1 MQNGKSRIKRVASA
15 IIAGVMALQ
24 TVAPVI
30 SYADDTASSVATT
43 DDSDAIANV
52 DPGTP
57 VQVDATASEEPSE
70 APSSGTSQADENSE
84 ETETNSDITD
94 EVSNEHTDADTAD
107 ETQTVEEDAPKQ
119 DESTSET
126 TDTAPSR
133 TVTVTLNKNGGE
145 FEPEWLETANEDP
158 IAAYLGTETNDIVV
172 EDTGDTIVATVTDR
186 DSIDIPVALS
196 SDESLYFTGWDV
208 SSGSYD
214 ADSETLTFE
223 DGVDAYV
230 LSAVYSSVVDDDQT
244 LVENRTEFDEQ
255 TKRQAIQE
263 RLKSS
268 GISTY
273 VLRPSDSYNQLDLVV
288 EGLAFTSDDGLTQTF
303 TAPYDGDYIIT
314 AYGANGGTGKG
325 KYQGYRTPG
334 RGGKAEG
341 TVHLNAGQTIHIYL
355 GEAGGYWSTN
365 RTFGGGGGQ
374 IDWDRAWFPDED
386 NGQTDRYHVFGRGGG
401 ATYVTVDA
409 WTMDQ
414 AGEAAHDYTDAEKA
428 QNNAAAEV
436 AKKHVILLAGG
447 GGGMGESGGSAGG
460 GGLEGQ
466 GPVANRYYAGGFPP
480 YSNAFSYDATVG
492 GTTPTNGRTLTY
504 EERVDA
510 KVYPATQ
517 TRAGFGYHYTVLGE
531 LYDAN
536 PAHRDPVD
544 FLFDDGQARNYG
556 SFFYGAN
563 GITCSGAGGGGW
575 FGGGTDYA
583 FSGGGGSSFV
593 NTSVTIDG
601 EQVEVKDADYEV
613 GGNMKYDSTETAP
626 YLVNGRVIIKM
637 VGETPKLKSVMMPA
651 QSEDISAGNIDEKD
665 GFGQKAILSPG
676 QGSANKT
683 LAYTAITYYNLG
695 DVMTVTPKWEYNT
708 LLNVTYKPWDDSV
721 AKNINNQMS
730 VSITNTEL
738 GIPAEGDK
746 YYNDAYPGW
755 YAVKSV
761 MTITNAPL
769 SMYDT
774 ATVTKYFF
782 RCHPTATVS
791 MYNGIRTMDDESESG
806 GLVLDY
812 SIAMEH
818 QGAHVYQNRNTINDM
833 NAETVSDTVTATQN
847 HSSSQWKYPEL
858 VVKTP
863 KTIQTFN
870 VLFTSPSRN
879 AQDAILYN
887 TDLANQLGIVV
898 TGTNQNYIFT
908 KSGGLTQDEWNN
920 FLRQVSFV
928 TYDRAVF
935 TADGVQSGVEVAW
948 YGFEKAIFGSNQATR
963 HVPTLSDYPGAATHN
978 IASGSLNITSSGS
991 VYRIVGSTTGDNRI
1005 YVSPGVSATV
1015 ILDNVTMNYTAAGAG
1030 WGNDTSRAGDGA
1042 ISCSHA
1048 NLTII
1053 LVGTSRITAYGSYS
1067 NAIAKNGTDGSL
1079 MIDGAG
1085 TLYAVGAS
1093 GDHCGAIGANVN
1105 CSFWNFTVQG
1115 GTIYANAGEHC
1126 PGIGSGC
1133 LNQPGE
1139 GNGGDGAGCGNLNFT
1154 GGTVVARGNTAC
1166 SGIGSGWGGPVNG
1179 INISNGAKVTAY
1191 GGSYSPG
1198 IGSGGR
1204 TDNVQGGNIGSYHYH
1219 VRNIVITGGDTV
1231 VTAFG
1236 DKSTNMPGI
1245 GCGKDPVGTV
1255 RGTLSNVVATTL
1267 DGFQGYVRY
1276 GSSEESAA
1284 YSTEQP
1290 RTPFTGT
1297 GNIGS
1302 YLASQVNRGT
1312 PVYYTQVFF
1321 SIDTSNKHVDDADVI
1336 GTQVSSTGTIK
1347 PEQFASVSGTV
1358 WAENDR
1364 DGVYQVG
1371 DEAVVEGVAVTL
1383 YNADGSVC
1391 KTTTTNKYGAYSFD
1405 GIPEKK
1411 NYTVGFSNGS
1421 SNIQSYSPTAKIAA
1435 GENNNHVN
1443 NDWKSDVFT
1452 AIYQKNTSQTI
1463 NCGVYVPSTV
1473 SGFAWDDV
1481 NQNGICDN
1489 SESKIAN
1496 VTITLTDA
1504 DGNSL
1509 TDVYG
1514 NPITAVLTDA
1524 DGNYSF
1530 TNVRPRKE
1538 MKLTLTS
1545 SDTVDISN
1553 ARVSPI
1559 PTSGDEKRTNKAERS
1574 IDVLEF
1580 NGAPTSATTEK
1591 SGSMLNAATIGEVY
1605 INSMTGTG
1613 ITPVNAEYKNFALSA
1628 NNSIRGYVWV
1638 ESDYNGILDGWHE
1651 TQADIN
1657 IEEPVLNGVKVT
1669 LKNAAGATVATTYTD
1684 FAGYY
1689 EFLALKPGT
1698 YKVEYEETD
1707 KTAAD
1712 KKVLPEEYDY
1722 FGFLV
1727 SPTATTDK
1735 KTQMGNDATAVMQN
1749 NKVAKAVSKTYQIPD
1764 TRVVSLSNEKDFYVS
1779 TANCAM
1785 YIPSKVYGYI
1795 WQDDNYNGIRETN
1808 ETENVKTHIYLRRT
1822 TKSQFADA
1830 DEQGTNIS
1838 GHLLYKSYNV
1848 FGELVGNGDLN
1859 TAADGYYEYDYLEPG
1874 IYYVVFDNTYDYY
1887 GQTLINQGNDDTLD
1901 SETQP
1906 NISLDRSHMYCAWI
1920 GDIELPVNTKT
1931 EYNVLSKH
1939 NDAGFIR
1946 LLTSFDLKKVEDL
1959 SGIPFENVK
1968 FDYEIYEKA
1977 DDSGKSVFPNGPYT
1991 TVPVKPGD
1999 TSIKTEHLTTDKNGL
2014 ISFTNQDI
2022 ATYHLTETE
2031 TLPGYV
2037 RDTKTHV
2044 VKVMPET
2051 AVENN
2056 NLIWK
2061 TYISVDGVRQTNNLY
2076 TLKNTSETTNLTV
2089 TKKWDDAN
2097 DQDGI
2102 RKNAVITLKGTVT
2115 LPDGKTEAVPLQKA
2129 YTALFKATDTYL
2141 TYTFR
2146 SIPAYYKGQTIQYT
2160 VVENPMDGYTAIV
2173 SNTTGSVDNGY
2184 AITVT
2189 NKHVPQFDDFTVV
2202 KVWDD
2207 GNNVDGIRPDSVTI
2221 HMNGSDGSSTE
2232 ATLSNTKDWKYT
2244 FKHIPLFDAN
2254 GNEITYTITEDAVAG
2269 YTYTVTNEG
2278 RSFTITNSH
2287 VQETLSIPVTKT
2299 WEDNGNQDGVRP
2311 SAIHVILMGSD
2322 GNVYEAN
2329 LTAAGKWKYEFKDL
2343 PRYWMEGVAID
2354 YTLSEETV
2362 DSYTYKIEGDAD
2374 TGFTVTN
2381 EHIPAVTNVV
2391 INKYWEDAA
2400 NQDGVRPDSVSVTL
2414 SGSDGKTYKATLTK
2428 DGGFSE
2434 TFENLPVFFN
2444 NGTKIAYTVTED
2456 AVAGYIGKTATDD
2469 TGYVL
2474 SITNTHTPETIS
2486 KTITKTWD
2494 DNDNQDG
2501 IRPTNVKVELYGTD
2515 GTLRTQYLTKDN
2527 NWSYSFENLP
2537 KYQNEGTIILYTAK
2551 EEAVEGYTQK
2561 SVTTATGFN
2570 FTNTHEPQ
2578 TVTYGATKVWL
2589 DDDNRDGV
2597 RPNSITLVLNGSDG
2611 SKYTKQMTAASNWS
2625 DVTFERIPMF
2635 NNGKYITYTLSE
2647 NDVPS
2652 YVNSVAVSEDGK
2664 FFTVTNTHTPDHAII
2679 KITEV
2684 WHDENDQDGIRP
2696 KKVTTIIVGSNG
2708 NRHEVPLHS
2717 SGDWHYTCDDLVKYW
2732 KNGQL
2737 VDYTVEAVTID
2748 GYTSEVKSLGNNV
2761 FEVHNTHIPE
2771 TISKTVTKTWKDNE
2785 NQDGIRP
2792 ASVTVTLTGSNAVSK
2807 TATLN
2812 EENGWTATFENLP
2825 KRDHGNIVT
2834 YNVKESDVEGYEAS
2848 IVKTE
2853 DGFQLIN
2860 EHDSETTLRTAT
2872 LVWRDEN
2879 NQDGIRPDTVT
2890 YTLHGSDG
2898 SEVEKTVSKDDSWA
2912 DVMFEDLPVYQ
2923 NGQKVTYTL
2932 TESTVDG
2939 YTTDIRDN
2947 GHTFTVTNTHIPAVV
2962 NVDVTKVWTDGENQ
2976 DGNRPNSISVILTGN
2991 DGNRYTA
2998 TITAAN
3004 NWKYTFSKLP
3014 KFFNEGTQIEYTL
3027 AEDAASGYS
3036 NVIEKKDNYTF
3047 VLTNKYS
3054 PATVDIPVVKKWN
3067 DDNDRDGARP
3077 ESFNI
3082 VLNGSDG
3089 KLYTGTLSAEN
3100 GYTYVFQSVPKF
3112 HNSGTLISYTVAEE
3126 KVTGY
3131 TTEVAKDSSGYKFT
3145 LTNTKSIETVT
3156 KTVSKV
3162 WEDSNNQDGLRPSAI
3177 TVILTGD
3184 DGSRYLKSVSAA
3196 ENWTTTFENLPK
3208 NQNHGQSIQYTVS
3221 EAFVSGYTDEVTQNG
3236 NNYTITNTHMPATT
3250 ELFVTKTWKDNGNN
3264 DGMRPDEIT
3273 VTAHGSDGRSYAK
3286 KLNAD
3291 NQWSVMFSN
3300 LPKYA
3305 NGKTIDYTLTEEAVP
3320 GYTSSITRNGKSF
3333 TLINTHV
3340 DETKNIT
3347 ITKAWNDENNQDGLR
3362 PKSITAVVN
3371 GSDGS
3376 ARFVQLFESQNWTTS
3391 LNNLPKYKNSTEVQY
3406 TVKEN
3411 AISGYETEIKQT
3423 GDSYTITN
3431 THAPAVVTV
3440 SVVKIWD
3447 DENNQDGIR
3456 PSLIQVTLTGS
3467 DGSTHNAAI
3476 TKNDGWTY
3484 QFKDLPQYKNGVK
3497 IDYTLQEADSNP
3509 YTYEI
3514 VKGSDGYSFTITN
3527 NYVPAA
3533 VNVPVTTI
3541 WNDDN
3546 NRDGIRAKETVITLQ
3561 GSNGK
3566 VYQHI
3571 VTDKDSFAT
3580 VFEDVPKF
3588 FDEGKEVVYTVTQ
3601 NEVDGYT
3608 TDVTNTDK
3616 YTFQITNTHEPE
3628 KLAKTVTKVWDDNN
3642 NQDGLRPN
3650 TLRIALTGTDGTYI
3664 EKNLSAANNWTETFE
3679 GLYKYFKEGTPI
3691 QYTIDE
3697 EAVGGYEKE
3706 ISEKDNLITI
3716 TNTHAPEKLDLIVN
3730 VVWNDANNQDGYRP
3744 DTTTIHMSGTDG
3756 TQDTKD
3762 FTKDSS
3768 WSSIVFKDLDRFKD
3782 GTKIK
3787 YTVTEDEIPQYTT
3800 SIVANGNVVT
3810 VTNTHIPEITLRNIS
3825 VIWEDNDDQDG
3836 IRPDA
3841 VNIKLKGNDKLV
3853 DSSELNEDVK
3863 WKHSFTKLPVR
3874 ENGNEIS
3881 YTAEE
3886 NEIPGYTTT
3895 IEKTDTGYVFTNTH
3909 IPETVTVTVDKVWDD
3924 SENQD
3929 GLRPDTIH
3937 IKLVSNG
3944 IAKDAY
3950 LDADSNWHLEFEGLP
3965 KYRDHGILNE
3975 YSVQEVD
3982 VDGYTS
3988 TVTTEDGYAFT
3999 IKNDHVPAVI
4009 DIPITEE
4016 WIDDNNRDGLRPSS
4030 HTVILTDGINTI
4042 EEIVL
4047 DKDNGYGTV
4056 LKDMPKYKNG
4066 VEIDYQIKDFK
4077 VDGYTTNIIKG
4088 DSVKDFKVTNT
4099 HVPEMVTVTVTEGW
4113 HDQSDYDKI
4122 RPEEIAL
4129 TLTGSDG
4136 NVYEKT
4142 VNKETWTAVF
4152 SDLPKNSKGEQ
4163 IIYTLTQEGIKGY
4176 STTITNNQTD
4186 TITVIN
4192 KHEPVKT
4199 ITVTVTWNDE
4209 NNKDSIRP
4217 DKVTVKLTD
4226 GTTVVSTKEV
4236 KNDSWKHIF
4245 EDIPVFNGSDKVS
4258 YTITQ
4263 DAVNGYTTEIKA
4275 SDDGN
4280 TIEII
4285 NTHISVVPPK
4295 EEPKKKEPATPA
4307 PVVEVK
4313 VEQPAPTVTLIQTT
4327 NKPTGISFF
4336 ESLFAK

>member
-1 MQNGKSRIKRVASA
+1 MQKCESRTKRVMSA
-15 IIAGVMALQ
+15 IIAGMMALQ
-24 TVAPVI
+24 VVAPTI
-30 SYADDTASSVATT
+30 SYADDTVASTASSE
-43 DDSDAIANV
+43 DNSDTKI
-52 DPGTP
+52 DPGVP
-57 VQVDATASEEPSE
+57 VQTDTASSNTVTEPDSSE
-70 APSSGTSQADENSE
+70 SLE
-84 ETETNSDITD
+84 ETADSEQTGKIQDDTVSDSQGNETNTQ
-94 EVSNEHTDADTAD
+94 EETAQDTVQQND
-107 ETQTVEEDAPKQ
+107 
-119 DESTSET
+119 SGSET
-126 TDTAPSR
+126 TESESVR
-133 TVTVTLNKNGGE
+133 TVTVTLNKNGGI

-158 IAAYLGTETNDIVV
+158 IATYLGTETNDIAI

-186 DSIDIPVALS
+186 DSISIPVALS
-196 SDESLYFTGWDV
+196 GDDSLYFTGWDV

-214 ADSETLTFE
+214 ADNETLTFD

-230 LSAVYSSVVDDDQT
+230 LTAVYNSVADEDQQ
-244 LVENRTEFDEQ
+244 LIENKEIFDEQ
-255 TKRQAIQE
+255 AEKNVLQQKLSA
-263 RLKSS
+263 S
-268 GISTY
+268 GISLY
-273 VLRPSDSYNQLDLVV
+273 EMRPSDSYNQLDLIID
-288 EGLAFTSDDGLTQTF
+288 GLAFTSDDGLVQTF
-303 TAPYDGDYIIT
+303 TAPYDGDYTIT

-341 TVHLNAGQTIHIYL
+341 TIHLSAGQTIHIYL

-428 QNNAAAEV
+428 QNDAAAEV
-436 AKKHVILLAGG
+436 AKNHVILLAGG
-447 GGGMGESGGSAGG
+447 GGGMGESGGTAGG

-466 GPVANRYYAGGFPP
+466 GPVANRYYVGGFPP

-492 GTTPTNGRTLTY
+492 GTTPTNGRVLTY
-504 EERVDA
+504 DERVDA

-517 TRAGFGYHYTVLGE
+517 TRAGFGYHYTILGE

-536 PAHRDPVD
+536 PANRDPVSL
-544 FLFDDGQARNYG
+544 LFDDGQARNYG

-601 EQVEVKDADYEV
+601 KQVEVKDADYEV
-613 GGNMKYDSTETAP
+613 GGNMKYDSTNSAP
-626 YLVNGRVIIKM
+626 YLINGRVLIHM
-637 VGETPKLKSVMMPA
+637 VGTTPKMKTIMMEA
-651 QSEDISAGNIDEKD
+651 QNEDISSSHVDDADVY
-665 GFGQKAILSPG
+665 GQKAYLNKG
-676 QGSANKT
+676 QDVAST
-683 LAYTAITYYNLG
+683 TIAYTAITYYNMG
-695 DVMTVTPKWEYNT
+695 DLMTVNPVWEYSTMLSPTDRDWN
-708 LLNVTYKPWDDSV
+708 DSV
-721 AKNINNQMS
+721 AKSIDSRLS
-730 VSITNTEL
+730 VSVANTNL
-738 GIPAEGDK
+738 GVPNPGDK
-746 YYNDAYPGW
+746 YYNADYPGW

-761 MTITNAPL
+761 MTITNPVNTMYSTERLTKYYFRCKGIASYTLSSGTKTMYDKGERGELAIDYNIYINHEGVHVYSDRNIINGTPTSTVDDTIAATAGRSASTWQYPHMALTDVNNINTILIQFSSHGFNTSDSISYDASYADSLGITGSGNQYSYIFKAKSKNSVSTANWEKFLQSITYTTYDAATFTSTGVSGGVTIFWYADENLWENNMFYDSSSGHFYACINTGNSITWGEARNRAL
-769 SMYDT
+769 SMYNSALDCYGYLAHIT
-774 ATVTKYFF
+774 SQSEQDYLYTLMDKSTQGWLGATRKVSGNEWDWYWRDGPANETSEPFF
-782 RCHPTATVS
+782 RQNAG
-791 MYNGIRTMDDESESG
+791 GIYGSLLWGYENWDSKTEPNNSG
-806 GLVLDY
+806 GVEWCMHYYGSNRGVWNDYIDSNGAVTSFIVEWSKDGLV
-812 SIAMEH
+812 
-818 QGAHVYQNRNTINDM
+818 GNDHS
-833 NAETVSDTVTATQN
+833 VSDT
-847 HSSSQWKYPEL
+847 
-858 VVKTP
+858 
-863 KTIQTFN
+863 
-870 VLFTSPSRN
+870 
-879 AQDAILYN
+879 
-887 TDLANQLGIVV
+887 
-898 TGTNQNYIFT
+898 
-908 KSGGLTQDEWNN
+908 
-920 FLRQVSFV
+920 
-928 TYDRAVF
+928 
-935 TADGVQSGVEVAW
+935 
-948 YGFEKAIFGSNQATR
+948 
-963 HVPTLSDYPGAATHN
+963 
-978 IASGSLNITSSGS
+978 
-991 VYRIVGSTTGDNRI
+991 
-1005 YVSPGVSATV
+1005 
-1015 ILDNVTMNYTAAGAG
+1015 
-1030 WGNDTSRAGDGA
+1030 
-1042 ISCSHA
+1042 
-1048 NLTII
+1048 
-1053 LVGTSRITAYGSYS
+1053 
-1067 NAIAKNGTDGSL
+1067 
-1079 MIDGAG
+1079 
-1085 TLYAVGAS
+1085 
-1093 GDHCGAIGANVN
+1093 
-1105 CSFWNFTVQG
+1105 
-1115 GTIYANAGEHC
+1115 
-1126 PGIGSGC
+1126 
-1133 LNQPGE
+1133 
-1139 GNGGDGAGCGNLNFT
+1139 
-1154 GGTVVARGNTAC
+1154 
-1166 SGIGSGWGGPVNG
+1166 
-1179 INISNGAKVTAY
+1179 
-1191 GGSYSPG
+1191 
-1198 IGSGGR
+1198 
-1204 TDNVQGGNIGSYHYH
+1204 
-1219 VRNIVITGGDTV
+1219 
-1231 VTAFG
+1231 
-1236 DKSTNMPGI
+1236 
-1245 GCGKDPVGTV
+1245 
-1255 RGTLSNVVATTL
+1255 
-1267 DGFQGYVRY
+1267 
-1276 GSSEESAA
+1276 
-1284 YSTEQP
+1284 
-1290 RTPFTGT
+1290 
-1297 GNIGS
+1297 
-1302 YLASQVNRGT
+1302 
-1312 PVYYTQVFF
+1312 
-1321 SIDTSNKHVDDADVI
+1321 DVI
-1336 GTQVSSTGTIK
+1336 GTQIVA
-1347 PEQFASVSGTV
+1347 EQEQKVNNGEVSGTV
-1358 WAENDR
+1358 WAENDYN
-1364 DGVYQVG
+1364 GLFAT
-1371 DEAVVEGVAVTL
+1371 DEAKLQDITVQLISDNGTVVATAQTNKLGQYDFTGLAPGNYYVKFTSQSFVG
-1383 YNADGSVC
+1383 YNAVPDGGNSIVQQAS
-1391 KTTTTNKYGAYSFD
+1391 KSINDSYAQTPVFALTYNDVLEKSF
-1405 GIPEKK
+1405 
-1411 NYTVGFSNGS
+1411 
-1421 SNIQSYSPTAKIAA
+1421 
-1435 GENNNHVN
+1435 
-1443 NDWKSDVFT
+1443 
-1452 AIYQKNTSQTI
+1452 
-1463 NCGVYVPSTV
+1463 GVYVPSTV
-1473 SGFAWDDV
+1473 SGFAWDDA
-1481 NQNGICDN
+1481 NQNGIYDN
-1489 SESKIAN
+1489 REAKIAN

-1514 NPITAVLTDA
+1514 NPIAAVLTDA
-1524 DGNYSF
+1524 NGNYSF

-1545 SDTVDISN
+1545 SNTVDISN

-1559 PTSGDEKRTNKAERS
+1559 PASGDVKLTNKAEKS
-1574 IDVLEF
+1574 IGMLEF

-1591 SGSMLNAATIGEVY
+1591 SGSMLTSATIGEVY
-1605 INSMTGTG
+1605 INSMSGTG

-1651 TQADIN
+1651 TQADID

-1712 KKVLPEEYDY
+1712 KKVLPKEYDY

-1727 SPTATTDK
+1727 SPTAATDK
-1735 KTQMGNDATAVMQN
+1735 KTQMGNDSTAVMQN

-1764 TRVVSLSNEKDFYVS
+1764 TRVVALNNEKDFYVS

-1901 SETQP
+1901 SEAQP

-1946 LLTSFDLKKVEDL
+1946 LLTDFDLKKIEDL
-1959 SGIPFENVK
+1959 SGIPFKDVK

-2014 ISFTNQDI
+2014 IHFTNQDI
-2022 ATYHLTETE
+2022 ATYHLIETE

-2037 RDTKTHV
+2037 KDTKTHV
-2044 VKVMPET
+2044 VKVMPEA

-2056 NLIWK
+2056 NLVWK
-2061 TYISVDGVRQTNNLY
+2061 TYISVDGVRLTDNLY

-2102 RKNAVITLKGTVT
+2102 RQNAVITLKGTVT
-2115 LPDGKTEAVPLQKA
+2115 LPDGKKEAVPLQKA

-2160 VVENPMDGYTAIV
+2160 VIENPMDGYIATV
-2173 SNTTGSVDNGY
+2173 SATTGSTDKGY

-2207 GNNVDGIRPDSVTI
+2207 SNNIDGMRPDSVTI
-2221 HMNGSDGSSTE
+2221 HLNGSDGSSTE
-2232 ATLSNTKDWKYT
+2232 ATLSNAKDWKYI
-2244 FKHIPLFDAN
+2244 FKHMPLFDAN
-2254 GNEITYTITEDAVAG
+2254 GNEITYTITEDAVTG
-2269 YTYTVTNEG
+2269 YTYTVTNKD
-2278 RSFTITNSH
+2278 RAFTITNKH
-2287 VQETLSIPVTKT
+2287 TQETFSIPVTKT

-2311 SAIHVILMGSD
+2311 SAIHVTLMGSD

-2354 YTLSEETV
+2354 YTLNEEAV
-2362 DSYTYKIEGDAD
+2362 NGYTYKIEGDAD

-2381 EHIPAVTNVV
+2381 EHISAVTNVV
-2391 INKYWEDAA
+2391 VNKYWEDAA
-2400 NQDGVRPDSVSVTL
+2400 NQDGVRPDSVAVTL

-2428 DGGFSE
+2428 DTGFSK

-2444 NGTKIAYTVTED
+2444 NGTKITYTVTED
-2456 AVAGYIGKTATDD
+2456 AVNGYTGKITTDD
-2469 TGYVL
+2469 TGYIL
-2474 SITNTHTPETIS
+2474 SITNTHAPETIR
-2486 KTITKTWD
+2486 KTVTKTWD
-2494 DNDNQDG
+2494 DGNDRDG
-2501 IRPTNVKVELYGTD
+2501 IRPTNVKIELYGTD
-2515 GTLRTQYLTKDN
+2515 GTRRTQYLTKDN
-2527 NWSYSFENLP
+2527 HWSYSFENLP
-2537 KYQNEGTIILYTAK
+2537 KYQNEGTIILYTIK
-2551 EEAVEGYTQK
+2551 EEAVDGYTQK
-2561 SVTTATGFN
+2561 SVTTTAGFDL
-2570 FTNTHEPQ
+2570 TNTHEIQ
-2578 TVTYGATKVWL
+2578 TADYEVKKVWI
-2589 DDDNRDGV
+2589 DDNDRDGA
-2597 RPNSITLVLNGSDG
+2597 RPTSITLTLTGSDG
-2611 SKYTKQMTAASNWS
+2611 SKYTKLMTAADNWNA
-2625 DVTFERIPMF
+2625 VTFERVPMF
-2635 NNGKYITYTLSE
+2635 NGGKYITYTLTE
-2647 NDVPS
+2647 NEVPS
-2652 YVNSVAVSEDGK
+2652 YINLIEVSEDGK
-2664 FFTVTNTHTPDHAII
+2664 HFTVTNTHAPDHTVIN
-2679 KITEV
+2679 ITEV

-2696 KKVTTIIVGSNG
+2696 RKMTAIVVGSNG

-2771 TISKTVTKTWKDNE
+2771 MISKTVTKTWKDNE

-2812 EENGWTATFENLP
+2812 EDNGWTATFENLP
-2825 KRDHGNIVT
+2825 KRDHGNIVA
-2834 YNVKESDVEGYEAS
+2834 YNVKESDTAGYEAS
-2848 IVKTE
+2848 VVKTE
-2853 DGFQLIN
+2853 NGFQLIN
-2860 EHDSETTLRTAT
+2860 EHDSETTMRTVT
-2872 LVWRDEN
+2872 LVWRDEDN
-2879 NQDGIRPDTVT
+2879 RDGVRPDTVT

-2898 SEVEKTVSKDDSWA
+2898 SEQEKTVNKDDAWA
-2912 DVMFEDLPVYQ
+2912 DVVFEGLPVYQ
-2923 NGQKVTYTL
+2923 NGQRISYIL
-2932 TESTVDG
+2932 TESAIDG
-2939 YTTDIRDN
+2939 YANDIRSSGN
-2947 GHTFTVTNTHIPAVV
+2947 TFTVTNTHIPETV
-2962 NVDVTKVWTDGENQ
+2962 NVDVTKIWTDGENQ
-2976 DGNRPNSISVILTGN
+2976 DGNRPDSISVILTGS
-2991 DGNRYTA
+2991 DGKRYTT

-3004 NWKYTFSKLP
+3004 NWKHTFLKLP

-3027 AEDAASGYS
+3027 TEDTMSGYS
-3036 NVIEKKDNYTF
+3036 DVVEKRSDYVF

-3054 PATVDIPVVKKWN
+3054 PATVDVTIVKKWD
-3067 DDNDRDGARP
+3067 DDNDRDGMRP
-3077 ESFNI
+3077 ESVDI

-3089 KLYTGTLSAEN
+3089 KLYTGTLSTEN
-3100 GYTYVFQSVPKF
+3100 GYTCVFQSVPKY
-3112 HNSGTLISYTVAEE
+3112 HDGGTLINYTIAEE
-3126 KVTGY
+3126 KIPGY
-3131 TTEVAKDSSGYKFT
+3131 TTTIAKDASGYKFT
-3145 LTNTKSIETVT
+3145 LTNAKAIDTVT

-3162 WEDSNNQDGLRPSAI
+3162 WDDNNNQDGLRPTAI

-3184 DGSRYLKSVSAA
+3184 DGSRRVKSVTAA
-3196 ENWTTTFENLPK
+3196 ENWTVTFENLPK
-3208 NQNHGQSIQYTVS
+3208 NKNHGQNIQYTVS
-3221 EAFVSGYTDEVTQNG
+3221 EAFVSGYTEAITQNG
-3236 NNYTITNTHMPATT
+3236 DNYTITNTHTPASS
-3250 ELFVTKTWKDNGNN
+3250 EFFVTKIWKDNGNN
-3264 DGMRPDEIT
+3264 DGMHPDGIT
-3273 VTAHGSDGRSYAK
+3273 VTAHGSDGRSYTE

-3305 NGKTIDYTLTEEAVP
+3305 DGKVIEYSLTEESVP

-3333 TLINTHV
+3333 VLINTHV

-3362 PKSITAVVN
+3362 PKTITAVVN

-3376 ARFVQLFESQNWTTS
+3376 ARFVQLFEGQNWATN
-3391 LNNLPKYKNSTEVQY
+3391 LNNLPKYKNGTEIQY

-3411 AISGYETEIKQT
+3411 AIPGYETEIKQT
-3423 GDSYTITN
+3423 GDSYAITN
-3431 THAPAVVTV
+3431 SHTPAVVTV
-3440 SVVKIWD
+3440 SAVKVWD
-3447 DENNQDGIR
+3447 DANNQDGIR

-3467 DGSTHNAAI
+3467 DGSVRNAAI

-3484 QFKDLPQYKNGVK
+3484 QFKNLPKYNNGTK
-3497 IDYTLQEADSNP
+3497 IDYTLQEANSNP

-3514 VKGSDGYSFTITN
+3514 VKGSDEYSFTITN
-3527 NYVPAA
+3527 NYVPAV
-3533 VNVPVTTI
+3533 VNVPITTV
-3541 WNDDN
+3541 WDDDD
-3546 NRDGIRAKETVITLQ
+3546 NRDGIRAKETAITLH

-3566 VYQHI
+3566 VYQRI
-3571 VTDKDSFAT
+3571 VTGKDDFAT
-3580 VFEDVPKF
+3580 AFEDVPKF
-3588 FDEGKEVVYTVTQ
+3588 FDEGREVVYTVTQ
-3601 NEVDGYT
+3601 NEMNGYT
-3608 TDVTNTDK
+3608 ANIANTDK

-3628 KLAKTVTKVWDDNN
+3628 RLAKTVTKVWDDNN

-3664 EKNLSAANNWTETFE
+3664 EKSLSTANNWTETFD

-3697 EAVGGYEKE
+3697 EAVGGYEKG

-3716 TNTHAPEKLDLIVN
+3716 TNTHATEKLDLIVN

-3744 DTTTIHMSGTDG
+3744 DAATIHMSGTDG
-3756 TQDTKD
+3756 TQDTRD
-3762 FTKDSS
+3762 FTKNSS
-3768 WSSIVFKDLDRFKD
+3768 WTAIVFKDLDHYKN
-3782 GTKIK
+3782 GNEIK
-3787 YTVTEDEIPQYTT
+3787 YTVAEDEIPQYTT
-3800 SIVANGNVVT
+3800 SIAVNGNVVT

-3825 VIWEDNDDQDG
+3825 VVWEDNNDQDG
-3836 IRPDA
+3836 LRPDT
-3841 VNIKLKGNDKLV
+3841 VSVKLKGNDKFI
-3853 DSSELNEDVK
+3853 DSSELNEDVE

-3874 ENGNEIS
+3874 ENGNEIT

-3886 NEIPGYTTT
+3886 NEIPGYTTS

-3909 IPETVTVTVDKVWDD
+3909 IPETVTVTVDKVWKDA
-3924 SENQD
+3924 ENQD
-3929 GLRPDTIH
+3929 GLRPDAIH
-3937 IKLVSNG
+3937 IRLISND
-3944 IAKDAY
+3944 IEKDAY
-3950 LDADSNWHLEFEGLP
+3950 LDAESDWHLDFEGLP

-3988 TVTTEDGYAFT
+3988 TVTTKDGYAFT
-3999 IKNDHVPAVI
+3999 IENDHVPAVI

-4016 WIDDNNRDGLRPSS
+4016 WIDDNDRDGLRPDS
-4030 HTVILTDGINTI
+4030 HTVILVDGTNTI
-4042 EEIVL
+4042 EEVVL
-4047 DKDNGYGTV
+4047 DKNNGYGVV
-4056 LKDMPKYKNG
+4056 LKNMPKYKNG
-4066 VEIDYQIKDFK
+4066 VEINYQIKDFK
-4077 VDGYTTNIIKG
+4077 VDGYTTNIIKS
-4088 DSVKDFKVTNT
+4088 DSVKDFNITNT

-4122 RPEEIAL
+4122 RPEKVTL

-4142 VNKETWTAVF
+4142 VTKDTWTTAF

-4176 STTITNNQTD
+4176 KTTITDNETG
-4186 TITVIN
+4186 TIAVIN
-4192 KHEPVKT
+4192 THEPVKT

-4209 NNKDSIRP
+4209 NNKDNIRP
-4217 DKVTVKLTD
+4217 DKVTVKLAN
-4226 GTTVVSTKEV
+4226 GTTAVSTKEIN
-4236 KNDSWKHIF
+4236 NDSWKHVF
-4245 EDIPVFNGSDKVS
+4245 ENIIVFNGDGKAS
-4258 YTITQ
+4258 YTVTQ

-4285 NTHISVVPPK
+4285 NTHVPVAPPK
-4295 EEPKKKEPATPA
+4295 EEPKQEETVTSTAPA
-4307 PVVEVK
+4307 PVVEIK
-4313 VEQPAPTVTLIQTT
+4313 TEPTTT
-4327 NKPTGISFF
+4327 VIETPNKQTGISFMDG
-4336 ESLFAK
+4336 LFG

>member
-1 MQNGKSRIKRVASA
+1 MQKCESRTKRVMSA
-15 IIAGVMALQ
+15 IIAGMMALQ
-24 TVAPVI
+24 VVAPTI
-30 SYADDTASSVATT
+30 SYADDTAASTASSE
-43 DDSDAIANV
+43 DNSDTQI
-52 DPGTP
+52 DPGVP
-57 VQVDATASEEPSE
+57 VQTDTASSNTVTEPDSSE
-70 APSSGTSQADENSE
+70 SLE
-84 ETETNSDITD
+84 ETADSEQTGEIQDDTVSDSQGNETNTQ
-94 EVSNEHTDADTAD
+94 E
-107 ETQTVEEDAPKQ
+107 ETVQNTVQ
-119 DESTSET
+119 QNNSGSET
-126 TDTAPSR
+126 TESESVR
-133 TVTVTLNKNGGE
+133 TVTVTLNKNGGI

-158 IAAYLGTETNDIVV
+158 IAAYLGTETNDIAI

-186 DSIDIPVALS
+186 DSISIPVALS
-196 SDESLYFTGWDV
+196 GDDSLYFTGWDV

-214 ADSETLTFE
+214 ADNETLTFD

-230 LSAVYSSVVDDDQT
+230 LTAVYNSVADEDQQ
-244 LVENRTEFDEQ
+244 LIENKEIFDEQ
-255 TKRQAIQE
+255 AEKNVLQQKLSA
-263 RLKSS
+263 S
-268 GISTY
+268 GISLY
-273 VLRPSDSYNQLDLVV
+273 EMRPSDSYNQLDLIID
-288 EGLAFTSDDGLTQTF
+288 GLAFTSDDGLVQTF
-303 TAPYDGDYIIT
+303 TAPYDGDYTIT

-341 TVHLNAGQTIHIYL
+341 TIHLSAGQTIHIYL

-428 QNNAAAEV
+428 QNDAAAEV
-436 AKKHVILLAGG
+436 AKNHVILLAGG

-492 GTTPTNGRTLTY
+492 GTTPTNGRVLTY
-504 EERVDA
+504 DERVDA

-517 TRAGFGYHYTVLGE
+517 TRAGFGYHYTILGE

-536 PAHRDPVD
+536 PANRDPVSL
-544 FLFDDGQARNYG
+544 LFDDGQARNYG

-601 EQVEVKDADYEV
+601 KQVEVKDADYEV
-613 GGNMKYDSTETAP
+613 GGNMKYDSTNSAP
-626 YLVNGRVIIKM
+626 YLINGRVLIHM
-637 VGETPKLKSVMMPA
+637 VGTTPKMKTIMMEA
-651 QSEDISAGNIDEKD
+651 QNEDISSSHVDDADVY
-665 GFGQKAILSPG
+665 GQKAYLNKG
-676 QGSANKT
+676 QDVAST
-683 LAYTAITYYNLG
+683 TIAYTAITYYNMG
-695 DVMTVTPKWEYNT
+695 DLMTVNPVWEYSTMLSPTDRDWN
-708 LLNVTYKPWDDSV
+708 DSV
-721 AKNINNQMS
+721 AKSIDSRLS
-730 VSITNTEL
+730 VSVANTNL
-738 GIPAEGDK
+738 GVPNPGDK
-746 YYNDAYPGW
+746 YYNADYPGW

-761 MTITNAPL
+761 MTITNPVNTMYSTERLTKYYFRCKGIASYTLSSGTKTMYDKGERGELAIDYNIYINHEGVHVYSDRNIINGTPTSTVDDTIAATAGRSASTWQYPHMALTDVNNINTILIQFSSHGFNTSDSISYDASYADSLGITGSGNQYSYIFKAKSKNSVSTANWEKFLQSITYTTYDAATFTSTGVSGGVTIFWYADENLWENNMFYDSSSGHFYACINTGNSITWGEARNRAL
-769 SMYDT
+769 SMYNSALDCYGYLAHIT
-774 ATVTKYFF
+774 SQSEQDYLYTLMDKSTQGWLGATRKVSGNEWDWYWRDGPANETSEPFF
-782 RCHPTATVS
+782 RQNAG
-791 MYNGIRTMDDESESG
+791 GIYGSLLWGYENWDSKTEPNNSG
-806 GLVLDY
+806 GVEWCMHYYGSNRGVWNDYIDSNGAVTSFIVEWSKDGLV
-812 SIAMEH
+812 
-818 QGAHVYQNRNTINDM
+818 GNDHS
-833 NAETVSDTVTATQN
+833 VSDT
-847 HSSSQWKYPEL
+847 
-858 VVKTP
+858 
-863 KTIQTFN
+863 
-870 VLFTSPSRN
+870 
-879 AQDAILYN
+879 
-887 TDLANQLGIVV
+887 
-898 TGTNQNYIFT
+898 
-908 KSGGLTQDEWNN
+908 
-920 FLRQVSFV
+920 
-928 TYDRAVF
+928 
-935 TADGVQSGVEVAW
+935 
-948 YGFEKAIFGSNQATR
+948 
-963 HVPTLSDYPGAATHN
+963 
-978 IASGSLNITSSGS
+978 
-991 VYRIVGSTTGDNRI
+991 
-1005 YVSPGVSATV
+1005 
-1015 ILDNVTMNYTAAGAG
+1015 
-1030 WGNDTSRAGDGA
+1030 
-1042 ISCSHA
+1042 
-1048 NLTII
+1048 
-1053 LVGTSRITAYGSYS
+1053 
-1067 NAIAKNGTDGSL
+1067 
-1079 MIDGAG
+1079 
-1085 TLYAVGAS
+1085 
-1093 GDHCGAIGANVN
+1093 
-1105 CSFWNFTVQG
+1105 
-1115 GTIYANAGEHC
+1115 
-1126 PGIGSGC
+1126 
-1133 LNQPGE
+1133 
-1139 GNGGDGAGCGNLNFT
+1139 
-1154 GGTVVARGNTAC
+1154 
-1166 SGIGSGWGGPVNG
+1166 
-1179 INISNGAKVTAY
+1179 
-1191 GGSYSPG
+1191 
-1198 IGSGGR
+1198 
-1204 TDNVQGGNIGSYHYH
+1204 
-1219 VRNIVITGGDTV
+1219 
-1231 VTAFG
+1231 
-1236 DKSTNMPGI
+1236 
-1245 GCGKDPVGTV
+1245 
-1255 RGTLSNVVATTL
+1255 
-1267 DGFQGYVRY
+1267 
-1276 GSSEESAA
+1276 
-1284 YSTEQP
+1284 
-1290 RTPFTGT
+1290 
-1297 GNIGS
+1297 
-1302 YLASQVNRGT
+1302 
-1312 PVYYTQVFF
+1312 
-1321 SIDTSNKHVDDADVI
+1321 DVI
-1336 GTQVSSTGTIK
+1336 GTQIVA
-1347 PEQFASVSGTV
+1347 EQEQKVNNGEVSGTV
-1358 WAENDR
+1358 WAENDYN
-1364 DGVYQVG
+1364 GLFAT
-1371 DEAVVEGVAVTL
+1371 DEAKLQDITVQLISDNGTVVATAQTNKLGQYDFTGLAPGNYYVKFTSQSFVG
-1383 YNADGSVC
+1383 YNAVPDGGNSIVQQAS
-1391 KTTTTNKYGAYSFD
+1391 KGINDSYAQTPVFALTYNDVLEKSF
-1405 GIPEKK
+1405 
-1411 NYTVGFSNGS
+1411 
-1421 SNIQSYSPTAKIAA
+1421 
-1435 GENNNHVN
+1435 
-1443 NDWKSDVFT
+1443 
-1452 AIYQKNTSQTI
+1452 
-1463 NCGVYVPSTV
+1463 GVYVPSTV
-1473 SGFAWDDV
+1473 SGFAWDDA
-1481 NQNGICDN
+1481 NQNGIYDN
-1489 SESKIAN
+1489 REAKIAN

-1514 NPITAVLTDA
+1514 NPIAAVLTDA
-1524 DGNYSF
+1524 NGNYSF

-1545 SDTVDISN
+1545 SNTVDISN

-1559 PTSGDEKRTNKAERS
+1559 PASGDVKLTNKAEKS
-1574 IDVLEF
+1574 IGMLEF

-1591 SGSMLNAATIGEVY
+1591 SGSMLTSATIGEIY
-1605 INSMTGTG
+1605 INSMSGTG

-1651 TQADIN
+1651 TQADID

-1707 KTAAD
+1707 RTAAD

-1722 FGFLV
+1722 FGFTV
-1727 SPTATTDK
+1727 SPTAATDK
-1735 KTQMGNDATAVMQN
+1735 KTQMGNDSTAVMQN

-1764 TRVVSLSNEKDFYVS
+1764 TRVVALNNEKDFYVS

-1901 SETQP
+1901 SEAQP

-1946 LLTSFDLKKVEDL
+1946 LLTDFDLKKIEDL

-1977 DDSGKSVFPNGPYT
+1977 ADSGKSVFPNGPYT

-1999 TSIKTEHLTTDKNGL
+1999 TSIKTKHLTTDKNGL
-2014 ISFTNQDI
+2014 IHFTNQDI
-2022 ATYHLTETE
+2022 ATYHLIEAE

-2037 RDTKTHV
+2037 KDTKTHV

-2051 AVENN
+2051 TVENN
-2056 NLIWK
+2056 NLVWK
-2061 TYISVDGVRQTNNLY
+2061 TYISVDGVRLTDNLY

-2102 RKNAVITLKGTVT
+2102 RQNAVITLKGTVT

-2146 SIPAYYKGQTIQYT
+2146 SIPVYYKGQTIQYT
-2160 VVENPMDGYTAIV
+2160 VIENPMDGYTATV
-2173 SNTTGSVDNGY
+2173 SATTGSTDKGY

-2189 NKHVPQFDDFTVV
+2189 NKHVPQFDDFTVT

-2207 GNNVDGIRPDSVTI
+2207 SNNIDGMRPDSVTI
-2221 HMNGSDGSSTE
+2221 HLNGSDGSSTE
-2232 ATLSNTKDWKYT
+2232 ATLSNAKDWKYI
-2244 FKHIPLFDAN
+2244 FKHMPLFDAN
-2254 GNEITYTITEDAVAG
+2254 GNKITYTITEDAVAG

-2287 VQETLSIPVTKT
+2287 VQETFSIPVTKT

-2311 SAIHVILMGSD
+2311 SAIHVTLMGSD

-2354 YTLSEETV
+2354 YTLNEEAV
-2362 DSYTYKIEGDAD
+2362 NGYTYKIEGDAD

-2381 EHIPAVTNVV
+2381 EHISAVTNVV
-2391 INKYWEDAA
+2391 VNKYWEDAE
-2400 NQDGVRPDSVSVTL
+2400 NQDGVRPDSVAVTL

-2428 DGGFSE
+2428 DTGFSK

-2444 NGTKIAYTVTED
+2444 NGTKITYTVTED
-2456 AVAGYIGKTATDD
+2456 AVNGYTGKITTDD
-2469 TGYVL
+2469 TGYIL
-2474 SITNTHTPETIS
+2474 SITNTHAPETIR
-2486 KTITKTWD
+2486 KTVTKTWD
-2494 DNDNQDG
+2494 DGNDRDG
-2501 IRPTNVKVELYGTD
+2501 IRPTNVKIELYGTD
-2515 GTLRTQYLTKDN
+2515 GTRRTQYLTKDN
-2527 NWSYSFENLP
+2527 HWSYSFENLP
-2537 KYQNEGTIILYTAK
+2537 KYQNEGTIILYTIK
-2551 EEAVEGYTQK
+2551 EEAVDGYTQK
-2561 SVTTATGFN
+2561 SVTTTAGFDL
-2570 FTNTHEPQ
+2570 TNTHEIQ
-2578 TVTYGATKVWL
+2578 TADYEVKKVWI
-2589 DDDNRDGV
+2589 DDNDRDGA
-2597 RPNSITLVLNGSDG
+2597 RPTSITLTLTGSDG
-2611 SKYTKQMTAASNWS
+2611 SKYTKLMTAADNWNA
-2625 DVTFERIPMF
+2625 VTFERVPMF
-2635 NNGKYITYTLSE
+2635 NGGKYITYTLTE
-2647 NDVPS
+2647 NEVPS
-2652 YVNSVAVSEDGK
+2652 YINSIEVSEDGK
-2664 FFTVTNTHTPDHAII
+2664 HFTVTNTHAPDHTVIN
-2679 KITEV
+2679 ITEV

-2696 KKVTTIIVGSNG
+2696 RKMTAIVVGSNG

-2771 TISKTVTKTWKDNE
+2771 MISKTVTKTWKDNE

-2812 EENGWTATFENLP
+2812 EDNGWTATFENLP
-2825 KRDHGNIVT
+2825 KRDHGNIVA
-2834 YNVKESDVEGYEAS
+2834 YNVKESDTAGYEAS
-2848 IVKTE
+2848 VVKTE
-2853 DGFQLIN
+2853 NGFQLIN
-2860 EHDSETTLRTAT
+2860 EHDSETTMRTVT
-2872 LVWRDEN
+2872 LVWRDEDN
-2879 NQDGIRPDTVT
+2879 RDGVRPDTVT

-2898 SEVEKTVSKDDSWA
+2898 SEQEKTVNKDDAWA
-2912 DVMFEDLPVYQ
+2912 DVVFEGLPVYQ
-2923 NGQKVTYTL
+2923 NGQRISYIL
-2932 TESTVDG
+2932 TESAIDG
-2939 YTTDIRDN
+2939 YANDIRSSGN
-2947 GHTFTVTNTHIPAVV
+2947 TFTVTNTHIPETV
-2962 NVDVTKVWTDGENQ
+2962 NVDVTKIWTDGENQ
-2976 DGNRPNSISVILTGN
+2976 DGNRPDSISVILTGS
-2991 DGNRYTA
+2991 DGKRYTT

-3004 NWKYTFSKLP
+3004 NWKHTFLKLP

-3027 AEDAASGYS
+3027 TEDTMSGYS
-3036 NVIEKKDNYTF
+3036 DVVEKRSDYVF

-3054 PATVDIPVVKKWN
+3054 PATVDVTIVKKWD
-3067 DDNDRDGARP
+3067 DDNDRDGMRP
-3077 ESFNI
+3077 ESVDI

-3089 KLYTGTLSAEN
+3089 KLYTGTLSTEN
-3100 GYTYVFQSVPKF
+3100 GYTCVFQSVPKY
-3112 HNSGTLISYTVAEE
+3112 HDGGTLINYTIAEE
-3126 KVTGY
+3126 KIPGY
-3131 TTEVAKDSSGYKFT
+3131 TTTIAKDASGYKFI
-3145 LTNTKSIETVT
+3145 LTNAKTIDTVT

-3162 WEDSNNQDGLRPSAI
+3162 WDDNNNQDGLRPTAI

-3184 DGSRYLKSVSAA
+3184 DGSRRVKSVTAA
-3196 ENWTTTFENLPK
+3196 ENWTVTFENLPK
-3208 NQNHGQSIQYTVS
+3208 NQNHGQNIQYTVS
-3221 EAFVSGYTDEVTQNG
+3221 EAFVSGYTEAITQNG
-3236 NNYTITNTHMPATT
+3236 DNYTITNTHTPASS
-3250 ELFVTKTWKDNGNN
+3250 EFFVTKIWKDNGNN

-3273 VTAHGSDGRSYAK
+3273 VTAHGSDGRSYTK

-3305 NGKTIDYTLTEEAVP
+3305 DGKVIEYSLTEESVP

-3333 TLINTHV
+3333 VLINTHV

-3347 ITKAWNDENNQDGLR
+3347 ITKAWNDGNNQDGLR
-3362 PKSITAVVN
+3362 PKTITAVVN

-3376 ARFVQLFESQNWTTS
+3376 AQFVQLFEGQNWATN
-3391 LNNLPKYKNSTEVQY
+3391 LNNLPKYKNGTEIQY

-3411 AISGYETEIKQT
+3411 AIPGYETEIKQT
-3423 GDSYTITN
+3423 GDSYAITN
-3431 THAPAVVTV
+3431 SHTPAVVTV
-3440 SVVKIWD
+3440 SAVKVWD
-3447 DENNQDGIR
+3447 DANNQDGIR

-3467 DGSTHNAAI
+3467 DGSVRNAAI

-3484 QFKDLPQYKNGVK
+3484 QFKNLPKYKNGMK
-3497 IDYTLQEADSNP
+3497 IDYTLQEANSNP

-3514 VKGSDGYSFTITN
+3514 VKGSDEYSFTITN
-3527 NYVPAA
+3527 NYVPAV
-3533 VNVPVTTI
+3533 VNVPITTV
-3541 WNDDN
+3541 WDDDD
-3546 NRDGIRAKETVITLQ
+3546 NRDGIRAKETAITLQ

-3566 VYQHI
+3566 TYQRI
-3571 VTDKDSFAT
+3571 VTGKDSFAT
-3580 VFEDVPKF
+3580 VFENMPKF

-3601 NEVDGYT
+3601 NEMNGYT
-3608 TDVTNTDK
+3608 ANIASTDK

-3628 KLAKTVTKVWDDNN
+3628 RLAKTVTKVWDDNN

-3664 EKNLSAANNWTETFE
+3664 EKSLSTANNWTEAFD

-3697 EAVGGYEKE
+3697 EMVGGYEKE
-3706 ISEKDNLITI
+3706 ISEKDKLITI

-3744 DTTTIHMSGTDG
+3744 DAATIHMSGTDG
-3756 TQDTKD
+3756 TQDTRD
-3762 FTKDSS
+3762 FTKSSS
-3768 WSSIVFKDLDRFKD
+3768 WTAIVFKDLDHYKD
-3782 GTKIK
+3782 GNEIK

-3800 SIVANGNVVT
+3800 SIAVNGNVVT

-3825 VIWEDNDDQDG
+3825 VVWEDNNDQDG
-3836 IRPDA
+3836 LRPDT
-3841 VNIKLKGNDKLV
+3841 VSVKLKGNDKFI
-3853 DSSELNEDVK
+3853 DSSEVNEDVK

-3874 ENGNEIS
+3874 ENGNEIT

-3886 NEIPGYTTT
+3886 NEIPGYTTS

-3909 IPETVTVTVDKVWDD
+3909 IPETVTVTVDKVWKDA
-3924 SENQD
+3924 ENQD
-3929 GLRPDTIH
+3929 GLRPDTIN

-3950 LDADSNWHLEFEGLP
+3950 LDADSNWHLKFEGLP

-3982 VDGYTS
+3982 VDGYTN
-3988 TVTTEDGYAFT
+3988 TVTTEDGYTFT
-3999 IKNDHVPAVI
+3999 IENDHVPAVI

-4016 WIDDNNRDGLRPSS
+4016 WIDDNDRDGLRPDS
-4030 HTVILTDGINTI
+4030 HTVILVDGTNAI
-4042 EEIVL
+4042 EEVVL
-4047 DKDNGYGTV
+4047 DKNNGYGVV
-4056 LKDMPKYKNG
+4056 LKNMPKYKNG
-4066 VEIDYQIKDFK
+4066 VEINYQIKDFK
-4077 VDGYTTNIIKG
+4077 VDGYTTNIIKS
-4088 DSVKDFKVTNT
+4088 DSVKDFNITNT

-4122 RPEEIAL
+4122 RPEKVTL

-4142 VNKETWTAVF
+4142 VTKDTWTTAF

-4176 STTITNNQTD
+4176 KTTITDNETG
-4186 TITVIN
+4186 TIAVIN
-4192 KHEPVKT
+4192 THEPVKT

-4209 NNKDSIRP
+4209 NNKDNIRP
-4217 DKVTVKLTD
+4217 DKVTVKLAN
-4226 GTTVVSTKEV
+4226 GTTAVSTKEIN
-4236 KNDSWKHIF
+4236 NDSWKHVF
-4245 EDIPVFNGSDKVS
+4245 ENIIVFNGSDKVS
-4258 YTITQ
+4258 YTVTQ
-4263 DAVNGYTTEIKA
+4263 DAVSEYTTEIKA

-4285 NTHISVVPPK
+4285 NTHVPVAPPK
-4295 EEPKKKEPATPA
+4295 EEPKQEETVTPAAPA
-4307 PVVEVK
+4307 PVVEIK
-4313 VEQPAPTVTLIQTT
+4313 TEPTTT
-4327 NKPTGISFF
+4327 VIETPNKQTGISFMDG
-4336 ESLFAK
+4336 LFG

>member
-1 MQNGKSRIKRVASA
+1 MQKCESRTKRVMSA
-15 IIAGVMALQ
+15 IIAGMMALQ
-24 TVAPVI
+24 VVAPTI
-30 SYADDTASSVATT
+30 SYADDTVASTASSEDNSNTQ
-43 DDSDAIANV
+43 I
-52 DPGTP
+52 DPGVP
-57 VQVDATASEEPSE
+57 VQTDTASSNTVTEPDSSE
-70 APSSGTSQADENSE
+70 SLE
-84 ETETNSDITD
+84 ETADSEQTGEIQDDTVSDSQENETNTQ
-94 EVSNEHTDADTAD
+94 EETVQDTV
-107 ETQTVEEDAPKQ
+107 QQ
-119 DESTSET
+119 NNSGSET
-126 TDTAPSR
+126 TESESVR
-133 TVTVTLNKNGGE
+133 TVTVTLNKNGGI

-158 IAAYLGTETNDIVV
+158 IAAYLGTETNDIAI

-186 DSIDIPVALS
+186 DSISIPVALS
-196 SDESLYFTGWDV
+196 GDDSLYFTGWDV

-214 ADSETLTFE
+214 ADNETLTFD

-230 LSAVYSSVVDDDQT
+230 LTAVYNSVADEDQQ
-244 LVENRTEFDEQ
+244 LIENKEIFDEQ
-255 TKRQAIQE
+255 AEKNALQQ
-263 RLKSS
+263 RLSAS
-268 GISTY
+268 GISLY
-273 VLRPSDSYNQLDLVV
+273 EMRPSDSYNQLDLIID
-288 EGLAFTSDDGLTQTF
+288 GLAFTSDDGLVQTF
-303 TAPYDGDYIIT
+303 TAPYDGDYTIT

-341 TVHLNAGQTIHIYL
+341 TIHLSAGQTIHIYL

-428 QNNAAAEV
+428 QNDAAAEV
-436 AKKHVILLAGG
+436 AKNHVILLAGG

-492 GTTPTNGRTLTY
+492 GTTPTNGRVLTY
-504 EERVDA
+504 DERVDA

-517 TRAGFGYHYTVLGE
+517 TRAGFGYHYTILGE

-536 PAHRDPVD
+536 PANRDPVSL
-544 FLFDDGQARNYG
+544 LFDDGQARNYG

-601 EQVEVKDADYEV
+601 KQVEVKDADYEV
-613 GGNMKYDSTETAP
+613 GGNMKYDSTNSAP
-626 YLVNGRVIIKM
+626 YLINGRVLIHM
-637 VGETPKLKSVMMPA
+637 VGTTPKMKTIMMEA
-651 QSEDISAGNIDEKD
+651 QNEDISSNHVDDADVY
-665 GFGQKAILSPG
+665 GQKAYLNKG
-676 QGSANKT
+676 QDVAST
-683 LAYTAITYYNLG
+683 TIAYTAITYYNMG
-695 DVMTVTPKWEYNT
+695 DLMTVNPVWEYSTMLSPTDRDWN
-708 LLNVTYKPWDDSV
+708 DSV
-721 AKNINNQMS
+721 AKSIDSRLS
-730 VSITNTEL
+730 VSVANTNL
-738 GIPAEGDK
+738 GVPNPGDK
-746 YYNDAYPGW
+746 YYNADYPGW

-761 MTITNAPL
+761 MTITNPVNTMYSTERLTKYYFRCKGIASYTLSSGTKTMYDKGERGELAIDYNIYINHEGVHVYSDRNIINGTPTSTVDDTIAATAGRSASTWQYPHMALTDVNNINTILIQFSSHGFNTSDSISYDASYADSLGITGSGNQYSYIFKAKSKNSVSTANWEKFLQSITYTTYDAATFTSTGVSGGVTIFWYADENLWENNMFYDSSSGHFYACINTGSSITWGEARNRAL
-769 SMYDT
+769 SMYNSALDCYGYLAHIT
-774 ATVTKYFF
+774 SQSEQDYLYTLMDKSTQGWLGATRKVSGNEWDWYWRDGPANETSEPFF
-782 RCHPTATVS
+782 RQNAG
-791 MYNGIRTMDDESESG
+791 GIYGSLLWGYENWDSKTEPNNSG
-806 GLVLDY
+806 GVEWCMHYYGSNRGVWNDYIDSNGAVTSFIVEWSKDGLV
-812 SIAMEH
+812 
-818 QGAHVYQNRNTINDM
+818 GNDHS
-833 NAETVSDTVTATQN
+833 VSDT
-847 HSSSQWKYPEL
+847 
-858 VVKTP
+858 
-863 KTIQTFN
+863 
-870 VLFTSPSRN
+870 
-879 AQDAILYN
+879 
-887 TDLANQLGIVV
+887 
-898 TGTNQNYIFT
+898 
-908 KSGGLTQDEWNN
+908 
-920 FLRQVSFV
+920 
-928 TYDRAVF
+928 
-935 TADGVQSGVEVAW
+935 
-948 YGFEKAIFGSNQATR
+948 
-963 HVPTLSDYPGAATHN
+963 
-978 IASGSLNITSSGS
+978 
-991 VYRIVGSTTGDNRI
+991 
-1005 YVSPGVSATV
+1005 
-1015 ILDNVTMNYTAAGAG
+1015 
-1030 WGNDTSRAGDGA
+1030 
-1042 ISCSHA
+1042 
-1048 NLTII
+1048 
-1053 LVGTSRITAYGSYS
+1053 
-1067 NAIAKNGTDGSL
+1067 
-1079 MIDGAG
+1079 
-1085 TLYAVGAS
+1085 
-1093 GDHCGAIGANVN
+1093 
-1105 CSFWNFTVQG
+1105 
-1115 GTIYANAGEHC
+1115 
-1126 PGIGSGC
+1126 
-1133 LNQPGE
+1133 
-1139 GNGGDGAGCGNLNFT
+1139 
-1154 GGTVVARGNTAC
+1154 
-1166 SGIGSGWGGPVNG
+1166 
-1179 INISNGAKVTAY
+1179 
-1191 GGSYSPG
+1191 
-1198 IGSGGR
+1198 
-1204 TDNVQGGNIGSYHYH
+1204 
-1219 VRNIVITGGDTV
+1219 
-1231 VTAFG
+1231 
-1236 DKSTNMPGI
+1236 
-1245 GCGKDPVGTV
+1245 
-1255 RGTLSNVVATTL
+1255 
-1267 DGFQGYVRY
+1267 
-1276 GSSEESAA
+1276 
-1284 YSTEQP
+1284 
-1290 RTPFTGT
+1290 
-1297 GNIGS
+1297 
-1302 YLASQVNRGT
+1302 
-1312 PVYYTQVFF
+1312 
-1321 SIDTSNKHVDDADVI
+1321 DVI
-1336 GTQVSSTGTIK
+1336 GTQIVA
-1347 PEQFASVSGTV
+1347 EQEQKVNNGEVSGTV
-1358 WAENDR
+1358 WAENDYN
-1364 DGVYQVG
+1364 GLFAT
-1371 DEAVVEGVAVTL
+1371 DEAKLQDITVQLISDNGTVVATAQTNKLGQYDFTGLAPGNYYVKFTSQSFVG
-1383 YNADGSVC
+1383 YNAVPDGGNSIVQQAS
-1391 KTTTTNKYGAYSFD
+1391 KGINDSYAQTPVFALTYNDVLEKSF
-1405 GIPEKK
+1405 
-1411 NYTVGFSNGS
+1411 
-1421 SNIQSYSPTAKIAA
+1421 
-1435 GENNNHVN
+1435 
-1443 NDWKSDVFT
+1443 
-1452 AIYQKNTSQTI
+1452 
-1463 NCGVYVPSTV
+1463 GVYVPSTV
-1473 SGFAWDDV
+1473 SGFAWDDA
-1481 NQNGICDN
+1481 NQNGIYDN
-1489 SESKIAN
+1489 REAKIAN

-1514 NPITAVLTDA
+1514 NPIAAVLTDA
-1524 DGNYSF
+1524 NGNYSF

-1559 PTSGDEKRTNKAERS
+1559 PTSGDVKLTNKAEKS
-1574 IDVLEF
+1574 IGMLEF

-1591 SGSMLNAATIGEVY
+1591 SGSMLTSATIGEIY
-1605 INSMTGTG
+1605 INSMSGTG

-1651 TQADIN
+1651 TQADID

-1707 KTAAD
+1707 RTAAD

-1722 FGFLV
+1722 FGFTV
-1727 SPTATTDK
+1727 SPTAATDK
-1735 KTQMGNDATAVMQN
+1735 KTQMGNDSTAVMQN

-1764 TRVVSLSNEKDFYVS
+1764 TRVVALNNEKDFYVS

-1901 SETQP
+1901 SEAQP

-1946 LLTSFDLKKVEDL
+1946 LLTDFDLKKIEDL
-1959 SGIPFENVK
+1959 SGIPFKDVK

-2014 ISFTNQDI
+2014 IHFTNQDI
-2022 ATYHLTETE
+2022 ATYHLIETE

-2037 RDTKTHV
+2037 KNAKTHV

-2051 AVENN
+2051 TVENN
-2056 NLIWK
+2056 NLVWK
-2061 TYISVDGVRQTNNLY
+2061 TYISVDGVRLTDNLY

-2102 RKNAVITLKGTVT
+2102 RQNAVITLKGTVT
-2115 LPDGKTEAVPLQKA
+2115 LPDGKTEAVLLQKA

-2160 VVENPMDGYTAIV
+2160 VIENPMDGYIATV
-2173 SNTTGSVDNGY
+2173 SATTGSADKGY

-2207 GNNVDGIRPDSVTI
+2207 SNNIDGMRPDSVTI
-2221 HMNGSDGSSTE
+2221 HLNGSDGSSTE
-2232 ATLSNTKDWKYT
+2232 ATLSNAKDWKYT
-2244 FKHIPLFDAN
+2244 FKHMPLFDAN
-2254 GNEITYTITEDAVAG
+2254 GNEITYTITEDAVTG
-2269 YTYTVTNEG
+2269 YTYTVTNKD
-2278 RSFTITNSH
+2278 RAFTITNKH
-2287 VQETLSIPVTKT
+2287 TQETFSIPVTKT

-2311 SAIHVILMGSD
+2311 SAIHVTLMGSD

-2329 LTAAGKWKYEFKDL
+2329 LTAVGKWKYEFKDL

-2354 YTLSEETV
+2354 YTLNEEAV
-2362 DSYTYKIEGDAD
+2362 NGYTYKIEGDAD
-2374 TGFTVTN
+2374 TGFIVTN
-2381 EHIPAVTNVV
+2381 EHISAVTNVV
-2391 INKYWEDAA
+2391 VNKYWEDAE
-2400 NQDGVRPDSVSVTL
+2400 NQDGVRPDSVAVTL

-2428 DGGFSE
+2428 DTGFSK

-2444 NGTKIAYTVTED
+2444 NGTKITYTVTED
-2456 AVAGYIGKTATDD
+2456 AVNGYTGKITTDD
-2469 TGYVL
+2469 TGYIL
-2474 SITNTHTPETIS
+2474 SITNTHAPETIR
-2486 KTITKTWD
+2486 KTVTKTWD
-2494 DNDNQDG
+2494 DGNDRDG
-2501 IRPTNVKVELYGTD
+2501 IRPTNVKIELYGTD
-2515 GTLRTQYLTKDN
+2515 GTRRTQYLTKDN
-2527 NWSYSFENLP
+2527 HWSYSFENLP
-2537 KYQNEGTIILYTAK
+2537 KYQNEGTIILYTIK
-2551 EEAVEGYTQK
+2551 EEAVDGYTQK
-2561 SVTTATGFN
+2561 SVTTTAGFDL
-2570 FTNTHEPQ
+2570 TNTHEIQ
-2578 TVTYGATKVWL
+2578 TADYEVKKVWI
-2589 DDDNRDGV
+2589 DDNDRDGA
-2597 RPNSITLVLNGSDG
+2597 RPTSITLTLTGSDG
-2611 SKYTKQMTAASNWS
+2611 SKYTKLMTAADNWNA
-2625 DVTFERIPMF
+2625 VTFERVPMF
-2635 NNGKYITYTLSE
+2635 NGGKYITYTLTE
-2647 NDVPS
+2647 NEVPS
-2652 YVNSVAVSEDGK
+2652 YINSIEVSEDGK
-2664 FFTVTNTHTPDHAII
+2664 HFTVTNTHAPDHTVIN
-2679 KITEV
+2679 ITEV

-2696 KKVTTIIVGSNG
+2696 RKMIAIVVGSNG

-2812 EENGWTATFENLP
+2812 EDNGWTATFENLP
-2825 KRDHGNIVT
+2825 KRDHGNIVA
-2834 YNVKESDVEGYEAS
+2834 YNVKESDTEGYEAS
-2848 IVKTE
+2848 VVKTE

-2860 EHDSETTLRTAT
+2860 EHDSETTMRTVT
-2872 LVWRDEN
+2872 LVWRDEDN
-2879 NQDGIRPDTVT
+2879 RDGVRPDAVT

-2898 SEVEKTVSKDDSWA
+2898 SEQEKTVNKDDAWN
-2912 DVMFEDLPVYQ
+2912 DVVFEDLPVYQ
-2923 NGQKVTYTL
+2923 NGQRISYTL
-2932 TESTVDG
+2932 TESAIDG
-2939 YTTDIRDN
+2939 YANDIRSSGN
-2947 GHTFTVTNTHIPAVV
+2947 TFTVTNTHIPETV
-2962 NVDVTKVWTDGENQ
+2962 NVDVTKIWTDGENQ
-2976 DGNRPNSISVILTGN
+2976 DGNRPDSISVILTGS
-2991 DGNRYTA
+2991 DGKRYTT

-3004 NWKYTFSKLP
+3004 NWKHTFLKLP

-3027 AEDAASGYS
+3027 TEDTMSGYS
-3036 NVIEKKDNYTF
+3036 DVVEKRSDYVF

-3054 PATVDIPVVKKWN
+3054 PATVDVTIVKKWD
-3067 DDNDRDGARP
+3067 DDNDRDGMRP
-3077 ESFNI
+3077 ESVDI

-3089 KLYTGTLSAEN
+3089 KLYTGTLSTEN
-3100 GYTYVFQSVPKF
+3100 GYTCVFQSVPKY
-3112 HNSGTLISYTVAEE
+3112 HDGGTLINYTIAEE
-3126 KVTGY
+3126 KIPGY
-3131 TTEVAKDSSGYKFT
+3131 TTTIAKDASGYKFI
-3145 LTNTKSIETVT
+3145 LTNAKAIDTVT

-3162 WEDSNNQDGLRPSAI
+3162 WDDNNNQDGLRPTAI

-3184 DGSRYLKSVSAA
+3184 DGSRRVKSVTAA
-3196 ENWTTTFENLPK
+3196 ENWTVTFENLPK
-3208 NQNHGQSIQYTVS
+3208 NQNHGQNIQYTVS
-3221 EAFVSGYTDEVTQNG
+3221 EAFVSGYTEAITQNG
-3236 NNYTITNTHMPATT
+3236 DNYTITNTHTPASS
-3250 ELFVTKTWKDNGNN
+3250 EFFVTKIWKDNGNN

-3273 VTAHGSDGRSYAK
+3273 VTAHGSDGRSYTK

-3305 NGKTIDYTLTEEAVP
+3305 DGKVIEYSLTEESVP

-3333 TLINTHV
+3333 VLINTHV

-3347 ITKAWNDENNQDGLR
+3347 ITKAWNDGNNQDGLR
-3362 PKSITAVVN
+3362 PKTITAVVN

-3376 ARFVQLFESQNWTTS
+3376 ARFVQLFEGQNWATS
-3391 LNNLPKYKNSTEVQY
+3391 LNNLPKYKNGTEIQY

-3411 AISGYETEIKQT
+3411 AIPGYETEIKQT
-3423 GDSYTITN
+3423 GDSYAIMNSHT
-3431 THAPAVVTV
+3431 PAVVTV
-3440 SVVKIWD
+3440 SAVKVWD
-3447 DENNQDGIR
+3447 DANNQDGIR

-3467 DGSTHNAAI
+3467 DGSVRNAAI

-3484 QFKDLPQYKNGVK
+3484 QFKNLPKYKNGTK
-3497 IDYTLQEADSNP
+3497 IDYTLQEANSNP

-3514 VKGSDGYSFTITN
+3514 VKGSDEYSFTITN
-3527 NYVPAA
+3527 NYVPAV
-3533 VNVPVTTI
+3533 VNVPITTV
-3541 WNDDN
+3541 WDDDD
-3546 NRDGIRAKETVITLQ
+3546 NRDGIRAKETAITLH

-3566 VYQHI
+3566 VYQRV
-3571 VTDKDSFAT
+3571 VTGKDDFAT

-3588 FDEGKEVVYTVTQ
+3588 FDEGREVVYTVTQ
-3601 NEVDGYT
+3601 NEMNGYT
-3608 TDVTNTDK
+3608 ANIASTDK

-3628 KLAKTVTKVWDDNN
+3628 RLAKTVTKVWDDNN

-3664 EKNLSAANNWTETFE
+3664 EKSLSTANNWTEAFD

-3697 EAVGGYEKE
+3697 EMVGGYEKE

-3744 DTTTIHMSGTDG
+3744 DAATIHMSGTNG
-3756 TQDTKD
+3756 TQDAKD

-3768 WSSIVFKDLDRFKD
+3768 WSSIVFKDLDHYKD
-3782 GTKIK
+3782 GNEIK
-3787 YTVTEDEIPQYTT
+3787 YTVAEDEIPQYTT
-3800 SIVANGNVVT
+3800 SIAVNGNVVT

-3825 VIWEDNDDQDG
+3825 VVWEDNNDQDG
-3836 IRPDA
+3836 LRPDT
-3841 VNIKLKGNDKLV
+3841 VSVKLKGNDKFI
-3853 DSSELNEDVK
+3853 DSSELNEDVE

-3874 ENGNEIS
+3874 ENGNEIT
-3881 YTAEE
+3881 YTVEE
-3886 NEIPGYTTT
+3886 NEIPGYTTS

-3909 IPETVTVTVDKVWDD
+3909 IPETVTVTVDKVWKDA
-3924 SENQD
+3924 ENQD
-3929 GLRPDTIH
+3929 GLRPDAIH
-3937 IKLVSNG
+3937 IRLISND
-3944 IAKDAY
+3944 IEKDAY
-3950 LDADSNWHLEFEGLP
+3950 LDAESDWHLDFEGLP

-3988 TVTTEDGYAFT
+3988 TVTTKDGYAFT
-3999 IKNDHVPAVI
+3999 IENDHVPAVI

-4016 WIDDNNRDGLRPSS
+4016 WIDDNDRDGLRPDS
-4030 HTVILTDGINTI
+4030 HTVILVDGTNTI
-4042 EEIVL
+4042 EEVVL
-4047 DKDNGYGTV
+4047 DKNNGYGVV
-4056 LKDMPKYKNG
+4056 LKNMPKYKNG
-4066 VEIDYQIKDFK
+4066 VEINYQIKDFK
-4077 VDGYTTNIIKG
+4077 VDGYTTNIIKS
-4088 DSVKDFKVTNT
+4088 DSVKDFNITNT

-4122 RPEEIAL
+4122 RPEKVTL

-4142 VNKETWTAVF
+4142 VTKDTWTTAF

-4176 STTITNNQTD
+4176 KTTITDNETG
-4186 TITVIN
+4186 TIAVIN
-4192 KHEPVKT
+4192 THEPVKT

-4209 NNKDSIRP
+4209 NNKDNIRP
-4217 DKVTVKLTD
+4217 DKVTVKLAN
-4226 GTTVVSTKEV
+4226 GTTAVSTKEIN
-4236 KNDSWKHIF
+4236 NDSWKHVF
-4245 EDIPVFNGSDKVS
+4245 ENIIVFNGDGKAS
-4258 YTITQ
+4258 YTVTQ

-4285 NTHISVVPPK
+4285 NTHVPVAPPK
-4295 EEPKKKEPATPA
+4295 EEPKQEETATPAAPA
-4307 PVVEVK
+4307 PVVEIK
-4313 VEQPAPTVTLIQTT
+4313 TEPTTT
-4327 NKPTGISFF
+4327 VIETPNKQTGISFMDG
-4336 ESLFAK
+4336 LFG

>member
-1 MQNGKSRIKRVASA
+1 MQKCESRTKRVMSA
-15 IIAGVMALQ
+15 IIAGMMALQ
-24 TVAPVI
+24 VVAPTI
-30 SYADDTASSVATT
+30 SYADDTVASTASSE
-43 DDSDAIANV
+43 DNSDTKI
-52 DPGTP
+52 DPGVP
-57 VQVDATASEEPSE
+57 VQTDTASSNTVTEPDSSE
-70 APSSGTSQADENSE
+70 SLE
-84 ETETNSDITD
+84 ETADSEQTGEIQDDTVSDSQGNETNTQ
-94 EVSNEHTDADTAD
+94 EETVQDTV
-107 ETQTVEEDAPKQ
+107 QQ
-119 DESTSET
+119 NNSGSET
-126 TDTAPSR
+126 TESESVR
-133 TVTVTLNKNGGE
+133 TVTVTLNKNGGI

-158 IAAYLGTETNDIVV
+158 IATYLGTETNDIAI

-186 DSIDIPVALS
+186 DSISIPVALS
-196 SDESLYFTGWDV
+196 GDDSLYFTGWDV

-214 ADSETLTFE
+214 ADNETLTFD

-230 LSAVYSSVVDDDQT
+230 LTAVYNSVADEDQQ
-244 LVENRTEFDEQ
+244 LIENKEIFDEQ
-255 TKRQAIQE
+255 AEKNVLQQKLSA
-263 RLKSS
+263 S
-268 GISTY
+268 GISLY
-273 VLRPSDSYNQLDLVV
+273 EMRPSDSYNQLDLIID
-288 EGLAFTSDDGLTQTF
+288 GLAFTSDDGLVQTF
-303 TAPYDGDYIIT
+303 TAPYDGDYTIT

-341 TVHLNAGQTIHIYL
+341 TIHLSAGQTIHIYL

-428 QNNAAAEV
+428 QNDAAVEV

-447 GGGMGESGGSAGG
+447 GGGMGESGGTAGG

-492 GTTPTNGRTLTY
+492 GTTPTNGRVLTY
-504 EERVDA
+504 DERVDA

-517 TRAGFGYHYTVLGE
+517 TRAGFGYHYTILGE

-536 PAHRDPVD
+536 PANRDPVSL
-544 FLFDDGQARNYG
+544 LFDDGQARNYG

-601 EQVEVKDADYEV
+601 KQVEVKDADYEV
-613 GGNMKYDSTETAP
+613 GGNMKYDSTNSAP
-626 YLVNGRVIIKM
+626 YLINGRVLIHM
-637 VGETPKLKSVMMPA
+637 VGTTPKMKTIMMEA
-651 QSEDISAGNIDEKD
+651 QNEDISSSHVDDADVY
-665 GFGQKAILSPG
+665 GQKAYLNKG
-676 QGSANKT
+676 QDVAST
-683 LAYTAITYYNLG
+683 TIAYTAITYYNMG
-695 DVMTVTPKWEYNT
+695 DLMTVNPVWEYSTMLSPTDRDWN
-708 LLNVTYKPWDDSV
+708 DSV
-721 AKNINNQMS
+721 AKSIDSRLS
-730 VSITNTEL
+730 VSVENTNL
-738 GIPAEGDK
+738 GVPNPGDK
-746 YYNDAYPGW
+746 YYNADYPGW

-761 MTITNAPL
+761 MTITNPVNTMYSTERLTKYYFRCKGIASYTLSSGTKTMYDKGERGELAIDYNIYINHEGVHVYSDRNIINGTPTSTVDDTIAATAGRSASTWQYPHMALTDVNNINTILIQFSSHGFNTSDSISYDASYADSLGITGSGNQYSYIFKAKSKNSVSTANWEKFLQSITYTTYDAATFTSTGVSGGVTIFWYADENLWENNMFYDSSSGHFYACINTGNSITWGEARNRAL
-769 SMYDT
+769 SMYNSALDCYGYLAHIT
-774 ATVTKYFF
+774 SQSEQDYLYTLMDKSTQGWLGATRKVSGNEWDWYWRDGPANETSEPFF
-782 RCHPTATVS
+782 RQNAG
-791 MYNGIRTMDDESESG
+791 GIYGSLLWGYENWDSKTEPNNSG
-806 GLVLDY
+806 GVEWCMHYYGSNRGVWNDYIDSNGAVTSFIVEWSKDGLV
-812 SIAMEH
+812 
-818 QGAHVYQNRNTINDM
+818 GNDHS
-833 NAETVSDTVTATQN
+833 VSDT
-847 HSSSQWKYPEL
+847 
-858 VVKTP
+858 
-863 KTIQTFN
+863 
-870 VLFTSPSRN
+870 
-879 AQDAILYN
+879 
-887 TDLANQLGIVV
+887 
-898 TGTNQNYIFT
+898 
-908 KSGGLTQDEWNN
+908 
-920 FLRQVSFV
+920 
-928 TYDRAVF
+928 
-935 TADGVQSGVEVAW
+935 
-948 YGFEKAIFGSNQATR
+948 
-963 HVPTLSDYPGAATHN
+963 
-978 IASGSLNITSSGS
+978 
-991 VYRIVGSTTGDNRI
+991 
-1005 YVSPGVSATV
+1005 
-1015 ILDNVTMNYTAAGAG
+1015 
-1030 WGNDTSRAGDGA
+1030 
-1042 ISCSHA
+1042 
-1048 NLTII
+1048 
-1053 LVGTSRITAYGSYS
+1053 
-1067 NAIAKNGTDGSL
+1067 
-1079 MIDGAG
+1079 
-1085 TLYAVGAS
+1085 
-1093 GDHCGAIGANVN
+1093 
-1105 CSFWNFTVQG
+1105 
-1115 GTIYANAGEHC
+1115 
-1126 PGIGSGC
+1126 
-1133 LNQPGE
+1133 
-1139 GNGGDGAGCGNLNFT
+1139 
-1154 GGTVVARGNTAC
+1154 
-1166 SGIGSGWGGPVNG
+1166 
-1179 INISNGAKVTAY
+1179 
-1191 GGSYSPG
+1191 
-1198 IGSGGR
+1198 
-1204 TDNVQGGNIGSYHYH
+1204 
-1219 VRNIVITGGDTV
+1219 
-1231 VTAFG
+1231 
-1236 DKSTNMPGI
+1236 
-1245 GCGKDPVGTV
+1245 
-1255 RGTLSNVVATTL
+1255 
-1267 DGFQGYVRY
+1267 
-1276 GSSEESAA
+1276 
-1284 YSTEQP
+1284 
-1290 RTPFTGT
+1290 
-1297 GNIGS
+1297 
-1302 YLASQVNRGT
+1302 
-1312 PVYYTQVFF
+1312 
-1321 SIDTSNKHVDDADVI
+1321 DVI
-1336 GTQVSSTGTIK
+1336 GTQIVA
-1347 PEQFASVSGTV
+1347 EQEQKVNNGEVSGTV
-1358 WAENDR
+1358 WAENDYN
-1364 DGVYQVG
+1364 GLFAT
-1371 DEAVVEGVAVTL
+1371 DEAKLQDITVQLISDNGTVVATAQTNKLGQYDFTGLAPGNYYVKFTSQSFVG
-1383 YNADGSVC
+1383 YNAVPDGGNSIVQQAS
-1391 KTTTTNKYGAYSFD
+1391 KGINDSYAQTPVFALTYNDVLEKSF
-1405 GIPEKK
+1405 
-1411 NYTVGFSNGS
+1411 
-1421 SNIQSYSPTAKIAA
+1421 
-1435 GENNNHVN
+1435 
-1443 NDWKSDVFT
+1443 
-1452 AIYQKNTSQTI
+1452 
-1463 NCGVYVPSTV
+1463 GVYVPSTV
-1473 SGFAWDDV
+1473 SGFAWDDA
-1481 NQNGICDN
+1481 NQNGIYDN
-1489 SESKIAN
+1489 REAKIAN

-1514 NPITAVLTDA
+1514 NPIAAVLTDA
-1524 DGNYSF
+1524 NGNYSF

-1545 SDTVDISN
+1545 SNTVDISN

-1559 PTSGDEKRTNKAERS
+1559 PASGDVKLTNKAEKS
-1574 IDVLEF
+1574 IGMLEF

-1591 SGSMLNAATIGEVY
+1591 SGSMLTSATIGEIY
-1605 INSMTGTG
+1605 INSMSGTG

-1651 TQADIN
+1651 TQADID

-1707 KTAAD
+1707 RTAAD
-1712 KKVLPEEYDY
+1712 KKVLPKEYDY
-1722 FGFLV
+1722 FGFTV

-1735 KTQMGNDATAVMQN
+1735 KTQMGNDSTAVMQN

-1764 TRVVSLSNEKDFYVS
+1764 TRVVNLSNEKDFYVS
-1779 TANCAM
+1779 TANCAL

-1795 WQDDNYNGIRETN
+1795 WQDDNYNGIREAN
-1808 ETENVKTHIYLRRT
+1808 ETQNVETHIYLRRT
-1822 TKSQFADA
+1822 TKSKFADA

-1848 FGELVGNGDLN
+1848 FGELIGNGDLN
-1859 TAADGYYEYDYLEPG
+1859 TATDGYYEYNCLEPG
-1874 IYYVVFDNTYDYY
+1874 IYYVVFDNTYDCY

-1901 SETQP
+1901 SEAQP

-1968 FDYEIYEKA
+1968 FDYEIYSKA
-1977 DDSGKSVFPNGPYT
+1977 ENFGKSVFPDDRHQGAPQIYEGAEDSGKSVFSDDSNELYT
-1991 TVPVKPGD
+1991 TA
-1999 TSIKTEHLTTDKNGL
+1999 SIETFAQAEHLITDKDGL
-2014 ISFTNQDI
+2014 IHFTNQDI
-2022 ATYHLTETE
+2022 ATYHLTETK

-2044 VKVMPET
+2044 IKVMPET
-2051 AVENN
+2051 TVENN
-2056 NLIWK
+2056 NLVWK
-2061 TYISVDGVRQTNNLY
+2061 TYISVDGVRQTDNLY

-2102 RKNAVITLKGTVT
+2102 RQNAVITLKGTVT

-2141 TYTFR
+2141 SYTFR

-2160 VVENPMDGYTAIV
+2160 VIENPMDGYTATV
-2173 SNTTGSVDNGY
+2173 GATTGSADKGY

-2189 NKHVPQFDDFTVV
+2189 NKHVPQFDDFTVT

-2207 GNNVDGIRPDSVTI
+2207 SNNIDGMRPDSVTI
-2221 HMNGSDGSSTE
+2221 HLNGSDGSSTE
-2232 ATLSNTKDWKYT
+2232 ATLSNAKDWKYT
-2244 FKHIPLFDAN
+2244 FKHMPLFDAN
-2254 GNEITYTITEDAVAG
+2254 GNKITYTITEDAVAG

-2287 VQETLSIPVTKT
+2287 VQETFSIPVTKT

-2311 SAIHVILMGSD
+2311 SAIHVTLMGSD

-2354 YTLSEETV
+2354 YTLNEEAV
-2362 DSYTYKIEGDAD
+2362 NGYTYKIEGDAD

-2381 EHIPAVTNVV
+2381 EHISAVTNVV
-2391 INKYWEDAA
+2391 VNKYWEDAA
-2400 NQDGVRPDSVSVTL
+2400 NQDGVRPDSVAVTL

-2428 DGGFSE
+2428 DTGFSK

-2444 NGTKIAYTVTED
+2444 NGTKITYTVTED
-2456 AVAGYIGKTATDD
+2456 AVNGYTGKITTDD
-2469 TGYVL
+2469 TGYIL
-2474 SITNTHTPETIS
+2474 SITNTHAPETIR
-2486 KTITKTWD
+2486 KTVTKTWD
-2494 DNDNQDG
+2494 DGNDRDG
-2501 IRPTNVKVELYGTD
+2501 IRPTNVKIELYGTD
-2515 GTLRTQYLTKDN
+2515 GTRRTQYLTKDN
-2527 NWSYSFENLP
+2527 HWSYSFENLP
-2537 KYQNEGTIILYTAK
+2537 KYQNEGTIILYTIK
-2551 EEAVEGYTQK
+2551 EEAVDGYTQK
-2561 SVTTATGFN
+2561 SVTTTAGFDL
-2570 FTNTHEPQ
+2570 TNTHEIQ
-2578 TVTYGATKVWL
+2578 TADYEVKKVWI
-2589 DDDNRDGV
+2589 DDNDRDGA
-2597 RPNSITLVLNGSDG
+2597 RPTSITLTLTGSDG
-2611 SKYTKQMTAASNWS
+2611 SKYTKLMTAADNWNA
-2625 DVTFERIPMF
+2625 VTFERVPMF
-2635 NNGKYITYTLSE
+2635 NGGKYITYTLTE
-2647 NDVPS
+2647 NEVPS
-2652 YVNSVAVSEDGK
+2652 YINSIEVSEDGK
-2664 FFTVTNTHTPDHAII
+2664 HFTVTNTHAPDHTVIN
-2679 KITEV
+2679 ITEV
-2684 WHDENDQDGIRP
+2684 WHDKNDQDGIRP
-2696 KKVTTIIVGSNG
+2696 RKMIAVVVGSNG

-2812 EENGWTATFENLP
+2812 EDNGWTATFENLP
-2825 KRDHGNIVT
+2825 KRDHGNIVA
-2834 YNVKESDVEGYEAS
+2834 YNVKESDTAGYEAS
-2848 IVKTE
+2848 VVKTE

-2860 EHDSETTLRTAT
+2860 EHDSETTMRTVT
-2872 LVWRDEN
+2872 LVWRDEDN
-2879 NQDGIRPDTVT
+2879 RDGVRPDAVT

-2898 SEVEKTVSKDDSWA
+2898 SEQEKTVNKDDAWN
-2912 DVMFEDLPVYQ
+2912 DVVFEDLPVYQ
-2923 NGQKVTYTL
+2923 NGQRISYTL
-2932 TESTVDG
+2932 TESAIDG
-2939 YTTDIRDN
+2939 YTNDIRN
-2947 GHTFTVTNTHIPAVV
+2947 SGNTFTITNTHIPETV
-2962 NVDVTKVWTDGENQ
+2962 NVDVTKIWTDGENQ
-2976 DGNRPNSISVILTGN
+2976 DGNRPDSISVILTGS
-2991 DGNRYTA
+2991 DGKRYTT

-3004 NWKYTFSKLP
+3004 NWKHTFLKLP

-3027 AEDAASGYS
+3027 TEDTMSGYS
-3036 NVIEKKDNYTF
+3036 DVVEKRSDYVF

-3054 PATVDIPVVKKWN
+3054 PATVDVTIVKKWD
-3067 DDNDRDGARP
+3067 DDNDRDGMRP
-3077 ESFNI
+3077 ESVDI

-3089 KLYTGTLSAEN
+3089 KLYTGTLSTEN
-3100 GYTYVFQSVPKF
+3100 GYTCVFQSVPKY
-3112 HNSGTLISYTVAEE
+3112 HDGGTLINYTIAEE
-3126 KVTGY
+3126 KIPGY
-3131 TTEVAKDSSGYKFT
+3131 TTTIAKDASGYKFT
-3145 LTNTKSIETVT
+3145 LTNTKPIETVT

-3177 TVILTGD
+3177 TIILTGD
-3184 DGSRYLKSVSAA
+3184 DGSRRVKSVSAA
-3196 ENWTTTFENLPK
+3196 ENWTTMFENLPK

-3221 EAFVSGYTDEVTQNG
+3221 EAFVSGYTDRVAQNG
-3236 NNYTITNTHMPATT
+3236 DNYTITNTHTPAAT

-3273 VTAHGSDGRSYAK
+3273 VTAHGSDGRSYTE

-3305 NGKTIDYTLTEEAVP
+3305 DGKVIEYSLTEESVP

-3333 TLINTHV
+3333 VLINTHV

-3347 ITKAWNDENNQDGLR
+3347 ITKAWNDGNNQDGLR
-3362 PKSITAVVN
+3362 PKTVTAVVN

-3376 ARFVQLFESQNWTTS
+3376 ARFVQLFEGQNWATN
-3391 LNNLPKYKNSTEVQY
+3391 LNNLPKYKNGTEIQY

-3423 GDSYTITN
+3423 GDSYAITN
-3431 THAPAVVTV
+3431 SHTPAVVTV
-3440 SVVKIWD
+3440 SAVKVWD
-3447 DENNQDGIR
+3447 DANNQDGIR

-3467 DGSTHNAAI
+3467 DGSVRNAAI

-3497 IDYTLQEADSNP
+3497 IDYTLQEANSNP

-3514 VKGSDGYSFTITN
+3514 VKGSDEYSFTITN
-3527 NYVPAA
+3527 NYVPAV
-3533 VNVPVTTI
+3533 VNVPITTV
-3541 WNDDN
+3541 WDDDD
-3546 NRDGIRAKETVITLQ
+3546 NRDGIRAKETAITLH

-3566 VYQHI
+3566 VYQRI
-3571 VTDKDSFAT
+3571 VTGKDDFAT

-3588 FDEGKEVVYTVTQ
+3588 FDEGREVVYTVAQ
-3601 NEVDGYT
+3601 NEMNGYT
-3608 TDVTNTDK
+3608 ANIANTDK

-3628 KLAKTVTKVWDDNN
+3628 RLAKTVTKVWDDNN

-3664 EKNLSAANNWTETFE
+3664 EKSLSTANNWTEAFD

-3697 EAVGGYEKE
+3697 EMVGGYEKE

-3853 DSSELNEDVK
+3853 DSSELDEDVK
-3863 WKHSFTKLPVR
+3863 WKHSFTNLPVR

-3909 IPETVTVTVDKVWDD
+3909 IPETVTVTVDKVWEDG
-3924 SENQD
+3924 ENQD
-3929 GLRPDTIH
+3929 GLRPDSIDVILTGSDGNTYNATI
-3937 IKLVSNG
+3937 SE
-3944 IAKDAY
+3944 KD
-3950 LDADSNWHLEFEGLP
+3950 NWTYIFANLP
-3965 KYRDHGILNE
+3965 KYFNDGTLVE
-3975 YSVQEVD
+3975 YSLQEVETD
-3982 VDGYTS
+3982 GYAGTVTKGTDGYT
-3988 TVTTEDGYAFT
+3988 FT
-3999 IKNDHVPAVI
+3999 IKNDHTPAVV
-4009 DIPITEE
+4009 DIPVTKV
-4016 WIDDNNRDGLRPSS
+4016 WNDDEDRDGLRPNS
-4030 HTVILTDGINTI
+4030 I
-4042 EEIVL
+4042 
-4047 DKDNGYGTV
+4047 
-4056 LKDMPKYKNG
+4056 
-4066 VEIDYQIKDFK
+4066 
-4077 VDGYTTNIIKG
+4077 
-4088 DSVKDFKVTNT
+4088 
-4099 HVPEMVTVTVTEGW
+4099 HV
-4113 HDQSDYDKI
+4113 
-4122 RPEEIAL
+4122 

-4136 NVYEKT
+4136 STYKKDLEKD
-4142 VNKETWTAVF
+4142 
-4152 SDLPKNSKGEQ
+4152 S
-4163 IIYTLTQEGIKGY
+4163 GY
-4176 STTITNNQTD
+4176 STIFTSLPKYHNGELISYSLAETPVEGYETDIQAAESGYGFTITNT
-4186 TITVIN
+4186 
-4192 KHEPVKT
+4192 HEVSKKT
-4199 ITVTVTWNDE
+4199 IKVSKVWDDAENQDGIRPDSVTVTLTGSNNSKYTAKLNKENNWTYTFEGLFCKADGATIKYEVSEKDVAGYTPSIKETEGGFIITNAHKPETVTINIVKNWNDSQ
-4209 NNKDSIRP
+4209 NADNIRP
-4217 DKVTVKLTD
+4217 DAISITLT
-4226 GTTVVSTKEV
+4226 
-4236 KNDSWKHIF
+4236 
-4245 EDIPVFNGSDKVS
+4245 GSDNSSRSITLNKAGDYKTAVDS
-4258 YTITQ
+4258 LPKFHEGKQITYTVTETPV
-4263 DAVNGYTTEIKA
+4263 DGYTSSVQASADGYSFVVINTHTPEVHQEKKETPTTPKFEIKA
-4275 SDDGN
+4275 EPST
-4280 TIEII
+4280 TI
-4285 NTHISVVPPK
+4285 
-4295 EEPKKKEPATPA
+4295 
-4307 PVVEVK
+4307 
-4313 VEQPAPTVTLIQTT
+4313 IQTT
-4327 NKPTGISFF
+4327 NKPTGVSFF
-4336 ESLFAK
+4336 DSLLG

>member
-15 IIAGVMALQ
+15 VIAGVMALQ

-70 APSSGTSQADENSE
+70 APSSWPSQADENSE
-84 ETETNSDITD
+84 ETNSDITD
-94 EVSNEHTDADTAD
+94 EVANEHTDADTAD
-107 ETQTVEEDAPKQ
+107 ETQTVEEDAPQQ
-119 DESTSET
+119 DESTSEA
-126 TDTAPSR
+126 TDAAPSR

-341 TVHLNAGQTIHIYL
+341 TIHLNAGQTIHIYL

-428 QNNAAAEV
+428 QNDAAVEV

-447 GGGMGESGGSAGG
+447 GGGMGESGGTAGG

-492 GTTPTNGRTLTY
+492 GTTPTNGRVLTY
-504 EERVDA
+504 DERVDA

-517 TRAGFGYHYTVLGE
+517 TRAGFGYHYTILGE

-536 PAHRDPVD
+536 PANRDPVSL
-544 FLFDDGQARNYG
+544 LFDDGQARNYG

-601 EQVEVKDADYEV
+601 KQVEVKDADYEV
-613 GGNMKYDSTETAP
+613 GGNMKYDSTNSAP
-626 YLVNGRVIIKM
+626 YLINGRVLIHM
-637 VGETPKLKSVMMPA
+637 VGTTPKMKTIMMEA
-651 QSEDISAGNIDEKD
+651 QNEDISSSHVDDADVY
-665 GFGQKAILSPG
+665 GQKAYLNKG
-676 QGSANKT
+676 QDIAST
-683 LAYTAITYYNLG
+683 TIAYTAITYYNMG
-695 DVMTVTPKWEYNT
+695 DLMTVNPVWEYSTMLSPTDRDWN
-708 LLNVTYKPWDDSV
+708 DSV
-721 AKNINNQMS
+721 AKSIDSRLS
-730 VSITNTEL
+730 VSVANTNL
-738 GIPAEGDK
+738 GVPNPGDK
-746 YYNDAYPGW
+746 YYNADYPGW

-761 MTITNAPL
+761 MTITNPVNAMYSTEKLTKYYFRCKGIATYTLSGGTKTMYDKGERGSLSIDYNIYINHEGVHVYSDRNIINGTPTSTIDDTIAATAGRSASTWQYPHMALTDVNNINTILIQFSSHGFNTSDSISYDASYADSLGITGSGNQYSYIFKAKSKNSVSTANWEKFLQSITYTTYDAATFTSTGVSGGVTIFWYADENLWENNMFYDSSSGHFYACINTGNSITWGEARNRAL
-769 SMYDT
+769 SMYNSALDCYGYLAHIT
-774 ATVTKYFF
+774 SQSEQDYLYTLMDKSTQGWLGATRKVSGNEWDWYWRDGPANETSEPFF
-782 RCHPTATVS
+782 RQNADGTYGTLLWGYENWDSKTEP
-791 MYNGIRTMDDESESG
+791 NNSG
-806 GLVLDY
+806 GVEWCMHYYGSNRGVWNDYIDSNGAVTSFIVEWSKDGLV
-812 SIAMEH
+812 
-818 QGAHVYQNRNTINDM
+818 GNDHS
-833 NAETVSDTVTATQN
+833 VSDT
-847 HSSSQWKYPEL
+847 
-858 VVKTP
+858 
-863 KTIQTFN
+863 
-870 VLFTSPSRN
+870 
-879 AQDAILYN
+879 
-887 TDLANQLGIVV
+887 
-898 TGTNQNYIFT
+898 
-908 KSGGLTQDEWNN
+908 
-920 FLRQVSFV
+920 
-928 TYDRAVF
+928 
-935 TADGVQSGVEVAW
+935 
-948 YGFEKAIFGSNQATR
+948 
-963 HVPTLSDYPGAATHN
+963 
-978 IASGSLNITSSGS
+978 
-991 VYRIVGSTTGDNRI
+991 
-1005 YVSPGVSATV
+1005 
-1015 ILDNVTMNYTAAGAG
+1015 
-1030 WGNDTSRAGDGA
+1030 
-1042 ISCSHA
+1042 
-1048 NLTII
+1048 
-1053 LVGTSRITAYGSYS
+1053 
-1067 NAIAKNGTDGSL
+1067 
-1079 MIDGAG
+1079 
-1085 TLYAVGAS
+1085 
-1093 GDHCGAIGANVN
+1093 
-1105 CSFWNFTVQG
+1105 
-1115 GTIYANAGEHC
+1115 
-1126 PGIGSGC
+1126 
-1133 LNQPGE
+1133 
-1139 GNGGDGAGCGNLNFT
+1139 
-1154 GGTVVARGNTAC
+1154 
-1166 SGIGSGWGGPVNG
+1166 
-1179 INISNGAKVTAY
+1179 
-1191 GGSYSPG
+1191 
-1198 IGSGGR
+1198 
-1204 TDNVQGGNIGSYHYH
+1204 
-1219 VRNIVITGGDTV
+1219 
-1231 VTAFG
+1231 
-1236 DKSTNMPGI
+1236 
-1245 GCGKDPVGTV
+1245 
-1255 RGTLSNVVATTL
+1255 
-1267 DGFQGYVRY
+1267 
-1276 GSSEESAA
+1276 
-1284 YSTEQP
+1284 
-1290 RTPFTGT
+1290 
-1297 GNIGS
+1297 
-1302 YLASQVNRGT
+1302 
-1312 PVYYTQVFF
+1312 
-1321 SIDTSNKHVDDADVI
+1321 DVI
-1336 GTQVSSTGTIK
+1336 GTQIVA
-1347 PEQFASVSGTV
+1347 EQEQKVNNGEVSGTV
-1358 WAENDR
+1358 WAENDYN
-1364 DGVYQVG
+1364 GLFAT
-1371 DEAVVEGVAVTL
+1371 DEAKLQDITVQLISDNGTIVATAQTNKLGQYDFTGLAPGNYYVKFTSQSFVG
-1383 YNADGSVC
+1383 YNAVPDGGNSIVQQAS
-1391 KTTTTNKYGAYSFD
+1391 KDINDSYAQTPVFALTYNDVLEKSF
-1405 GIPEKK
+1405 
-1411 NYTVGFSNGS
+1411 
-1421 SNIQSYSPTAKIAA
+1421 
-1435 GENNNHVN
+1435 
-1443 NDWKSDVFT
+1443 
-1452 AIYQKNTSQTI
+1452 
-1463 NCGVYVPSTV
+1463 GVYVPSTV

-1559 PTSGDEKRTNKAERS
+1559 PTFGDEKRTNKAERS

-3077 ESFNI
+3077 ESVNI

-3221 EAFVSGYTDEVTQNG
+3221 EAFVSGYTDEVTQNR

>member
-70 APSSGTSQADENSE
+70 VPSSGASQADENSE
-84 ETETNSDITD
+84 ETETNSDNTD
-94 EVSNEHTDADTAD
+94 EVANEHTDADTAD

-186 DSIDIPVALS
+186 DSISIPVALS
-196 SDESLYFTGWDV
+196 GDDSLYFTGWDV

-214 ADSETLTFE
+214 ADNETLTFD

-230 LSAVYSSVVDDDQT
+230 LTAVYNSVADEDQQ
-244 LVENRTEFDEQ
+244 LIENKEIFDEQ
-255 TKRQAIQE
+255 AEKNVLQQKLSA
-263 RLKSS
+263 S
-268 GISTY
+268 GISLY
-273 VLRPSDSYNQLDLVV
+273 EMRPSDSYNQLDLIID
-288 EGLAFTSDDGLTQTF
+288 GLAFTSDDGLVQTF
-303 TAPYDGDYIIT
+303 TAPYDGDYTIT

-341 TVHLNAGQTIHIYL
+341 TIHLSAGQTIHIYL

-428 QNNAAAEV
+428 QNDAAAEV
-436 AKKHVILLAGG
+436 AKNHVILLAGG

-492 GTTPTNGRTLTY
+492 GTTPTNGRVLTY
-504 EERVDA
+504 DERVDA

-517 TRAGFGYHYTVLGE
+517 TRAGFGYHYTILGE

-536 PAHRDPVD
+536 PANRDPVSL
-544 FLFDDGQARNYG
+544 LFDDGQARNYG

-601 EQVEVKDADYEV
+601 KQVEVKDADYEV
-613 GGNMKYDSTETAP
+613 GGNMKYDSTNSAP
-626 YLVNGRVIIKM
+626 YLINGRVLIHM
-637 VGETPKLKSVMMPA
+637 VGTTPKMKTIMMEA
-651 QSEDISAGNIDEKD
+651 QNEDISSSHVDDADVY
-665 GFGQKAILSPG
+665 GQKAYLNKG
-676 QGSANKT
+676 QDVAST
-683 LAYTAITYYNLG
+683 TIAYTAITYYNMG
-695 DVMTVTPKWEYNT
+695 DLMTVNPVWEYSTMLSPTDRDWN
-708 LLNVTYKPWDDSV
+708 DSV
-721 AKNINNQMS
+721 AKSIDSRLS
-730 VSITNTEL
+730 VSVANTNL
-738 GIPAEGDK
+738 GVPNPGDK
-746 YYNDAYPGW
+746 YYNADYPGW

-761 MTITNAPL
+761 MTITNPVNTMYSTERLTKYYFRCKGIASYTLSSGTKTMYDKGERGELAIDYNIYINHEGVHVYSDRNIINGTPTSTVDDTIAATAGRSASTWQYPHMALTDVNNINTILIQFSSHGFNTSDSISYNASYADSLGITGSGNQYSYIFKAKSKNSVSTANWEKFLQSITYTTYDAATFTSTGVSGGVTIFWYADENLWENNMFYDSSSGHFYACINTGNSITWGEARNRAL
-769 SMYDT
+769 SMYNSALDCYGYLAHIT
-774 ATVTKYFF
+774 SQSEQDYLYTLMDKSTQGWLGATRKVSGNEWDWYWRDGPANETSEPFF
-782 RCHPTATVS
+782 RQNADGTYGTLLWGYENWDSKTEP
-791 MYNGIRTMDDESESG
+791 NNSG
-806 GLVLDY
+806 GVEWCMHYYGSNRGVWNDYIDSNGAVTSFIVEWSKDGLV
-812 SIAMEH
+812 
-818 QGAHVYQNRNTINDM
+818 GNDHS
-833 NAETVSDTVTATQN
+833 VSDT
-847 HSSSQWKYPEL
+847 
-858 VVKTP
+858 
-863 KTIQTFN
+863 
-870 VLFTSPSRN
+870 
-879 AQDAILYN
+879 
-887 TDLANQLGIVV
+887 
-898 TGTNQNYIFT
+898 
-908 KSGGLTQDEWNN
+908 
-920 FLRQVSFV
+920 
-928 TYDRAVF
+928 
-935 TADGVQSGVEVAW
+935 
-948 YGFEKAIFGSNQATR
+948 
-963 HVPTLSDYPGAATHN
+963 
-978 IASGSLNITSSGS
+978 
-991 VYRIVGSTTGDNRI
+991 
-1005 YVSPGVSATV
+1005 
-1015 ILDNVTMNYTAAGAG
+1015 
-1030 WGNDTSRAGDGA
+1030 
-1042 ISCSHA
+1042 
-1048 NLTII
+1048 
-1053 LVGTSRITAYGSYS
+1053 
-1067 NAIAKNGTDGSL
+1067 
-1079 MIDGAG
+1079 
-1085 TLYAVGAS
+1085 
-1093 GDHCGAIGANVN
+1093 
-1105 CSFWNFTVQG
+1105 
-1115 GTIYANAGEHC
+1115 
-1126 PGIGSGC
+1126 
-1133 LNQPGE
+1133 
-1139 GNGGDGAGCGNLNFT
+1139 
-1154 GGTVVARGNTAC
+1154 
-1166 SGIGSGWGGPVNG
+1166 
-1179 INISNGAKVTAY
+1179 
-1191 GGSYSPG
+1191 
-1198 IGSGGR
+1198 
-1204 TDNVQGGNIGSYHYH
+1204 
-1219 VRNIVITGGDTV
+1219 
-1231 VTAFG
+1231 
-1236 DKSTNMPGI
+1236 
-1245 GCGKDPVGTV
+1245 
-1255 RGTLSNVVATTL
+1255 
-1267 DGFQGYVRY
+1267 
-1276 GSSEESAA
+1276 
-1284 YSTEQP
+1284 
-1290 RTPFTGT
+1290 
-1297 GNIGS
+1297 
-1302 YLASQVNRGT
+1302 
-1312 PVYYTQVFF
+1312 
-1321 SIDTSNKHVDDADVI
+1321 DVI
-1336 GTQVSSTGTIK
+1336 GTQIVA
-1347 PEQFASVSGTV
+1347 EQEQKVNNGEVSGTV
-1358 WAENDR
+1358 WAENDYN
-1364 DGVYQVG
+1364 GLFAT
-1371 DEAVVEGVAVTL
+1371 DEAKLQDITVQLISDNGTIVATAQTNKLGQYDFTGLAPGNYYVKFTSQSFVG
-1383 YNADGSVC
+1383 YNAVPDGGNSIVQQAS
-1391 KTTTTNKYGAYSFD
+1391 KGINDSYAQTPVFALTYNDVLEKSF
-1405 GIPEKK
+1405 
-1411 NYTVGFSNGS
+1411 
-1421 SNIQSYSPTAKIAA
+1421 
-1435 GENNNHVN
+1435 
-1443 NDWKSDVFT
+1443 
-1452 AIYQKNTSQTI
+1452 
-1463 NCGVYVPSTV
+1463 GVYVPSTV
-1473 SGFAWDDV
+1473 SGFAWDDA
-1481 NQNGICDN
+1481 NQNGIYDN
-1489 SESKIAN
+1489 REAKIAN

-1514 NPITAVLTDA
+1514 NPIAAVLTDA
-1524 DGNYSF
+1524 NGNYSF

-1545 SDTVDISN
+1545 SNTVDISN

-1559 PTSGDEKRTNKAERS
+1559 PASGNVKLTNKAEKS
-1574 IDVLEF
+1574 IGMLEF

-1591 SGSMLNAATIGEVY
+1591 SGSMLTSATIGEIY
-1605 INSMTGTG
+1605 INSMSGTG

-1651 TQADIN
+1651 TQADID

-1669 LKNAAGATVATTYTD
+1669 LKNAAGTTVATTYTD

-1707 KTAAD
+1707 RTAAD

-1722 FGFLV
+1722 FGFTV

-1735 KTQMGNDATAVMQN
+1735 KTQMGNDSTAVIQN

-1764 TRVVSLSNEKDFYVS
+1764 TRVVNLSNEKDFYVS
-1779 TANCAM
+1779 TANCAL

-1795 WQDDNYNGIRETN
+1795 WQDDNYNGIREAN
-1808 ETENVKTHIYLRRT
+1808 ETQNVETHIYLRRT
-1822 TKSQFADA
+1822 TKSKFADA

-1848 FGELVGNGDLN
+1848 FGELIGNGDLN
-1859 TAADGYYEYDYLEPG
+1859 TATDGYYEYNCLEPG
-1874 IYYVVFDNTYDYY
+1874 IYYVVFDNTYDCY

-1901 SETQP
+1901 SEAQP

-1968 FDYEIYEKA
+1968 FDYEIYSKA
-1977 DDSGKSVFPNGPYT
+1977 ENFGKSVFPDDRHQGAPQIYEGAEDSGKSIFSDDSNELYT
-1991 TVPVKPGD
+1991 TA
-1999 TSIKTEHLTTDKNGL
+1999 SIETFAQAEHLITDKDGL
-2014 ISFTNQDI
+2014 IHFTNQDI
-2022 ATYHLTETE
+2022 ATYHLTETK

-2037 RDTKTHV
+2037 RDTKIHV
-2044 VKVMPET
+2044 IKVMPET
-2051 AVENN
+2051 TVENN
-2056 NLIWK
+2056 NLVWK
-2061 TYISVDGVRQTNNLY
+2061 TYISVDGVRQADNLY

-2102 RKNAVITLKGTVT
+2102 RQNAVITLKGTVT

-2141 TYTFR
+2141 SYTFR

-2160 VVENPMDGYTAIV
+2160 VIENPMDGYIATV
-2173 SNTTGSVDNGY
+2173 SATTGSADKGY

-2189 NKHVPQFDDFTVV
+2189 NKHVPQFDDFTVT

-2207 GNNVDGIRPDSVTI
+2207 SNNIDGMRPDSVTI
-2221 HMNGSDGSSTE
+2221 HLNGSDGSSTE
-2232 ATLSNTKDWKYT
+2232 ATLSNAKDWKYT

-2254 GNEITYTITEDAVAG
+2254 GNKITYTITEDAVAG

-2287 VQETLSIPVTKT
+2287 VQETFSIPVTKT

-2311 SAIHVILMGSD
+2311 SAIHVTLMGSD

-2354 YTLSEETV
+2354 YTLNEEAV
-2362 DSYTYKIEGDAD
+2362 NGYTYRIEGDAN

-2381 EHIPAVTNVV
+2381 EHISAVTNVV
-2391 INKYWEDAA
+2391 VNKYWEDAA
-2400 NQDGVRPDSVSVTL
+2400 NQDGVRPDSVAVTL

-2428 DGGFSE
+2428 DTGFSK

-2444 NGTKIAYTVTED
+2444 NGTKITYTVTED
-2456 AVAGYIGKTATDD
+2456 AVNGYTGKITTDD
-2469 TGYVL
+2469 TGYIL
-2474 SITNTHTPETIS
+2474 SITNTHAPETIR
-2486 KTITKTWD
+2486 KTVTKTWD
-2494 DNDNQDG
+2494 DGNDRDG
-2501 IRPTNVKVELYGTD
+2501 IRPTNVKIELYGTD
-2515 GTLRTQYLTKDN
+2515 GTRRTQYLTKDN
-2527 NWSYSFENLP
+2527 HWSYSFENLP
-2537 KYQNEGTIILYTAK
+2537 KYQNEGTIILYTIK
-2551 EEAVEGYTQK
+2551 EEAVDGYTQK
-2561 SVTTATGFN
+2561 SVTTTAGFDL
-2570 FTNTHEPQ
+2570 TNTHEIQ
-2578 TVTYGATKVWL
+2578 TADYEVKKVWI
-2589 DDDNRDGV
+2589 DDNDRDGA
-2597 RPNSITLVLNGSDG
+2597 RPTSITLTLTGSDG
-2611 SKYTKQMTAASNWS
+2611 SKYTKLMTAADNWNA
-2625 DVTFERIPMF
+2625 VTFERVPMF
-2635 NNGKYITYTLSE
+2635 NGGKYITYTLTE
-2647 NDVPS
+2647 NEVPS
-2652 YVNSVAVSEDGK
+2652 YINSIEVSEDGK
-2664 FFTVTNTHTPDHAII
+2664 HFTVTNTHAPNHTVIN
-2679 KITEV
+2679 ITEV
-2684 WHDENDQDGIRP
+2684 WHDKNDQDGIRP
-2696 KKVTTIIVGSNG
+2696 RKMIAVVVGSNG

-2812 EENGWTATFENLP
+2812 EDNGWTATFENLP
-2825 KRDHGNIVT
+2825 KRDHGNIVA
-2834 YNVKESDVEGYEAS
+2834 YNVKESDTAGYEAS
-2848 IVKTE
+2848 VVKTE

-2860 EHDSETTLRTAT
+2860 EHDSETTMRTVT
-2872 LVWRDEN
+2872 LVWRDEDN
-2879 NQDGIRPDTVT
+2879 RDGVRPDAVT

-2898 SEVEKTVSKDDSWA
+2898 SEQEKTVNKDDAWN
-2912 DVMFEDLPVYQ
+2912 DVVFEDLPVYQ
-2923 NGQKVTYTL
+2923 NGQRISYTL
-2932 TESTVDG
+2932 AESAIDG
-2939 YTTDIRDN
+2939 YANDIRSSGN
-2947 GHTFTVTNTHIPAVV
+2947 TFTVTNTHIPETV
-2962 NVDVTKVWTDGENQ
+2962 NVDVTKIWTDGENQ
-2976 DGNRPNSISVILTGN
+2976 DGNRPDSISVILTGS
-2991 DGNRYTA
+2991 DGKRYTT

-3004 NWKYTFSKLP
+3004 NWKHTFLKLP

-3027 AEDAASGYS
+3027 TEDTMSGYS
-3036 NVIEKKDNYTF
+3036 DVVEKRSDYVF

-3054 PATVDIPVVKKWN
+3054 PATVDVTIVKKWD
-3067 DDNDRDGARP
+3067 DDNDRDGMRP
-3077 ESFNI
+3077 ESVDI

-3089 KLYTGTLSAEN
+3089 KLYTGTLSTEN
-3100 GYTYVFQSVPKF
+3100 GYTCVFQSVPKY
-3112 HNSGTLISYTVAEE
+3112 HDGGTLINYTIAEE
-3126 KVTGY
+3126 KIPGY
-3131 TTEVAKDSSGYKFT
+3131 TTTIAKDASGYKFT
-3145 LTNTKSIETVT
+3145 LTNTKPIETVT

-3177 TVILTGD
+3177 TIILTGD
-3184 DGSRYLKSVSAA
+3184 DGSRRVKSVSAA
-3196 ENWTTTFENLPK
+3196 ENWTTMFENLPK

-3286 KLNAD
+3286 KLNTD

-3601 NEVDGYT
+3601 NEVDGYS

-3716 TNTHAPEKLDLIVN
+3716 TNTHAPEKLDLVVN

-3768 WSSIVFKDLDRFKD
+3768 WSSIVFKDLDHFKD

-3787 YTVTEDEIPQYTT
+3787 YTVTEDEISQYTT
-3800 SIVANGNVVT
+3800 SIAVNGNVVT

-3825 VIWEDNDDQDG
+3825 VVWEDNNDQDG
-3836 IRPDA
+3836 LRPDT
-3841 VNIKLKGNDKLV
+3841 VSVKLKGNDKFI

-3874 ENGNEIS
+3874 ENGNEIT
-3881 YTAEE
+3881 YTAKE
-3886 NEIPGYTTT
+3886 NEIPGYTTS

-3909 IPETVTVTVDKVWDD
+3909 IPETVTVTVDKVWEDG
-3924 SENQD
+3924 ENQD
-3929 GLRPDTIH
+3929 GLRPDSIDVILTGSDGNTYNATI
-3937 IKLVSNG
+3937 SE
-3944 IAKDAY
+3944 KD
-3950 LDADSNWHLEFEGLP
+3950 NWTYIFANLP
-3965 KYRDHGILNE
+3965 KYFNDGTLVE
-3975 YSVQEVD
+3975 YSLQEVETD
-3982 VDGYTS
+3982 GYAGTVTKGTDGYT
-3988 TVTTEDGYAFT
+3988 FT
-3999 IKNDHVPAVI
+3999 IKNDHTPAVV
-4009 DIPITEE
+4009 DIPVTKV
-4016 WIDDNNRDGLRPSS
+4016 WNDDEDRDGLRPNS
-4030 HTVILTDGINTI
+4030 I
-4042 EEIVL
+4042 
-4047 DKDNGYGTV
+4047 
-4056 LKDMPKYKNG
+4056 
-4066 VEIDYQIKDFK
+4066 
-4077 VDGYTTNIIKG
+4077 
-4088 DSVKDFKVTNT
+4088 
-4099 HVPEMVTVTVTEGW
+4099 HV
-4113 HDQSDYDKI
+4113 
-4122 RPEEIAL
+4122 

-4136 NVYEKT
+4136 STYKKDLEKD
-4142 VNKETWTAVF
+4142 
-4152 SDLPKNSKGEQ
+4152 S
-4163 IIYTLTQEGIKGY
+4163 GY
-4176 STTITNNQTD
+4176 STIFTSLPKYHNGELISYSLAETPVEGYETDIQAAESGYGFTITNT
-4186 TITVIN
+4186 
-4192 KHEPVKT
+4192 HEVSKKT
-4199 ITVTVTWNDE
+4199 IKVSKVWDDAENQDGIRPDSVTVTLTGSNNSKYTAKLNKENNWTYTFEGLFCKADGATIKYEVSEKDVAGYTPSIKETEGGFIITNAHKPETVTINIVKNWNDSQ
-4209 NNKDSIRP
+4209 NADNIRP
-4217 DKVTVKLTD
+4217 DAISITLT
-4226 GTTVVSTKEV
+4226 
-4236 KNDSWKHIF
+4236 
-4245 EDIPVFNGSDKVS
+4245 GSDNSSRSITLNKAGDYKTAVDS
-4258 YTITQ
+4258 LPKFHEGKQITYTVTETPV
-4263 DAVNGYTTEIKA
+4263 DGYTSSVQASADGYSFVVINTHTPEVHQEKKETPTTPKFEIKA
-4275 SDDGN
+4275 EPST
-4280 TIEII
+4280 TI
-4285 NTHISVVPPK
+4285 
-4295 EEPKKKEPATPA
+4295 
-4307 PVVEVK
+4307 
-4313 VEQPAPTVTLIQTT
+4313 IQTT
-4327 NKPTGISFF
+4327 NKPTGVSFF
-4336 ESLFAK
+4336 DSLLG

>member
-1 MQNGKSRIKRVASA
+1 MQKCESRTKRVMSA
-15 IIAGVMALQ
+15 IIAGMMALQ
-24 TVAPVI
+24 VVAPTI
-30 SYADDTASSVATT
+30 SYADDTVASTASSEDNSNTQ
-43 DDSDAIANV
+43 I
-52 DPGTP
+52 DPGVP
-57 VQVDATASEEPSE
+57 VQ
-70 APSSGTSQADENSE
+70 
-84 ETETNSDITD
+84 
-94 EVSNEHTDADTAD
+94 
-107 ETQTVEEDAPKQ
+107 
-119 DESTSET
+119 
-126 TDTAPSR
+126 TDTASSNTVTEPDSSESLEETADSEQTGEIQDDTVSDSQGNETNTQEETVQDTVQQNDTGSETMESKSVR
-133 TVTVTLNKNGGE
+133 TVTVTLNKNGGV

-158 IAAYLGTETNDIVV
+158 IAAYLGTETNDIAI

-186 DSIDIPVALS
+186 DSISIPVALS
-196 SDESLYFTGWDV
+196 GDDSLYFTGWDV

-214 ADSETLTFE
+214 ADNETLTF
-223 DGVDAYV
+223 DDDVDAYV
-230 LSAVYSSVVDDDQT
+230 LTAVYNSVADEDQQ
-244 LVENRTEFDEQ
+244 LIENKEIFDEQ
-255 TKRQAIQE
+255 AEKNVLQQKLSA
-263 RLKSS
+263 S
-268 GISTY
+268 GISLY
-273 VLRPSDSYNQLDLVV
+273 EMRPSDSYNQLDLIID
-288 EGLAFTSDDGLTQTF
+288 GLAFTSDDGLIQTF
-303 TAPYDGDYIIT
+303 TAPYDGDYTIT

-341 TVHLNAGQTIHIYL
+341 TIHLSAGQTIHIYL

-428 QNNAAAEV
+428 QNDAAAEV

-447 GGGMGESGGSAGG
+447 GGGMGESGGTAGG

-492 GTTPTNGRTLTY
+492 GTTPTNGRVLTY
-504 EERVDA
+504 DERVDA

-517 TRAGFGYHYTVLGE
+517 TRAGFGYHYTILGE

-536 PAHRDPVD
+536 PANRDPVSL
-544 FLFDDGQARNYG
+544 LFDDGQARNYG

-601 EQVEVKDADYEV
+601 KQVEVKDADYEV
-613 GGNMKYDSTETAP
+613 GGNMKYDSTNSAP
-626 YLVNGRVIIKM
+626 YLINGRVLIHM
-637 VGETPKLKSVMMPA
+637 VGTTPKMKTIMMEA
-651 QSEDISAGNIDEKD
+651 QNEDISSSHVDDADVY
-665 GFGQKAILSPG
+665 GQKAYLNKG
-676 QGSANKT
+676 QDVAST
-683 LAYTAITYYNLG
+683 TIAYTAITYYNMG
-695 DVMTVTPKWEYNT
+695 DLMTVNPVWEYSTMLSPTDRDWN
-708 LLNVTYKPWDDSV
+708 DSV
-721 AKNINNQMS
+721 AKSIDSRLS
-730 VSITNTEL
+730 VSVANTNL
-738 GIPAEGDK
+738 GVPNPGDK
-746 YYNDAYPGW
+746 YYNADYPGW

-761 MTITNAPL
+761 MTITNPVNTMYSTERLTKYYFRCKGIASYTLSSGTKTMYDKGERGELAIDYNIYINHEGVHVYSDRNIINGTPTSTVDDTIAATAGRSASTWQYPHMALTDVNNINTILIQFSSHGFNTSDSISYDASYADSLGITGSGNQYSYIFKAKSKNSVSTANWEKFLQSITYTTYDAATFTSTGVSGGVTIFWYADENLWENNMFYDSSSGHFYACINTGSSITWGEARNRAL
-769 SMYDT
+769 SMYNSALDCYGYLAHIT
-774 ATVTKYFF
+774 SQSEQDYLYTLMDKSTQGWLGATRKVSGNEWDWYWRDGPANETSEPFF
-782 RCHPTATVS
+782 RQNAG
-791 MYNGIRTMDDESESG
+791 GIYGSLLWGYENWDSKTEPNNSG
-806 GLVLDY
+806 GVEWCMHYYGSNRGVWNDYIDSNGAVTSFIVEWSKDGLV
-812 SIAMEH
+812 
-818 QGAHVYQNRNTINDM
+818 GNDHS
-833 NAETVSDTVTATQN
+833 VSDT
-847 HSSSQWKYPEL
+847 
-858 VVKTP
+858 
-863 KTIQTFN
+863 
-870 VLFTSPSRN
+870 
-879 AQDAILYN
+879 
-887 TDLANQLGIVV
+887 
-898 TGTNQNYIFT
+898 
-908 KSGGLTQDEWNN
+908 
-920 FLRQVSFV
+920 
-928 TYDRAVF
+928 
-935 TADGVQSGVEVAW
+935 
-948 YGFEKAIFGSNQATR
+948 
-963 HVPTLSDYPGAATHN
+963 
-978 IASGSLNITSSGS
+978 
-991 VYRIVGSTTGDNRI
+991 
-1005 YVSPGVSATV
+1005 
-1015 ILDNVTMNYTAAGAG
+1015 
-1030 WGNDTSRAGDGA
+1030 
-1042 ISCSHA
+1042 
-1048 NLTII
+1048 
-1053 LVGTSRITAYGSYS
+1053 
-1067 NAIAKNGTDGSL
+1067 
-1079 MIDGAG
+1079 
-1085 TLYAVGAS
+1085 
-1093 GDHCGAIGANVN
+1093 
-1105 CSFWNFTVQG
+1105 
-1115 GTIYANAGEHC
+1115 
-1126 PGIGSGC
+1126 
-1133 LNQPGE
+1133 
-1139 GNGGDGAGCGNLNFT
+1139 
-1154 GGTVVARGNTAC
+1154 
-1166 SGIGSGWGGPVNG
+1166 
-1179 INISNGAKVTAY
+1179 
-1191 GGSYSPG
+1191 
-1198 IGSGGR
+1198 
-1204 TDNVQGGNIGSYHYH
+1204 
-1219 VRNIVITGGDTV
+1219 
-1231 VTAFG
+1231 
-1236 DKSTNMPGI
+1236 
-1245 GCGKDPVGTV
+1245 
-1255 RGTLSNVVATTL
+1255 
-1267 DGFQGYVRY
+1267 
-1276 GSSEESAA
+1276 
-1284 YSTEQP
+1284 
-1290 RTPFTGT
+1290 
-1297 GNIGS
+1297 
-1302 YLASQVNRGT
+1302 
-1312 PVYYTQVFF
+1312 
-1321 SIDTSNKHVDDADVI
+1321 DVI
-1336 GTQVSSTGTIK
+1336 GTQIVA
-1347 PEQFASVSGTV
+1347 EQEQKVNNGEVSGTV
-1358 WAENDR
+1358 WAENDYN
-1364 DGVYQVG
+1364 GLFAT
-1371 DEAVVEGVAVTL
+1371 DEAKLQDITVQLISDNGTVVATAQTNKLGQYDFTGLAPGNYYVKFTSQSFVG
-1383 YNADGSVC
+1383 YNAVPDGGNSIVQQAS
-1391 KTTTTNKYGAYSFD
+1391 KGINDSYAQTPVFALTYNDVLEKSF
-1405 GIPEKK
+1405 
-1411 NYTVGFSNGS
+1411 
-1421 SNIQSYSPTAKIAA
+1421 
-1435 GENNNHVN
+1435 
-1443 NDWKSDVFT
+1443 
-1452 AIYQKNTSQTI
+1452 
-1463 NCGVYVPSTV
+1463 GVYVPSTV
-1473 SGFAWDDV
+1473 SGFAWDDA
-1481 NQNGICDN
+1481 NQNGIYDN
-1489 SESKIAN
+1489 REAKIAN
-1496 VTITLTDA
+1496 VTITLTDV

-1514 NPITAVLTDA
+1514 NPIAAVLTDA
-1524 DGNYSF
+1524 NGNYSF

-1545 SDTVDISN
+1545 SNTVDISN

-1559 PTSGDEKRTNKAERS
+1559 PASGDVKLTNKAEKS
-1574 IDVLEF
+1574 IGMLEF

-1591 SGSMLNAATIGEVY
+1591 SGSMLTSATIGEVY

-1727 SPTATTDK
+1727 SPTAATDK
-1735 KTQMGNDATAVMQN
+1735 KTQMGNDSTAVMQN

-1764 TRVVSLSNEKDFYVS
+1764 TRVVNLSNEKDFYVS

-1946 LLTSFDLKKVEDL
+1946 LLTDFDLKKIEDL
-1959 SGIPFENVK
+1959 SGIPFKDVK

-2014 ISFTNQDI
+2014 IHFTNQDI
-2022 ATYHLTETE
+2022 ATYHLIETE

-2037 RDTKTHV
+2037 KNTKTHV
-2044 VKVMPET
+2044 VKVMPEA

-2056 NLIWK
+2056 NLVWK
-2061 TYISVDGVRQTNNLY
+2061 TYISVDGVRLTDNLY

-2102 RKNAVITLKGTVT
+2102 RQNAVITLKGTVT

-2141 TYTFR
+2141 SYTFR

-2160 VVENPMDGYTAIV
+2160 VIENPMDGYTATV
-2173 SNTTGSVDNGY
+2173 GATTGSADKGY

-2207 GNNVDGIRPDSVTI
+2207 SNNIDGMRPDSVTI
-2221 HMNGSDGSSTE
+2221 HLNGSDGSSTE
-2232 ATLSNTKDWKYT
+2232 ATLSNAKDWKYT
-2244 FKHIPLFDAN
+2244 FKHMPLFDAN
-2254 GNEITYTITEDAVAG
+2254 GNKITYTITEDAVAE

-2287 VQETLSIPVTKT
+2287 VQETFSIPVTKT

-2311 SAIHVILMGSD
+2311 SAIHVTLMGSD

-2329 LTAAGKWKYEFKDL
+2329 LTAAGEWKYEFKDL

-2354 YTLSEETV
+2354 YTLNEEAV
-2362 DSYTYKIEGDAD
+2362 NGYTYKIEGNAD

-2381 EHIPAVTNVV
+2381 EHISAVTNVV
-2391 INKYWEDAA
+2391 VNKYWEDAA
-2400 NQDGVRPDSVSVTL
+2400 NQDGVRPDSVAVTL

-2428 DGGFSE
+2428 DTGFSK

-2444 NGTKIAYTVTED
+2444 NGTIITYTVTED
-2456 AVAGYIGKTATDD
+2456 AVNGYAGKITTDD
-2469 TGYVL
+2469 TGYIL
-2474 SITNTHTPETIS
+2474 SITNTHTPETIR
-2486 KTITKTWD
+2486 KTVTKTWD
-2494 DNDNQDG
+2494 DGNDRDG
-2501 IRPTNVKVELYGTD
+2501 IRPTNVKIELYGTD
-2515 GTLRTQYLTKDN
+2515 GTRRTQYLTKDN
-2527 NWSYSFENLP
+2527 HWSYSFENLP
-2537 KYQNEGTIILYTAK
+2537 KYQNKGTIILYTIK
-2551 EEAVEGYTQK
+2551 EEAVDGYTQK
-2561 SVTTATGFN
+2561 SVTTTAGFDL
-2570 FTNTHEPQ
+2570 TNTHEIQ
-2578 TVTYGATKVWL
+2578 TADYEVKKVWI
-2589 DDDNRDGV
+2589 DDNDRDGA
-2597 RPNSITLVLNGSDG
+2597 RPTSITLTLTGSDG
-2611 SKYTKQMTAASNWS
+2611 SKYTKLMTAADNWNA
-2625 DVTFERIPMF
+2625 VTFERVPMF
-2635 NNGKYITYTLSE
+2635 NGGKYITYTLTE
-2647 NDVPS
+2647 NEVPS
-2652 YVNSVAVSEDGK
+2652 YINSIEVSEDGK
-2664 FFTVTNTHTPDHAII
+2664 HFTVTNTHAPDHTVIN
-2679 KITEV
+2679 ITEV
-2684 WHDENDQDGIRP
+2684 WHDKNDQDGIRP
-2696 KKVTTIIVGSNG
+2696 RKMTAVVVGSNG

-2812 EENGWTATFENLP
+2812 EDNGWTATFENLP
-2825 KRDHGNIVT
+2825 KRDHGNIVA
-2834 YNVKESDVEGYEAS
+2834 YNVKESDTAGYEAS
-2848 IVKTE
+2848 VVKTE

-2860 EHDSETTLRTAT
+2860 EHDSETTMRTVT
-2872 LVWRDEN
+2872 LVWRDEDN
-2879 NQDGIRPDTVT
+2879 RDGVRPDAVT

-2898 SEVEKTVSKDDSWA
+2898 SEQEKTVNKDDVWN
-2912 DVMFEDLPVYQ
+2912 DVVFEDLPVYQ
-2923 NGQKVTYTL
+2923 NGQRISYTL
-2932 TESTVDG
+2932 TESAIDG
-2939 YTTDIRDN
+2939 YANDIRSSGN
-2947 GHTFTVTNTHIPAVV
+2947 TFTVTNTHIPETV
-2962 NVDVTKVWTDGENQ
+2962 NVDVTKIWTDGENQ
-2976 DGNRPNSISVILTGN
+2976 DGNRPDSISVILTGS
-2991 DGNRYTA
+2991 DGKRYTT

-3004 NWKYTFSKLP
+3004 NWKHTFLKLP

-3027 AEDAASGYS
+3027 TEDTMSGYS
-3036 NVIEKKDNYTF
+3036 DVVEKRSDYVF

-3054 PATVDIPVVKKWN
+3054 PATVDVTIVKKWD
-3067 DDNDRDGARP
+3067 DDNDRDGMRP
-3077 ESFNI
+3077 ESVDI

-3089 KLYTGTLSAEN
+3089 KLYTGTLSTEN
-3100 GYTYVFQSVPKF
+3100 GYTCVFQSVPKY
-3112 HNSGTLISYTVAEE
+3112 HDGGTLINYTIAEE
-3126 KVTGY
+3126 KIPGY
-3131 TTEVAKDSSGYKFT
+3131 TTTIAKDASGYKFT
-3145 LTNTKSIETVT
+3145 LTNTKPIETVT

-3184 DGSRYLKSVSAA
+3184 DGSRRVKSVTAA
-3196 ENWTTTFENLPK
+3196 ENWTVTFENLPK
-3208 NQNHGQSIQYTVS
+3208 NQNHGQNIQYTVS
-3221 EAFVSGYTDEVTQNG
+3221 EAFVSGYTEAITQNG
-3236 NNYTITNTHMPATT
+3236 DNYTITNTHTPASS
-3250 ELFVTKTWKDNGNN
+3250 EFFVTKIWKDNGNN

-3273 VTAHGSDGRSYAK
+3273 ITAHGSDGRSYTE

-3305 NGKTIDYTLTEEAVP
+3305 EGKVIEYSLTEESVP

-3362 PKSITAVVN
+3362 PKTITAVVN

-3376 ARFVQLFESQNWTTS
+3376 ARFVQLFEGQNWATS
-3391 LNNLPKYKNSTEVQY
+3391 LNNLPKYKNGTEIQY

-3411 AISGYETEIKQT
+3411 AIPGYETEIKQT
-3423 GDSYTITN
+3423 GDSYAIMNSHT
-3431 THAPAVVTV
+3431 PAVVTV
-3440 SVVKIWD
+3440 SAVKVWD
-3447 DENNQDGIR
+3447 DANNQDGIR

-3467 DGSTHNAAI
+3467 DGSVRNAAI

-3484 QFKDLPQYKNGVK
+3484 QFKNLPKYKNGVK
-3497 IDYTLQEADSNP
+3497 IDYTLQEANSNP

-3514 VKGSDGYSFTITN
+3514 VKGSDEYSFTITN
-3527 NYVPAA
+3527 NYVPAV
-3533 VNVPVTTI
+3533 VNVPVTTV
-3541 WNDDN
+3541 WDDDD
-3546 NRDGIRAKETVITLQ
+3546 NRDGIRAKETAITLH

-3566 VYQHI
+3566 VYQRI
-3571 VTDKDSFAT
+3571 VTGKDDFAT

-3588 FDEGKEVVYTVTQ
+3588 FDEGREVVYTVTQ
-3601 NEVDGYT
+3601 NEMNGYT
-3608 TDVTNTDK
+3608 ANIANTDK

-3628 KLAKTVTKVWDDNN
+3628 RLAKTVTKVWDDNN

-3664 EKNLSAANNWTETFE
+3664 EKSLSTANNWTEAFD

-3697 EAVGGYEKE
+3697 EMVGGYEKE

-3744 DTTTIHMSGTDG
+3744 DAATIHMSGTDG
-3756 TQDTKD
+3756 TQDAKD

-3768 WSSIVFKDLDRFKD
+3768 WSSIVFKDLDHYKD
-3782 GTKIK
+3782 GNEIK
-3787 YTVTEDEIPQYTT
+3787 YTVAEDEIPQYTT
-3800 SIVANGNVVT
+3800 SIAVNGNVVT

-3825 VIWEDNDDQDG
+3825 VVWEDNNDQDG
-3836 IRPDA
+3836 LRPDT
-3841 VNIKLKGNDKLV
+3841 VSVKLKGNDKFI

-3874 ENGNEIS
+3874 ENGNEIT

-3886 NEIPGYTTT
+3886 NEIPGYTTS

-3909 IPETVTVTVDKVWDD
+3909 IPETVTVTVDKVWKDA
-3924 SENQD
+3924 ENQD
-3929 GLRPDTIH
+3929 GLRPDAIQ
-3937 IKLVSNG
+3937 IRLISND
-3944 IAKDAY
+3944 IEKDAY
-3950 LDADSNWHLEFEGLP
+3950 LDAESDWHLDFEGLP

-3988 TVTTEDGYAFT
+3988 TVTTEDGYTFT
-3999 IKNDHVPAVI
+3999 IENDHVPTVI

-4016 WIDDNNRDGLRPSS
+4016 WIDDNDRDGLRPDS
-4030 HTVILTDGINTI
+4030 HTVVLVDGTNAI
-4042 EEIVL
+4042 EEVVL
-4047 DKDNGYGTV
+4047 DRDNGYGVV
-4056 LKDMPKYKNG
+4056 LKNMPKYKNG
-4066 VEIDYQIKDFK
+4066 VEINYQIKDFK
-4077 VDGYTTNIIKG
+4077 VDGYTTNIIKS
-4088 DSVKDFKVTNT
+4088 DSVKDFNITNT

-4122 RPEEIAL
+4122 RPEKVTL

-4142 VNKETWTAVF
+4142 VTKDTWTTAF

-4176 STTITNNQTD
+4176 KTTITDNEIG
-4186 TITVIN
+4186 TIAVIN
-4192 KHEPVKT
+4192 THEPVKD
-4199 ITVTVTWNDE
+4199 ITVTIVWKDE
-4209 NNKDSIRP
+4209 NNKDNIRP
-4217 DKVTVKLTD
+4217 DKVTVKLAD
-4226 GTTVVSTKEV
+4226 GTTVVSAKEV

-4245 EDIPVFNGSDKVS
+4245 EDISVFNGSDKVS
-4258 YTITQ
+4258 YTVTQ

-4285 NTHISVVPPK
+4285 NTHVPVAPPK
-4295 EEPKKKEPATPA
+4295 EEPKQEETVTSTAPA
-4307 PVVEVK
+4307 PVVEIK
-4313 VEQPAPTVTLIQTT
+4313 TEPTTT
-4327 NKPTGISFF
+4327 VIETPNKQTGISFMDG
-4336 ESLFAK
+4336 LFG

>member
-1 MQNGKSRIKRVASA
+1 MQKCESRTKRVMSA
-15 IIAGVMALQ
+15 IIAGMMALQ
-24 TVAPVI
+24 VVAPTI
-30 SYADDTASSVATT
+30 SYADDTVASTASSE
-43 DDSDAIANV
+43 DNSDTQI
-52 DPGTP
+52 DPGVP
-57 VQVDATASEEPSE
+57 VQTDTASSNTVTEPDSSE
-70 APSSGTSQADENSE
+70 SLE
-84 ETETNSDITD
+84 ETADSEQTGEIQDDTVSDSQGNETNTQ
-94 EVSNEHTDADTAD
+94 EETVQDTV
-107 ETQTVEEDAPKQ
+107 QQ
-119 DESTSET
+119 NNSGSET
-126 TDTAPSR
+126 TESESVR
-133 TVTVTLNKNGGE
+133 TVTVTLNKNGGI

-158 IAAYLGTETNDIVV
+158 IAAYLGTETNDIAI

-186 DSIDIPVALS
+186 DSISIPVALS
-196 SDESLYFTGWDV
+196 GDDSLYFTGWDV

-214 ADSETLTFE
+214 ADNETLTFD

-230 LSAVYSSVVDDDQT
+230 LTAVYNSVADEDQQ
-244 LVENRTEFDEQ
+244 LIENKEIFDEQ
-255 TKRQAIQE
+255 AEKNVLQQKLSA
-263 RLKSS
+263 S
-268 GISTY
+268 GISLY
-273 VLRPSDSYNQLDLVV
+273 EMRPSDSYNQLDLIID
-288 EGLAFTSDDGLTQTF
+288 GLAFTSDDGLVQTF
-303 TAPYDGDYIIT
+303 TAPYDGDYTIT

-341 TVHLNAGQTIHIYL
+341 TIHLSAGQTIHIYL

-428 QNNAAAEV
+428 QNDAAAEV
-436 AKKHVILLAGG
+436 AKNHVILLAGG

-492 GTTPTNGRTLTY
+492 GTTPTNGRVLTY
-504 EERVDA
+504 DERVDA

-517 TRAGFGYHYTVLGE
+517 TRAGFGYHYTILGE

-536 PAHRDPVD
+536 PANRDPVSL
-544 FLFDDGQARNYG
+544 LFDDGQARNYG

-601 EQVEVKDADYEV
+601 KQVEVKDADYEV
-613 GGNMKYDSTETAP
+613 GGNMKYDSTNSAP
-626 YLVNGRVIIKM
+626 YLINGRVLIHM
-637 VGETPKLKSVMMPA
+637 VGTTPKMKTIMMEA
-651 QSEDISAGNIDEKD
+651 QNEDISSSHVDDADVY
-665 GFGQKAILSPG
+665 GQKAYLNKG
-676 QGSANKT
+676 QDVAST
-683 LAYTAITYYNLG
+683 TIAYTAITYYNMG
-695 DVMTVTPKWEYNT
+695 DLMTVNPVWEYSTMLSPTDRDWN
-708 LLNVTYKPWDDSV
+708 DSV
-721 AKNINNQMS
+721 AKSIDSRLS
-730 VSITNTEL
+730 VSVANTNL
-738 GIPAEGDK
+738 GVPNPGDK
-746 YYNDAYPGW
+746 YYNADYPGW

-761 MTITNAPL
+761 MTITNPVNTMYSTERLTKYYFRCKGIASYTLSSGTKTMYDKGERGELAIDYNIYINHEGVHVYSDRNIINGTPTSTVDDTIAATAGRSASTWQYPHMALTDVNNINTILIQFSSHGFNTSDSISYDASYADSLGITGSGNQYSYIFKAKSKNSVSTANWEKFLQSITYTTYDAATFTSTGVSGGVTIFWYADENLWENNMFYDSSSGHFYACINTGSSITWGEARNRAL
-769 SMYDT
+769 SMYNSALDCYGYLAHIT
-774 ATVTKYFF
+774 SQSEQDYLYTLMDKSTQGWLGATRKVSGNEWDWYWRDGPANETSEPFF
-782 RCHPTATVS
+782 RQNAG
-791 MYNGIRTMDDESESG
+791 GIYGSLLWGYENWDSKTEPNNSG
-806 GLVLDY
+806 GVEWCMHYYGSNRGVWNDYIDSNGAVTSFIVEWSKDGLV
-812 SIAMEH
+812 
-818 QGAHVYQNRNTINDM
+818 GNDHS
-833 NAETVSDTVTATQN
+833 VSDT
-847 HSSSQWKYPEL
+847 
-858 VVKTP
+858 
-863 KTIQTFN
+863 
-870 VLFTSPSRN
+870 
-879 AQDAILYN
+879 
-887 TDLANQLGIVV
+887 
-898 TGTNQNYIFT
+898 
-908 KSGGLTQDEWNN
+908 
-920 FLRQVSFV
+920 
-928 TYDRAVF
+928 
-935 TADGVQSGVEVAW
+935 
-948 YGFEKAIFGSNQATR
+948 
-963 HVPTLSDYPGAATHN
+963 
-978 IASGSLNITSSGS
+978 
-991 VYRIVGSTTGDNRI
+991 
-1005 YVSPGVSATV
+1005 
-1015 ILDNVTMNYTAAGAG
+1015 
-1030 WGNDTSRAGDGA
+1030 
-1042 ISCSHA
+1042 
-1048 NLTII
+1048 
-1053 LVGTSRITAYGSYS
+1053 
-1067 NAIAKNGTDGSL
+1067 
-1079 MIDGAG
+1079 
-1085 TLYAVGAS
+1085 
-1093 GDHCGAIGANVN
+1093 
-1105 CSFWNFTVQG
+1105 
-1115 GTIYANAGEHC
+1115 
-1126 PGIGSGC
+1126 
-1133 LNQPGE
+1133 
-1139 GNGGDGAGCGNLNFT
+1139 
-1154 GGTVVARGNTAC
+1154 
-1166 SGIGSGWGGPVNG
+1166 
-1179 INISNGAKVTAY
+1179 
-1191 GGSYSPG
+1191 
-1198 IGSGGR
+1198 
-1204 TDNVQGGNIGSYHYH
+1204 
-1219 VRNIVITGGDTV
+1219 
-1231 VTAFG
+1231 
-1236 DKSTNMPGI
+1236 
-1245 GCGKDPVGTV
+1245 
-1255 RGTLSNVVATTL
+1255 
-1267 DGFQGYVRY
+1267 
-1276 GSSEESAA
+1276 
-1284 YSTEQP
+1284 
-1290 RTPFTGT
+1290 
-1297 GNIGS
+1297 
-1302 YLASQVNRGT
+1302 
-1312 PVYYTQVFF
+1312 
-1321 SIDTSNKHVDDADVI
+1321 DVI
-1336 GTQVSSTGTIK
+1336 GTQIVA
-1347 PEQFASVSGTV
+1347 EQEQKVNNGEVSGTV
-1358 WAENDR
+1358 WAENDYN
-1364 DGVYQVG
+1364 GLFAT
-1371 DEAVVEGVAVTL
+1371 DEAKLQDITVQLISDNGTVVATAQTNKLGQYDFTGLAPGNYYVKFTSQSFVG
-1383 YNADGSVC
+1383 YNAVPDGGNSIVQQAS
-1391 KTTTTNKYGAYSFD
+1391 KGINDSYAQTPVFALTYNDVLEKSF
-1405 GIPEKK
+1405 
-1411 NYTVGFSNGS
+1411 
-1421 SNIQSYSPTAKIAA
+1421 
-1435 GENNNHVN
+1435 
-1443 NDWKSDVFT
+1443 
-1452 AIYQKNTSQTI
+1452 
-1463 NCGVYVPSTV
+1463 GVYVPSTV
-1473 SGFAWDDV
+1473 SGFAWDDA
-1481 NQNGICDN
+1481 NQNGIYDN
-1489 SESKIAN
+1489 REAKIAN

-1514 NPITAVLTDA
+1514 NPIAAVLTDA
-1524 DGNYSF
+1524 NGNYSF

-1545 SDTVDISN
+1545 SNTVDISN

-1559 PTSGDEKRTNKAERS
+1559 PASGDVKLTNKAEKS
-1574 IDVLEF
+1574 IGMLEF

-1591 SGSMLNAATIGEVY
+1591 SGSMLTSATIGEVY

-1727 SPTATTDK
+1727 SPTAATDK
-1735 KTQMGNDATAVMQN
+1735 KTQMGNDSTAVMQN

-1764 TRVVSLSNEKDFYVS
+1764 TRVVALNNEKDFYVS

-1946 LLTSFDLKKVEDL
+1946 LLTDFDLKKIEDL
-1959 SGIPFENVK
+1959 SGIPFKDVK

-2014 ISFTNQDI
+2014 IHFTNQDI
-2022 ATYHLTETE
+2022 ATYHLIETE

-2037 RDTKTHV
+2037 KNTKTHV
-2044 VKVMPET
+2044 VKVMPEA

-2056 NLIWK
+2056 NLVWK
-2061 TYISVDGVRQTNNLY
+2061 TYISVDGVRLTDNLY

-2102 RKNAVITLKGTVT
+2102 RQNAVITLKGTVT

-2141 TYTFR
+2141 SYTFR

-2160 VVENPMDGYTAIV
+2160 VIENPMDGYTATV
-2173 SNTTGSVDNGY
+2173 GATTGSADKGY

-2207 GNNVDGIRPDSVTI
+2207 SNNIDGMRPDSVTI
-2221 HMNGSDGSSTE
+2221 HLNGSDGSSTE
-2232 ATLSNTKDWKYT
+2232 ATLSNAKDWKYT
-2244 FKHIPLFDAN
+2244 FKHMPLFDAN
-2254 GNEITYTITEDAVAG
+2254 GNEITYTITEDAVTG
-2269 YTYTVTNEG
+2269 YTYTVTNKD
-2278 RSFTITNSH
+2278 RAFTITNKH
-2287 VQETLSIPVTKT
+2287 TQETFSIPVTKT

-2311 SAIHVILMGSD
+2311 SAIHVTLMGSD

-2354 YTLSEETV
+2354 YTLNEEAV
-2362 DSYTYKIEGDAD
+2362 NGYTYKIEGDAD

-2381 EHIPAVTNVV
+2381 EHISAVTNVV
-2391 INKYWEDAA
+2391 VNKYWEDAE
-2400 NQDGVRPDSVSVTL
+2400 NQDGVRPDSVAVTL
-2414 SGSDGKTYKATLTK
+2414 SGSDGKTYKATLAK
-2428 DGGFSE
+2428 DTGFSK

-2444 NGTKIAYTVTED
+2444 NGTKITYTVTED
-2456 AVAGYIGKTATDD
+2456 AVDGYTGKITTDD
-2469 TGYVL
+2469 TGYIL
-2474 SITNTHTPETIS
+2474 SITNTHAPETIR
-2486 KTITKTWD
+2486 KTVTKTWD
-2494 DNDNQDG
+2494 DGNDRDG
-2501 IRPTNVKVELYGTD
+2501 IRPTNVKIELYGTD
-2515 GTLRTQYLTKDN
+2515 GTRRTQYLTKDN
-2527 NWSYSFENLP
+2527 HWSYSFENLP
-2537 KYQNEGTIILYTAK
+2537 KYQNEGTIILYIIK
-2551 EEAVEGYTQK
+2551 EEAVDGYTQK
-2561 SVTTATGFN
+2561 SVTTTAGFDL
-2570 FTNTHEPQ
+2570 TNTHEIQ
-2578 TVTYGATKVWL
+2578 TADYEVKKVWI
-2589 DDDNRDGV
+2589 DDNDRDGT
-2597 RPNSITLVLNGSDG
+2597 RPTSITLTLTGSDG
-2611 SKYTKQMTAASNWS
+2611 SKYTKQMTAADNWNA
-2625 DVTFERIPMF
+2625 VTFERVPMF
-2635 NNGKYITYTLSE
+2635 NGGKYITYTLTE
-2647 NDVPS
+2647 NEVPS
-2652 YVNSVAVSEDGK
+2652 YINLIEVSEDGK
-2664 FFTVTNTHTPDHAII
+2664 HFTVTNTHAPDHTVIN
-2679 KITEV
+2679 ITEV

-2696 KKVTTIIVGSNG
+2696 RKMTAIVVGSNG

-2812 EENGWTATFENLP
+2812 EDNGWTATFENLP
-2825 KRDHGNIVT
+2825 KRDHGNIVA
-2834 YNVKESDVEGYEAS
+2834 YNVKESDTAGYEAS
-2848 IVKTE
+2848 VVKTE

-2860 EHDSETTLRTAT
+2860 EHDSETTMRTVT
-2872 LVWRDEN
+2872 LVWRDEDN
-2879 NQDGIRPDTVT
+2879 RDGVRPDAVT

-2898 SEVEKTVSKDDSWA
+2898 SEQEKTVNKDDAWN
-2912 DVMFEDLPVYQ
+2912 DVVFEDLPVYQ
-2923 NGQKVTYTL
+2923 NGQRISYTL
-2932 TESTVDG
+2932 TESAIDG
-2939 YTTDIRDN
+2939 YANDIRSSGN
-2947 GHTFTVTNTHIPAVV
+2947 TFTVTNTHIPETV
-2962 NVDVTKVWTDGENQ
+2962 NVDVTKIWTDGENQ
-2976 DGNRPNSISVILTGN
+2976 DGNRPDSISVILTGS
-2991 DGNRYTA
+2991 DGKRYTT

-3004 NWKYTFSKLP
+3004 NWKHTFLKLP

-3027 AEDAASGYS
+3027 TEDTMSGYS
-3036 NVIEKKDNYTF
+3036 DVVEKRSDYVF

-3054 PATVDIPVVKKWN
+3054 PATVDVTIVKKWD
-3067 DDNDRDGARP
+3067 DDNDRDGMRP
-3077 ESFNI
+3077 ESVDI

-3089 KLYTGTLSAEN
+3089 KLYTGTLSTEN
-3100 GYTYVFQSVPKF
+3100 GYTCVFQSVPKY
-3112 HNSGTLISYTVAEE
+3112 HDGGTLINYTIAEE
-3126 KVTGY
+3126 KIPGY
-3131 TTEVAKDSSGYKFT
+3131 TTTIAKDASGYKFT
-3145 LTNTKSIETVT
+3145 LTNAKTIDTVT

-3162 WEDSNNQDGLRPSAI
+3162 WDDNNNQDGLRPTAI

-3184 DGSRYLKSVSAA
+3184 DGSRRVKSVTAT
-3196 ENWTTTFENLPK
+3196 ENWTVTFENLPK
-3208 NQNHGQSIQYTVS
+3208 NQNHGQNIQYTVS
-3221 EAFVSGYTDEVTQNG
+3221 ETFVSGYTEAITQNG
-3236 NNYTITNTHMPATT
+3236 DNYIITNTHTPASS
-3250 ELFVTKTWKDNGNN
+3250 EFFVTKIWKDNENN

-3273 VTAHGSDGRSYAK
+3273 VTAHGSDGCSYTE

-3305 NGKTIDYTLTEEAVP
+3305 DGKVIEYSLTEESVP

-3333 TLINTHV
+3333 VFINTHV

-3347 ITKAWNDENNQDGLR
+3347 ITKAWNDGNNQDGLR
-3362 PKSITAVVN
+3362 PKTITAVVN

-3376 ARFVQLFESQNWTTS
+3376 ARFVQLFEGQNWATS
-3391 LNNLPKYKNSTEVQY
+3391 LNNLPKYKNGTEIQY

-3411 AISGYETEIKQT
+3411 AIPGYETEIKQT
-3423 GDSYTITN
+3423 GDSYAIMNSHT
-3431 THAPAVVTV
+3431 PAVVTV
-3440 SVVKIWD
+3440 SAVKVWD
-3447 DENNQDGIR
+3447 DANNQDGIR

-3467 DGSTHNAAI
+3467 DGSVRNAAI

-3484 QFKDLPQYKNGVK
+3484 QFKNLPKYKNGMK
-3497 IDYTLQEADSNP
+3497 IDYTLQEANSNP

-3514 VKGSDGYSFTITN
+3514 VKDSDEYSFTITN
-3527 NYVPAA
+3527 NYVPAV
-3533 VNVPVTTI
+3533 VNVPITTV
-3541 WNDDN
+3541 WDDDD
-3546 NRDGIRAKETVITLQ
+3546 NRDGIRAKETAITLH

-3566 VYQHI
+3566 VYQRI
-3571 VTDKDSFAT
+3571 VTGKDDFAT

-3588 FDEGKEVVYTVTQ
+3588 FDEGREVVYTVTQ
-3601 NEVDGYT
+3601 NEMNGYT
-3608 TDVTNTDK
+3608 ANIASTDK

-3628 KLAKTVTKVWDDNN
+3628 RLAKTVTKVWDDNN

-3664 EKNLSAANNWTETFE
+3664 EKSLSTANNWTETFD

-3697 EAVGGYEKE
+3697 EMVGGYEKE

-3744 DTTTIHMSGTDG
+3744 DAATIHMSGTDG
-3756 TQDTKD
+3756 TQDAKD

-3768 WSSIVFKDLDRFKD
+3768 WSSIVFKDLDHYKD
-3782 GTKIK
+3782 GNEIK

-3800 SIVANGNVVT
+3800 SIAVNGNVVT

-3825 VIWEDNDDQDG
+3825 VVWEDNNDQDG
-3836 IRPDA
+3836 LRPDT
-3841 VNIKLKGNDKLV
+3841 VSVKLKGNDKFI
-3853 DSSELNEDVK
+3853 DSSELNEDVE

-3886 NEIPGYTTT
+3886 NEIPGYTTS

-3909 IPETVTVTVDKVWDD
+3909 IPETVTVTVDKVWKDA
-3924 SENQD
+3924 ENQD
-3929 GLRPDTIH
+3929 GLRPDAIH
-3937 IKLVSNG
+3937 IRLISND
-3944 IAKDAY
+3944 IEKDAY
-3950 LDADSNWHLEFEGLP
+3950 LDAESDWHLDFEGLP

-3988 TVTTEDGYAFT
+3988 TVTTKDGYAFT
-3999 IKNDHVPAVI
+3999 IENDHVPAVI

-4016 WIDDNNRDGLRPSS
+4016 WIDDNDRDGLRPGS
-4030 HTVILTDGINTI
+4030 HTVVLVDGTNAI
-4042 EEIVL
+4042 EEVVL
-4047 DKDNGYGTV
+4047 DRNNGYGVV
-4056 LKDMPKYKNG
+4056 LKNMPKYKNG
-4066 VEIDYQIKDFK
+4066 VEINYQIKDFK
-4077 VDGYTTNIIKG
+4077 VDGYTTNIIKS
-4088 DSVKDFKVTNT
+4088 DSVKDFNITNT
-4099 HVPEMVTVTVTEGW
+4099 HVPEMVTITVTEGW

-4122 RPEEIAL
+4122 RPEKVTL

-4142 VNKETWTAVF
+4142 VTKDTWTTVF

-4176 STTITNNQTD
+4176 KTTITDNETG
-4186 TITVIN
+4186 TIAVIN
-4192 KHEPVKT
+4192 THEPVKT

-4209 NNKDSIRP
+4209 NNKDNIRP
-4217 DKVTVKLTD
+4217 DKVTVKLAN
-4226 GTTVVSTKEV
+4226 GTTAVSTKEIN
-4236 KNDSWKHIF
+4236 NDSWKHVF
-4245 EDIPVFNGSDKVS
+4245 ENIIVFNGDDKAS
-4258 YTITQ
+4258 YTVTQ
-4263 DAVNGYTTEIKA
+4263 DAVSEYTTEIKA

-4285 NTHISVVPPK
+4285 NTHVPVAPPK
-4295 EEPKKKEPATPA
+4295 EEPKQEETATPAAPA
-4307 PVVEVK
+4307 PVVEIK
-4313 VEQPAPTVTLIQTT
+4313 TEPTTT
-4327 NKPTGISFF
+4327 VIETPNKQTGISFMDG
-4336 ESLFAK
+4336 LFG

>member
-1 MQNGKSRIKRVASA
+1 MQKCESRTKRVMSA
-15 IIAGVMALQ
+15 IIAGMMALQ
-24 TVAPVI
+24 VVAPTI
-30 SYADDTASSVATT
+30 SYADDTVASTASSE
-43 DDSDAIANV
+43 DNSDTQI
-52 DPGTP
+52 DPGVP
-57 VQVDATASEEPSE
+57 VQTDTASSNTVTEPDSSE
-70 APSSGTSQADENSE
+70 SLE
-84 ETETNSDITD
+84 ETADSEQTGEIQDDTVSDSQGNETNTQ
-94 EVSNEHTDADTAD
+94 EETVQDTV
-107 ETQTVEEDAPKQ
+107 QQ
-119 DESTSET
+119 NNSGSET
-126 TDTAPSR
+126 TESESVR
-133 TVTVTLNKNGGE
+133 TVTVTLNKNGGI

-158 IAAYLGTETNDIVV
+158 IAAYLGTETNDIAI

-186 DSIDIPVALS
+186 DSISIPVALS
-196 SDESLYFTGWDV
+196 GDDSLYFTGWDV

-214 ADSETLTFE
+214 ADNETLTFD

-230 LSAVYSSVVDDDQT
+230 LTAVYDSVADEDQQ
-244 LVENRTEFDEQ
+244 LIENKEIFDEQ
-255 TKRQAIQE
+255 AEKNVLQQKLSA
-263 RLKSS
+263 S
-268 GISTY
+268 GISLY
-273 VLRPSDSYNQLDLVV
+273 EMRPSDSYNQLDLIID
-288 EGLAFTSDDGLTQTF
+288 GLAFTSDDGLVQTF
-303 TAPYDGDYIIT
+303 TAPYDGDYTIT

-341 TVHLNAGQTIHIYL
+341 TIHLNAGQTIHIYL

-428 QNNAAAEV
+428 QNDAAVEV

-447 GGGMGESGGSAGG
+447 GGGMGESGGTAGG

-492 GTTPTNGRTLTY
+492 GTTPTNGRVLTY
-504 EERVDA
+504 DERVDA

-517 TRAGFGYHYTVLGE
+517 TRAGFGYHYTILGE

-536 PAHRDPVD
+536 PANRDPVSL
-544 FLFDDGQARNYG
+544 LFDDGQARNYG

-601 EQVEVKDADYEV
+601 KQVEVKDADYEV
-613 GGNMKYDSTETAP
+613 GGNMKYDSTNSAP
-626 YLVNGRVIIKM
+626 YLINGRVLIHM
-637 VGETPKLKSVMMPA
+637 VGTTPKMKTIMMEA
-651 QSEDISAGNIDEKD
+651 QNEDISSSHVDDADVY
-665 GFGQKAILSPG
+665 GQKAYLNKG
-676 QGSANKT
+676 QDVAST
-683 LAYTAITYYNLG
+683 TIAYTAITYYNMG
-695 DVMTVTPKWEYNT
+695 DLMTVNPVWEYSTMLSPTDRDWN
-708 LLNVTYKPWDDSV
+708 DSV
-721 AKNINNQMS
+721 AKSIDSRLS
-730 VSITNTEL
+730 VSVANTNL
-738 GIPAEGDK
+738 GVPNPGDK
-746 YYNDAYPGW
+746 YYNADYPGW

-761 MTITNAPL
+761 MTITNPVNTMYSTERLTKYYFRCKGIASYTLSSGTKTMYDKGERGELAIDYNIYINHEGVHVYSDRNIINGTPTSTVDDTIAATAGRSASTWQYPHMALTDVNNINTILVQFSSHGFNTSDSISYDASYADSLGITGSGNQYSYIFKAKSKNSVSTANWEKFLQSITYTTYDAATFTSTGVSGGVTIFWYADENLWENNMFYDSSSSHFYACINTGSSITWGEARNRAL
-769 SMYDT
+769 SMYNSALDCYGYLAHIT
-774 ATVTKYFF
+774 SQSEQDYLYTLMDKSTQGWLGATRKVSGNEWDWYWRDGPANETNEPFF
-782 RCHPTATVS
+782 RQNAD
-791 MYNGIRTMDDESESG
+791 GIYGSLLWGYENWDSKTEPNNVGNEWCMHYYGNKSG
-806 GLVLDY
+806 VWNDY
-812 SIAMEH
+812 SDTN
-818 QGAHVYQNRNTINDM
+818 GAVTSFIVEWSKDGLANNDHS
-833 NAETVSDTVTATQN
+833 VSDT
-847 HSSSQWKYPEL
+847 
-858 VVKTP
+858 
-863 KTIQTFN
+863 
-870 VLFTSPSRN
+870 
-879 AQDAILYN
+879 
-887 TDLANQLGIVV
+887 
-898 TGTNQNYIFT
+898 
-908 KSGGLTQDEWNN
+908 
-920 FLRQVSFV
+920 
-928 TYDRAVF
+928 
-935 TADGVQSGVEVAW
+935 
-948 YGFEKAIFGSNQATR
+948 
-963 HVPTLSDYPGAATHN
+963 
-978 IASGSLNITSSGS
+978 
-991 VYRIVGSTTGDNRI
+991 
-1005 YVSPGVSATV
+1005 
-1015 ILDNVTMNYTAAGAG
+1015 
-1030 WGNDTSRAGDGA
+1030 
-1042 ISCSHA
+1042 
-1048 NLTII
+1048 
-1053 LVGTSRITAYGSYS
+1053 
-1067 NAIAKNGTDGSL
+1067 
-1079 MIDGAG
+1079 
-1085 TLYAVGAS
+1085 
-1093 GDHCGAIGANVN
+1093 
-1105 CSFWNFTVQG
+1105 
-1115 GTIYANAGEHC
+1115 
-1126 PGIGSGC
+1126 
-1133 LNQPGE
+1133 
-1139 GNGGDGAGCGNLNFT
+1139 
-1154 GGTVVARGNTAC
+1154 
-1166 SGIGSGWGGPVNG
+1166 
-1179 INISNGAKVTAY
+1179 
-1191 GGSYSPG
+1191 
-1198 IGSGGR
+1198 
-1204 TDNVQGGNIGSYHYH
+1204 
-1219 VRNIVITGGDTV
+1219 
-1231 VTAFG
+1231 
-1236 DKSTNMPGI
+1236 
-1245 GCGKDPVGTV
+1245 
-1255 RGTLSNVVATTL
+1255 
-1267 DGFQGYVRY
+1267 
-1276 GSSEESAA
+1276 
-1284 YSTEQP
+1284 
-1290 RTPFTGT
+1290 
-1297 GNIGS
+1297 
-1302 YLASQVNRGT
+1302 
-1312 PVYYTQVFF
+1312 
-1321 SIDTSNKHVDDADVI
+1321 DVI
-1336 GTQVSSTGTIK
+1336 GTQIVA
-1347 PEQFASVSGTV
+1347 EQEQKVNNGEVSGTV
-1358 WAENDR
+1358 WAENDYN
-1364 DGVYQVG
+1364 GLFAT
-1371 DEAVVEGVAVTL
+1371 DEAKLQDITVQLISDNGTVVATAQTNKLGQYDFTGLAPGNYYVKFTSQSFVG
-1383 YNADGSVC
+1383 YNAVPDGGNSIVQQAS
-1391 KTTTTNKYGAYSFD
+1391 KGINDSYAQTPVFALTYNDVLEKSF
-1405 GIPEKK
+1405 
-1411 NYTVGFSNGS
+1411 
-1421 SNIQSYSPTAKIAA
+1421 
-1435 GENNNHVN
+1435 
-1443 NDWKSDVFT
+1443 
-1452 AIYQKNTSQTI
+1452 
-1463 NCGVYVPSTV
+1463 GVYVPSTV
-1473 SGFAWDDV
+1473 SGFAWDDA
-1481 NQNGICDN
+1481 NQNGIYDN
-1489 SESKIAN
+1489 REAKIAN

-1514 NPITAVLTDA
+1514 NPIAAVLTDA
-1524 DGNYSF
+1524 NGNYSF

-1559 PTSGDEKRTNKAERS
+1559 PTSGDVKLTNKAEKS
-1574 IDVLEF
+1574 IGMLEF

-1591 SGSMLNAATIGEVY
+1591 SGSMLTSATIGEIY
-1605 INSMTGTG
+1605 INSMSGTG

-1727 SPTATTDK
+1727 SPTAATDK
-1735 KTQMGNDATAVMQN
+1735 KTQMGNDSTAVMQN

-1764 TRVVSLSNEKDFYVS
+1764 TRVVNLSNEKDFYVS
-1779 TANCAM
+1779 TANCAL

-1795 WQDDNYNGIRETN
+1795 WQDNNYNGIRETN

-1901 SETQP
+1901 SEAQP

-1946 LLTSFDLKKVEDL
+1946 LLTDFDLKKIEDL
-1959 SGIPFENVK
+1959 SGIPFKDVK

-2014 ISFTNQDI
+2014 IHFTNQDI
-2022 ATYHLTETE
+2022 ATYHLIETE

-2037 RDTKTHV
+2037 KDTKTHV
-2044 VKVMPET
+2044 VKVMPEA

-2056 NLIWK
+2056 NLVWK
-2061 TYISVDGVRQTNNLY
+2061 TYISVDGVRLTDNLY

-2102 RKNAVITLKGTVT
+2102 RQNAVITLKGTVT

-2160 VVENPMDGYTAIV
+2160 VIENPMDGYTATV
-2173 SNTTGSVDNGY
+2173 SATTGSTDKGY

-2189 NKHVPQFDDFTVV
+2189 NKHVPQFDDFTVT

-2207 GNNVDGIRPDSVTI
+2207 SNNIDGMRPDSVTI
-2221 HMNGSDGSSTE
+2221 YLNGSDGSSTE
-2232 ATLSNTKDWKYT
+2232 ATLSNAKDWKYT
-2244 FKHIPLFDAN
+2244 FKHMPLFDAN
-2254 GNEITYTITEDAVAG
+2254 GNEITYTITEDAVTG
-2269 YTYTVTNEG
+2269 YTYTVTNKD
-2278 RSFTITNSH
+2278 RAFTITNKH
-2287 VQETLSIPVTKT
+2287 TQETFSIPVTKT

-2311 SAIHVILMGSD
+2311 SAIHVTLMGSD

-2354 YTLSEETV
+2354 YTLNEEAV
-2362 DSYTYKIEGDAD
+2362 NGYTYKIEGDAD

-2381 EHIPAVTNVV
+2381 EHISAVTNVV
-2391 INKYWEDAA
+2391 VNKYWEDAE
-2400 NQDGVRPDSVSVTL
+2400 NQDGVRPDSVAVTL
-2414 SGSDGKTYKATLTK
+2414 SGSDGKTYKATLAK
-2428 DGGFSE
+2428 DTGFSK

-2444 NGTKIAYTVTED
+2444 NGTKITYTVTED
-2456 AVAGYIGKTATDD
+2456 AVDGYTGKITTDD
-2469 TGYVL
+2469 TGYIL
-2474 SITNTHTPETIS
+2474 SITNTHAPETIR
-2486 KTITKTWD
+2486 KTVTKTWD
-2494 DNDNQDG
+2494 DGNDRDG
-2501 IRPTNVKVELYGTD
+2501 IRPTNVKIELYGTD
-2515 GTLRTQYLTKDN
+2515 GTRRTQYLTKDN
-2527 NWSYSFENLP
+2527 HWSYSFENLP
-2537 KYQNEGTIILYTAK
+2537 KYQNEGTIILYIIK
-2551 EEAVEGYTQK
+2551 EEAVDGYTQK
-2561 SVTTATGFN
+2561 SVTTTAGFDL
-2570 FTNTHEPQ
+2570 TNTHEIQ
-2578 TVTYGATKVWL
+2578 TADYEVKKVWI
-2589 DDDNRDGV
+2589 DDNDRDGT
-2597 RPNSITLVLNGSDG
+2597 RPTSITLTLTGSDG
-2611 SKYTKQMTAASNWS
+2611 SKYTKQMTAADNWNA
-2625 DVTFERIPMF
+2625 VTFERVPMF
-2635 NNGKYITYTLSE
+2635 NGGKYITYTLTE
-2647 NDVPS
+2647 NEVPS
-2652 YVNSVAVSEDGK
+2652 YINLIEVSEDGK
-2664 FFTVTNTHTPDHAII
+2664 HFTVTNTHAPDHTVIN
-2679 KITEV
+2679 ITEV

-2696 KKVTTIIVGSNG
+2696 RKMTAIVVGSNG

-2812 EENGWTATFENLP
+2812 EDNGWTATFENLP
-2825 KRDHGNIVT
+2825 KRDHGNIVA
-2834 YNVKESDVEGYEAS
+2834 YNVKESDTAGYEAS
-2848 IVKTE
+2848 VVKTE

-2860 EHDSETTLRTAT
+2860 EHDSETTMRTVT
-2872 LVWRDEN
+2872 LVWRDEDN
-2879 NQDGIRPDTVT
+2879 RDGVRPDAVT

-2898 SEVEKTVSKDDSWA
+2898 SEQEKTVNKDDAWN
-2912 DVMFEDLPVYQ
+2912 DVVFEDLPVYQ
-2923 NGQKVTYTL
+2923 NGQRISYTL
-2932 TESTVDG
+2932 TESAIDG
-2939 YTTDIRDN
+2939 YANDIRSSGN
-2947 GHTFTVTNTHIPAVV
+2947 TFTVTNTHIPETV
-2962 NVDVTKVWTDGENQ
+2962 NVDVTKIWTDGENQ
-2976 DGNRPNSISVILTGN
+2976 DGNRPDSISVILTGS
-2991 DGNRYTA
+2991 DGKRYTT

-3004 NWKYTFSKLP
+3004 NWKHTFLKLP

-3027 AEDAASGYS
+3027 TEDTMSGYS
-3036 NVIEKKDNYTF
+3036 DVVEKRSDYVF

-3054 PATVDIPVVKKWN
+3054 PATVDVTIVKKWD
-3067 DDNDRDGARP
+3067 DDNDRDGMRP
-3077 ESFNI
+3077 ESVDI

-3089 KLYTGTLSAEN
+3089 KLYTGTLSTEN
-3100 GYTYVFQSVPKF
+3100 GYTCVFQSVPKY
-3112 HNSGTLISYTVAEE
+3112 HDGGTLINYTIAEE
-3126 KVTGY
+3126 KIPGY
-3131 TTEVAKDSSGYKFT
+3131 TTTIAKDASGYKFT
-3145 LTNTKSIETVT
+3145 LTNAKTIDTVT

-3162 WEDSNNQDGLRPSAI
+3162 WDDNNNQDGLRPTAI

-3184 DGSRYLKSVSAA
+3184 DGSRRVKSVTAT
-3196 ENWTTTFENLPK
+3196 ENWTVTFENLPK
-3208 NQNHGQSIQYTVS
+3208 NQNHGQNIQYTVS
-3221 EAFVSGYTDEVTQNG
+3221 EAFVSGYTEAITQNG
-3236 NNYTITNTHMPATT
+3236 DNYIITNTHTPASS
-3250 ELFVTKTWKDNGNN
+3250 EFFVTKIWKDNENN

-3273 VTAHGSDGRSYAK
+3273 VTAHGSDGCSYTE

-3305 NGKTIDYTLTEEAVP
+3305 DGKVIEYSLTEESVP

-3333 TLINTHV
+3333 VFINTHV

-3347 ITKAWNDENNQDGLR
+3347 ITKAWNDGNNQDGLR
-3362 PKSITAVVN
+3362 PKTITAVVN

-3376 ARFVQLFESQNWTTS
+3376 ARFVQLFEGQNWATS
-3391 LNNLPKYKNSTEVQY
+3391 LNNLPKYKNGTEIQY

-3411 AISGYETEIKQT
+3411 AIPGYETEIKQT
-3423 GDSYTITN
+3423 GDSYAIMNSHT
-3431 THAPAVVTV
+3431 PAVVTV
-3440 SVVKIWD
+3440 SAVKVWD
-3447 DENNQDGIR
+3447 DANNQDGIR

-3467 DGSTHNAAI
+3467 DGSVRNAAI

-3484 QFKDLPQYKNGVK
+3484 QFKNLPKYKNGMK
-3497 IDYTLQEADSNP
+3497 IDYTLQEANSNP

-3514 VKGSDGYSFTITN
+3514 VKGSDEYSFTITN
-3527 NYVPAA
+3527 NYVPAV
-3533 VNVPVTTI
+3533 VNVPITTV
-3541 WNDDN
+3541 WDDDD
-3546 NRDGIRAKETVITLQ
+3546 NRDGIRAKETAITLH

-3566 VYQHI
+3566 VYQRI
-3571 VTDKDSFAT
+3571 VTGKDDFAT

-3588 FDEGKEVVYTVTQ
+3588 FDEGREVVYTVTQ
-3601 NEVDGYT
+3601 NEMNGYT
-3608 TDVTNTDK
+3608 ANIASTDK

-3628 KLAKTVTKVWDDNN
+3628 RLAKTVTKVWDDNN

-3664 EKNLSAANNWTETFE
+3664 EKSLSTANNWTETFD

-3697 EAVGGYEKE
+3697 EMVGGYEKE

-3744 DTTTIHMSGTDG
+3744 DAATIHMSGTDG
-3756 TQDTKD
+3756 TQDAKD

-3768 WSSIVFKDLDRFKD
+3768 WSSIVFKDLDHYKD
-3782 GTKIK
+3782 GNEIK

-3800 SIVANGNVVT
+3800 SIAVNGNVVT

-3825 VIWEDNDDQDG
+3825 VVWEDNNDQDG
-3836 IRPDA
+3836 LRPDT
-3841 VNIKLKGNDKLV
+3841 VSVKLKGNDKFI
-3853 DSSELNEDVK
+3853 DSSELNEDVE

-3886 NEIPGYTTT
+3886 NEIPGYTTS

-3909 IPETVTVTVDKVWDD
+3909 IPETVTVTVDKVWKDA
-3924 SENQD
+3924 ENQD
-3929 GLRPDTIH
+3929 GLRPDAIH
-3937 IKLVSNG
+3937 IRLISND
-3944 IAKDAY
+3944 IEKDAY
-3950 LDADSNWHLEFEGLP
+3950 LDAESDWHLDFEGLP

-3988 TVTTEDGYAFT
+3988 TVTTKDGYAFT
-3999 IKNDHVPAVI
+3999 IENDHVPAVI

-4016 WIDDNNRDGLRPSS
+4016 WIDDNDRDGLRPGS
-4030 HTVILTDGINTI
+4030 HTVVLVDGTNAI
-4042 EEIVL
+4042 EEVVL
-4047 DKDNGYGTV
+4047 DRNNGYGVV
-4056 LKDMPKYKNG
+4056 LKNMPKYKNG
-4066 VEIDYQIKDFK
+4066 VEINYQIKDFK
-4077 VDGYTTNIIKG
+4077 VDGYTTNIIKS
-4088 DSVKDFKVTNT
+4088 DSVKDFNITNT
-4099 HVPEMVTVTVTEGW
+4099 HVPEMVTITVTEGW

-4122 RPEEIAL
+4122 RPEKVTL

-4142 VNKETWTAVF
+4142 VTKDTWTTVF

-4176 STTITNNQTD
+4176 KTTITDNETG
-4186 TITVIN
+4186 TIAVIN
-4192 KHEPVKT
+4192 THEPVKT

-4209 NNKDSIRP
+4209 NNKDNIRP
-4217 DKVTVKLTD
+4217 DKVTVKLAN
-4226 GTTVVSTKEV
+4226 GTTAVSTKEIN
-4236 KNDSWKHIF
+4236 NDSWKHVF
-4245 EDIPVFNGSDKVS
+4245 ENIIVFNGDDKAS
-4258 YTITQ
+4258 YTVTQ
-4263 DAVNGYTTEIKA
+4263 DAVSEYTTEIKA

-4285 NTHISVVPPK
+4285 NTHVPVAPPK
-4295 EEPKKKEPATPA
+4295 EEPKQEETATPAAPA
-4307 PVVEVK
+4307 PVVEIK
-4313 VEQPAPTVTLIQTT
+4313 TEPTTT
-4327 NKPTGISFF
+4327 VIETPNKQTGISFMDG
-4336 ESLFAK
+4336 LFG

>member
-1 MQNGKSRIKRVASA
+1 MQKCESRTKRVMSA
-15 IIAGVMALQ
+15 IIAGMMALQ
-24 TVAPVI
+24 VVAPTI
-30 SYADDTASSVATT
+30 SYADDTVASTASSE
-43 DDSDAIANV
+43 DNSDTKI
-52 DPGTP
+52 DPGVP
-57 VQVDATASEEPSE
+57 VQ
-70 APSSGTSQADENSE
+70 
-84 ETETNSDITD
+84 
-94 EVSNEHTDADTAD
+94 
-107 ETQTVEEDAPKQ
+107 
-119 DESTSET
+119 
-126 TDTAPSR
+126 TDTASSNTVTEPDSSESLEEKADSEQTGEIQDDTVSDSQGNKTNTQEETVQDTVQQNDSGSETMESKSVR
-133 TVTVTLNKNGGE
+133 TVTVTLNKNGGV

-158 IAAYLGTETNDIVV
+158 IAAYLGTETNDIAI

-186 DSIDIPVALS
+186 DSISIPVALS

-214 ADSETLTFE
+214 ADNETLTFD

-230 LSAVYSSVVDDDQT
+230 LTAVYDSVADEDQQ
-244 LVENRTEFDEQ
+244 LIENKEIFDEQ
-255 TKRQAIQE
+255 AEKNALQQ
-263 RLKSS
+263 RLSAS
-268 GISTY
+268 GISLY
-273 VLRPSDSYNQLDLVV
+273 EMRPSDSYNQLDLIID
-288 EGLAFTSDDGLTQTF
+288 GLAFTSDDGLVQTF
-303 TAPYDGDYIIT
+303 TAPYDGDYTIT

-341 TVHLNAGQTIHIYL
+341 TIHLNAGQTIHIYL

-428 QNNAAAEV
+428 QNDAAVEV

-447 GGGMGESGGSAGG
+447 GGGMGESGGTAGG

-492 GTTPTNGRTLTY
+492 GTTPTNGRVLTY
-504 EERVDA
+504 DERVDA

-517 TRAGFGYHYTVLGE
+517 TRAGFGYHYTILGE

-536 PAHRDPVD
+536 PANRDPVSL
-544 FLFDDGQARNYG
+544 LFDDGQARNYG

-601 EQVEVKDADYEV
+601 KQVEVKDADYEV
-613 GGNMKYDSTETAP
+613 GGNMKYDSTNSAP
-626 YLVNGRVIIKM
+626 YLINGRVLIHM
-637 VGETPKLKSVMMPA
+637 VGTTPKMKTIMMEA
-651 QSEDISAGNIDEKD
+651 QNEDISSSHVDDADVY
-665 GFGQKAILSPG
+665 GQKAYLNKG
-676 QGSANKT
+676 QDVAST
-683 LAYTAITYYNLG
+683 TIAYTAITYYNMG
-695 DVMTVTPKWEYNT
+695 DLMTVNPVWEYSTMLSPTDRDWN
-708 LLNVTYKPWDDSV
+708 DSV
-721 AKNINNQMS
+721 AKSIDSRLS
-730 VSITNTEL
+730 VSVANTNL
-738 GIPAEGDK
+738 GVPNPGDK
-746 YYNDAYPGW
+746 YYNADYPGW

-761 MTITNAPL
+761 MTITNPVNTMYSTERLTKYYFRCKGIASYTLSSGTKTMYDKGERGELAIDYNIYINHEGVHVYSDRNIINGTPTSTVDDTIAATAGRSASTWQYPHMALTDVNNINTILIQFSSHGFNTSDSISYDASYADSLGITGSGNQYSYIFKAKSKNSVSTANWEKFLQSITYTTYDAATFTSTGVSGGVTIFWYADENLWENNMFYDSSSGHFYACINTGSSITWGEARNRAL
-769 SMYDT
+769 SMYNSALDCYGYLAHIT
-774 ATVTKYFF
+774 SQSEQDYLYTLMDKNTQGWLGATRKVSGNEWDWYWRDGPANETSEPFF
-782 RCHPTATVS
+782 RQNAG
-791 MYNGIRTMDDESESG
+791 GIYGSLLWGYENWDSKTEPNNSG
-806 GLVLDY
+806 GVEWCMHYYGSNRGVWNDYIDSNGAVTSFIVEWSKDGLV
-812 SIAMEH
+812 
-818 QGAHVYQNRNTINDM
+818 GNDHS
-833 NAETVSDTVTATQN
+833 VSDT
-847 HSSSQWKYPEL
+847 
-858 VVKTP
+858 
-863 KTIQTFN
+863 
-870 VLFTSPSRN
+870 
-879 AQDAILYN
+879 
-887 TDLANQLGIVV
+887 
-898 TGTNQNYIFT
+898 
-908 KSGGLTQDEWNN
+908 
-920 FLRQVSFV
+920 
-928 TYDRAVF
+928 
-935 TADGVQSGVEVAW
+935 
-948 YGFEKAIFGSNQATR
+948 
-963 HVPTLSDYPGAATHN
+963 
-978 IASGSLNITSSGS
+978 
-991 VYRIVGSTTGDNRI
+991 
-1005 YVSPGVSATV
+1005 
-1015 ILDNVTMNYTAAGAG
+1015 
-1030 WGNDTSRAGDGA
+1030 
-1042 ISCSHA
+1042 
-1048 NLTII
+1048 
-1053 LVGTSRITAYGSYS
+1053 
-1067 NAIAKNGTDGSL
+1067 
-1079 MIDGAG
+1079 
-1085 TLYAVGAS
+1085 
-1093 GDHCGAIGANVN
+1093 
-1105 CSFWNFTVQG
+1105 
-1115 GTIYANAGEHC
+1115 
-1126 PGIGSGC
+1126 
-1133 LNQPGE
+1133 
-1139 GNGGDGAGCGNLNFT
+1139 
-1154 GGTVVARGNTAC
+1154 
-1166 SGIGSGWGGPVNG
+1166 
-1179 INISNGAKVTAY
+1179 
-1191 GGSYSPG
+1191 
-1198 IGSGGR
+1198 
-1204 TDNVQGGNIGSYHYH
+1204 
-1219 VRNIVITGGDTV
+1219 
-1231 VTAFG
+1231 
-1236 DKSTNMPGI
+1236 
-1245 GCGKDPVGTV
+1245 
-1255 RGTLSNVVATTL
+1255 
-1267 DGFQGYVRY
+1267 
-1276 GSSEESAA
+1276 
-1284 YSTEQP
+1284 
-1290 RTPFTGT
+1290 
-1297 GNIGS
+1297 
-1302 YLASQVNRGT
+1302 
-1312 PVYYTQVFF
+1312 
-1321 SIDTSNKHVDDADVI
+1321 DVI
-1336 GTQVSSTGTIK
+1336 GTQIVA
-1347 PEQFASVSGTV
+1347 EQEQKVNNGEVSGTV
-1358 WAENDR
+1358 WAENDYN
-1364 DGVYQVG
+1364 GLFAT
-1371 DEAVVEGVAVTL
+1371 DEAKLQDITVQLISDNGTVVATAQTNKLGQYDFTGLAPGNYYVKFTSQSFVG
-1383 YNADGSVC
+1383 YNAVPDGGNSIVQQAS
-1391 KTTTTNKYGAYSFD
+1391 KGINDSYAQTPVFALTYNDVLEKSF
-1405 GIPEKK
+1405 
-1411 NYTVGFSNGS
+1411 
-1421 SNIQSYSPTAKIAA
+1421 
-1435 GENNNHVN
+1435 
-1443 NDWKSDVFT
+1443 
-1452 AIYQKNTSQTI
+1452 
-1463 NCGVYVPSTV
+1463 GVYVPSTV
-1473 SGFAWDDV
+1473 SGFAWDDA
-1481 NQNGICDN
+1481 NQNGIYDN
-1489 SESKIAN
+1489 REVKIAN

-1514 NPITAVLTDA
+1514 NPIAAVLTDA
-1524 DGNYSF
+1524 NGNYSF

-1545 SDTVDISN
+1545 SNTVDISN

-1559 PTSGDEKRTNKAERS
+1559 PASGDVKLTNKAEKS
-1574 IDVLEF
+1574 IGMLEF

-1591 SGSMLNAATIGEVY
+1591 SGSMLTSATIGEIY
-1605 INSMTGTG
+1605 INSMSGTG

-1707 KTAAD
+1707 RTAAD

-1727 SPTATTDK
+1727 SPTAATDK
-1735 KTQMGNDATAVMQN
+1735 KTQMGNDSTAVMQN

-1764 TRVVSLSNEKDFYVS
+1764 TRVVNLSNEKDFYVS
-1779 TANCAM
+1779 TANCAL

-1795 WQDDNYNGIRETN
+1795 WQDNNYNGIRETN

-1901 SETQP
+1901 SEAQP

-1946 LLTSFDLKKVEDL
+1946 LLTDFDLKKIEDL
-1959 SGIPFENVK
+1959 SGIPFKDVK

-2014 ISFTNQDI
+2014 IHFTNQDI
-2022 ATYHLTETE
+2022 ATYHLIETE

-2037 RDTKTHV
+2037 KDTKTHV
-2044 VKVMPET
+2044 VKVMPEA

-2056 NLIWK
+2056 NLVWK
-2061 TYISVDGVRQTNNLY
+2061 TYISVDGVRLTDNLY

-2102 RKNAVITLKGTVT
+2102 RQNAVITLKGTVT

-2160 VVENPMDGYTAIV
+2160 VIENPMDGYIATV
-2173 SNTTGSVDNGY
+2173 SATTGSADKGY

-2189 NKHVPQFDDFTVV
+2189 NKHVPQFDDFTVA

-2207 GNNVDGIRPDSVTI
+2207 SNNIDGMRPDSVTI
-2221 HMNGSDGSSTE
+2221 HLNGSDGSSTE
-2232 ATLSNTKDWKYT
+2232 ATLSNAKDWKYT
-2244 FKHIPLFDAN
+2244 FKHMPLFDAN
-2254 GNEITYTITEDAVAG
+2254 GNEITYTITEDAVTG
-2269 YTYTVTNEG
+2269 YTYTVTNKD
-2278 RSFTITNSH
+2278 RAFTITNKH
-2287 VQETLSIPVTKT
+2287 TQETFSIPVTKT

-2311 SAIHVILMGSD
+2311 SAIHVTLMGSD

-2354 YTLSEETV
+2354 YTLNEEAV
-2362 DSYTYKIEGDAD
+2362 NGYTYKIEGDAD

-2381 EHIPAVTNVV
+2381 EHISAVTNVV
-2391 INKYWEDAA
+2391 VNKYWEDAE
-2400 NQDGVRPDSVSVTL
+2400 NQDGVRPDSVAVTL

-2428 DGGFSE
+2428 DTGFSK

-2444 NGTKIAYTVTED
+2444 NGTKITYTVTED
-2456 AVAGYIGKTATDD
+2456 AVNGYTGKITTDD
-2469 TGYVL
+2469 TGYIL
-2474 SITNTHTPETIS
+2474 SITNTHAPETIR
-2486 KTITKTWD
+2486 KTVTKTWD
-2494 DNDNQDG
+2494 DGNDRDG
-2501 IRPTNVKVELYGTD
+2501 IRPTNVKIELYGTD
-2515 GTLRTQYLTKDN
+2515 GTRRTQYLTKDN
-2527 NWSYSFENLP
+2527 HWSYSFENLP
-2537 KYQNEGTIILYTAK
+2537 KYQNEGTIILYTIK
-2551 EEAVEGYTQK
+2551 EEAVDGYTQK
-2561 SVTTATGFN
+2561 SVTTTAGFDL
-2570 FTNTHEPQ
+2570 TNTHEIQ
-2578 TVTYGATKVWL
+2578 TADYEVKKVWN
-2589 DDDNRDGV
+2589 DDNDRDGA
-2597 RPNSITLVLNGSDG
+2597 RPTSITLTLTGSDG
-2611 SKYTKQMTAASNWS
+2611 SKYTKLMTAADNWNA
-2625 DVTFERIPMF
+2625 VTFERVPMF
-2635 NNGKYITYTLSE
+2635 NGGKYITYTLTE
-2647 NDVPS
+2647 NEVPS
-2652 YVNSVAVSEDGK
+2652 YINSIEVSEDGK
-2664 FFTVTNTHTPDHAII
+2664 HFTVTNTHAPDHTVIN
-2679 KITEV
+2679 ITEV

-2696 KKVTTIIVGSNG
+2696 RKMTAIVVGSNG

-2771 TISKTVTKTWKDNE
+2771 MISKTVTKTWKDNE

-2812 EENGWTATFENLP
+2812 EDNGWTATFENLP

-2834 YNVKESDVEGYEAS
+2834 YNVKESDTAGYEAS
-2848 IVKTE
+2848 VVKTE

-2860 EHDSETTLRTAT
+2860 EHDSETTMRTVT
-2872 LVWRDEN
+2872 LVWRDEDN
-2879 NQDGIRPDTVT
+2879 RDGVRPDAVT

-2898 SEVEKTVSKDDSWA
+2898 SEQEKTVNKDDAWN
-2912 DVMFEDLPVYQ
+2912 DVVFEDLPVYQ
-2923 NGQKVTYTL
+2923 NGQRISYTL
-2932 TESTVDG
+2932 TESAIDG
-2939 YTTDIRDN
+2939 YANDIRSSGN
-2947 GHTFTVTNTHIPAVV
+2947 TFTVTNTHIPETV
-2962 NVDVTKVWTDGENQ
+2962 NVDVTKIWTDGENQ
-2976 DGNRPNSISVILTGN
+2976 DGNRPDSISVILTGS
-2991 DGNRYTA
+2991 DGKRYTT

-3004 NWKYTFSKLP
+3004 NWKHTFLKLP

-3027 AEDAASGYS
+3027 TEDTMSGYS
-3036 NVIEKKDNYTF
+3036 DVVEKRSDYVF

-3054 PATVDIPVVKKWN
+3054 PATVDVTIVKKWD
-3067 DDNDRDGARP
+3067 DDNDRDGMRP
-3077 ESFNI
+3077 ESVDI

-3089 KLYTGTLSAEN
+3089 KLYTGTLSTEN
-3100 GYTYVFQSVPKF
+3100 GYTCVFQSVPKY
-3112 HNSGTLISYTVAEE
+3112 HDGGTLINYTIAEE
-3126 KVTGY
+3126 KIPGY
-3131 TTEVAKDSSGYKFT
+3131 TTTIAKDASGYKFT
-3145 LTNTKSIETVT
+3145 LTNTKPIETVT

-3177 TVILTGD
+3177 TIILTGD
-3184 DGSRYLKSVSAA
+3184 DGSRRVKSVSAA
-3196 ENWTTTFENLPK
+3196 ENWTTMFENLPK

-3221 EAFVSGYTDEVTQNG
+3221 ESFVSGYTDRVAQNG
-3236 NNYTITNTHMPATT
+3236 DNYTITNTHTPAAT

-3273 VTAHGSDGRSYAK
+3273 VTAHGSDGRSYTE

-3305 NGKTIDYTLTEEAVP
+3305 DGKVIEYSLTEESVP
-3320 GYTSSITRNGKSF
+3320 GYASSITRNGKSF
-3333 TLINTHV
+3333 VLINTHV

-3347 ITKAWNDENNQDGLR
+3347 ITKAWNDGNNQDGLR
-3362 PKSITAVVN
+3362 PKTITAVVN

-3376 ARFVQLFESQNWTTS
+3376 ARFVQLFEGQNWATN
-3391 LNNLPKYKNSTEVQY
+3391 LNNLPKYKNGTEIQY

-3411 AISGYETEIKQT
+3411 AIPGYETEIKQT
-3423 GDSYTITN
+3423 GDSYAIMNSHT
-3431 THAPAVVTV
+3431 PAVVTV
-3440 SVVKIWD
+3440 SAVKVWD
-3447 DENNQDGIR
+3447 DANNQDGIR

-3467 DGSTHNAAI
+3467 DGSVRNAAI

-3484 QFKDLPQYKNGVK
+3484 QFKNLPKYKNGVK
-3497 IDYTLQEADSNP
+3497 IDYTLQEANSNP

-3514 VKGSDGYSFTITN
+3514 VKGSDEYSFTITN
-3527 NYVPAA
+3527 NYVPAV
-3533 VNVPVTTI
+3533 VNVPVTTV
-3541 WNDDN
+3541 WDDDD
-3546 NRDGIRAKETVITLQ
+3546 NRDGIRAKETAITLH

-3566 VYQHI
+3566 VYQRI
-3571 VTDKDSFAT
+3571 VTGKDDFAT

-3588 FDEGKEVVYTVTQ
+3588 FDEGREVVYTVTQ
-3601 NEVDGYT
+3601 NEMNGYT
-3608 TDVTNTDK
+3608 ANIANTDK

-3628 KLAKTVTKVWDDNN
+3628 RLAKTVTKVWDDNN

-3664 EKNLSAANNWTETFE
+3664 EKSLSTANNWTEAFD

-3697 EAVGGYEKE
+3697 EMVGGYEKG

-3744 DTTTIHMSGTDG
+3744 DAATIHMSGTDG

-3768 WSSIVFKDLDRFKD
+3768 WSSIVFKDLDHYKN
-3782 GTKIK
+3782 GNEIK

-3800 SIVANGNVVT
+3800 SIAVNGNVVT

-3825 VIWEDNDDQDG
+3825 VVWEDNNDQDG
-3836 IRPDA
+3836 LRPDT
-3841 VNIKLKGNDKLV
+3841 VSVKLKGNDKFI
-3853 DSSELNEDVK
+3853 DSSEVNEDVK

-3874 ENGNEIS
+3874 ENGNEIT

-3886 NEIPGYTTT
+3886 NEIPGYTTS

-3909 IPETVTVTVDKVWDD
+3909 IPETVTVTVDKVWKDA
-3924 SENQD
+3924 ENQD
-3929 GLRPDTIH
+3929 GLRPDTIN

-3950 LDADSNWHLEFEGLP
+3950 LDADSNWHLKFEGLP

-3988 TVTTEDGYAFT
+3988 TVTMEDGYTFT
-3999 IKNDHVPAVI
+3999 IENDHVPAVI

-4016 WIDDNNRDGLRPSS
+4016 WIDDNDRDGLRPDS
-4030 HTVILTDGINTI
+4030 HTVILVDGTNAI
-4042 EEIVL
+4042 EEVVL
-4047 DKDNGYGTV
+4047 DKNNGYGV
-4056 LKDMPKYKNG
+4056 ALKNMPKYKNG
-4066 VEIDYQIKDFK
+4066 VEINYQIKDFK
-4077 VDGYTTNIIKG
+4077 VDGYTTNIIKS
-4088 DSVKDFKVTNT
+4088 DSVKDFNITNT
-4099 HVPEMVTVTVTEGW
+4099 HVPEIVTVTVTEGW

-4122 RPEEIAL
+4122 RPKKVTL

-4142 VNKETWTAVF
+4142 VTKDTWTTAF

-4176 STTITNNQTD
+4176 KTTITDNETG
-4186 TITVIN
+4186 TIAVIN
-4192 KHEPVKT
+4192 THEPVKT

-4209 NNKDSIRP
+4209 NNKDNIRP
-4217 DKVTVKLTD
+4217 DKVTVKLAN
-4226 GTTVVSTKEV
+4226 GTTAVSTKEI

-4245 EDIPVFNGSDKVS
+4245 EDISVFNGSDKVS
-4258 YTITQ
+4258 YTVTQ
-4263 DAVNGYTTEIKA
+4263 DAVNGYTTEVKV

-4280 TIEII
+4280 TVKII
-4285 NTHISVVPPK
+4285 NTHVPVAPPK
-4295 EEPKKKEPATPA
+4295 EEPKQEETATPAAPA
-4307 PVVEVK
+4307 PVVEIK
-4313 VEQPAPTVTLIQTT
+4313 TEPTTT
-4327 NKPTGISFF
+4327 VIETPNKQTGISFMDG
-4336 ESLFAK
+4336 LFG

>member
-1 MQNGKSRIKRVASA
+1 MQKCESRTKRVMSA
-15 IIAGVMALQ
+15 IIAGMMALQ
-24 TVAPVI
+24 VVAPTI
-30 SYADDTASSVATT
+30 SYADDTVASTASSE
-43 DDSDAIANV
+43 DNSDTQI
-52 DPGTP
+52 DPGVP
-57 VQVDATASEEPSE
+57 VQTDTASSNTVTEPDSSE
-70 APSSGTSQADENSE
+70 SLE
-84 ETETNSDITD
+84 ETADSEQTGEIQDDTVSDSQGNETNTQ
-94 EVSNEHTDADTAD
+94 EETVQDTV
-107 ETQTVEEDAPKQ
+107 QQ
-119 DESTSET
+119 NNSGSET
-126 TDTAPSR
+126 TESESVR
-133 TVTVTLNKNGGE
+133 TVTVTLNKNGGI

-158 IAAYLGTETNDIVV
+158 IAAYLGTETNDIAI

-186 DSIDIPVALS
+186 DSISIPVALS
-196 SDESLYFTGWDV
+196 GDDSLYFTGWDV

-214 ADSETLTFE
+214 ADNETLTFD

-230 LSAVYSSVVDDDQT
+230 LTAVYNSVADEDQQ
-244 LVENRTEFDEQ
+244 LIENKEIFDEQ
-255 TKRQAIQE
+255 AEKNVLQQKLSA
-263 RLKSS
+263 S
-268 GISTY
+268 GISLY
-273 VLRPSDSYNQLDLVV
+273 EMRPSDSYNQLDLIID
-288 EGLAFTSDDGLTQTF
+288 GLAFTSDDGLVQTF
-303 TAPYDGDYIIT
+303 TAPYDGDYTIT

-341 TVHLNAGQTIHIYL
+341 TIHLSAGQTIHIYL

-428 QNNAAAEV
+428 QNDAAAEV
-436 AKKHVILLAGG
+436 AKNHVILLAGG

-492 GTTPTNGRTLTY
+492 GTTPTNGRVLTY
-504 EERVDA
+504 DERVDA

-517 TRAGFGYHYTVLGE
+517 TRAGFGYHYTILGE

-536 PAHRDPVD
+536 PANRDPVSL
-544 FLFDDGQARNYG
+544 LFDDGQARNYG

-601 EQVEVKDADYEV
+601 KQVEVKDADYEV
-613 GGNMKYDSTETAP
+613 GGNMKYDSTNSAP
-626 YLVNGRVIIKM
+626 YLINGRVLIHM
-637 VGETPKLKSVMMPA
+637 VGTTPKMKTIMMEA
-651 QSEDISAGNIDEKD
+651 QNEDISSSHVDDADVY
-665 GFGQKAILSPG
+665 GQKAYLNKG
-676 QGSANKT
+676 QDVAST
-683 LAYTAITYYNLG
+683 TIAYTAITYYNMG
-695 DVMTVTPKWEYNT
+695 DLMTVNPVWEYSTMLSPTDRDWN
-708 LLNVTYKPWDDSV
+708 DSV
-721 AKNINNQMS
+721 AKSIDSRLS
-730 VSITNTEL
+730 VSVANTNL
-738 GIPAEGDK
+738 GVPNPGDK
-746 YYNDAYPGW
+746 YYNADYPGW

-761 MTITNAPL
+761 MTITNPVNTMYSTERLTKYYFRCKGIASYTLSSGTKTMYDKGERGELAIDYNIYINHEGVHVYSDRNIINGTPTSTVDDTIAATAGRSASTWQYPHMALTDVNNINTILIQFSSHGFNTSDSISYDASYADSLGITGSGNQYSYIFKAKSKNSVSTANWEKFLQSITYTTYDAATFTSTGVSGGVTIFWYADENLWENNMFYDSSSGHFYACINTGSSITWGEARNRAL
-769 SMYDT
+769 SMYNSALDCYGYLAHIT
-774 ATVTKYFF
+774 SQSEQDYLYTLMDKSTQGWLGATRKVSGNEWDWYWRDGPANETSEPFF
-782 RCHPTATVS
+782 RQNAG
-791 MYNGIRTMDDESESG
+791 GIYGSLLWGYENWDSKTEPNNSG
-806 GLVLDY
+806 GVEWCMHYYGSNRGVWNDYIDSNGAVTSFIVEWSKDGLV
-812 SIAMEH
+812 
-818 QGAHVYQNRNTINDM
+818 GNDHS
-833 NAETVSDTVTATQN
+833 VSDT
-847 HSSSQWKYPEL
+847 
-858 VVKTP
+858 
-863 KTIQTFN
+863 
-870 VLFTSPSRN
+870 
-879 AQDAILYN
+879 
-887 TDLANQLGIVV
+887 
-898 TGTNQNYIFT
+898 
-908 KSGGLTQDEWNN
+908 
-920 FLRQVSFV
+920 
-928 TYDRAVF
+928 
-935 TADGVQSGVEVAW
+935 
-948 YGFEKAIFGSNQATR
+948 
-963 HVPTLSDYPGAATHN
+963 
-978 IASGSLNITSSGS
+978 
-991 VYRIVGSTTGDNRI
+991 
-1005 YVSPGVSATV
+1005 
-1015 ILDNVTMNYTAAGAG
+1015 
-1030 WGNDTSRAGDGA
+1030 
-1042 ISCSHA
+1042 
-1048 NLTII
+1048 
-1053 LVGTSRITAYGSYS
+1053 
-1067 NAIAKNGTDGSL
+1067 
-1079 MIDGAG
+1079 
-1085 TLYAVGAS
+1085 
-1093 GDHCGAIGANVN
+1093 
-1105 CSFWNFTVQG
+1105 
-1115 GTIYANAGEHC
+1115 
-1126 PGIGSGC
+1126 
-1133 LNQPGE
+1133 
-1139 GNGGDGAGCGNLNFT
+1139 
-1154 GGTVVARGNTAC
+1154 
-1166 SGIGSGWGGPVNG
+1166 
-1179 INISNGAKVTAY
+1179 
-1191 GGSYSPG
+1191 
-1198 IGSGGR
+1198 
-1204 TDNVQGGNIGSYHYH
+1204 
-1219 VRNIVITGGDTV
+1219 
-1231 VTAFG
+1231 
-1236 DKSTNMPGI
+1236 
-1245 GCGKDPVGTV
+1245 
-1255 RGTLSNVVATTL
+1255 
-1267 DGFQGYVRY
+1267 
-1276 GSSEESAA
+1276 
-1284 YSTEQP
+1284 
-1290 RTPFTGT
+1290 
-1297 GNIGS
+1297 
-1302 YLASQVNRGT
+1302 
-1312 PVYYTQVFF
+1312 
-1321 SIDTSNKHVDDADVI
+1321 DVI
-1336 GTQVSSTGTIK
+1336 GTQIVA
-1347 PEQFASVSGTV
+1347 EQEQKVNNGEVSGTV
-1358 WAENDR
+1358 WAENDYN
-1364 DGVYQVG
+1364 GLFAT
-1371 DEAVVEGVAVTL
+1371 DEAKLQDITVQLISDNGTVVATAQTNKLGQYDFTGLAPGNYYVKFTSQSFVG
-1383 YNADGSVC
+1383 YNAVPDGGNSIVQQAS
-1391 KTTTTNKYGAYSFD
+1391 KGINDSYAQTPVFALTYNDVLEKSF
-1405 GIPEKK
+1405 
-1411 NYTVGFSNGS
+1411 
-1421 SNIQSYSPTAKIAA
+1421 
-1435 GENNNHVN
+1435 
-1443 NDWKSDVFT
+1443 
-1452 AIYQKNTSQTI
+1452 
-1463 NCGVYVPSTV
+1463 GVYVPSTV
-1473 SGFAWDDV
+1473 SGFAWDDA
-1481 NQNGICDN
+1481 NQNGIYDN
-1489 SESKIAN
+1489 REAKIAN

-1514 NPITAVLTDA
+1514 NPIAAVLTDA
-1524 DGNYSF
+1524 NGNYSF

-1545 SDTVDISN
+1545 SNTVDISN

-1559 PTSGDEKRTNKAERS
+1559 PASGDVKLTNKAEKS
-1574 IDVLEF
+1574 IGMLEF

-1591 SGSMLNAATIGEVY
+1591 SGSMLTSATIGEVY

-1727 SPTATTDK
+1727 SPTAATDK
-1735 KTQMGNDATAVMQN
+1735 KTQMGNDSTAVMQN

-1764 TRVVSLSNEKDFYVS
+1764 TRVVALNNEKDFYVS

-1946 LLTSFDLKKVEDL
+1946 LLTDFDLKKIEDL
-1959 SGIPFENVK
+1959 SGIPFKDVK

-2014 ISFTNQDI
+2014 IHFTNQDI
-2022 ATYHLTETE
+2022 ATYHLIETE

-2037 RDTKTHV
+2037 KNTKTHV
-2044 VKVMPET
+2044 VKVMPEA

-2056 NLIWK
+2056 NLVWK
-2061 TYISVDGVRQTNNLY
+2061 TYISVDGVRLTDNLY

-2102 RKNAVITLKGTVT
+2102 RQNAVITLKGTVT

-2141 TYTFR
+2141 SYTFR

-2160 VVENPMDGYTAIV
+2160 VIENPMDGYTATV
-2173 SNTTGSVDNGY
+2173 GATTGSADKGY

-2207 GNNVDGIRPDSVTI
+2207 SNNIDGMRPDSVTI
-2221 HMNGSDGSSTE
+2221 HLNGSDGSSTE
-2232 ATLSNTKDWKYT
+2232 ATLSNAKDWKYT
-2244 FKHIPLFDAN
+2244 FKHMPLFDAN
-2254 GNEITYTITEDAVAG
+2254 GNKITYTITEDAVAE

-2287 VQETLSIPVTKT
+2287 VQETFSIPVTKT

-2311 SAIHVILMGSD
+2311 SAIHVTLMGSD

-2329 LTAAGKWKYEFKDL
+2329 LTAAGEWKYEFKDL

-2354 YTLSEETV
+2354 YTLNEEAV
-2362 DSYTYKIEGDAD
+2362 NGYTYKIEGNAD

-2381 EHIPAVTNVV
+2381 EHISAVTNVV
-2391 INKYWEDAA
+2391 VNKYWEDAA
-2400 NQDGVRPDSVSVTL
+2400 NQDGVRPDSVAVTL

-2428 DGGFSE
+2428 DTGFSK

-2444 NGTKIAYTVTED
+2444 NGTIITYTVTED
-2456 AVAGYIGKTATDD
+2456 AVNGYAGKITTDD
-2469 TGYVL
+2469 TGYIL
-2474 SITNTHTPETIS
+2474 SITNTHTPETIR
-2486 KTITKTWD
+2486 KTVTKTWD
-2494 DNDNQDG
+2494 DGNDRDG
-2501 IRPTNVKVELYGTD
+2501 IRPTNVKIELYGTD
-2515 GTLRTQYLTKDN
+2515 GTRRTQYLTKDN
-2527 NWSYSFENLP
+2527 HWSYSFENLP
-2537 KYQNEGTIILYTAK
+2537 KYQNKGTIILYTIK
-2551 EEAVEGYTQK
+2551 EEAVDGYTQK
-2561 SVTTATGFN
+2561 SVTTTAGFDL
-2570 FTNTHEPQ
+2570 TNTHEIQ
-2578 TVTYGATKVWL
+2578 TADYEVKKVWI
-2589 DDDNRDGV
+2589 DDNDRDGA
-2597 RPNSITLVLNGSDG
+2597 RPTSITLTLTGSDG
-2611 SKYTKQMTAASNWS
+2611 SKYTKLMTAADNWNA
-2625 DVTFERIPMF
+2625 VTFERVPMF
-2635 NNGKYITYTLSE
+2635 NGGKYITYTLTE
-2647 NDVPS
+2647 NEVPS
-2652 YVNSVAVSEDGK
+2652 YINSIEVSEDGK
-2664 FFTVTNTHTPDHAII
+2664 HFTVTNTHAPDHTVIN
-2679 KITEV
+2679 ITEV
-2684 WHDENDQDGIRP
+2684 WHDKNDQDGIRP
-2696 KKVTTIIVGSNG
+2696 RKMTAVVVGSNG

-2812 EENGWTATFENLP
+2812 EDNGWTATFENLP
-2825 KRDHGNIVT
+2825 KRDHGNIVA
-2834 YNVKESDVEGYEAS
+2834 YNVKESDTAGYEAS
-2848 IVKTE
+2848 VVKTE

-2860 EHDSETTLRTAT
+2860 EHDSETTMRTVT
-2872 LVWRDEN
+2872 LVWRDEDN
-2879 NQDGIRPDTVT
+2879 RDGVRPDAVT

-2898 SEVEKTVSKDDSWA
+2898 SEQEKTVNKDDVWN
-2912 DVMFEDLPVYQ
+2912 DVVFEDLPVYQ
-2923 NGQKVTYTL
+2923 NGQRISYTL
-2932 TESTVDG
+2932 TESAIDG
-2939 YTTDIRDN
+2939 YANDIRSSGN
-2947 GHTFTVTNTHIPAVV
+2947 TFTVTNTHIPETV
-2962 NVDVTKVWTDGENQ
+2962 NVDVTKIWTDGENQ
-2976 DGNRPNSISVILTGN
+2976 DGNRPDSISVILTGS
-2991 DGNRYTA
+2991 DGKRYTT

-3004 NWKYTFSKLP
+3004 NWKHTFLKLP

-3027 AEDAASGYS
+3027 TEDTMSGYS
-3036 NVIEKKDNYTF
+3036 DVVEKRSDYVF

-3054 PATVDIPVVKKWN
+3054 PATVDVTIVKKWD
-3067 DDNDRDGARP
+3067 DDNDRDGMRP
-3077 ESFNI
+3077 ESVDI

-3089 KLYTGTLSAEN
+3089 KLYTGTLSTEN
-3100 GYTYVFQSVPKF
+3100 GYTCVFQSVPKY
-3112 HNSGTLISYTVAEE
+3112 HDGGTLINYTIAEE
-3126 KVTGY
+3126 KIPGY
-3131 TTEVAKDSSGYKFT
+3131 TTTIAKDASGYKFT
-3145 LTNTKSIETVT
+3145 LTNTKPIETVT

-3184 DGSRYLKSVSAA
+3184 DGSRRVKSVTAA
-3196 ENWTTTFENLPK
+3196 ENWTVTFENLPK
-3208 NQNHGQSIQYTVS
+3208 NQNHGQNIQYTVS
-3221 EAFVSGYTDEVTQNG
+3221 EAFVSGYTEAITQNG
-3236 NNYTITNTHMPATT
+3236 DNYTITNTHTPASS
-3250 ELFVTKTWKDNGNN
+3250 EFFVTKIWKDNGNN

-3273 VTAHGSDGRSYAK
+3273 ITAHGSDGRSYTE

-3305 NGKTIDYTLTEEAVP
+3305 EGKVIEYSLTEESVP

-3362 PKSITAVVN
+3362 PKTITAVVN

-3376 ARFVQLFESQNWTTS
+3376 ARFVQLFEGQNWATS
-3391 LNNLPKYKNSTEVQY
+3391 LNNLPKYKNGTEIQY

-3411 AISGYETEIKQT
+3411 AIPGYETEIKQT
-3423 GDSYTITN
+3423 GDSYAIMNSHT
-3431 THAPAVVTV
+3431 PAVVTV
-3440 SVVKIWD
+3440 SAVKVWD
-3447 DENNQDGIR
+3447 DANNQDGIR

-3467 DGSTHNAAI
+3467 DGSVRNAAI

-3484 QFKDLPQYKNGVK
+3484 QFKNLPKYKNGVK
-3497 IDYTLQEADSNP
+3497 IDYTLQEANSNP

-3514 VKGSDGYSFTITN
+3514 VKGSDEYSFTITN
-3527 NYVPAA
+3527 NYVPAV
-3533 VNVPVTTI
+3533 VNVPVTTV
-3541 WNDDN
+3541 WDDDD
-3546 NRDGIRAKETVITLQ
+3546 NRDGIRAKETAITLH

-3566 VYQHI
+3566 VYQRI
-3571 VTDKDSFAT
+3571 VTGKDDFAT

-3588 FDEGKEVVYTVTQ
+3588 FDEGREVVYTVTQ
-3601 NEVDGYT
+3601 NEMNGYT
-3608 TDVTNTDK
+3608 ANIANTDK

-3628 KLAKTVTKVWDDNN
+3628 RLAKTVTKVWDDNN

-3664 EKNLSAANNWTETFE
+3664 EKSLSTANNWTEAFD

-3697 EAVGGYEKE
+3697 EMVGGYEKE

-3744 DTTTIHMSGTDG
+3744 DAATIHMSGTDG
-3756 TQDTKD
+3756 TQDAKD

-3768 WSSIVFKDLDRFKD
+3768 WSSIVFKDLDHYKD
-3782 GTKIK
+3782 GNEIK
-3787 YTVTEDEIPQYTT
+3787 YTVAEDEIPQYTT
-3800 SIVANGNVVT
+3800 SIAVNGNVVT

-3825 VIWEDNDDQDG
+3825 VIWDDNNDQDG
-3836 IRPDA
+3836 IRPDT

-3886 NEIPGYTTT
+3886 NEIPGYTTS

-3909 IPETVTVTVDKVWDD
+3909 IPETVTVTVDKVWKDA
-3924 SENQD
+3924 ENQD
-3929 GLRPDTIH
+3929 GLRPDTIN

-3950 LDADSNWHLEFEGLP
+3950 LDADSNWHLKFEGLP

-3988 TVTTEDGYAFT
+3988 TVTTEDGYTFT
-3999 IKNDHVPAVI
+3999 IENDHVPAVI

-4016 WIDDNNRDGLRPSS
+4016 WIDDNDRDGLRPDS
-4030 HTVILTDGINTI
+4030 HTVILVDGTNAI
-4042 EEIVL
+4042 EEVVL
-4047 DKDNGYGTV
+4047 DKNNGYGVV
-4056 LKDMPKYKNG
+4056 LKNMPKYKNG
-4066 VEIDYQIKDFK
+4066 VEINYQIKDFK
-4077 VDGYTTNIIKG
+4077 VDGYTTNIIKS
-4088 DSVKDFKVTNT
+4088 DSVKDFNITNT

-4122 RPEEIAL
+4122 RPEKVTL

-4142 VNKETWTAVF
+4142 VTKDTWTTAF

-4176 STTITNNQTD
+4176 KTTITDNETG
-4186 TITVIN
+4186 TIAVIN
-4192 KHEPVKT
+4192 THEPVKT

-4209 NNKDSIRP
+4209 NNKDNIRP
-4217 DKVTVKLTD
+4217 DKVTVKLAN
-4226 GTTVVSTKEV
+4226 GTTAVSTKEIN
-4236 KNDSWKHIF
+4236 NDSWKHVF
-4245 EDIPVFNGSDKVS
+4245 ENIIVFNGDGKAS
-4258 YTITQ
+4258 YTVTQ

-4285 NTHISVVPPK
+4285 NTHVPVAPPK
-4295 EEPKKKEPATPA
+4295 EEPKQEETVTSTAPA
-4307 PVVEVK
+4307 PVVEIK
-4313 VEQPAPTVTLIQTT
+4313 TEPTTT
-4327 NKPTGISFF
+4327 VIETPNKQTGISFMDG
-4336 ESLFAK
+4336 LFG

>member
-15 IIAGVMALQ
+15 VIAGVMALQ

-57 VQVDATASEEPSE
+57 VQVDAAASEEPSE
-70 APSSGTSQADENSE
+70 APSSGPSQADENSE
-84 ETETNSDITD
+84 ETNSDITD
-94 EVSNEHTDADTAD
+94 EVANEHTDADTAD
-107 ETQTVEEDAPKQ
+107 ETQTVEKDAPQQ
-119 DESTSET
+119 DESTSEA
-126 TDTAPSR
+126 TDAAPSR

-158 IAAYLGTETNDIVV
+158 VAAYLGTETNDIAI

-186 DSIDIPVALS
+186 DSISVPVALS
-196 SDESLYFTGWDV
+196 GNDSLYFTGWDV

-214 ADSETLTFE
+214 ADNETLTFD

-230 LSAVYSSVVDDDQT
+230 LTAVYNSVADEDQQ
-244 LVENRTEFDEQ
+244 LIENKEIFDEQ
-255 TKRQAIQE
+255 AEKNVLQQKLSA
-263 RLKSS
+263 S
-268 GISTY
+268 GISLY
-273 VLRPSDSYNQLDLVV
+273 EMRPSDSYNQLDLIID
-288 EGLAFTSDDGLTQTF
+288 GLAFTSDDGLVQTF
-303 TAPYDGDYIIT
+303 TAPYDGDYTIT

-341 TVHLNAGQTIHIYL
+341 TIHLSAGQTIHIYL

-428 QNNAAAEV
+428 QNDAAAEV

-492 GTTPTNGRTLTY
+492 GTTPTNGRVLTY
-504 EERVDA
+504 DERVDA

-517 TRAGFGYHYTVLGE
+517 TRAGFGYHYTILGE

-536 PAHRDPVD
+536 PANRDPVSL
-544 FLFDDGQARNYG
+544 LFDDGQARNYG

-601 EQVEVKDADYEV
+601 KQVEVKDADYEV
-613 GGNMKYDSTETAP
+613 GGNMKYDSTNSAP
-626 YLVNGRVIIKM
+626 YLINGRVLIHM
-637 VGETPKLKSVMMPA
+637 VGTTPKMKTIMMEA
-651 QSEDISAGNIDEKD
+651 QNEDISSSHVDDADIY
-665 GFGQKAILSPG
+665 GQKAYLNKG
-676 QGSANKT
+676 QDIAST
-683 LAYTAITYYNLG
+683 TIAYTAITYYNMG
-695 DVMTVTPKWEYNT
+695 DLMTVNPVWEYSTMLSPTDRDWN
-708 LLNVTYKPWDDSV
+708 DSI
-721 AKNINNQMS
+721 AKSIDSRLS
-730 VSITNTEL
+730 VSVVNTNL
-738 GIPAEGDK
+738 GVPNPGDK
-746 YYNDAYPGW
+746 YYNADYPGW

-761 MTITNAPL
+761 MTITNPVNAMYSTEKLTKYYFRCKGIATYTLSGGTKTMYDKGERGSLSIDYNIYINHEGVHVYSDRNIINGTPTSTVDDTIVATAGRSASTWQYPHMALTDVNNINTILVQFSSHGFNTSDSISYDASYADSLGITGSGNQYSYIFKAKSKNSVSTANWEKFLQSITYTTYDAATFTSTGVSGGVTIFWYADENLWENNMFYDSSSSHFYACINTGSSITWGEARNRAL
-769 SMYDT
+769 SMYNSALDCYGYLAHIT
-774 ATVTKYFF
+774 SQSEQNYLYTLMDKSTQGWLGATRKVSGNEWDWYWRDGPANETSEPFF
-782 RCHPTATVS
+782 RQNAD
-791 MYNGIRTMDDESESG
+791 GIYGSLLWGYENWDNKTEPNNAGDEWCMHYYGNKSG
-806 GLVLDY
+806 VWNDY
-812 SIAMEH
+812 SDTN
-818 QGAHVYQNRNTINDM
+818 GAVTSFIVEWSKDGLANNDHS
-833 NAETVSDTVTATQN
+833 VSDT
-847 HSSSQWKYPEL
+847 
-858 VVKTP
+858 
-863 KTIQTFN
+863 
-870 VLFTSPSRN
+870 
-879 AQDAILYN
+879 
-887 TDLANQLGIVV
+887 
-898 TGTNQNYIFT
+898 
-908 KSGGLTQDEWNN
+908 
-920 FLRQVSFV
+920 
-928 TYDRAVF
+928 
-935 TADGVQSGVEVAW
+935 
-948 YGFEKAIFGSNQATR
+948 
-963 HVPTLSDYPGAATHN
+963 
-978 IASGSLNITSSGS
+978 
-991 VYRIVGSTTGDNRI
+991 
-1005 YVSPGVSATV
+1005 
-1015 ILDNVTMNYTAAGAG
+1015 
-1030 WGNDTSRAGDGA
+1030 
-1042 ISCSHA
+1042 
-1048 NLTII
+1048 
-1053 LVGTSRITAYGSYS
+1053 
-1067 NAIAKNGTDGSL
+1067 
-1079 MIDGAG
+1079 
-1085 TLYAVGAS
+1085 
-1093 GDHCGAIGANVN
+1093 
-1105 CSFWNFTVQG
+1105 
-1115 GTIYANAGEHC
+1115 
-1126 PGIGSGC
+1126 
-1133 LNQPGE
+1133 
-1139 GNGGDGAGCGNLNFT
+1139 
-1154 GGTVVARGNTAC
+1154 
-1166 SGIGSGWGGPVNG
+1166 
-1179 INISNGAKVTAY
+1179 
-1191 GGSYSPG
+1191 
-1198 IGSGGR
+1198 
-1204 TDNVQGGNIGSYHYH
+1204 
-1219 VRNIVITGGDTV
+1219 
-1231 VTAFG
+1231 
-1236 DKSTNMPGI
+1236 
-1245 GCGKDPVGTV
+1245 
-1255 RGTLSNVVATTL
+1255 
-1267 DGFQGYVRY
+1267 
-1276 GSSEESAA
+1276 
-1284 YSTEQP
+1284 
-1290 RTPFTGT
+1290 
-1297 GNIGS
+1297 
-1302 YLASQVNRGT
+1302 
-1312 PVYYTQVFF
+1312 
-1321 SIDTSNKHVDDADVI
+1321 DVI
-1336 GTQVSSTGTIK
+1336 GTQIVA
-1347 PEQFASVSGTV
+1347 EQEQKVNNGEVSGTV
-1358 WAENDR
+1358 WAENDY
-1364 DGVYQVG
+1364 DGLFAT
-1371 DEAVVEGVAVTL
+1371 DEAKLQNITVQLISNDGTVVATAQTNKLGQYDFTGLAPGNYYVKFTSQSFVG
-1383 YNADGSVC
+1383 YNAVPDGGNSIVQQAS
-1391 KTTTTNKYGAYSFD
+1391 KGINDSYAQTPVFALTYNDVLEKSF
-1405 GIPEKK
+1405 
-1411 NYTVGFSNGS
+1411 
-1421 SNIQSYSPTAKIAA
+1421 
-1435 GENNNHVN
+1435 
-1443 NDWKSDVFT
+1443 
-1452 AIYQKNTSQTI
+1452 
-1463 NCGVYVPSTV
+1463 GVYVPSTV

-1481 NQNGICDN
+1481 NQNGIYDN
-1489 SESKIAN
+1489 REAKIAN

-1514 NPITAVLTDA
+1514 NPIAAVLTDA
-1524 DGNYSF
+1524 NGNYSF

-1559 PTSGDEKRTNKAERS
+1559 PTSGDVKLTNKAEKS
-1574 IDVLEF
+1574 IGMLEF

-1591 SGSMLNAATIGEVY
+1591 SGSMLTSATIGEIY
-1605 INSMTGTG
+1605 INSMSGTG

-1727 SPTATTDK
+1727 SPTAATDK
-1735 KTQMGNDATAVMQN
+1735 KTQMGNDSTAVMQN

-1764 TRVVSLSNEKDFYVS
+1764 TRVVNLSNEKDFYVS

-1901 SETQP
+1901 SEAQP

-1946 LLTSFDLKKVEDL
+1946 LLTDFDLKKIEDL
-1959 SGIPFENVK
+1959 SGIPFKDVK

-1977 DDSGKSVFPNGPYT
+1977 DDSGKSVFLNGPYT

-2014 ISFTNQDI
+2014 IYFTNQDI

-2056 NLIWK
+2056 NLVWK
-2061 TYISVDGVRQTNNLY
+2061 TYISVDGVRQADNLY

-2160 VVENPMDGYTAIV
+2160 VVENPIDGYTAIV

-2207 GNNVDGIRPDSVTI
+2207 SNNVDGIRPDSVTI

-2362 DSYTYKIEGDAD
+2362 DNYTYKIEGDAD

-2597 RPNSITLVLNGSDG
+2597 RPNSITLTLTGSDG

-2625 DVTFERIPMF
+2625 DVTFERVPMF

-2664 FFTVTNTHTPDHAII
+2664 FFTVTNTHTPDHTII

-2976 DGNRPNSISVILTGN
+2976 DGNRPDSISVILTGN

-3077 ESFNI
+3077 ESVNI

-3112 HNSGTLISYTVAEE
+3112 HNSGTLISYTIAEE

-3196 ENWTTTFENLPK
+3196 ENWMTTFENLPK
-3208 NQNHGQSIQYTVS
+3208 NQNHGQNIQYTVS

-3320 GYTSSITRNGKSF
+3320 GYTSSITHNGKSF

-3476 TKNDGWTY
+3476 TKNEGWTY

-3541 WNDDN
+3541 WNDGN

-3608 TDVTNTDK
+3608 TNVANTDK

-3628 KLAKTVTKVWDDNN
+3628 KLAKTVTKVWDDSN

-3716 TNTHAPEKLDLIVN
+3716 TNTHAPEKLDLVVN

-3787 YTVTEDEIPQYTT
+3787 YTVTEDEISQYTT

-3909 IPETVTVTVDKVWDD
+3909 IPENVTVTVDKVWDD

-3944 IAKDAY
+3944 IVKDAY

-4030 HTVILTDGINTI
+4030 HTVILTDGTNTI
-4042 EEIVL
+4042 EGIVL

-4056 LKDMPKYKNG
+4056 LKNMPKYKNG

-4176 STTITNNQTD
+4176 KTTITDNETG
-4186 TITVIN
+4186 TIAVIN
-4192 KHEPVKT
+4192 EHEPVKT

-4209 NNKDSIRP
+4209 NNKDNIRP

-4226 GTTVVSTKEV
+4226 GTTVVSAKEV

-4285 NTHISVVPPK
+4285 NTHIPVVPPK
-4295 EEPKKKEPATPA
+4295 EEPKKEEPATPA

>member
-1 MQNGKSRIKRVASA
+1 MQKCESRTKRVMSA
-15 IIAGVMALQ
+15 IIAGMMTLQ
-24 TVAPVI
+24 VVAPTI
-30 SYADDTASSVATT
+30 SYADDTVASTASSE
-43 DDSDAIANV
+43 DNSDVQI
-52 DPGTP
+52 DPGVP
-57 VQVDATASEEPSE
+57 VQ
-70 APSSGTSQADENSE
+70 
-84 ETETNSDITD
+84 
-94 EVSNEHTDADTAD
+94 
-107 ETQTVEEDAPKQ
+107 
-119 DESTSET
+119 
-126 TDTAPSR
+126 TDTASSNTATELDSGEGLIQNDTVSDSQGNETDTQEETVQDTVQQNDSGSESESVR
-133 TVTVTLNKNGGE
+133 TVTVTLNKNGGI

-158 IAAYLGTETNDIVV
+158 IAAYLGTETNDIAI

-186 DSIDIPVALS
+186 DSISIPVALS
-196 SDESLYFTGWDV
+196 GDDSLYFTGWDI

-214 ADSETLTFE
+214 ADNETLTFD

-230 LSAVYSSVVDDDQT
+230 LTAVYDSVADEDQQ
-244 LVENRTEFDEQ
+244 LIENKEIFDEQ
-255 TKRQAIQE
+255 AERAERYALQQRLSAIGLYE
-263 RLKSS
+263 M
-268 GISTY
+268 
-273 VLRPSDSYNQLDLVV
+273 RPSDSYNQLDLIID
-288 EGLAFTSDDGLTQTF
+288 GLAFTSDDGLVQTF
-303 TAPYDGDYIIT
+303 TAPYDGDYTIT

-341 TVHLNAGQTIHIYL
+341 TIHLSAGQTIHIYL

-428 QNNAAAEV
+428 QNDAAAEV
-436 AKKHVILLAGG
+436 AKNHVILLAGG
-447 GGGMGESGGSAGG
+447 GGGMGESGGTAGG

-492 GTTPTNGRTLTY
+492 GTTPTNGRVLTY
-504 EERVDA
+504 DERVDA

-517 TRAGFGYHYTVLGE
+517 TRAGFGYHYTILGE

-536 PAHRDPVD
+536 PANRDPVSL
-544 FLFDDGQARNYG
+544 LFDDGQARNYG

-601 EQVEVKDADYEV
+601 KQVEVKDADYEV
-613 GGNMKYDSTETAP
+613 GGNMKYDSTNSAP
-626 YLVNGRVIIKM
+626 YLINGRVLIHM
-637 VGETPKLKSVMMPA
+637 VGTTPKMKTIMMEA
-651 QSEDISAGNIDEKD
+651 QNEDISSSHVDDADIY
-665 GFGQKAILSPG
+665 GQKAYLNKG
-676 QGSANKT
+676 QDVAST
-683 LAYTAITYYNLG
+683 TIAYTAITYYNMG
-695 DVMTVTPKWEYNT
+695 DLMTVNPVWEYSTMLSPTDRDWN
-708 LLNVTYKPWDDSV
+708 DSV
-721 AKNINNQMS
+721 AKSIDSRLS
-730 VSITNTEL
+730 VSVVNTNL
-738 GIPAEGDK
+738 GVPNPGDK
-746 YYNDAYPGW
+746 YYNADYPGW

-761 MTITNAPL
+761 MTITNPVNSMYSTEKLTKYYFRCKGIASYTLSSGTKTMYDKGERGELAIDYNIYINHEGVHVYSDRNIINGTPTSTVDDTIAATAGRSASTWQYPHMALTDVNNINTILVQFSSHGFNTSDSISYDASYADSLGITGSGNQYSYIFKAKSKNSVSTANWEKFLQSITYTTYDAATFTSTGVSGGVTIFWYADENLWENNMFYDSSSGHFYACINTGNSITWGEARNRAL
-769 SMYDT
+769 SMYNSALDCYGYLAHIT
-774 ATVTKYFF
+774 SQSEQDYLYTLMDKSTQGWLGATRKVSGNEWDWYWRDGPANETSEPFF
-782 RCHPTATVS
+782 RQNAG
-791 MYNGIRTMDDESESG
+791 GIYGSLLWGYENWDSKTEPNNSG
-806 GLVLDY
+806 GVEWCMHYYGSNRGVWNDYIDSNGAVTSFIVEWSKDGLV
-812 SIAMEH
+812 
-818 QGAHVYQNRNTINDM
+818 GNDHS
-833 NAETVSDTVTATQN
+833 VSDT
-847 HSSSQWKYPEL
+847 
-858 VVKTP
+858 
-863 KTIQTFN
+863 
-870 VLFTSPSRN
+870 
-879 AQDAILYN
+879 
-887 TDLANQLGIVV
+887 
-898 TGTNQNYIFT
+898 
-908 KSGGLTQDEWNN
+908 
-920 FLRQVSFV
+920 
-928 TYDRAVF
+928 
-935 TADGVQSGVEVAW
+935 
-948 YGFEKAIFGSNQATR
+948 
-963 HVPTLSDYPGAATHN
+963 
-978 IASGSLNITSSGS
+978 
-991 VYRIVGSTTGDNRI
+991 
-1005 YVSPGVSATV
+1005 
-1015 ILDNVTMNYTAAGAG
+1015 
-1030 WGNDTSRAGDGA
+1030 
-1042 ISCSHA
+1042 
-1048 NLTII
+1048 
-1053 LVGTSRITAYGSYS
+1053 
-1067 NAIAKNGTDGSL
+1067 
-1079 MIDGAG
+1079 
-1085 TLYAVGAS
+1085 
-1093 GDHCGAIGANVN
+1093 
-1105 CSFWNFTVQG
+1105 
-1115 GTIYANAGEHC
+1115 
-1126 PGIGSGC
+1126 
-1133 LNQPGE
+1133 
-1139 GNGGDGAGCGNLNFT
+1139 
-1154 GGTVVARGNTAC
+1154 
-1166 SGIGSGWGGPVNG
+1166 
-1179 INISNGAKVTAY
+1179 
-1191 GGSYSPG
+1191 
-1198 IGSGGR
+1198 
-1204 TDNVQGGNIGSYHYH
+1204 
-1219 VRNIVITGGDTV
+1219 
-1231 VTAFG
+1231 
-1236 DKSTNMPGI
+1236 
-1245 GCGKDPVGTV
+1245 
-1255 RGTLSNVVATTL
+1255 
-1267 DGFQGYVRY
+1267 
-1276 GSSEESAA
+1276 
-1284 YSTEQP
+1284 
-1290 RTPFTGT
+1290 
-1297 GNIGS
+1297 
-1302 YLASQVNRGT
+1302 
-1312 PVYYTQVFF
+1312 
-1321 SIDTSNKHVDDADVI
+1321 DVI
-1336 GTQVSSTGTIK
+1336 GTQIVA
-1347 PEQFASVSGTV
+1347 EQEQKVNNGEVSGTV
-1358 WAENDR
+1358 WAENDYN
-1364 DGVYQVG
+1364 GLFAT
-1371 DEAVVEGVAVTL
+1371 DEAKLQDITVQLISDNGTVVATAQTNKLGQYDFTGLAPGNYYVKFTSQSFVG
-1383 YNADGSVC
+1383 YNAVPDGGNSIVQQAS
-1391 KTTTTNKYGAYSFD
+1391 KGINDSYAQTPVFALTYNDVLEKSF
-1405 GIPEKK
+1405 
-1411 NYTVGFSNGS
+1411 
-1421 SNIQSYSPTAKIAA
+1421 
-1435 GENNNHVN
+1435 
-1443 NDWKSDVFT
+1443 
-1452 AIYQKNTSQTI
+1452 
-1463 NCGVYVPSTV
+1463 GVYVPSTV
-1473 SGFAWDDV
+1473 SGFAWDDA
-1481 NQNGICDN
+1481 NQNGIYDN
-1489 SESKIAN
+1489 REAKIAN

-1514 NPITAVLTDA
+1514 NPISAVLTDA
-1524 DGNYSF
+1524 NGNYNF

-1559 PTSGDEKRTNKAERS
+1559 PASGDVKLTNKAEKS
-1574 IDVLEF
+1574 IGMLEF

-1591 SGSMLNAATIGEVY
+1591 SGSMLTSATIGEIY
-1605 INSMTGTG
+1605 INSMSGTG

-1651 TQADIN
+1651 TQADID

-1707 KTAAD
+1707 RTAAD

-1735 KTQMGNDATAVMQN
+1735 KTQMGNDSTAVMQN

-1764 TRVVSLSNEKDFYVS
+1764 TRVVNLSNEKDFYVS

-1830 DEQGTNIS
+1830 DEQGTNVS

-1859 TAADGYYEYDYLEPG
+1859 TAAGGYYEYDYLEPG

-1901 SETQP
+1901 SEAQP

-1920 GDIELPVNTKT
+1920 GNIELPVNTKT

-1946 LLTSFDLKKVEDL
+1946 LLTDFDLKKIEDL
-1959 SGIPFENVK
+1959 SGIPFKNVK

-1977 DDSGKSVFPNGPYT
+1977 ADSGKSVFQNGPYT

-1999 TSIKTEHLTTDKNGL
+1999 ASIQTEHLTTDKNGL
-2014 ISFTNQDI
+2014 IHFTNQDI
-2022 ATYHLTETE
+2022 ATYHLIETE

-2037 RDTKTHV
+2037 KDTKTHV

-2056 NLIWK
+2056 NLVWK
-2061 TYISVDGVRQTNNLY
+2061 TYISVDGVRLTDNLY

-2102 RKNAVITLKGTVT
+2102 RQNAVITLKGTVT

-2141 TYTFR
+2141 SYTFR

-2160 VVENPMDGYTAIV
+2160 VIENPMDGYTATV
-2173 SNTTGSVDNGY
+2173 GATTGSADKGY

-2207 GNNVDGIRPDSVTI
+2207 SNNIDGMRPDSVTV
-2221 HMNGSDGSSTE
+2221 HLNGSDGSSTE
-2232 ATLSNTKDWKYT
+2232 ATLSNAKDWKYT
-2244 FKHIPLFDAN
+2244 FKHMPLFDAN
-2254 GNEITYTITEDAVAG
+2254 GNEITYTITEDAVTG
-2269 YTYTVTNEG
+2269 YTYTVTNKD
-2278 RSFTITNSH
+2278 RAFTITNRH
-2287 VQETLSIPVTKT
+2287 TQETFSIPVTKT

-2311 SAIHVILMGSD
+2311 SAIHVTLMGSD

-2354 YTLSEETV
+2354 YTLNEEAV
-2362 DSYTYKIEGDAD
+2362 NGYTYKIEGDAD

-2381 EHIPAVTNVV
+2381 EHISAVTNVV
-2391 INKYWEDAA
+2391 VNKYWKDAA
-2400 NQDGVRPDSVSVTL
+2400 NQDGVRPNSVAITL

-2428 DGGFSE
+2428 DTGFSK

-2444 NGTKIAYTVTED
+2444 NGTKITYTVTED
-2456 AVAGYIGKTATDD
+2456 AVNGYTGKITTDD
-2469 TGYVL
+2469 TGYIL
-2474 SITNTHTPETIS
+2474 SITNTHAPETIR
-2486 KTITKTWD
+2486 KTVTKTWD
-2494 DNDNQDG
+2494 DGNDRDG
-2501 IRPTNVKVELYGTD
+2501 IRPTNVKIELYGTD
-2515 GTLRTQYLTKDN
+2515 GTRRTQYLTKDN
-2527 NWSYSFENLP
+2527 HWSYSFENLP
-2537 KYQNEGTIILYTAK
+2537 KYQNKGTIILYTIK

-2561 SVTTATGFN
+2561 SVTTTAGFDL
-2570 FTNTHEPQ
+2570 TNTHEIQ
-2578 TVTYGATKVWL
+2578 TADYEVKKVWI
-2589 DDDNRDGV
+2589 DDNDRDGT
-2597 RPNSITLVLNGSDG
+2597 RPTSINLTLTGSDG
-2611 SKYTKQMTAASNWS
+2611 SKYTKQMTAADNWNAA
-2625 DVTFERIPMF
+2625 TFERVPMF
-2635 NNGKYITYTLSE
+2635 NGGKYITYTLTE
-2647 NDVPS
+2647 NEVPS
-2652 YVNSVAVSEDGK
+2652 YINSIEVSEDGK
-2664 FFTVTNTHTPDHAII
+2664 HFTVTNTHAPDHTVIN
-2679 KITEV
+2679 ITEV
-2684 WHDENDQDGIRP
+2684 WHDKNDQDGIRP
-2696 KKVTTIIVGSNG
+2696 RKMIAVVVGSNG

-2737 VDYTVEAVTID
+2737 VDYTVEAITID

-2812 EENGWTATFENLP
+2812 EDNGWTATFENLP
-2825 KRDHGNIVT
+2825 KRDHGNIVA
-2834 YNVKESDVEGYEAS
+2834 YNVKESDTAGYEAS
-2848 IVKTE
+2848 VVKTE

-2860 EHDSETTLRTAT
+2860 EHDSETTMRTVT
-2872 LVWRDEN
+2872 LVWRDEDN
-2879 NQDGIRPDTVT
+2879 RDGVRPDAVT

-2898 SEVEKTVSKDDSWA
+2898 SEQEKTVNKDDAWA
-2912 DVMFEDLPVYQ
+2912 DVVFEGLPVYQ
-2923 NGQKVTYTL
+2923 NGQRISYTL
-2932 TESTVDG
+2932 TESAIDG
-2939 YTTDIRDN
+2939 YTNDIRSSGN
-2947 GHTFTVTNTHIPAVV
+2947 TFTITNTHIPETV
-2962 NVDVTKVWTDGENQ
+2962 NVDVTKIWTDGENQ
-2976 DGNRPNSISVILTGN
+2976 DGNRPDSISVILTGS
-2991 DGNRYTA
+2991 DGKRYTT

-3004 NWKYTFSKLP
+3004 NWKHTFLKLP

-3027 AEDAASGYS
+3027 TEDTMSGYS
-3036 NVIEKKDNYTF
+3036 DVVEKRSDYVF

-3054 PATVDIPVVKKWN
+3054 PATVDVTIVKKWD
-3067 DDNDRDGARP
+3067 DDNDRDGMRP
-3077 ESFNI
+3077 ESVDI

-3089 KLYTGTLSAEN
+3089 KLYTGTLSTEN
-3100 GYTYVFQSVPKF
+3100 GYTCVFQSVPKY
-3112 HNSGTLISYTVAEE
+3112 HDGGTLINYTIAEE
-3126 KVTGY
+3126 KIPGY
-3131 TTEVAKDSSGYKFT
+3131 TTTIAKDASGYKFT
-3145 LTNTKSIETVT
+3145 LTNTKPIETVT

-3177 TVILTGD
+3177 TIILTGD
-3184 DGSRYLKSVSAA
+3184 DGSRRVKAVSAA
-3196 ENWTTTFENLPK
+3196 ENWTTMFENLPK
-3208 NQNHGQSIQYTVS
+3208 NQNHGQSIQYAVS
-3221 EAFVSGYTDEVTQNG
+3221 EAFVSGYTEAITQNG
-3236 NNYTITNTHMPATT
+3236 DNYTITNTHTPASS
-3250 ELFVTKTWKDNGNN
+3250 EFFVTKIWKDNGNN

-3273 VTAHGSDGRSYAK
+3273 VTAHGSDGRSYTEK
-3286 KLNAD
+3286 INAN

-3305 NGKTIDYTLTEEAVP
+3305 DGKVIEYSLTEESVP

-3333 TLINTHV
+3333 VLINTHV

-3347 ITKAWNDENNQDGLR
+3347 ITKAWNDGNNQDGLR
-3362 PKSITAVVN
+3362 PKTITAVVN

-3376 ARFVQLFESQNWTTS
+3376 ARFVQLFEGQNWATS
-3391 LNNLPKYKNSTEVQY
+3391 LNNLPKYKNGTEIQY

-3411 AISGYETEIKQT
+3411 VIPGYETEIKQT
-3423 GDSYTITN
+3423 GDSYAIMNSHT
-3431 THAPAVVTV
+3431 PAVVTV
-3440 SVVKIWD
+3440 SAVKVWD
-3447 DENNQDGIR
+3447 DANNQDGIR

-3467 DGSTHNAAI
+3467 DGSVRNAAI

-3484 QFKDLPQYKNGVK
+3484 QFKNLPKYKNGVK
-3497 IDYTLQEADSNP
+3497 IDYTLQEANSNP

-3514 VKGSDGYSFTITN
+3514 VKGSDEYSFTITN
-3527 NYVPAA
+3527 NYVPAV
-3533 VNVPVTTI
+3533 VNVPVTTV
-3541 WNDDN
+3541 WDDDD
-3546 NRDGIRAKETVITLQ
+3546 NRDGIRAKETAITLH

-3566 VYQHI
+3566 VYQRI
-3571 VTDKDSFAT
+3571 VTEKDDFAT

-3588 FDEGKEVVYTVTQ
+3588 FDEGREVVYTVTQ
-3601 NEVDGYT
+3601 NEMNGYT
-3608 TDVTNTDK
+3608 ANIANTDK

-3628 KLAKTVTKVWDDNN
+3628 RLAKTVTKVWDDNN

-3664 EKNLSAANNWTETFE
+3664 EKSLSTANNWTEAFD

-3697 EAVGGYEKE
+3697 EMVGGYEKE

-3744 DTTTIHMSGTDG
+3744 DAATIHMSGTDG
-3756 TQDTKD
+3756 TQDAKD

-3768 WSSIVFKDLDRFKD
+3768 WSSIVFKDLDHYKD
-3782 GTKIK
+3782 GNEIK
-3787 YTVTEDEIPQYTT
+3787 YTVAEDEIPQYTT
-3800 SIVANGNVVT
+3800 SIAVNGNVVT

-3825 VIWEDNDDQDG
+3825 VIWDDNNDQDG
-3836 IRPDA
+3836 IRPDT

-3874 ENGNEIS
+3874 ENGNEIT

-3909 IPETVTVTVDKVWDD
+3909 IPETVTVTVDKVWEDGK
-3924 SENQD
+3924 NQD
-3929 GLRPDTIH
+3929 GLRPDTIN

-3944 IAKDAY
+3944 IVKDAY

-3999 IKNDHVPAVI
+3999 IENDHVPAVI

-4016 WIDDNNRDGLRPSS
+4016 WIDDNDRDGLRPDS
-4030 HTVILTDGINTI
+4030 HTVVLVDGTNAI
-4042 EEIVL
+4042 EEVVL
-4047 DKDNGYGTV
+4047 DKNNGYGVV
-4056 LKDMPKYKNG
+4056 LKNMPKYKNG
-4066 VEIDYQIKDFK
+4066 GEINYQIKDFK
-4077 VDGYTTNIIKG
+4077 VDGYTTNIIKS
-4088 DSVKDFKVTNT
+4088 DSVKDFNITNT

-4122 RPEEIAL
+4122 RPEKVTL

-4142 VNKETWTAVF
+4142 GTKDTWTTAF

-4176 STTITNNQTD
+4176 KTTITDNETG
-4186 TITVIN
+4186 TIAVIN
-4192 KHEPVKT
+4192 THEPVKT

-4209 NNKDSIRP
+4209 NNKDNIRP
-4217 DKVTVKLTD
+4217 DKVTVKLAN
-4226 GTTVVSTKEV
+4226 GTTAVSTKEIN
-4236 KNDSWKHIF
+4236 NDSWKHIF
-4245 EDIPVFNGSDKVS
+4245 EDISVFNGSDKVS
-4258 YTITQ
+4258 YTVTQ
-4263 DAVNGYTTEIKA
+4263 DAVNGYTTEVKV

-4280 TIEII
+4280 TVKII
-4285 NTHISVVPPK
+4285 NTHVPVAPPK
-4295 EEPKKKEPATPA
+4295 EEPKQEETVTPAAPA
-4307 PVVEVK
+4307 PVVEIK
-4313 VEQPAPTVTLIQTT
+4313 TEPTTT
-4327 NKPTGISFF
+4327 VIETPNKQTGISFMDG
-4336 ESLFAK
+4336 LFG

>member
-1 MQNGKSRIKRVASA
+1 MQKCESRTKRVMSA
-15 IIAGVMALQ
+15 IIAGMMALQ
-24 TVAPVI
+24 VVAPTI
-30 SYADDTASSVATT
+30 SYADDTVASTASSE
-43 DDSDAIANV
+43 DNSDTKI
-52 DPGTP
+52 DPGVP
-57 VQVDATASEEPSE
+57 VQ
-70 APSSGTSQADENSE
+70 
-84 ETETNSDITD
+84 
-94 EVSNEHTDADTAD
+94 
-107 ETQTVEEDAPKQ
+107 
-119 DESTSET
+119 
-126 TDTAPSR
+126 TDTASSNTVTEPDSSESLEEKADSEQTGEIQDDTVSDSQGNETNTQEETVQDTVQQNDSGSETMESKSVR
-133 TVTVTLNKNGGE
+133 TVTVTLNKNGGV

-158 IAAYLGTETNDIVV
+158 IAAYLGTETNDIAI

-186 DSIDIPVALS
+186 DSISIPVALS

-214 ADSETLTFE
+214 ADNETLTFD

-230 LSAVYSSVVDDDQT
+230 LTAVYNSVADEDQQ
-244 LVENRTEFDEQ
+244 LIENKEIFDEQ
-255 TKRQAIQE
+255 AEKNALQQ
-263 RLKSS
+263 RLSAS
-268 GISTY
+268 GISLY
-273 VLRPSDSYNQLDLVV
+273 EMRPSDSYNQLDLIID
-288 EGLAFTSDDGLTQTF
+288 GLAFTSDDGLVQTF
-303 TAPYDGDYIIT
+303 TAPYDGDYTIT

-341 TVHLNAGQTIHIYL
+341 TIHLSAGQTIHIYL

-428 QNNAAAEV
+428 QNDAAAEV
-436 AKKHVILLAGG
+436 AKNHVILLAGG

-492 GTTPTNGRTLTY
+492 GTTPTNGRVLTY
-504 EERVDA
+504 DERVDA

-517 TRAGFGYHYTVLGE
+517 TRAGFGYHYTILGE

-536 PAHRDPVD
+536 PANRDPVSL
-544 FLFDDGQARNYG
+544 LFDDGQARNYG

-601 EQVEVKDADYEV
+601 KQVEVKDADYEV
-613 GGNMKYDSTETAP
+613 GGNMKYDSTNSAP
-626 YLVNGRVIIKM
+626 YLINGRVLIHM
-637 VGETPKLKSVMMPA
+637 VGTTPKMKTIMMEA
-651 QSEDISAGNIDEKD
+651 QNEDISSSHVDDADVY
-665 GFGQKAILSPG
+665 GQKAYLNKG
-676 QGSANKT
+676 QDVAST
-683 LAYTAITYYNLG
+683 TIAYTAITYYNMG
-695 DVMTVTPKWEYNT
+695 DLMTVNPVWEYSTMLSPTDRDWN
-708 LLNVTYKPWDDSV
+708 DSV
-721 AKNINNQMS
+721 AKSIDSRLS
-730 VSITNTEL
+730 VSVANTNL
-738 GIPAEGDK
+738 GVPNPGDK
-746 YYNDAYPGW
+746 YYNADYPGW

-761 MTITNAPL
+761 MTITNPVNTMYSTERLTKYYFRCKGIASYTLSSGTKTMYDKGERGELAIDYNIYINHEGVHVYSDRNIINGTPTSTVDDTIAATAGRSASTWQYPHMALTDVNNINTILIQFSSHGFNTSDSISYDASYADSLGITGSGNQYSYIFKAKSKNSVSTANWEKFLQSITYTTYDAATFTSTGVSGGVTIFWYADENLWENNMFYDSSSGHFYACINTGNSITWGEARNRAL
-769 SMYDT
+769 SMYNSALDCYGYLAHIT
-774 ATVTKYFF
+774 SQSEQDYLYTLMDKSTQGWLGATRKVSGNEWDWYWRDGPANETSEPFF
-782 RCHPTATVS
+782 RQNAG
-791 MYNGIRTMDDESESG
+791 GIYGSLLWGYENWDSKTEPNNSG
-806 GLVLDY
+806 GVEWCMHYYGSNRGVWNDYIDSNGAVTSFIVEWSKDGLV
-812 SIAMEH
+812 
-818 QGAHVYQNRNTINDM
+818 GNDHS
-833 NAETVSDTVTATQN
+833 VSDT
-847 HSSSQWKYPEL
+847 
-858 VVKTP
+858 
-863 KTIQTFN
+863 
-870 VLFTSPSRN
+870 
-879 AQDAILYN
+879 
-887 TDLANQLGIVV
+887 
-898 TGTNQNYIFT
+898 
-908 KSGGLTQDEWNN
+908 
-920 FLRQVSFV
+920 
-928 TYDRAVF
+928 
-935 TADGVQSGVEVAW
+935 
-948 YGFEKAIFGSNQATR
+948 
-963 HVPTLSDYPGAATHN
+963 
-978 IASGSLNITSSGS
+978 
-991 VYRIVGSTTGDNRI
+991 
-1005 YVSPGVSATV
+1005 
-1015 ILDNVTMNYTAAGAG
+1015 
-1030 WGNDTSRAGDGA
+1030 
-1042 ISCSHA
+1042 
-1048 NLTII
+1048 
-1053 LVGTSRITAYGSYS
+1053 
-1067 NAIAKNGTDGSL
+1067 
-1079 MIDGAG
+1079 
-1085 TLYAVGAS
+1085 
-1093 GDHCGAIGANVN
+1093 
-1105 CSFWNFTVQG
+1105 
-1115 GTIYANAGEHC
+1115 
-1126 PGIGSGC
+1126 
-1133 LNQPGE
+1133 
-1139 GNGGDGAGCGNLNFT
+1139 
-1154 GGTVVARGNTAC
+1154 
-1166 SGIGSGWGGPVNG
+1166 
-1179 INISNGAKVTAY
+1179 
-1191 GGSYSPG
+1191 
-1198 IGSGGR
+1198 
-1204 TDNVQGGNIGSYHYH
+1204 
-1219 VRNIVITGGDTV
+1219 
-1231 VTAFG
+1231 
-1236 DKSTNMPGI
+1236 
-1245 GCGKDPVGTV
+1245 
-1255 RGTLSNVVATTL
+1255 
-1267 DGFQGYVRY
+1267 
-1276 GSSEESAA
+1276 
-1284 YSTEQP
+1284 
-1290 RTPFTGT
+1290 
-1297 GNIGS
+1297 
-1302 YLASQVNRGT
+1302 
-1312 PVYYTQVFF
+1312 
-1321 SIDTSNKHVDDADVI
+1321 DVI
-1336 GTQVSSTGTIK
+1336 GTQIVA
-1347 PEQFASVSGTV
+1347 EQEQKVNNGEVSGTV
-1358 WAENDR
+1358 WAENDYN
-1364 DGVYQVG
+1364 GLFAT
-1371 DEAVVEGVAVTL
+1371 DEAKLQDITVQLISDNGTVVATAQTNKLGQYDFTGLAPGNYYVKFTSQSFVG
-1383 YNADGSVC
+1383 YNAVPDGGNSIVQQAS
-1391 KTTTTNKYGAYSFD
+1391 KGINDSYAQTPVFALTYNDVLEKSF
-1405 GIPEKK
+1405 
-1411 NYTVGFSNGS
+1411 
-1421 SNIQSYSPTAKIAA
+1421 
-1435 GENNNHVN
+1435 
-1443 NDWKSDVFT
+1443 
-1452 AIYQKNTSQTI
+1452 
-1463 NCGVYVPSTV
+1463 GVYVPSTV
-1473 SGFAWDDV
+1473 SGFALDDA
-1481 NQNGICDN
+1481 NQNGIYDN
-1489 SESKIAN
+1489 REAKIAN

-1514 NPITAVLTDA
+1514 NPIAPVLTDA
-1524 DGNYSF
+1524 NGNYSF

-1545 SDTVDISN
+1545 SNTVDISN

-1559 PTSGDEKRTNKAERS
+1559 PASGDVKLTNKAEKS
-1574 IDVLEF
+1574 IGMLEF

-1591 SGSMLNAATIGEVY
+1591 SGSMLTSATIGEVY

-1727 SPTATTDK
+1727 SPTAATDK
-1735 KTQMGNDATAVMQN
+1735 KTQMGNDSTAVMQN

-1764 TRVVSLSNEKDFYVS
+1764 TRVVALNNEKDFYVS

-1946 LLTSFDLKKVEDL
+1946 LLTDFDLKKIEDL
-1959 SGIPFENVK
+1959 SGIPFKDVK

-2014 ISFTNQDI
+2014 IHFTNQDI
-2022 ATYHLTETE
+2022 ATYHLIETE

-2037 RDTKTHV
+2037 KNTKTHV
-2044 VKVMPET
+2044 VKVMPEA

-2056 NLIWK
+2056 NLVWK
-2061 TYISVDGVRQTNNLY
+2061 TYISVDGVRLTDNLY

-2102 RKNAVITLKGTVT
+2102 RQNAVITLKGTVT

-2141 TYTFR
+2141 SYTFR

-2160 VVENPMDGYTAIV
+2160 VIENPMDGYTATV
-2173 SNTTGSVDNGY
+2173 SATTGSTDKGY

-2189 NKHVPQFDDFTVV
+2189 NKHVPQFDDFTVT

-2207 GNNVDGIRPDSVTI
+2207 SNNIDGMRPDSVTI
-2221 HMNGSDGSSTE
+2221 YLNGSDGSSTE
-2232 ATLSNTKDWKYT
+2232 ATLSNAKDWKYT
-2244 FKHIPLFDAN
+2244 FKHMPLFDAN
-2254 GNEITYTITEDAVAG
+2254 GNEITYTITEDAVTG
-2269 YTYTVTNEG
+2269 YTYTVTNKD
-2278 RSFTITNSH
+2278 RAFTITNKH
-2287 VQETLSIPVTKT
+2287 TQETFSIPVTKT

-2311 SAIHVILMGSD
+2311 SAIHVTLMGSD

-2354 YTLSEETV
+2354 YTLNEEAV
-2362 DSYTYKIEGDAD
+2362 NGYTYKIEGDAD

-2381 EHIPAVTNVV
+2381 EHISAVTNVV
-2391 INKYWEDAA
+2391 VNKYWEDAE
-2400 NQDGVRPDSVSVTL
+2400 NQDGVRPDSVAVTL
-2414 SGSDGKTYKATLTK
+2414 SGSDGKTYKATLAK
-2428 DGGFSE
+2428 DTGFSK

-2444 NGTKIAYTVTED
+2444 NGTKITYTVTED
-2456 AVAGYIGKTATDD
+2456 AVDGYTGKITTDD
-2469 TGYVL
+2469 TGYIL
-2474 SITNTHTPETIS
+2474 SITNTHAPETIR
-2486 KTITKTWD
+2486 KTVTKTWD
-2494 DNDNQDG
+2494 DGNDRDG
-2501 IRPTNVKVELYGTD
+2501 IRPTNVKIELYGTD
-2515 GTLRTQYLTKDN
+2515 GTRRTQYLTKDN
-2527 NWSYSFENLP
+2527 HWSYSFENLP
-2537 KYQNEGTIILYTAK
+2537 KYQNEGTIILYIIK
-2551 EEAVEGYTQK
+2551 EEAVDGYTQK
-2561 SVTTATGFN
+2561 SVTTTAGFDL
-2570 FTNTHEPQ
+2570 TNTHEIQ
-2578 TVTYGATKVWL
+2578 TADYEVKKVWI
-2589 DDDNRDGV
+2589 DDNDRDGT
-2597 RPNSITLVLNGSDG
+2597 RPTSITLTLTGSDG
-2611 SKYTKQMTAASNWS
+2611 SKYTKQMTAADNWNA
-2625 DVTFERIPMF
+2625 VTFERVPMF
-2635 NNGKYITYTLSE
+2635 NGGKYITYTLTE
-2647 NDVPS
+2647 NEVPS
-2652 YVNSVAVSEDGK
+2652 YINLIEVSEDGK
-2664 FFTVTNTHTPDHAII
+2664 HFTVTNTHAPDHTVIN
-2679 KITEV
+2679 ITEV

-2696 KKVTTIIVGSNG
+2696 RKMTAIVVGSNG

-2812 EENGWTATFENLP
+2812 EDNGWTATFENLP
-2825 KRDHGNIVT
+2825 KRDHGNIVA
-2834 YNVKESDVEGYEAS
+2834 YNVKESDTAGYEAS
-2848 IVKTE
+2848 VVKTE

-2860 EHDSETTLRTAT
+2860 EHDSETTMRTVT
-2872 LVWRDEN
+2872 LVWRDEDN
-2879 NQDGIRPDTVT
+2879 RDGVRPDAVT

-2898 SEVEKTVSKDDSWA
+2898 SEQEKTVNKDDAWN
-2912 DVMFEDLPVYQ
+2912 DVVFEDLPVYQ
-2923 NGQKVTYTL
+2923 NGQRISYTL
-2932 TESTVDG
+2932 TESAIDG
-2939 YTTDIRDN
+2939 YANDIRSSGN
-2947 GHTFTVTNTHIPAVV
+2947 TFTVTNTHIPETV
-2962 NVDVTKVWTDGENQ
+2962 NVDVTKIWTDGENQ
-2976 DGNRPNSISVILTGN
+2976 DGNRPDSISVILTGS
-2991 DGNRYTA
+2991 DGKRYTT

-3004 NWKYTFSKLP
+3004 NWKHTFLKLP

-3027 AEDAASGYS
+3027 TEDTMSGYS
-3036 NVIEKKDNYTF
+3036 DVVEKRSDYVF

-3054 PATVDIPVVKKWN
+3054 PATVDVTIVKKWD
-3067 DDNDRDGARP
+3067 DDNDRDGMRP
-3077 ESFNI
+3077 ESVDI

-3089 KLYTGTLSAEN
+3089 KLYTGTLSTEN
-3100 GYTYVFQSVPKF
+3100 GYTCVFQSVPKY
-3112 HNSGTLISYTVAEE
+3112 HDGGTLINYTIAEE
-3126 KVTGY
+3126 KIPGY
-3131 TTEVAKDSSGYKFT
+3131 TTTIAKDASGYKFT
-3145 LTNTKSIETVT
+3145 LTNAKTIDTVT

-3162 WEDSNNQDGLRPSAI
+3162 WDDNNNQDGLRPTAI

-3184 DGSRYLKSVSAA
+3184 DGSRRVKSVTAT
-3196 ENWTTTFENLPK
+3196 ENWTVTFENLPK
-3208 NQNHGQSIQYTVS
+3208 NQNHGQNIQYTVS
-3221 EAFVSGYTDEVTQNG
+3221 EAFVSGYTEAITQNG
-3236 NNYTITNTHMPATT
+3236 DNYIITNTHTPASS
-3250 ELFVTKTWKDNGNN
+3250 EFFVTKIWKDNENN

-3273 VTAHGSDGRSYAK
+3273 VTAHGSDGCSYTE

-3305 NGKTIDYTLTEEAVP
+3305 DGKVIEYSLTEESVP

-3333 TLINTHV
+3333 VFINTHV

-3347 ITKAWNDENNQDGLR
+3347 ITKAWNDGNNQDGLR
-3362 PKSITAVVN
+3362 PKTITAVVN

-3376 ARFVQLFESQNWTTS
+3376 ARFVQLFEGQNWATS
-3391 LNNLPKYKNSTEVQY
+3391 LNNLPKYKNGTEIQY

-3411 AISGYETEIKQT
+3411 AIPGYETEIKQT
-3423 GDSYTITN
+3423 GDSYAIMNSHT
-3431 THAPAVVTV
+3431 PAVVTV
-3440 SVVKIWD
+3440 SAVKVWD
-3447 DENNQDGIR
+3447 DANNQDGIR

-3467 DGSTHNAAI
+3467 DGSVRNAAI

-3484 QFKDLPQYKNGVK
+3484 QFKNLPKYKNGMK
-3497 IDYTLQEADSNP
+3497 IDYTLQEANSNP

-3514 VKGSDGYSFTITN
+3514 VKGSDEYSFTITN
-3527 NYVPAA
+3527 NYVPAV
-3533 VNVPVTTI
+3533 VNVPITTV
-3541 WNDDN
+3541 WDDDD
-3546 NRDGIRAKETVITLQ
+3546 NRDGIRAKETAITLH

-3566 VYQHI
+3566 VYQRI
-3571 VTDKDSFAT
+3571 VTGKDDFAT

-3588 FDEGKEVVYTVTQ
+3588 FDEGREVVYTVTQ
-3601 NEVDGYT
+3601 NEMNGYT
-3608 TDVTNTDK
+3608 ANIASTDK

-3628 KLAKTVTKVWDDNN
+3628 RLAKTVTKVWDDNN

-3664 EKNLSAANNWTETFE
+3664 EKSLSTANNWTETFD

-3697 EAVGGYEKE
+3697 EMVGGYEKE

-3744 DTTTIHMSGTDG
+3744 DAATIHMSGTDG
-3756 TQDTKD
+3756 TQDAKD

-3768 WSSIVFKDLDRFKD
+3768 WSSIVFKDLDHYKD
-3782 GTKIK
+3782 GNEIK

-3800 SIVANGNVVT
+3800 SIAVNGNVVT

-3825 VIWEDNDDQDG
+3825 VVWEDNNDQDG
-3836 IRPDA
+3836 LRPDT
-3841 VNIKLKGNDKLV
+3841 VSVKLKGNDKFI
-3853 DSSELNEDVK
+3853 DSSELNEDVE

-3886 NEIPGYTTT
+3886 NEIPGYTTS

-3909 IPETVTVTVDKVWDD
+3909 IPETVTVTVDKVWKDA
-3924 SENQD
+3924 ENQD
-3929 GLRPDTIH
+3929 GLRPDAIH
-3937 IKLVSNG
+3937 IRLISND
-3944 IAKDAY
+3944 IEKDAY
-3950 LDADSNWHLEFEGLP
+3950 LDAESDWHLDFEGLP

-3988 TVTTEDGYAFT
+3988 TVTTKDGYAFT
-3999 IKNDHVPAVI
+3999 IENDHVPAVI

-4016 WIDDNNRDGLRPSS
+4016 WIDDNDRDGLRPGS
-4030 HTVILTDGINTI
+4030 HTVVLVDGTNAI
-4042 EEIVL
+4042 EEVVL
-4047 DKDNGYGTV
+4047 DRNNGYGVV
-4056 LKDMPKYKNG
+4056 LKNMPKYKNG
-4066 VEIDYQIKDFK
+4066 VEINYQIKDFK
-4077 VDGYTTNIIKG
+4077 VDGYTTNIIKS
-4088 DSVKDFKVTNT
+4088 DSVKDFNITNT
-4099 HVPEMVTVTVTEGW
+4099 HVPEMVTITVTEGW

-4122 RPEEIAL
+4122 RPEKVTL

-4142 VNKETWTAVF
+4142 VTKDTWTTVF

-4176 STTITNNQTD
+4176 KTTITDNETG
-4186 TITVIN
+4186 TIAVIN
-4192 KHEPVKT
+4192 THEPVKT

-4209 NNKDSIRP
+4209 NNKDNIRP
-4217 DKVTVKLTD
+4217 DKVTVKLAN
-4226 GTTVVSTKEV
+4226 GTTAVSTKEIN
-4236 KNDSWKHIF
+4236 NDSWKHVF
-4245 EDIPVFNGSDKVS
+4245 ENIIVFNGDDKAS
-4258 YTITQ
+4258 YTVTQ
-4263 DAVNGYTTEIKA
+4263 DAVSEYTTEIKA

-4285 NTHISVVPPK
+4285 NTHVPVAPPK
-4295 EEPKKKEPATPA
+4295 EEPKQEETATPAAPA
-4307 PVVEVK
+4307 PVVEIK
-4313 VEQPAPTVTLIQTT
+4313 TEPTTT
-4327 NKPTGISFF
+4327 VIETPNKQTGISFMDG
-4336 ESLFAK
+4336 LFG

>member
-1 MQNGKSRIKRVASA
+1 MQKCESRTKRVMSA
-15 IIAGVMALQ
+15 IIAGMMALQ
-24 TVAPVI
+24 VVAPTI
-30 SYADDTASSVATT
+30 SYADDTVASTASSEDNSNTQ
-43 DDSDAIANV
+43 I
-52 DPGTP
+52 DPGVP
-57 VQVDATASEEPSE
+57 VQ
-70 APSSGTSQADENSE
+70 
-84 ETETNSDITD
+84 
-94 EVSNEHTDADTAD
+94 
-107 ETQTVEEDAPKQ
+107 
-119 DESTSET
+119 
-126 TDTAPSR
+126 TDTASSNTVTEPDSSESLEETADSEQTGEIQDDTVSDSQGNETNTQEETVQDTVQQNDTGSETMESKSVR
-133 TVTVTLNKNGGE
+133 TVTVTLNKNGGV

-158 IAAYLGTETNDIVV
+158 IAAYLGTETNDIAI

-186 DSIDIPVALS
+186 DSISIPVALS
-196 SDESLYFTGWDV
+196 GDDSLYFTGWDV

-214 ADSETLTFE
+214 ADNETLTF
-223 DGVDAYV
+223 DDDVDAYV
-230 LSAVYSSVVDDDQT
+230 LTAVYNSVADEDQQ
-244 LVENRTEFDEQ
+244 LIENKEIFDEQ
-255 TKRQAIQE
+255 AEKNVLQQKLSA
-263 RLKSS
+263 S
-268 GISTY
+268 GISLY
-273 VLRPSDSYNQLDLVV
+273 EMRPSDSYNQLDLIID
-288 EGLAFTSDDGLTQTF
+288 GLAFTSDDGLIQTF
-303 TAPYDGDYIIT
+303 IAPYDGDYTIT

-341 TVHLNAGQTIHIYL
+341 TIHLSAGQTIHIYL

-428 QNNAAAEV
+428 QNDAAAEV
-436 AKKHVILLAGG
+436 AKNHVILLAGG
-447 GGGMGESGGSAGG
+447 GGGMGESGGTAGG

-492 GTTPTNGRTLTY
+492 GTTPTNGRVLTY
-504 EERVDA
+504 DERVDA

-517 TRAGFGYHYTVLGE
+517 TRAGFGYHYTILGE

-536 PAHRDPVD
+536 PANRDPVSL
-544 FLFDDGQARNYG
+544 LFDDGQARNYG

-601 EQVEVKDADYEV
+601 KQVEVKDADYEV
-613 GGNMKYDSTETAP
+613 GGNMKYDSTNSAP
-626 YLVNGRVIIKM
+626 YLINGRVLIHM
-637 VGETPKLKSVMMPA
+637 VGTTPKMKTIMMEA
-651 QSEDISAGNIDEKD
+651 QNEDISSSHVDDADVY
-665 GFGQKAILSPG
+665 GQKAYLNKG
-676 QGSANKT
+676 QDVAST
-683 LAYTAITYYNLG
+683 TIAYTAITYYNMG
-695 DVMTVTPKWEYNT
+695 DLMTVNPVWEYSTMLSPTDRDWN
-708 LLNVTYKPWDDSV
+708 DSV
-721 AKNINNQMS
+721 AKSIDSRLS
-730 VSITNTEL
+730 VSVANTNL
-738 GIPAEGDK
+738 GVPNPGDK
-746 YYNDAYPGW
+746 YYNADYPGW

-761 MTITNAPL
+761 MTITNPVNTMYSTERLTKYYFRCKGIASYTLSSGTKTMYDKGERGELAIDYNIYINHEGVHVYSDRNIINGTPTSTVDDTIAATAGRSASTWQYPHMALTDVNNINTILIQFSSHGFNTSDSISYDASYADSLGITGSGNQYSYIFKAKSKNSVSTANWEKFLQSITYTTYDAATFTSTGVSGGVTIFWYADENLWENNMFYDSSSGHFYACINTGSSITWGEARNRAL
-769 SMYDT
+769 SMYNSALDCYGYLAHIT
-774 ATVTKYFF
+774 SQSEQDYLYTLMDKSTQGWLGATRKVSGNEWDWYWRDGPANETSEPFF
-782 RCHPTATVS
+782 RQNAG
-791 MYNGIRTMDDESESG
+791 GIYGSLLWGYENWDSKTEPNNSG
-806 GLVLDY
+806 GVEWCMHYYGSNRGVWNDYIDSNGAVTSFIVEWSKDGLV
-812 SIAMEH
+812 
-818 QGAHVYQNRNTINDM
+818 GNDHS
-833 NAETVSDTVTATQN
+833 VSDT
-847 HSSSQWKYPEL
+847 
-858 VVKTP
+858 
-863 KTIQTFN
+863 
-870 VLFTSPSRN
+870 
-879 AQDAILYN
+879 
-887 TDLANQLGIVV
+887 
-898 TGTNQNYIFT
+898 
-908 KSGGLTQDEWNN
+908 
-920 FLRQVSFV
+920 
-928 TYDRAVF
+928 
-935 TADGVQSGVEVAW
+935 
-948 YGFEKAIFGSNQATR
+948 
-963 HVPTLSDYPGAATHN
+963 
-978 IASGSLNITSSGS
+978 
-991 VYRIVGSTTGDNRI
+991 
-1005 YVSPGVSATV
+1005 
-1015 ILDNVTMNYTAAGAG
+1015 
-1030 WGNDTSRAGDGA
+1030 
-1042 ISCSHA
+1042 
-1048 NLTII
+1048 
-1053 LVGTSRITAYGSYS
+1053 
-1067 NAIAKNGTDGSL
+1067 
-1079 MIDGAG
+1079 
-1085 TLYAVGAS
+1085 
-1093 GDHCGAIGANVN
+1093 
-1105 CSFWNFTVQG
+1105 
-1115 GTIYANAGEHC
+1115 
-1126 PGIGSGC
+1126 
-1133 LNQPGE
+1133 
-1139 GNGGDGAGCGNLNFT
+1139 
-1154 GGTVVARGNTAC
+1154 
-1166 SGIGSGWGGPVNG
+1166 
-1179 INISNGAKVTAY
+1179 
-1191 GGSYSPG
+1191 
-1198 IGSGGR
+1198 
-1204 TDNVQGGNIGSYHYH
+1204 
-1219 VRNIVITGGDTV
+1219 
-1231 VTAFG
+1231 
-1236 DKSTNMPGI
+1236 
-1245 GCGKDPVGTV
+1245 
-1255 RGTLSNVVATTL
+1255 
-1267 DGFQGYVRY
+1267 
-1276 GSSEESAA
+1276 
-1284 YSTEQP
+1284 
-1290 RTPFTGT
+1290 
-1297 GNIGS
+1297 
-1302 YLASQVNRGT
+1302 
-1312 PVYYTQVFF
+1312 
-1321 SIDTSNKHVDDADVI
+1321 DVI
-1336 GTQVSSTGTIK
+1336 GTQIVA
-1347 PEQFASVSGTV
+1347 EQEQKVNNGEVSGTV
-1358 WAENDR
+1358 WAENDYN
-1364 DGVYQVG
+1364 GLFAT
-1371 DEAVVEGVAVTL
+1371 DEAKLQDITVQLISDNGTVVATAQTNKLGQYDFTGLAPGNYYVKFTSQSFVG
-1383 YNADGSVC
+1383 YNAVPDGGNSIVQQAS
-1391 KTTTTNKYGAYSFD
+1391 KGINDSYAQTPVFALTYNDVLEKSF
-1405 GIPEKK
+1405 
-1411 NYTVGFSNGS
+1411 
-1421 SNIQSYSPTAKIAA
+1421 
-1435 GENNNHVN
+1435 
-1443 NDWKSDVFT
+1443 
-1452 AIYQKNTSQTI
+1452 
-1463 NCGVYVPSTV
+1463 GVYVPSTV
-1473 SGFAWDDV
+1473 GGFAWDDA
-1481 NQNGICDN
+1481 NQNGIYDN
-1489 SESKIAN
+1489 REAKIAN

-1514 NPITAVLTDA
+1514 NPIAEVLTDA
-1524 DGNYSF
+1524 NGNYSF

-1559 PTSGDEKRTNKAERS
+1559 PTSGDVKLTNKAEKS
-1574 IDVLEF
+1574 IGMLEF

-1591 SGSMLNAATIGEVY
+1591 SGSMLTSATIGEIY
-1605 INSMTGTG
+1605 INSMSGTG

-1651 TQADIN
+1651 TQADID

-1707 KTAAD
+1707 RTAAD

-1722 FGFLV
+1722 FGFTV
-1727 SPTATTDK
+1727 SPTAATDK
-1735 KTQMGNDATAVMQN
+1735 KTQMGNDSTAVMQN

-1764 TRVVSLSNEKDFYVS
+1764 TRVVALNNEKDFYVS

-1901 SETQP
+1901 SEAQP

-1946 LLTSFDLKKVEDL
+1946 LLTDFDLKKIEDL
-1959 SGIPFENVK
+1959 SGIPFKDVK

-2014 ISFTNQDI
+2014 IHFTNQDI
-2022 ATYHLTETE
+2022 ATYHLIETE

-2037 RDTKTHV
+2037 KDTKTHV
-2044 VKVMPET
+2044 VKVMPEA

-2056 NLIWK
+2056 NLVWK
-2061 TYISVDGVRQTNNLY
+2061 TYISVDGVRLTDNLY

-2102 RKNAVITLKGTVT
+2102 RQNAVITLKGTVT

-2160 VVENPMDGYTAIV
+2160 VIENPMDGYTATV
-2173 SNTTGSVDNGY
+2173 SATTGSTDKGY

-2189 NKHVPQFDDFTVV
+2189 NKHVPQFDDFTVT

-2207 GNNVDGIRPDSVTI
+2207 SNNIDGMRPDSVTI
-2221 HMNGSDGSSTE
+2221 YLNGSDGSSTE
-2232 ATLSNTKDWKYT
+2232 ATLSNAKDWKYT
-2244 FKHIPLFDAN
+2244 FKHMPLFDAN
-2254 GNEITYTITEDAVAG
+2254 GNEITYTITEDAVTG
-2269 YTYTVTNEG
+2269 YTYTVTNKD
-2278 RSFTITNSH
+2278 RAFTITNKH
-2287 VQETLSIPVTKT
+2287 TQETFSIPVTKT

-2311 SAIHVILMGSD
+2311 SAIHVTLMGSD

-2354 YTLSEETV
+2354 YTLNEEAV
-2362 DSYTYKIEGDAD
+2362 NGYTYKIEGDAD

-2381 EHIPAVTNVV
+2381 EHISAVTNVV
-2391 INKYWEDAA
+2391 VNKYWEDAE
-2400 NQDGVRPDSVSVTL
+2400 NQDGVRPDSVAVTL
-2414 SGSDGKTYKATLTK
+2414 SGSDGKTYKATLAK
-2428 DGGFSE
+2428 DTGFSK

-2444 NGTKIAYTVTED
+2444 NGTKITYTVTED
-2456 AVAGYIGKTATDD
+2456 AVDGYTGKITTDD
-2469 TGYVL
+2469 TGYIL
-2474 SITNTHTPETIS
+2474 SITNTHAPETIR
-2486 KTITKTWD
+2486 KTVTKTWD
-2494 DNDNQDG
+2494 DGNDRDG
-2501 IRPTNVKVELYGTD
+2501 IRPTNVKIELYGTD
-2515 GTLRTQYLTKDN
+2515 GTRRTQYLTKDN
-2527 NWSYSFENLP
+2527 HWSYSFENLP
-2537 KYQNEGTIILYTAK
+2537 KYQNEGTIILYIIK
-2551 EEAVEGYTQK
+2551 EEAVDGYTQK
-2561 SVTTATGFN
+2561 SVTTTAGFDL
-2570 FTNTHEPQ
+2570 TNTHEIQ
-2578 TVTYGATKVWL
+2578 TADYEVKKVWI
-2589 DDDNRDGV
+2589 DDNDRDGT
-2597 RPNSITLVLNGSDG
+2597 RPTSITLTLTGSDG
-2611 SKYTKQMTAASNWS
+2611 SKYTKQMTAADNWNA
-2625 DVTFERIPMF
+2625 VTFERVPMF
-2635 NNGKYITYTLSE
+2635 NGGKYITYTLTE
-2647 NDVPS
+2647 NEVPS
-2652 YVNSVAVSEDGK
+2652 YINLIEVSEDGK
-2664 FFTVTNTHTPDHAII
+2664 HFTVTNTHAPDHTVIN
-2679 KITEV
+2679 ITEV

-2696 KKVTTIIVGSNG
+2696 RKMTAIVVGSNG

-2812 EENGWTATFENLP
+2812 EDNGWTATFENLP
-2825 KRDHGNIVT
+2825 KRDHGNIVA
-2834 YNVKESDVEGYEAS
+2834 YNVKESDTAGYEAS
-2848 IVKTE
+2848 VVKTE

-2860 EHDSETTLRTAT
+2860 EHDSETTMRTVT
-2872 LVWRDEN
+2872 LVWRDEDN
-2879 NQDGIRPDTVT
+2879 RDGVRPDAVT

-2898 SEVEKTVSKDDSWA
+2898 SEQEKTVNKDDAWN
-2912 DVMFEDLPVYQ
+2912 DVVFEDLPVYQ
-2923 NGQKVTYTL
+2923 NGQRISYTL
-2932 TESTVDG
+2932 TESAIDG
-2939 YTTDIRDN
+2939 YANDIRSSGN
-2947 GHTFTVTNTHIPAVV
+2947 TFTVTNTHIPETV
-2962 NVDVTKVWTDGENQ
+2962 NVDVTKIWTDGENQ
-2976 DGNRPNSISVILTGN
+2976 DGNRPDSISVILTGS
-2991 DGNRYTA
+2991 DGKRYTT

-3004 NWKYTFSKLP
+3004 NWKHTFLKLP

-3027 AEDAASGYS
+3027 TEDTMSGYS
-3036 NVIEKKDNYTF
+3036 DVVEKRSDYVF

-3054 PATVDIPVVKKWN
+3054 PATVDVTIVKKWD
-3067 DDNDRDGARP
+3067 DDNDRDGMRP
-3077 ESFNI
+3077 ESVDI

-3089 KLYTGTLSAEN
+3089 KLYTGTLSTEN
-3100 GYTYVFQSVPKF
+3100 GYTCVFQSVPKY
-3112 HNSGTLISYTVAEE
+3112 HDGGTLINYTIAEE
-3126 KVTGY
+3126 KIPGY
-3131 TTEVAKDSSGYKFT
+3131 TTTIAKDASGYKFT
-3145 LTNTKSIETVT
+3145 LTNAKTIDTVT

-3162 WEDSNNQDGLRPSAI
+3162 WDDNNNQDGLRPTAI

-3184 DGSRYLKSVSAA
+3184 DGSRRVKSVTAA
-3196 ENWTTTFENLPK
+3196 ENWTVTFENLPK
-3208 NQNHGQSIQYTVS
+3208 NKNHGQNIQYTVS
-3221 EAFVSGYTDEVTQNG
+3221 EAFVSGYTEAITQNG
-3236 NNYTITNTHMPATT
+3236 DNYTITNTHTPASS
-3250 ELFVTKTWKDNGNN
+3250 EFFVTKIWKDNGNN

-3273 VTAHGSDGRSYAK
+3273 VTAHGSDGRSYTK

-3305 NGKTIDYTLTEEAVP
+3305 DGKVIEYSLTEESVP

-3333 TLINTHV
+3333 VLINTHV

-3347 ITKAWNDENNQDGLR
+3347 ITKAWNDGNNQDGLR
-3362 PKSITAVVN
+3362 PKTITAVVN

-3376 ARFVQLFESQNWTTS
+3376 ARFVQLFEGQNWATN
-3391 LNNLPKYKNSTEVQY
+3391 LNNLPKYKNGTEIQY

-3411 AISGYETEIKQT
+3411 AIPGYETEIKQT
-3423 GDSYTITN
+3423 GDSYAITN
-3431 THAPAVVTV
+3431 SHTPAVVTV
-3440 SVVKIWD
+3440 SAVKVWD
-3447 DENNQDGIR
+3447 DANNQDGIR

-3467 DGSTHNAAI
+3467 DGSVRNAAI

-3484 QFKDLPQYKNGVK
+3484 QFKNLPKYKNGVK
-3497 IDYTLQEADSNP
+3497 IDYTLQEANSNP

-3533 VNVPVTTI
+3533 VNVPVTTV
-3541 WNDDN
+3541 WDDDD
-3546 NRDGIRAKETVITLQ
+3546 NRDGIRAKEIAITLQ

-3566 VYQHI
+3566 VYQRI
-3571 VTDKDSFAT
+3571 VTGKDDFAT

-3588 FDEGKEVVYTVTQ
+3588 FDEGREVVYTVTQ
-3601 NEVDGYT
+3601 NEMNGYT
-3608 TDVTNTDK
+3608 ANIASTDK

-3628 KLAKTVTKVWDDNN
+3628 RLAKTVTKVWDDNN

-3664 EKNLSAANNWTETFE
+3664 EKSLSTANNWTETFD

-3697 EAVGGYEKE
+3697 EAVGGYEKG

-3716 TNTHAPEKLDLIVN
+3716 TNTHTPEKLDLIVN

-3744 DTTTIHMSGTDG
+3744 DAATIHMSGTDG
-3756 TQDTKD
+3756 TQDAKD

-3768 WSSIVFKDLDRFKD
+3768 WSSIVFKDLDHYKN
-3782 GTKIK
+3782 GTEIK

-3800 SIVANGNVVT
+3800 SIAVNGNVVT

-3825 VIWEDNDDQDG
+3825 VVWEDNNDQDG
-3836 IRPDA
+3836 LRPDT
-3841 VNIKLKGNDKLV
+3841 VSVKLKGNDKFI
-3853 DSSELNEDVK
+3853 DSSELNEDVE
-3863 WKHSFTKLPVR
+3863 WKHSFTKLPIR
-3874 ENGNEIS
+3874 ENGNEIT

-3886 NEIPGYTTT
+3886 NEIPGYTTS

-3909 IPETVTVTVDKVWDD
+3909 IPETVTVTVDKVWKDA
-3924 SENQD
+3924 ENQD
-3929 GLRPDTIH
+3929 GLRPDAIH
-3937 IKLVSNG
+3937 IRLISND
-3944 IAKDAY
+3944 IEKDAY
-3950 LDADSNWHLEFEGLP
+3950 LDAESDWHLDFEGLP

-3988 TVTTEDGYAFT
+3988 TVTTKDGYAFT
-3999 IKNDHVPAVI
+3999 IENDHVPAVI

-4016 WIDDNNRDGLRPSS
+4016 WIDDNDRDGLRPDS
-4030 HTVILTDGINTI
+4030 HTVILVDGTNAI
-4042 EEIVL
+4042 EEVVL
-4047 DKDNGYGTV
+4047 DRDNGYGVV
-4056 LKDMPKYKNG
+4056 LKNMPKYKNG
-4066 VEIDYQIKDFK
+4066 VEINYQIKDFN
-4077 VDGYTTNIIKG
+4077 VDGYTTNIIKS
-4088 DSVKDFKVTNT
+4088 DSVKDFNITNT

-4122 RPEEIAL
+4122 RPEKVTL

-4142 VNKETWTAVF
+4142 VTKDTWTTAF

-4176 STTITNNQTD
+4176 KTTITDNETG
-4186 TITVIN
+4186 TIAVIN
-4192 KHEPVKT
+4192 THEPVKD
-4199 ITVTVTWNDE
+4199 ITVTIVWKDE
-4209 NNKDSIRP
+4209 NNKDNIRP
-4217 DKVTVKLTD
+4217 DKVTVKLAD
-4226 GTTVVSTKEV
+4226 GTTVVSAKEV

-4245 EDIPVFNGSDKVS
+4245 EDISVFNGSDKVS
-4258 YTITQ
+4258 YTVTQ
-4263 DAVNGYTTEIKA
+4263 DAVNGYTTEVKV

-4280 TIEII
+4280 TVKII
-4285 NTHISVVPPK
+4285 NTHVPVAPPK
-4295 EEPKKKEPATPA
+4295 EEPKQEETATSTAPA
-4307 PVVEVK
+4307 PVVEIK
-4313 VEQPAPTVTLIQTT
+4313 TEPTTT
-4327 NKPTGISFF
+4327 VIETPNKQTGISFMDG
-4336 ESLFAK
+4336 LFG

>member
-1 MQNGKSRIKRVASA
+1 MQKCESRTKRVMSA
-15 IIAGVMALQ
+15 IIAGMMALQ
-24 TVAPVI
+24 VVAPTI
-30 SYADDTASSVATT
+30 SYADDTVASTASSE
-43 DDSDAIANV
+43 DNSDTKI
-52 DPGTP
+52 DPGVP
-57 VQVDATASEEPSE
+57 VQ
-70 APSSGTSQADENSE
+70 
-84 ETETNSDITD
+84 
-94 EVSNEHTDADTAD
+94 
-107 ETQTVEEDAPKQ
+107 
-119 DESTSET
+119 
-126 TDTAPSR
+126 TDTASSNTVTEPDSSESLEEKADSEQTGEIQDDTVSDSQGNETNTQEETVQDTVQQNDSGSETMESKSVR
-133 TVTVTLNKNGGE
+133 TVTVTLNKNGGV

-158 IAAYLGTETNDIVV
+158 IAAYLGTETNDIAI

-186 DSIDIPVALS
+186 DSISIPVALS

-214 ADSETLTFE
+214 ADNETLTFD

-230 LSAVYSSVVDDDQT
+230 LTAVYNSVADEDQQ
-244 LVENRTEFDEQ
+244 LIENKEIFDEQ
-255 TKRQAIQE
+255 AEKNALQQ
-263 RLKSS
+263 RLSAS
-268 GISTY
+268 GISLY
-273 VLRPSDSYNQLDLVV
+273 EMRPSDSYNQLDLIID
-288 EGLAFTSDDGLTQTF
+288 GLAFTSDDGLVQTF
-303 TAPYDGDYIIT
+303 TAPYDGDYTIT

-341 TVHLNAGQTIHIYL
+341 TIHLSAGQTIHIYL

-428 QNNAAAEV
+428 QNDAAAEV
-436 AKKHVILLAGG
+436 AKNHVILLAGG

-492 GTTPTNGRTLTY
+492 GTTPTNGRVLTY
-504 EERVDA
+504 DERVDA

-517 TRAGFGYHYTVLGE
+517 TRAGFGYHYTILGE

-536 PAHRDPVD
+536 PANRDPVSL
-544 FLFDDGQARNYG
+544 LFDDGQARNYG

-601 EQVEVKDADYEV
+601 KQVEVKDADYEV
-613 GGNMKYDSTETAP
+613 GGNMKYDSTNSAP
-626 YLVNGRVIIKM
+626 YLINGRVLIHM
-637 VGETPKLKSVMMPA
+637 VGTTPKMKTIMMEA
-651 QSEDISAGNIDEKD
+651 QNEDISSSHVDDADVY
-665 GFGQKAILSPG
+665 GQKAYLNKG
-676 QGSANKT
+676 QDVAST
-683 LAYTAITYYNLG
+683 TIAYTAITYYNMG
-695 DVMTVTPKWEYNT
+695 DLMTVNPVWEYSTMLSPTDRDWN
-708 LLNVTYKPWDDSV
+708 DSV
-721 AKNINNQMS
+721 AKSIDSRLS
-730 VSITNTEL
+730 VSVANTNL
-738 GIPAEGDK
+738 GVPNPGDK
-746 YYNDAYPGW
+746 YYNADYPGW

-761 MTITNAPL
+761 MTITNPVNTMYSTERLTKYYFRCKGIASYTLSSGTKTMYDKGERGELAIDYNIYINHEGVHVYSDRNIINGTPTSTVDDTIAATAGRSASTWQYPHMALTDVNNINTILIQFSSHGFNTSDSISYDASYADSLGITGSGNQYSYIFKAKSKNSVSTANWEKFLQSITYTTYDAATFTSTGVSGGVTIFWYADENLWENNMFYDSSSGHFYACINTGSSITWGEARNRAL
-769 SMYDT
+769 SMYNSALDCYGYLAHIT
-774 ATVTKYFF
+774 SQSEQDYLYTLMDKSTQGWLGATRKVSGNEWDWYWRDGPANETSEPFF
-782 RCHPTATVS
+782 RQNAG
-791 MYNGIRTMDDESESG
+791 GIYGSLLWGYENWDSKTEPNNSG
-806 GLVLDY
+806 GVEWCMHYYGSNRGVWNDYIDSNGAVTSFIVEWSKDGLV
-812 SIAMEH
+812 
-818 QGAHVYQNRNTINDM
+818 GNDHS
-833 NAETVSDTVTATQN
+833 VSDT
-847 HSSSQWKYPEL
+847 
-858 VVKTP
+858 
-863 KTIQTFN
+863 
-870 VLFTSPSRN
+870 
-879 AQDAILYN
+879 
-887 TDLANQLGIVV
+887 
-898 TGTNQNYIFT
+898 
-908 KSGGLTQDEWNN
+908 
-920 FLRQVSFV
+920 
-928 TYDRAVF
+928 
-935 TADGVQSGVEVAW
+935 
-948 YGFEKAIFGSNQATR
+948 
-963 HVPTLSDYPGAATHN
+963 
-978 IASGSLNITSSGS
+978 
-991 VYRIVGSTTGDNRI
+991 
-1005 YVSPGVSATV
+1005 
-1015 ILDNVTMNYTAAGAG
+1015 
-1030 WGNDTSRAGDGA
+1030 
-1042 ISCSHA
+1042 
-1048 NLTII
+1048 
-1053 LVGTSRITAYGSYS
+1053 
-1067 NAIAKNGTDGSL
+1067 
-1079 MIDGAG
+1079 
-1085 TLYAVGAS
+1085 
-1093 GDHCGAIGANVN
+1093 
-1105 CSFWNFTVQG
+1105 
-1115 GTIYANAGEHC
+1115 
-1126 PGIGSGC
+1126 
-1133 LNQPGE
+1133 
-1139 GNGGDGAGCGNLNFT
+1139 
-1154 GGTVVARGNTAC
+1154 
-1166 SGIGSGWGGPVNG
+1166 
-1179 INISNGAKVTAY
+1179 
-1191 GGSYSPG
+1191 
-1198 IGSGGR
+1198 
-1204 TDNVQGGNIGSYHYH
+1204 
-1219 VRNIVITGGDTV
+1219 
-1231 VTAFG
+1231 
-1236 DKSTNMPGI
+1236 
-1245 GCGKDPVGTV
+1245 
-1255 RGTLSNVVATTL
+1255 
-1267 DGFQGYVRY
+1267 
-1276 GSSEESAA
+1276 
-1284 YSTEQP
+1284 
-1290 RTPFTGT
+1290 
-1297 GNIGS
+1297 
-1302 YLASQVNRGT
+1302 
-1312 PVYYTQVFF
+1312 
-1321 SIDTSNKHVDDADVI
+1321 DVI
-1336 GTQVSSTGTIK
+1336 GTQIVA
-1347 PEQFASVSGTV
+1347 EQEQKVNNGEVSGTV
-1358 WAENDR
+1358 WAENDYN
-1364 DGVYQVG
+1364 GLFAT
-1371 DEAVVEGVAVTL
+1371 DEAKLQDITVQLISDNGTVVATAQTNKLGQYDFTGLAPGNYYVKFTSQSFVG
-1383 YNADGSVC
+1383 YNAVPDGGNSIVQQAS
-1391 KTTTTNKYGAYSFD
+1391 KGINDSYAQTPVFALTYNDVLEKSF
-1405 GIPEKK
+1405 
-1411 NYTVGFSNGS
+1411 
-1421 SNIQSYSPTAKIAA
+1421 
-1435 GENNNHVN
+1435 
-1443 NDWKSDVFT
+1443 
-1452 AIYQKNTSQTI
+1452 
-1463 NCGVYVPSTV
+1463 GVYVPSTV
-1473 SGFAWDDV
+1473 SGFAWDDA
-1481 NQNGICDN
+1481 NQNGIYDN
-1489 SESKIAN
+1489 REAKIAN

-1514 NPITAVLTDA
+1514 NPIAAVLTDA
-1524 DGNYSF
+1524 NGNYSF

-1545 SDTVDISN
+1545 SNTVDISN

-1559 PTSGDEKRTNKAERS
+1559 PASGDVKLTNKAEKS
-1574 IDVLEF
+1574 IGMLEF

-1591 SGSMLNAATIGEVY
+1591 SGSMLTSATIGEIY
-1605 INSMTGTG
+1605 INSMSGTG

-1727 SPTATTDK
+1727 SPTAATDK
-1735 KTQMGNDATAVMQN
+1735 KTQMGNDSTAVMQN

-1764 TRVVSLSNEKDFYVS
+1764 TRVVALNNEKDFYVS

-1901 SETQP
+1901 SEAQP

-1946 LLTSFDLKKVEDL
+1946 LLTDFDLKKIEDL
-1959 SGIPFENVK
+1959 SGIPFKDVK

-1991 TVPVKPGD
+1991 TVSVKPGD

-2014 ISFTNQDI
+2014 IHFTNQDI
-2022 ATYHLTETE
+2022 ATYHLIETE

-2037 RDTKTHV
+2037 KDTKTHV

-2051 AVENN
+2051 TVENN
-2056 NLIWK
+2056 NLVWK
-2061 TYISVDGVRQTNNLY
+2061 TYISVDGVRLTDNLY

-2102 RKNAVITLKGTVT
+2102 RQNAVITLKGTVT

-2160 VVENPMDGYTAIV
+2160 VIENPMDGYIATV
-2173 SNTTGSVDNGY
+2173 SATTGSTDKGY

-2207 GNNVDGIRPDSVTI
+2207 SNNIDGMRPDSVTI
-2221 HMNGSDGSSTE
+2221 HLNGSDGSSTE
-2232 ATLSNTKDWKYT
+2232 ATLSNAKDWKYT
-2244 FKHIPLFDAN
+2244 FKHMPLFDAN
-2254 GNEITYTITEDAVAG
+2254 GNEITYTITEDAVTG
-2269 YTYTVTNEG
+2269 YTYTVTNKD
-2278 RSFTITNSH
+2278 RAFTITNKH
-2287 VQETLSIPVTKT
+2287 TQETFSIPVTKT

-2311 SAIHVILMGSD
+2311 SAIHVTLMGSD

-2354 YTLSEETV
+2354 YTLNEEAV
-2362 DSYTYKIEGDAD
+2362 NGYTYKIEGDAD

-2381 EHIPAVTNVV
+2381 EHISAVTNVV
-2391 INKYWEDAA
+2391 VNKYWEDAE
-2400 NQDGVRPDSVSVTL
+2400 NQDGVRPDSVAVTL

-2428 DGGFSE
+2428 DTGFSK

-2444 NGTKIAYTVTED
+2444 NGTKITYTVTED
-2456 AVAGYIGKTATDD
+2456 AVNGYTGKITTDD
-2469 TGYVL
+2469 TGYIL
-2474 SITNTHTPETIS
+2474 SITNTHAPETIR
-2486 KTITKTWD
+2486 KTVTKTWD
-2494 DNDNQDG
+2494 DGNDRDG
-2501 IRPTNVKVELYGTD
+2501 IRPTNVKIELYGTD
-2515 GTLRTQYLTKDN
+2515 RTRRTQYLTKDN
-2527 NWSYSFENLP
+2527 HWSYSFENLP
-2537 KYQNEGTIILYTAK
+2537 KYQNEGTIILYIIK
-2551 EEAVEGYTQK
+2551 EEAVDGYTQK
-2561 SVTTATGFN
+2561 SVTTTAGFDL
-2570 FTNTHEPQ
+2570 TNTHEIQ
-2578 TVTYGATKVWL
+2578 TADYEVKKVWI
-2589 DDDNRDGV
+2589 DDNDRDGT
-2597 RPNSITLVLNGSDG
+2597 RPTSITLTLTGSDG
-2611 SKYTKQMTAASNWS
+2611 SKYTKQMTAADNWNA
-2625 DVTFERIPMF
+2625 VTFERVPMF
-2635 NNGKYITYTLSE
+2635 NGGKYITYTLTE
-2647 NDVPS
+2647 NEVPS
-2652 YVNSVAVSEDGK
+2652 YINLIEVSEDGK
-2664 FFTVTNTHTPDHAII
+2664 HFTVTNTHAPDHTVIN
-2679 KITEV
+2679 ITEV

-2696 KKVTTIIVGSNG
+2696 RKMIAIVVGSNG

-2812 EENGWTATFENLP
+2812 EDNGWTATFENLP
-2825 KRDHGNIVT
+2825 KRDHGNIVA
-2834 YNVKESDVEGYEAS
+2834 YNVKESDTAGYEAS
-2848 IVKTE
+2848 VVKTE

-2860 EHDSETTLRTAT
+2860 EHDSETTMRTVT
-2872 LVWRDEN
+2872 LVWRDEDN
-2879 NQDGIRPDTVT
+2879 RDGVRPDAVT

-2898 SEVEKTVSKDDSWA
+2898 SEQEKTVNKDDAWN
-2912 DVMFEDLPVYQ
+2912 DVVFEDLPVYQ
-2923 NGQKVTYTL
+2923 NGQRISYTL
-2932 TESTVDG
+2932 TESAIDD
-2939 YTTDIRDN
+2939 YTNDIRSSGN
-2947 GHTFTVTNTHIPAVV
+2947 TFTITNTHIPETV
-2962 NVDVTKVWTDGENQ
+2962 NVDVTKIWTDGENQ
-2976 DGNRPNSISVILTGN
+2976 DGNRPDSISVILTGS
-2991 DGNRYTA
+2991 DGKRYTT

-3004 NWKYTFSKLP
+3004 NWKHTFLKLP

-3027 AEDAASGYS
+3027 TEDTMSGYS
-3036 NVIEKKDNYTF
+3036 DVVEKRSDYVF

-3054 PATVDIPVVKKWN
+3054 PATVDVTIVKKWD
-3067 DDNDRDGARP
+3067 DDNDRDGMRP
-3077 ESFNI
+3077 ESVDI

-3089 KLYTGTLSAEN
+3089 KLYTGTLSTEN
-3100 GYTYVFQSVPKF
+3100 GYTCVFQSVPKY
-3112 HNSGTLISYTVAEE
+3112 HDGGTLINYTIAEE
-3126 KVTGY
+3126 KIPGY
-3131 TTEVAKDSSGYKFT
+3131 TTTIAKDASGYKFT
-3145 LTNTKSIETVT
+3145 LTNAKTIDTVA

-3162 WEDSNNQDGLRPSAI
+3162 WNDNNNQDGLRPTAI

-3184 DGSRYLKSVSAA
+3184 DGSRRVKSVTAA
-3196 ENWTTTFENLPK
+3196 ENWTVTFENLPK
-3208 NQNHGQSIQYTVS
+3208 NQNHGQNIQYTVS
-3221 EAFVSGYTDEVTQNG
+3221 EAFVSGYTEAITQNG
-3236 NNYTITNTHMPATT
+3236 DNYTITNTHTPASS
-3250 ELFVTKTWKDNGNN
+3250 EFFVTKIWKDNGNN

-3273 VTAHGSDGRSYAK
+3273 VTAHGSDGRSYTK

-3305 NGKTIDYTLTEEAVP
+3305 DGKVIEYSLTEESVP

-3333 TLINTHV
+3333 VLINTHV

-3362 PKSITAVVN
+3362 PKTITAVVN

-3376 ARFVQLFESQNWTTS
+3376 ARFVQLFEGQNWATN
-3391 LNNLPKYKNSTEVQY
+3391 LNNLPKYKNGTEIQY

-3411 AISGYETEIKQT
+3411 AIPGYETEIKQT
-3423 GDSYTITN
+3423 GDSYAIMNSHT
-3431 THAPAVVTV
+3431 PAVVTV
-3440 SVVKIWD
+3440 SAVKVWD
-3447 DENNQDGIR
+3447 DANNQDGIR

-3467 DGSTHNAAI
+3467 DGSVRNAAI

-3484 QFKDLPQYKNGVK
+3484 QFKNLPKYNNGTK
-3497 IDYTLQEADSNP
+3497 IDYTLQEANSNP

-3514 VKGSDGYSFTITN
+3514 VKGSDEYSFTITN
-3527 NYVPAA
+3527 NYVPAV
-3533 VNVPVTTI
+3533 VNVPITTV
-3541 WNDDN
+3541 WDDDD
-3546 NRDGIRAKETVITLQ
+3546 NRDGIRAKETAITLH

-3566 VYQHI
+3566 VYQRI
-3571 VTDKDSFAT
+3571 VTGKDSFAT

-3588 FDEGKEVVYTVTQ
+3588 FDEGREVVYTVTQ
-3601 NEVDGYT
+3601 NEMNGYT
-3608 TDVTNTDK
+3608 ANIANTDK

-3628 KLAKTVTKVWDDNN
+3628 RLAKTVTKVWDDNN

-3664 EKNLSAANNWTETFE
+3664 EKSLSTANNWTETFD

-3697 EAVGGYEKE
+3697 EAVGGYEKG

-3716 TNTHAPEKLDLIVN
+3716 TNTHATEKLDLIVN

-3744 DTTTIHMSGTDG
+3744 DAATIHMSGTDG
-3756 TQDTKD
+3756 TQDTRD
-3762 FTKDSS
+3762 FTKTSS
-3768 WSSIVFKDLDRFKD
+3768 WTAIVFKDLDHYKN
-3782 GTKIK
+3782 GNEIK
-3787 YTVTEDEIPQYTT
+3787 YTVAEDEIPQYTT
-3800 SIVANGNVVT
+3800 SIAVNGNVVT

-3825 VIWEDNDDQDG
+3825 VVWEDNNDQDG
-3836 IRPDA
+3836 LRPDT
-3841 VNIKLKGNDKLV
+3841 VSVKLKGNDKFI
-3853 DSSELNEDVK
+3853 DSSELNEDVE

-3874 ENGNEIS
+3874 ENGNEIT

-3886 NEIPGYTTT
+3886 NEIPGYTTS

-3909 IPETVTVTVDKVWDD
+3909 IPETVTVTVDKVWKDA
-3924 SENQD
+3924 ENQD
-3929 GLRPDTIH
+3929 GLRPDAIH
-3937 IKLVSNG
+3937 IRLISND
-3944 IAKDAY
+3944 IEKDAY
-3950 LDADSNWHLEFEGLP
+3950 LDAESDWHLDFEGLP

-3988 TVTTEDGYAFT
+3988 TVTTEDGYTFT
-3999 IKNDHVPAVI
+3999 IENDHVPAVI

-4016 WIDDNNRDGLRPSS
+4016 WIDDNDRDGLRPDS
-4030 HTVILTDGINTI
+4030 HTVILVDGTNAI
-4042 EEIVL
+4042 EEVVL
-4047 DKDNGYGTV
+4047 DKNNGYGVV
-4056 LKDMPKYKNG
+4056 LKNMPKYKNG
-4066 VEIDYQIKDFK
+4066 VEINYQIKDFK
-4077 VDGYTTNIIKG
+4077 VDGYTTNIIKS
-4088 DSVKDFKVTNT
+4088 DSVKDFNITNT

-4122 RPEEIAL
+4122 RPEKVTL

-4142 VNKETWTAVF
+4142 VTKDTWTTAF

-4176 STTITNNQTD
+4176 KTTITDNETG
-4186 TITVIN
+4186 TIAVIN
-4192 KHEPVKT
+4192 THEPVKT

-4209 NNKDSIRP
+4209 NNKDNIRP
-4217 DKVTVKLTD
+4217 DKVTVKLAN
-4226 GTTVVSTKEV
+4226 GTTAVSTKEIN
-4236 KNDSWKHIF
+4236 NDSWKHVF
-4245 EDIPVFNGSDKVS
+4245 ENIIVFNGDGKAS
-4258 YTITQ
+4258 YTVTQ

-4285 NTHISVVPPK
+4285 NTHVPVAPPK
-4295 EEPKKKEPATPA
+4295 EEPKQEETVTSTAPA
-4307 PVVEVK
+4307 PVVEIK
-4313 VEQPAPTVTLIQTT
+4313 TEPTTT
-4327 NKPTGISFF
+4327 VIETPNKQTGISFMDG
-4336 ESLFAK
+4336 LFG

>member
-1 MQNGKSRIKRVASA
+1 MQKCESRTKRVMSA
-15 IIAGVMALQ
+15 IIAGMMALQ
-24 TVAPVI
+24 VVAPTI
-30 SYADDTASSVATT
+30 SYADDTVASTASSE
-43 DDSDAIANV
+43 DNSDTQI
-52 DPGTP
+52 DPGVP
-57 VQVDATASEEPSE
+57 VQ
-70 APSSGTSQADENSE
+70 
-84 ETETNSDITD
+84 
-94 EVSNEHTDADTAD
+94 
-107 ETQTVEEDAPKQ
+107 
-119 DESTSET
+119 
-126 TDTAPSR
+126 TDTASSNTVTEPDSNEGLEETADSEQTGEIQDDTVSDSQGNETDTQEETVQDTVQQNDSGSEATESKSVR
-133 TVTVTLNKNGGE
+133 TVTVTLNKNGGV

-158 IAAYLGTETNDIVV
+158 IAAYLGTETNDIAV

-186 DSIDIPVALS
+186 DSISIPVALS
-196 SDESLYFTGWDV
+196 SDESLYFTRWDV

-214 ADSETLTFE
+214 ADNETLTFD

-230 LSAVYSSVVDDDQT
+230 LTAVYDSVADEDQQ
-244 LVENRTEFDEQ
+244 LIENKEIFDEQ
-255 TKRQAIQE
+255 TE
-263 RLKSS
+263 RNALQQRLSAS
-268 GISTY
+268 GISLY
-273 VLRPSDSYNQLDLVV
+273 EMRPSDSYNQLDLIID
-288 EGLAFTSDDGLTQTF
+288 GLAFTSDDGLVQTF
-303 TAPYDGDYIIT
+303 TAPYDGDYTIT

-341 TVHLNAGQTIHIYL
+341 TIHLSAGQTIHIYL

-428 QNNAAAEV
+428 QNDAAAEV
-436 AKKHVILLAGG
+436 AKNHVILLAGG

-492 GTTPTNGRTLTY
+492 GTTPTNGRVLTY
-504 EERVDA
+504 DERVDA

-517 TRAGFGYHYTVLGE
+517 TRAGFGYHYTILGE

-536 PAHRDPVD
+536 PANRDPVSL
-544 FLFDDGQARNYG
+544 LFDDGQARNYG

-601 EQVEVKDADYEV
+601 KQVEVKDADYEV
-613 GGNMKYDSTETAP
+613 GGNMKYDSTNSAP
-626 YLVNGRVIIKM
+626 YLINGRVLIHM
-637 VGETPKLKSVMMPA
+637 VGTTPKMKTIMMEA
-651 QSEDISAGNIDEKD
+651 QNEVISSSHVDDADVY
-665 GFGQKAILSPG
+665 GQKAYLNKG
-676 QGSANKT
+676 QDVAST
-683 LAYTAITYYNLG
+683 TIAYTAITYYNMG
-695 DVMTVTPKWEYNT
+695 DLMTVNPVWEYSTMLSPTDRDWN
-708 LLNVTYKPWDDSV
+708 DSV
-721 AKNINNQMS
+721 AKSIDSRLS
-730 VSITNTEL
+730 VSVANTNL
-738 GIPAEGDK
+738 GVPNPGDK
-746 YYNDAYPGW
+746 YYNADYPGW

-761 MTITNAPL
+761 MTITNPVNTMYSTERLTKYYFRCKGIASYTLSSGTKTMYDKGERGELAIDYNIYINHEGVHVYSDRNIINGTPTSTVDDTIAATAGRSASTWQYPHMALTDVNNINTILIQFSSHGFNTSDSISYDASYADSLGITGSGNQYSYIFKAKSKNSVSTANWEKFLQSITYTTYDAATFTSTGVSGGVTIFWYADENLWENNMFYDSSSGHFYACINTGNSITWGEARNRAL
-769 SMYDT
+769 SMYNSALDCYGYLAHIT
-774 ATVTKYFF
+774 SQSEQDYLYTLMDKSTQGWLGATRKVSGNEWDWYWRDGPANETSEPFF
-782 RCHPTATVS
+782 RQNADGTYGTLLWGYENWDSKTEP
-791 MYNGIRTMDDESESG
+791 NNSG
-806 GLVLDY
+806 GVEWCMHYYGSNRGVWNDYIDSNGAVTSFIVEWSKDGLV
-812 SIAMEH
+812 
-818 QGAHVYQNRNTINDM
+818 GNDHS
-833 NAETVSDTVTATQN
+833 VSDTD
-847 HSSSQWKYPEL
+847 
-858 VVKTP
+858 
-863 KTIQTFN
+863 I
-870 VLFTSPSRN
+870 
-879 AQDAILYN
+879 
-887 TDLANQLGIVV
+887 
-898 TGTNQNYIFT
+898 
-908 KSGGLTQDEWNN
+908 
-920 FLRQVSFV
+920 
-928 TYDRAVF
+928 
-935 TADGVQSGVEVAW
+935 
-948 YGFEKAIFGSNQATR
+948 
-963 HVPTLSDYPGAATHN
+963 
-978 IASGSLNITSSGS
+978 
-991 VYRIVGSTTGDNRI
+991 
-1005 YVSPGVSATV
+1005 
-1015 ILDNVTMNYTAAGAG
+1015 
-1030 WGNDTSRAGDGA
+1030 
-1042 ISCSHA
+1042 
-1048 NLTII
+1048 
-1053 LVGTSRITAYGSYS
+1053 
-1067 NAIAKNGTDGSL
+1067 
-1079 MIDGAG
+1079 
-1085 TLYAVGAS
+1085 
-1093 GDHCGAIGANVN
+1093 
-1105 CSFWNFTVQG
+1105 
-1115 GTIYANAGEHC
+1115 
-1126 PGIGSGC
+1126 
-1133 LNQPGE
+1133 
-1139 GNGGDGAGCGNLNFT
+1139 
-1154 GGTVVARGNTAC
+1154 
-1166 SGIGSGWGGPVNG
+1166 
-1179 INISNGAKVTAY
+1179 
-1191 GGSYSPG
+1191 
-1198 IGSGGR
+1198 
-1204 TDNVQGGNIGSYHYH
+1204 
-1219 VRNIVITGGDTV
+1219 
-1231 VTAFG
+1231 
-1236 DKSTNMPGI
+1236 
-1245 GCGKDPVGTV
+1245 
-1255 RGTLSNVVATTL
+1255 
-1267 DGFQGYVRY
+1267 
-1276 GSSEESAA
+1276 
-1284 YSTEQP
+1284 
-1290 RTPFTGT
+1290 
-1297 GNIGS
+1297 
-1302 YLASQVNRGT
+1302 
-1312 PVYYTQVFF
+1312 
-1321 SIDTSNKHVDDADVI
+1321 I
-1336 GTQVSSTGTIK
+1336 GTQIVA
-1347 PEQFASVSGTV
+1347 EQEQKVNNGEVSGTV
-1358 WAENDR
+1358 WAENDYN
-1364 DGVYQVG
+1364 GLFAT
-1371 DEAVVEGVAVTL
+1371 DEAKLQDITVQLISDNGTVVATAQTNKLGQYDFTGLAPGNYYVKFTSQSFVG
-1383 YNADGSVC
+1383 YNAVPDGGNSIVQQAS
-1391 KTTTTNKYGAYSFD
+1391 KGINDSYAQTPVFALTYNDVLEKSF
-1405 GIPEKK
+1405 
-1411 NYTVGFSNGS
+1411 
-1421 SNIQSYSPTAKIAA
+1421 
-1435 GENNNHVN
+1435 
-1443 NDWKSDVFT
+1443 
-1452 AIYQKNTSQTI
+1452 
-1463 NCGVYVPSTV
+1463 GVYVPSTV
-1473 SGFAWDDV
+1473 SGFAWDDA
-1481 NQNGICDN
+1481 NQNGIYDN
-1489 SESKIAN
+1489 REAKIAN

-1514 NPITAVLTDA
+1514 NPIAAVLTDA
-1524 DGNYSF
+1524 NGNYSF

-1545 SDTVDISN
+1545 SNTVDISN

-1559 PTSGDEKRTNKAERS
+1559 PASGDVKLTNKAEKS
-1574 IDVLEF
+1574 IGMLEF

-1591 SGSMLNAATIGEVY
+1591 SGSMLTSATIGEIY
-1605 INSMTGTG
+1605 INSMSGTG

-1651 TQADIN
+1651 TQADID

-1707 KTAAD
+1707 RTAAD

-1722 FGFLV
+1722 FGFTV
-1727 SPTATTDK
+1727 SPTAATDK
-1735 KTQMGNDATAVMQN
+1735 KTQMGNDSTAVMQN

-1764 TRVVSLSNEKDFYVS
+1764 TRVVALNNEKDFYVS

-1946 LLTSFDLKKVEDL
+1946 LLTDFDLKKIEDL

-1977 DDSGKSVFPNGPYT
+1977 ADSGKSVFPNGPYT

-1999 TSIKTEHLTTDKNGL
+1999 TSIKTKHLTTDKNGL
-2014 ISFTNQDI
+2014 IHFTNQDI
-2022 ATYHLTETE
+2022 ATYHLIETE

-2037 RDTKTHV
+2037 KDTKTHV
-2044 VKVMPET
+2044 VKVMPEA

-2056 NLIWK
+2056 NLVWK
-2061 TYISVDGVRQTNNLY
+2061 TYISVDGVRLTDNLY

-2102 RKNAVITLKGTVT
+2102 RQNAVITLKGTVT

-2160 VVENPMDGYTAIV
+2160 VIENPMDGYTATV
-2173 SNTTGSVDNGY
+2173 SATTGSTDKGY

-2189 NKHVPQFDDFTVV
+2189 NKHVPQFDDFTVT

-2207 GNNVDGIRPDSVTI
+2207 SNNIDGMRPDSVTI

-2232 ATLSNTKDWKYT
+2232 ATLSNVKDWKYT
-2244 FKHIPLFDAN
+2244 FKHMPLFDAN
-2254 GNEITYTITEDAVAG
+2254 GNEITYTITEDAVTG
-2269 YTYTVTNEG
+2269 YTYTVTNKD
-2278 RSFTITNSH
+2278 RAFTITNKH
-2287 VQETLSIPVTKT
+2287 TQETFSIPVTKT

-2311 SAIHVILMGSD
+2311 SAIHVTLMGSD

-2354 YTLSEETV
+2354 YTLSEEAV
-2362 DSYTYKIEGDAD
+2362 NGYTYKIEGDAN

-2381 EHIPAVTNVV
+2381 EHISAVTNVV
-2391 INKYWEDAA
+2391 VNKYWEDTA
-2400 NQDGVRPDSVSVTL
+2400 NQDGVRPDSVAVTL

-2428 DGGFSE
+2428 DTGFSK

-2444 NGTKIAYTVTED
+2444 NGTKITYTVTED
-2456 AVAGYIGKTATDD
+2456 AVNGYTGKITTDD
-2469 TGYVL
+2469 TGYIL
-2474 SITNTHTPETIS
+2474 SITNTHAPETIR
-2486 KTITKTWD
+2486 KTVTKTWD
-2494 DNDNQDG
+2494 DGNDRDG
-2501 IRPTNVKVELYGTD
+2501 IRPTNVKIELYGTD
-2515 GTLRTQYLTKDN
+2515 GTRRTQYLTKDN
-2527 NWSYSFENLP
+2527 HWSYSFENLP
-2537 KYQNEGTIILYTAK
+2537 KYQNEGTIILYTIK
-2551 EEAVEGYTQK
+2551 EEAVDGYTQK
-2561 SVTTATGFN
+2561 SVTTTAGFDL
-2570 FTNTHEPQ
+2570 TNTHEIQ
-2578 TVTYGATKVWL
+2578 TADYEVKKVWI
-2589 DDDNRDGV
+2589 DDNDRDGA
-2597 RPNSITLVLNGSDG
+2597 RPTSITLTLTGSDG
-2611 SKYTKQMTAASNWS
+2611 SKYTKQMTAADNWNA
-2625 DVTFERIPMF
+2625 VTFERVPMF
-2635 NNGKYITYTLSE
+2635 NGGKYITYTLTE
-2647 NDVPS
+2647 NEVPS
-2652 YVNSVAVSEDGK
+2652 YINSIEVSEDGK
-2664 FFTVTNTHTPDHAII
+2664 HFTVTNTHAPDHTVIN
-2679 KITEV
+2679 ITEV

-2696 KKVTTIIVGSNG
+2696 RKMIAVVVGSNG

-2812 EENGWTATFENLP
+2812 EDNGWTATFENLP
-2825 KRDHGNIVT
+2825 KRDHGNIVA
-2834 YNVKESDVEGYEAS
+2834 YNVKESDTAGYEAS
-2848 IVKTE
+2848 VVKTE

-2860 EHDSETTLRTAT
+2860 EHDSETTMRTVT
-2872 LVWRDEN
+2872 LVWRDEDN
-2879 NQDGIRPDTVT
+2879 RDGVRPDAVT

-2898 SEVEKTVSKDDSWA
+2898 SEQEKTVNKDDAWN
-2912 DVMFEDLPVYQ
+2912 DVVFEDLPVYQ
-2923 NGQKVTYTL
+2923 NGQRISYIL
-2932 TESTVDG
+2932 TESAIDG
-2939 YTTDIRDN
+2939 YANDIRSSGN
-2947 GHTFTVTNTHIPAVV
+2947 TFTVTNTHIPETV
-2962 NVDVTKVWTDGENQ
+2962 NVDVTKIWTDGENQ
-2976 DGNRPNSISVILTGN
+2976 DGNRPDSISVILTGS
-2991 DGNRYTA
+2991 DGKRYTT

-3004 NWKYTFSKLP
+3004 NWKHTFLKLP

-3027 AEDAASGYS
+3027 TEDTMSGYS
-3036 NVIEKKDNYTF
+3036 DVVEKRSDYVF

-3054 PATVDIPVVKKWN
+3054 PATVDVTIVKKWD
-3067 DDNDRDGARP
+3067 DDNDRDGMRP
-3077 ESFNI
+3077 ESVDI

-3089 KLYTGTLSAEN
+3089 KLYTGTLSTEN
-3100 GYTYVFQSVPKF
+3100 GYTCVFQSVPKY
-3112 HNSGTLISYTVAEE
+3112 HDGGTLINYTIAEE
-3126 KVTGY
+3126 KIPGY
-3131 TTEVAKDSSGYKFT
+3131 TTTIAKDASGYKFT
-3145 LTNTKSIETVT
+3145 LTNAKTIDTVT

-3162 WEDSNNQDGLRPSAI
+3162 WDDNNNQDGLRPTAI

-3184 DGSRYLKSVSAA
+3184 DGSRRVKSVTAA
-3196 ENWTTTFENLPK
+3196 ENWTVTFENLPK
-3208 NQNHGQSIQYTVS
+3208 NQNHGQNIQYTVS
-3221 EAFVSGYTDEVTQNG
+3221 EAFVSGYTEAITQNG
-3236 NNYTITNTHMPATT
+3236 DNYTITNTHTPASS
-3250 ELFVTKTWKDNGNN
+3250 EFFVTKIWKDNGNN

-3273 VTAHGSDGRSYAK
+3273 VTAHGSDGRSYTK

-3305 NGKTIDYTLTEEAVP
+3305 DGKVIEYSLTEESVP

-3333 TLINTHV
+3333 VLINTHV

-3347 ITKAWNDENNQDGLR
+3347 ITKAWNDGNNQDGLR
-3362 PKSITAVVN
+3362 PKTITAVVN

-3376 ARFVQLFESQNWTTS
+3376 ARFVQLFEGQNWATN
-3391 LNNLPKYKNSTEVQY
+3391 LNNLPKYKNGTEIQY

-3411 AISGYETEIKQT
+3411 AIHGYETEIKQT
-3423 GDSYTITN
+3423 GDSYAIMNSHT
-3431 THAPAVVTV
+3431 PAVVTV
-3440 SVVKIWD
+3440 SAVKVWD
-3447 DENNQDGIR
+3447 DANNQDGIR

-3467 DGSTHNAAI
+3467 DGSVRNAAI

-3484 QFKDLPQYKNGVK
+3484 QFKNLPKYKNGTK
-3497 IDYTLQEADSNP
+3497 IDYTMQETDSNP
-3509 YTYEI
+3509 YTFEI
-3514 VKGSDGYSFTITN
+3514 VRGTDGYSFTITN
-3527 NYVPAA
+3527 NYVPAV
-3533 VNVPVTTI
+3533 VNIPVTTV
-3541 WNDDN
+3541 WDDDD
-3546 NRDGIRAKETVITLQ
+3546 NRDGIRAKETAITLQ

-3566 VYQHI
+3566 TYQRI
-3571 VTDKDSFAT
+3571 VTGKDSFAT
-3580 VFEDVPKF
+3580 VFENMPKF

-3601 NEVDGYT
+3601 NEMNGYT
-3608 TDVTNTDK
+3608 ANIANTDK

-3628 KLAKTVTKVWDDNN
+3628 KLTKTVTKVWDDNN

-3664 EKNLSAANNWTETFE
+3664 EKSLSTANNWSETFD

-3697 EAVGGYEKE
+3697 EAVGGYEKG

-3744 DTTTIHMSGTDG
+3744 DAATIHMSGTDG
-3756 TQDTKD
+3756 TQDAKD

-3768 WSSIVFKDLDRFKD
+3768 WSSIVFKDLDHYKN
-3782 GTKIK
+3782 GTEIK

-3800 SIVANGNVVT
+3800 SIAVNGNVVT

-3825 VIWEDNDDQDG
+3825 VVWEDNNDQDG
-3836 IRPDA
+3836 LRPDT
-3841 VNIKLKGNDKLV
+3841 VSIKLKGNDKFI

-3863 WKHSFTKLPVR
+3863 WKHSFTKLSVR
-3874 ENGNEIS
+3874 ENGNEIT

-3886 NEIPGYTTT
+3886 NEIPGYTTS

-3909 IPETVTVTVDKVWDD
+3909 IPETVTVTVDKVWKDA
-3924 SENQD
+3924 ENQD
-3929 GLRPDTIH
+3929 GLRPDAIH
-3937 IKLVSNG
+3937 IRLISND
-3944 IAKDAY
+3944 IEKDAY
-3950 LDADSNWHLEFEGLP
+3950 LDAESDWHLDFEGLP

-3988 TVTTEDGYAFT
+3988 TVTTEDGYTFT
-3999 IKNDHVPAVI
+3999 IENDHVPAVI

-4016 WIDDNNRDGLRPSS
+4016 WIDDNDRDGLRPDS
-4030 HTVILTDGINTI
+4030 HTVILVDGTNAI
-4042 EEIVL
+4042 EEVVL
-4047 DKDNGYGTV
+4047 DRDNGYGVV
-4056 LKDMPKYKNG
+4056 LKNMPKYKNG
-4066 VEIDYQIKDFK
+4066 VEINYQIKDFK
-4077 VDGYTTNIIKG
+4077 VDGYTTNIIKS
-4088 DSVKDFKVTNT
+4088 DSVKDFNITNT
-4099 HVPEMVTVTVTEGW
+4099 HVPEMVTITVTEGW
-4113 HDQSDYDKI
+4113 YDQSDYDKI
-4122 RPEEIAL
+4122 RPEKVTL

-4142 VNKETWTAVF
+4142 VTKDTWTTAF
-4152 SDLPKNSKGEQ
+4152 SNLPKNSKGEQ

-4176 STTITNNQTD
+4176 KTTITDNETG
-4186 TITVIN
+4186 TIAVIN
-4192 KHEPVKT
+4192 THEPVKD
-4199 ITVTVTWNDE
+4199 ITVTIVWKDE
-4209 NNKDSIRP
+4209 NNKDNIRP
-4217 DKVTVKLTD
+4217 DKVTVKLAD
-4226 GTTVVSTKEV
+4226 GTTVVSAKEV
-4236 KNDSWKHIF
+4236 KNDSWKYIF
-4245 EDIPVFNGSDKVS
+4245 EDISVFNGSDKVS
-4258 YTITQ
+4258 YTVTQ
-4263 DAVNGYTTEIKA
+4263 DAVNGYTTEVKV

-4280 TIEII
+4280 TVKII
-4285 NTHISVVPPK
+4285 NTHVPVAPPK
-4295 EEPKKKEPATPA
+4295 EEPKQEETATPAAPA
-4307 PVVEVK
+4307 PVVEIK
-4313 VEQPAPTVTLIQTT
+4313 TEPTTT
-4327 NKPTGISFF
+4327 VIETPNKQTGISFMDG
-4336 ESLFAK
+4336 LFG

>member
-1 MQNGKSRIKRVASA
+1 MQKCESRTKRVMSA
-15 IIAGVMALQ
+15 IIAGMMALQ
-24 TVAPVI
+24 VVAPTI
-30 SYADDTASSVATT
+30 SYADDTVASTASSE
-43 DDSDAIANV
+43 DNSDTKI
-52 DPGTP
+52 DPGVP
-57 VQVDATASEEPSE
+57 VQ
-70 APSSGTSQADENSE
+70 
-84 ETETNSDITD
+84 
-94 EVSNEHTDADTAD
+94 
-107 ETQTVEEDAPKQ
+107 
-119 DESTSET
+119 
-126 TDTAPSR
+126 TDTASSNTVTEPDSSESLEEKADSEQTGEIQDDTVSDSQGNETNTQEETVQDTVQQNDSGSETMESKSVR
-133 TVTVTLNKNGGE
+133 TVTVTLNKNGGV

-158 IAAYLGTETNDIVV
+158 IAAYLGTETNDIAI

-186 DSIDIPVALS
+186 DSISIPVALS

-214 ADSETLTFE
+214 ADNETLTFD

-230 LSAVYSSVVDDDQT
+230 LTAVYNSVADEDQQ
-244 LVENRTEFDEQ
+244 LIENKEIFDEQ
-255 TKRQAIQE
+255 AEKNALQQ
-263 RLKSS
+263 RLSAS
-268 GISTY
+268 GISLY
-273 VLRPSDSYNQLDLVV
+273 EMRPSDSYNQLDLIID
-288 EGLAFTSDDGLTQTF
+288 GLAFTSDDGLVQTF
-303 TAPYDGDYIIT
+303 TAPYDGDYTIT

-341 TVHLNAGQTIHIYL
+341 TIHLSAGQTIHIYL

-428 QNNAAAEV
+428 QNDAAAEV
-436 AKKHVILLAGG
+436 AKNHVILLAGG

-492 GTTPTNGRTLTY
+492 GTTPTNGRVLTY
-504 EERVDA
+504 DERVDA

-517 TRAGFGYHYTVLGE
+517 TRAGFGYHYTILGE

-536 PAHRDPVD
+536 PANRDPVSL
-544 FLFDDGQARNYG
+544 LFDDGQARNYG

-601 EQVEVKDADYEV
+601 KQVEVKDADYEV
-613 GGNMKYDSTETAP
+613 GGNMKYDSTNSAP
-626 YLVNGRVIIKM
+626 YLINGRVLIHM
-637 VGETPKLKSVMMPA
+637 VGTTPKMKTIMMEA
-651 QSEDISAGNIDEKD
+651 QNEDISSSHVDDADVY
-665 GFGQKAILSPG
+665 GQKAYLNKG
-676 QGSANKT
+676 QDVAST
-683 LAYTAITYYNLG
+683 TIAYTAITYYNMG
-695 DVMTVTPKWEYNT
+695 DLMTVNPVWEYSTMLSPTDRDWN
-708 LLNVTYKPWDDSV
+708 DSV
-721 AKNINNQMS
+721 AKSIDSRLS
-730 VSITNTEL
+730 VSVANTNL
-738 GIPAEGDK
+738 GVPNPGDK
-746 YYNDAYPGW
+746 YYNADYPGW

-761 MTITNAPL
+761 MTITNPVNTMYSTERLTKYYFRCKGIASYTLSSGTKTMYDKGERGELAIDYNIYINHEGVHVYSDRNIINGTPTSTVDDTIAATAGRSASTWQYPHMALTDVNNINTILIQFSSHGFNTSDSISYDASYADSLGITGSGNQYSYIFKAKSKNSVSTANWEKFLQSITYTTYDAATFTSTGVSGGVTIFWYADENLWENNMFYDSSSGHFYACINTGNSITWGEARNRAL
-769 SMYDT
+769 SMYNSALDCYGYLAHIT
-774 ATVTKYFF
+774 SQSEQDYLYTLMDKSTQGWLGATRKVSGNEWDWYWRDGPANETSKPFF
-782 RCHPTATVS
+782 RQNAG
-791 MYNGIRTMDDESESG
+791 GIYGSLLWGYENWDSKTEPNNSG
-806 GLVLDY
+806 GVEWCMHYYGSNRGVWNDYIDSNGAVTSFIVEWSKDGLV
-812 SIAMEH
+812 
-818 QGAHVYQNRNTINDM
+818 GNDHS
-833 NAETVSDTVTATQN
+833 VSDT
-847 HSSSQWKYPEL
+847 
-858 VVKTP
+858 
-863 KTIQTFN
+863 
-870 VLFTSPSRN
+870 
-879 AQDAILYN
+879 
-887 TDLANQLGIVV
+887 
-898 TGTNQNYIFT
+898 
-908 KSGGLTQDEWNN
+908 
-920 FLRQVSFV
+920 
-928 TYDRAVF
+928 
-935 TADGVQSGVEVAW
+935 
-948 YGFEKAIFGSNQATR
+948 
-963 HVPTLSDYPGAATHN
+963 
-978 IASGSLNITSSGS
+978 
-991 VYRIVGSTTGDNRI
+991 
-1005 YVSPGVSATV
+1005 
-1015 ILDNVTMNYTAAGAG
+1015 
-1030 WGNDTSRAGDGA
+1030 
-1042 ISCSHA
+1042 
-1048 NLTII
+1048 
-1053 LVGTSRITAYGSYS
+1053 
-1067 NAIAKNGTDGSL
+1067 
-1079 MIDGAG
+1079 
-1085 TLYAVGAS
+1085 
-1093 GDHCGAIGANVN
+1093 
-1105 CSFWNFTVQG
+1105 
-1115 GTIYANAGEHC
+1115 
-1126 PGIGSGC
+1126 
-1133 LNQPGE
+1133 
-1139 GNGGDGAGCGNLNFT
+1139 
-1154 GGTVVARGNTAC
+1154 
-1166 SGIGSGWGGPVNG
+1166 
-1179 INISNGAKVTAY
+1179 
-1191 GGSYSPG
+1191 
-1198 IGSGGR
+1198 
-1204 TDNVQGGNIGSYHYH
+1204 
-1219 VRNIVITGGDTV
+1219 
-1231 VTAFG
+1231 
-1236 DKSTNMPGI
+1236 
-1245 GCGKDPVGTV
+1245 
-1255 RGTLSNVVATTL
+1255 
-1267 DGFQGYVRY
+1267 
-1276 GSSEESAA
+1276 
-1284 YSTEQP
+1284 
-1290 RTPFTGT
+1290 
-1297 GNIGS
+1297 
-1302 YLASQVNRGT
+1302 
-1312 PVYYTQVFF
+1312 
-1321 SIDTSNKHVDDADVI
+1321 DVI
-1336 GTQVSSTGTIK
+1336 GTQIVA
-1347 PEQFASVSGTV
+1347 EQEQKVNNGEVSGTV
-1358 WAENDR
+1358 WAENDYN
-1364 DGVYQVG
+1364 GLFAT
-1371 DEAVVEGVAVTL
+1371 DEAKLQDITVQLISDNGTVVATAQTNKLGQYDFTGLAPGNYYVKFTSQSFVG
-1383 YNADGSVC
+1383 YNAVPDGGNSIVQQAS
-1391 KTTTTNKYGAYSFD
+1391 KGINDSYAQTPVFALTYNDVLEKSF
-1405 GIPEKK
+1405 
-1411 NYTVGFSNGS
+1411 
-1421 SNIQSYSPTAKIAA
+1421 
-1435 GENNNHVN
+1435 
-1443 NDWKSDVFT
+1443 
-1452 AIYQKNTSQTI
+1452 
-1463 NCGVYVPSTV
+1463 GVYVPSTV
-1473 SGFAWDDV
+1473 SGFALDDA
-1481 NQNGICDN
+1481 NQNGIYDN
-1489 SESKIAN
+1489 REAKIAN

-1514 NPITAVLTDA
+1514 NPIAPVLTDA
-1524 DGNYSF
+1524 NGNYSF

-1545 SDTVDISN
+1545 SNTVDISN

-1559 PTSGDEKRTNKAERS
+1559 PASGDVKLTNKAEKS
-1574 IDVLEF
+1574 IGMLEF

-1591 SGSMLNAATIGEVY
+1591 SGSMLTSATIGEVY

-1727 SPTATTDK
+1727 SPTAATDK
-1735 KTQMGNDATAVMQN
+1735 KTQMGNDSTAVMQN

-1764 TRVVSLSNEKDFYVS
+1764 TRVVALNNEKDFYVS

-1901 SETQP
+1901 SEAQP

-1946 LLTSFDLKKVEDL
+1946 LLTDFDLKKIEDL
-1959 SGIPFENVK
+1959 SGIPLKNVK

-1977 DDSGKSVFPNGPYT
+1977 ADSGKSVFPNGPYT

-2014 ISFTNQDI
+2014 IHFTNQDI
-2022 ATYHLTETE
+2022 ATYHLIEAE

-2037 RDTKTHV
+2037 KDTKTHV

-2051 AVENN
+2051 TVENN
-2056 NLIWK
+2056 NLVWK
-2061 TYISVDGVRQTNNLY
+2061 TYISVDGVRLTDNLY
-2076 TLKNTSETTNLTV
+2076 TLKNTSKTTNLTV

-2102 RKNAVITLKGTVT
+2102 RQNAVITLKGTVT

-2160 VVENPMDGYTAIV
+2160 VIENPMDGYIATV
-2173 SNTTGSVDNGY
+2173 SATTGSADKGY

-2207 GNNVDGIRPDSVTI
+2207 SNNIDGMRPDSVTI
-2221 HMNGSDGSSTE
+2221 HLNGSDGSSTE
-2232 ATLSNTKDWKYT
+2232 ATLSNAKDWKYT
-2244 FKHIPLFDAN
+2244 FKHMPLFDAN
-2254 GNEITYTITEDAVAG
+2254 GNEITYTITEDAVTG
-2269 YTYTVTNEG
+2269 YTYTVTNKD
-2278 RSFTITNSH
+2278 RAFTITNKH
-2287 VQETLSIPVTKT
+2287 TQETFSIPVTKT

-2311 SAIHVILMGSD
+2311 SAIHVTLMGSD

-2354 YTLSEETV
+2354 YTLNEEAV
-2362 DSYTYKIEGDAD
+2362 NGYTYKIEGDAN

-2381 EHIPAVTNVV
+2381 EHISAVTNVV
-2391 INKYWEDAA
+2391 VNKYWEDAE
-2400 NQDGVRPDSVSVTL
+2400 NQDGVRPDSVAVTL

-2428 DGGFSE
+2428 DTGFSK

-2444 NGTKIAYTVTED
+2444 NGTKITYTVTED
-2456 AVAGYIGKTATDD
+2456 AVNGYTGKITTDD
-2469 TGYVL
+2469 TGYIL
-2474 SITNTHTPETIS
+2474 SITNTHAPETIR
-2486 KTITKTWD
+2486 KTVTKTWD
-2494 DNDNQDG
+2494 DGNDRDG
-2501 IRPTNVKVELYGTD
+2501 IRPTNVKIELYGTD
-2515 GTLRTQYLTKDN
+2515 GTRRTQYLTKDN
-2527 NWSYSFENLP
+2527 YWSYSFENLP
-2537 KYQNEGTIILYTAK
+2537 KYQNEGTIILYTIK
-2551 EEAVEGYTQK
+2551 EEAVDGYTQK
-2561 SVTTATGFN
+2561 SVTTTAGFDL
-2570 FTNTHEPQ
+2570 TNTHEIQ
-2578 TVTYGATKVWL
+2578 TADYEVKKVWI
-2589 DDDNRDGV
+2589 DDNDRDGA
-2597 RPNSITLVLNGSDG
+2597 RPTSITLTLTGSDG
-2611 SKYTKQMTAASNWS
+2611 SKYTKLMTAADNWNA
-2625 DVTFERIPMF
+2625 VTFERVPMF
-2635 NNGKYITYTLSE
+2635 NGGKYITYTLTE
-2647 NDVPS
+2647 NEVPS
-2652 YVNSVAVSEDGK
+2652 YINSIEVSEDGK
-2664 FFTVTNTHTPDHAII
+2664 HFTVTNTHAPDHTVIN
-2679 KITEV
+2679 ITEV

-2696 KKVTTIIVGSNG
+2696 RKMTAIVVGSNG

-2812 EENGWTATFENLP
+2812 EDNGWTATFENLP
-2825 KRDHGNIVT
+2825 KRDHGNIVA
-2834 YNVKESDVEGYEAS
+2834 YNVKESDTAGYEAS
-2848 IVKTE
+2848 VVKTE

-2860 EHDSETTLRTAT
+2860 EHDSETTMRTVT
-2872 LVWRDEN
+2872 LVWRDEDN
-2879 NQDGIRPDTVT
+2879 RDGVRPDAVT

-2898 SEVEKTVSKDDSWA
+2898 SEQEKTVNKDDAWN
-2912 DVMFEDLPVYQ
+2912 DVVFEDLPVYQ
-2923 NGQKVTYTL
+2923 NGQRISYTL
-2932 TESTVDG
+2932 TESAIDG
-2939 YTTDIRDN
+2939 YANDIRSSGN
-2947 GHTFTVTNTHIPAVV
+2947 TFTVTNTHIPETV
-2962 NVDVTKVWTDGENQ
+2962 NVDVTKIWTDGENQ
-2976 DGNRPNSISVILTGN
+2976 DGNRPDSISVILTGS
-2991 DGNRYTA
+2991 DGKRYTT

-3004 NWKYTFSKLP
+3004 NWKHTFLKLP

-3027 AEDAASGYS
+3027 TEDTMSGYS
-3036 NVIEKKDNYTF
+3036 DVVEKRSDYVF

-3054 PATVDIPVVKKWN
+3054 PATVDVTIVKKWD
-3067 DDNDRDGARP
+3067 DDNDRDGMRP
-3077 ESFNI
+3077 ESVDI

-3089 KLYTGTLSAEN
+3089 KLYTGTLSTEN
-3100 GYTYVFQSVPKF
+3100 GYTCVFQSVPKY
-3112 HNSGTLISYTVAEE
+3112 HDGGTLINYTIAEE
-3126 KVTGY
+3126 KIPGY
-3131 TTEVAKDSSGYKFT
+3131 TTTIAKDASGYKFT
-3145 LTNTKSIETVT
+3145 LTNAKTIDTVT

-3162 WEDSNNQDGLRPSAI
+3162 WDDNNNQDGLRPTAI

-3184 DGSRYLKSVSAA
+3184 DGSRRVKSVTAT
-3196 ENWTTTFENLPK
+3196 ENWTVTFENLPK
-3208 NQNHGQSIQYTVS
+3208 NQNHGQNIQYTVS
-3221 EAFVSGYTDEVTQNG
+3221 EAFVSGYTEAITQNG
-3236 NNYTITNTHMPATT
+3236 DNYIITNTHTPASS
-3250 ELFVTKTWKDNGNN
+3250 EFFVTKIWKDNENN

-3273 VTAHGSDGRSYAK
+3273 VTAHGSDGCSYTE

-3305 NGKTIDYTLTEEAVP
+3305 DGKVIEYSLTEESVP

-3333 TLINTHV
+3333 VFINTHV

-3347 ITKAWNDENNQDGLR
+3347 ITKAWNDGNNQDGLR
-3362 PKSITAVVN
+3362 PKTITAVVN

-3376 ARFVQLFESQNWTTS
+3376 ARFVQLFEGQNWATS
-3391 LNNLPKYKNSTEVQY
+3391 LNNLPKYKNGTEIQY

-3411 AISGYETEIKQT
+3411 AIPGYETEIKQT
-3423 GDSYTITN
+3423 GDSYAIMNSHT
-3431 THAPAVVTV
+3431 PAVVTV
-3440 SVVKIWD
+3440 SAVKVWD
-3447 DENNQDGIR
+3447 DANNQDGIR

-3467 DGSTHNAAI
+3467 DGSVRNAAI

-3484 QFKDLPQYKNGVK
+3484 QFKNLPKYKNGVK
-3497 IDYTLQEADSNP
+3497 IDYTLQEANSNP

-3533 VNVPVTTI
+3533 VNVPVTTV
-3541 WNDDN
+3541 WDDDD
-3546 NRDGIRAKETVITLQ
+3546 NRDGIRAKEIAITLQ

-3566 VYQHI
+3566 VYQRI
-3571 VTDKDSFAT
+3571 VTGKDDFAT

-3588 FDEGKEVVYTVTQ
+3588 FDEGREVVYTVTQ
-3601 NEVDGYT
+3601 NEMNGYT
-3608 TDVTNTDK
+3608 ANIASTDK

-3628 KLAKTVTKVWDDNN
+3628 RLAKTVTKVWDDNN

-3664 EKNLSAANNWTETFE
+3664 EKSLSTANNWTETFD

-3697 EAVGGYEKE
+3697 EAVGGYEKG

-3716 TNTHAPEKLDLIVN
+3716 TNTHTPEKLDLIVN

-3744 DTTTIHMSGTDG
+3744 DAATIHMSGTDG
-3756 TQDTKD
+3756 TQDAKD

-3768 WSSIVFKDLDRFKD
+3768 WSSIVFKDLDHYKN
-3782 GTKIK
+3782 GTEIK

-3800 SIVANGNVVT
+3800 SIAVNGNVVT

-3825 VIWEDNDDQDG
+3825 VVWEDNNDQDG
-3836 IRPDA
+3836 LRPDT
-3841 VNIKLKGNDKLV
+3841 VSVKLKGNDKFI
-3853 DSSELNEDVK
+3853 DSSELNEDVE

-3874 ENGNEIS
+3874 ENGNEIT

-3886 NEIPGYTTT
+3886 NEIPGYTTS

-3909 IPETVTVTVDKVWDD
+3909 IPETVTVTVDKVWKDA
-3924 SENQD
+3924 ENQD
-3929 GLRPDTIH
+3929 GLRPDAIH
-3937 IKLVSNG
+3937 IRLISND
-3944 IAKDAY
+3944 IEKDAY
-3950 LDADSNWHLEFEGLP
+3950 LDAESDWHLDFEGLP

-3988 TVTTEDGYAFT
+3988 TVTTKDGYAFT
-3999 IKNDHVPAVI
+3999 IENDHVPAVI

-4016 WIDDNNRDGLRPSS
+4016 WIDDNDRDGLRPDS
-4030 HTVILTDGINTI
+4030 HTVILVDGTNAI
-4042 EEIVL
+4042 EEVVL
-4047 DKDNGYGTV
+4047 DRDNGYGVV
-4056 LKDMPKYKNG
+4056 LKNMPKYKNG
-4066 VEIDYQIKDFK
+4066 VEINYQIKDFK
-4077 VDGYTTNIIKG
+4077 VDGYTTNIIKS
-4088 DSVKDFKVTNT
+4088 DSVKDFNITNT

-4122 RPEEIAL
+4122 RPEKVTL

-4142 VNKETWTAVF
+4142 VTKDTWTTAF

-4176 STTITNNQTD
+4176 KTTITDNETG
-4186 TITVIN
+4186 TIAVIN
-4192 KHEPVKT
+4192 THEPVKD
-4199 ITVTVTWNDE
+4199 ITVTIVWKDE
-4209 NNKDSIRP
+4209 NNKDNIRP
-4217 DKVTVKLTD
+4217 DKVTVKLAD
-4226 GTTVVSTKEV
+4226 GTTVVSAKEV

-4245 EDIPVFNGSDKVS
+4245 EDISVFNGSDKVS
-4258 YTITQ
+4258 YTVTQ
-4263 DAVNGYTTEIKA
+4263 DAVNGYTTEVKV

-4280 TIEII
+4280 TVKII
-4285 NTHISVVPPK
+4285 NTHVPVAPPK
-4295 EEPKKKEPATPA
+4295 EEPKQEKTATSTAPA
-4307 PVVEVK
+4307 PVVEIK
-4313 VEQPAPTVTLIQTT
+4313 TEPTTT
-4327 NKPTGISFF
+4327 VIETPNKQTGISFMDG
-4336 ESLFAK
+4336 LFG

>member
-1 MQNGKSRIKRVASA
+1 MQKCESRTKRVMSA
-15 IIAGVMALQ
+15 IIAGMMALQ
-24 TVAPVI
+24 VVAPTI
-30 SYADDTASSVATT
+30 SYADDTVASTASSEDNSNTQ
-43 DDSDAIANV
+43 I
-52 DPGTP
+52 DPGVP
-57 VQVDATASEEPSE
+57 VQTDTASSNTVTEPDSSE
-70 APSSGTSQADENSE
+70 SLE
-84 ETETNSDITD
+84 ETADSEQTGEIQDDTVSDSQGNETNTQ
-94 EVSNEHTDADTAD
+94 EETVQDTV
-107 ETQTVEEDAPKQ
+107 QQ
-119 DESTSET
+119 NNSGSET
-126 TDTAPSR
+126 TESESVR
-133 TVTVTLNKNGGE
+133 TVTVTLNKNGGI

-158 IAAYLGTETNDIVV
+158 IAAYLGTETNDIAI

-186 DSIDIPVALS
+186 DSISIPVALS
-196 SDESLYFTGWDV
+196 GDDSLYFTGWDV

-214 ADSETLTFE
+214 ADNETLTFD

-230 LSAVYSSVVDDDQT
+230 LTAVYNSVADEDQQ
-244 LVENRTEFDEQ
+244 LIENKEIFDEQ
-255 TKRQAIQE
+255 AEKNVLQQKLSA
-263 RLKSS
+263 S
-268 GISTY
+268 GISLY
-273 VLRPSDSYNQLDLVV
+273 EMRPSDSYNQLDLIID
-288 EGLAFTSDDGLTQTF
+288 GLAFTSDDGLVQTF
-303 TAPYDGDYIIT
+303 TAPYDGDYTIT

-341 TVHLNAGQTIHIYL
+341 TIHLSAGQTIHIYL

-428 QNNAAAEV
+428 QNDAAAEV
-436 AKKHVILLAGG
+436 AKNHVILLAGG
-447 GGGMGESGGSAGG
+447 GGGMGESGGTAGG

-492 GTTPTNGRTLTY
+492 GTTPTNGRVLTY
-504 EERVDA
+504 DERVDA

-517 TRAGFGYHYTVLGE
+517 TRAGFGYHYTILGE

-536 PAHRDPVD
+536 PANRDPVSL
-544 FLFDDGQARNYG
+544 LFDDGQARNYG

-601 EQVEVKDADYEV
+601 KQVEVKDADYEV
-613 GGNMKYDSTETAP
+613 GGNMKYDSTNSAP
-626 YLVNGRVIIKM
+626 YLINGRVLIHM
-637 VGETPKLKSVMMPA
+637 VGTTPKMKTIMMEA
-651 QSEDISAGNIDEKD
+651 QNEDISSSHVDDADVY
-665 GFGQKAILSPG
+665 GQKAYLNKG
-676 QGSANKT
+676 QDVAST
-683 LAYTAITYYNLG
+683 TIAYTAITYYNMG
-695 DVMTVTPKWEYNT
+695 DLMTVNPVWEYSTMLSPTDRDWN
-708 LLNVTYKPWDDSV
+708 DSV
-721 AKNINNQMS
+721 AKSIDSRLS
-730 VSITNTEL
+730 VSVANTNL
-738 GIPAEGDK
+738 GVPNPGDK
-746 YYNDAYPGW
+746 YYNADYPGW

-761 MTITNAPL
+761 MTITNPVNTMYSTERLTKYYFRCKGIASYTLSSGTKTMYDKGERGELAIDYNIYINHEGVHVYSDRNIINGTPTSTVDDTIAATAGRSASTWQYPHMALTDVNNINTILIQFSSHGFNTSDSISYDASYADSLGITGSGNQYSYIFKAKSKNSVSTANWEKFLQSITYTTYDAATFTSTGVSGGVTIFWYADENLWENNMFYDSSSGHFYACINTGSSITWGEARNRAL
-769 SMYDT
+769 SMYNSALDCYGYLAHIT
-774 ATVTKYFF
+774 SQSEQDYLYTLMDKSTQGWLGATRKVSGNEWDWYWRDGPANETSEPFF
-782 RCHPTATVS
+782 RQNAG
-791 MYNGIRTMDDESESG
+791 GIYGSLLWGYENWDSKTEPNNSG
-806 GLVLDY
+806 GVEWCMHYYGSNRGVWNDYIDSNGAVTSFIVEWSKDGLV
-812 SIAMEH
+812 
-818 QGAHVYQNRNTINDM
+818 GNDHS
-833 NAETVSDTVTATQN
+833 VSDT
-847 HSSSQWKYPEL
+847 
-858 VVKTP
+858 
-863 KTIQTFN
+863 
-870 VLFTSPSRN
+870 
-879 AQDAILYN
+879 
-887 TDLANQLGIVV
+887 
-898 TGTNQNYIFT
+898 
-908 KSGGLTQDEWNN
+908 
-920 FLRQVSFV
+920 
-928 TYDRAVF
+928 
-935 TADGVQSGVEVAW
+935 
-948 YGFEKAIFGSNQATR
+948 
-963 HVPTLSDYPGAATHN
+963 
-978 IASGSLNITSSGS
+978 
-991 VYRIVGSTTGDNRI
+991 
-1005 YVSPGVSATV
+1005 
-1015 ILDNVTMNYTAAGAG
+1015 
-1030 WGNDTSRAGDGA
+1030 
-1042 ISCSHA
+1042 
-1048 NLTII
+1048 
-1053 LVGTSRITAYGSYS
+1053 
-1067 NAIAKNGTDGSL
+1067 
-1079 MIDGAG
+1079 
-1085 TLYAVGAS
+1085 
-1093 GDHCGAIGANVN
+1093 
-1105 CSFWNFTVQG
+1105 
-1115 GTIYANAGEHC
+1115 
-1126 PGIGSGC
+1126 
-1133 LNQPGE
+1133 
-1139 GNGGDGAGCGNLNFT
+1139 
-1154 GGTVVARGNTAC
+1154 
-1166 SGIGSGWGGPVNG
+1166 
-1179 INISNGAKVTAY
+1179 
-1191 GGSYSPG
+1191 
-1198 IGSGGR
+1198 
-1204 TDNVQGGNIGSYHYH
+1204 
-1219 VRNIVITGGDTV
+1219 
-1231 VTAFG
+1231 
-1236 DKSTNMPGI
+1236 
-1245 GCGKDPVGTV
+1245 
-1255 RGTLSNVVATTL
+1255 
-1267 DGFQGYVRY
+1267 
-1276 GSSEESAA
+1276 
-1284 YSTEQP
+1284 
-1290 RTPFTGT
+1290 
-1297 GNIGS
+1297 
-1302 YLASQVNRGT
+1302 
-1312 PVYYTQVFF
+1312 
-1321 SIDTSNKHVDDADVI
+1321 DVI
-1336 GTQVSSTGTIK
+1336 GTQIVA
-1347 PEQFASVSGTV
+1347 EQEQKVNNGEVSGTV
-1358 WAENDR
+1358 WAENDYN
-1364 DGVYQVG
+1364 GLFAT
-1371 DEAVVEGVAVTL
+1371 DEAKLQDITVQLISDNGTVVATAQTNKLGQYDFTGLAPGNYYVKFTSQSFVG
-1383 YNADGSVC
+1383 YNAVPDGGNSIVQQAS
-1391 KTTTTNKYGAYSFD
+1391 KGINDSYAQTPVFALTYNDVLEKSF
-1405 GIPEKK
+1405 
-1411 NYTVGFSNGS
+1411 
-1421 SNIQSYSPTAKIAA
+1421 
-1435 GENNNHVN
+1435 
-1443 NDWKSDVFT
+1443 
-1452 AIYQKNTSQTI
+1452 
-1463 NCGVYVPSTV
+1463 GVYVPSTV
-1473 SGFAWDDV
+1473 SGFAWDDA
-1481 NQNGICDN
+1481 NQNGIYDN
-1489 SESKIAN
+1489 REAKIAN

-1514 NPITAVLTDA
+1514 NPIAAVLTDA
-1524 DGNYSF
+1524 NGNYSF

-1545 SDTVDISN
+1545 SNTVDISN

-1559 PTSGDEKRTNKAERS
+1559 PASGDVKLTNKAEKS
-1574 IDVLEF
+1574 IGMLEF

-1591 SGSMLNAATIGEVY
+1591 SGSMLTSATIGEVY

-1727 SPTATTDK
+1727 SPTAATDK
-1735 KTQMGNDATAVMQN
+1735 KTQMGNDSTAVMQN

-1764 TRVVSLSNEKDFYVS
+1764 TRVVNLSNEKDFYVS
-1779 TANCAM
+1779 TANCAL

-1795 WQDDNYNGIRETN
+1795 WQDNNYNGIRETN

-1901 SETQP
+1901 SEAQP

-1946 LLTSFDLKKVEDL
+1946 LLTDFDLKKIEDL
-1959 SGIPFENVK
+1959 SGIPFKDVK

-2014 ISFTNQDI
+2014 IHFTNQDI
-2022 ATYHLTETE
+2022 ATYHLIETE

-2037 RDTKTHV
+2037 KDTKTHV
-2044 VKVMPET
+2044 VKVMPEA

-2056 NLIWK
+2056 NLVWK
-2061 TYISVDGVRQTNNLY
+2061 TYISVDGVRLTDNLY

-2102 RKNAVITLKGTVT
+2102 RQNAVITLKGTVT

-2160 VVENPMDGYTAIV
+2160 VIENPMDGYTATV
-2173 SNTTGSVDNGY
+2173 SATTGSTDKGY

-2189 NKHVPQFDDFTVV
+2189 NKHVPQFDDFTVT

-2207 GNNVDGIRPDSVTI
+2207 SNNIDGMRPDSVTI
-2221 HMNGSDGSSTE
+2221 HLNGSDGSSTE
-2232 ATLSNTKDWKYT
+2232 ATLSNAKDWKYT
-2244 FKHIPLFDAN
+2244 FKHMPLFDAN
-2254 GNEITYTITEDAVAG
+2254 GNEITYTITEDAVTG
-2269 YTYTVTNEG
+2269 YTYTVTNKD
-2278 RSFTITNSH
+2278 RAFTITNKH
-2287 VQETLSIPVTKT
+2287 TQETFSIPVTKT

-2311 SAIHVILMGSD
+2311 SAIHVTLMGSD

-2354 YTLSEETV
+2354 YTLNEEAV
-2362 DSYTYKIEGDAD
+2362 NGYTYKIEGDAD

-2381 EHIPAVTNVV
+2381 EHISAVTNVV
-2391 INKYWEDAA
+2391 VNKYWEDAE
-2400 NQDGVRPDSVSVTL
+2400 NQDGVRPDSVAVTL

-2428 DGGFSE
+2428 DTGFSK

-2444 NGTKIAYTVTED
+2444 NGTKITYTVTED
-2456 AVAGYIGKTATDD
+2456 AVNGYTGKITTDD
-2469 TGYVL
+2469 TGYIL
-2474 SITNTHTPETIS
+2474 SITNTHAPETIR
-2486 KTITKTWD
+2486 KTVTKTWD
-2494 DNDNQDG
+2494 DGNDRDG
-2501 IRPTNVKVELYGTD
+2501 IRPTNVKIELYGTD
-2515 GTLRTQYLTKDN
+2515 GTRRTQYLTKDN
-2527 NWSYSFENLP
+2527 HWSYSFENLP
-2537 KYQNEGTIILYTAK
+2537 KYQNEGTIILYIIK
-2551 EEAVEGYTQK
+2551 EEAVDGYTQK
-2561 SVTTATGFN
+2561 SVTTTAGFDL
-2570 FTNTHEPQ
+2570 TNTHEIQ
-2578 TVTYGATKVWL
+2578 TADYEVKKVWI
-2589 DDDNRDGV
+2589 DDNDRDGT
-2597 RPNSITLVLNGSDG
+2597 RPTSITLTLTGSDG
-2611 SKYTKQMTAASNWS
+2611 SKYTKQMTAADNWNA
-2625 DVTFERIPMF
+2625 VTFERVPMF
-2635 NNGKYITYTLSE
+2635 NGGKYITYTLTE
-2647 NDVPS
+2647 NEVPS
-2652 YVNSVAVSEDGK
+2652 YINLIEVSEDGK
-2664 FFTVTNTHTPDHAII
+2664 HFTVTNTHAPDHTVIN
-2679 KITEV
+2679 ITEV

-2696 KKVTTIIVGSNG
+2696 RKMTAIVVGSNG

-2771 TISKTVTKTWKDNE
+2771 MISKTVTKTWKDNE

-2812 EENGWTATFENLP
+2812 EDNGWTATFENLP
-2825 KRDHGNIVT
+2825 KRDHGNIVA
-2834 YNVKESDVEGYEAS
+2834 YNVKESDTAGYEAS
-2848 IVKTE
+2848 VVKTE

-2860 EHDSETTLRTAT
+2860 EHDSETTMRTVT
-2872 LVWRDEN
+2872 LVWRDEDN
-2879 NQDGIRPDTVT
+2879 RDGVRPDAVT

-2898 SEVEKTVSKDDSWA
+2898 SEHEKTANKDDAWN
-2912 DVMFEDLPVYQ
+2912 DVVFEDLPVYQ
-2923 NGQKVTYTL
+2923 NGQRISYTL
-2932 TESTVDG
+2932 TESAIDS
-2939 YTTDIRDN
+2939 YANDIRSSGN
-2947 GHTFTVTNTHIPAVV
+2947 TFTVTNTHIPETV
-2962 NVDVTKVWTDGENQ
+2962 NVDVTKIWTDGENQ
-2976 DGNRPNSISVILTGN
+2976 DGNRPDSISVILTGS
-2991 DGNRYTA
+2991 DGKRYTT

-3004 NWKYTFSKLP
+3004 NWKHTFLKLP

-3027 AEDAASGYS
+3027 TEDTMSGYS
-3036 NVIEKKDNYTF
+3036 DVVEKRSDYVF

-3054 PATVDIPVVKKWN
+3054 PATVDVTIVKKWD
-3067 DDNDRDGARP
+3067 DDNDRDGMRP
-3077 ESFNI
+3077 ESVDI

-3089 KLYTGTLSAEN
+3089 KLYTGTLSTEN
-3100 GYTYVFQSVPKF
+3100 GYTCVFQSVPKY
-3112 HNSGTLISYTVAEE
+3112 HDGGTLINYTIAEE
-3126 KVTGY
+3126 KIPGY
-3131 TTEVAKDSSGYKFT
+3131 TTTIAKDASGYKFI
-3145 LTNTKSIETVT
+3145 LTNAKAIDTVT

-3162 WEDSNNQDGLRPSAI
+3162 WDDNNNQDGLRPTAI

-3184 DGSRYLKSVSAA
+3184 DGSRRVKSVTAA
-3196 ENWTTTFENLPK
+3196 ENWTVTFENLPK
-3208 NQNHGQSIQYTVS
+3208 NKNHGQNIQYTVS
-3221 EAFVSGYTDEVTQNG
+3221 EAFVSGYTEAITQNG
-3236 NNYTITNTHMPATT
+3236 DNYTITNTHTPASS
-3250 ELFVTKTWKDNGNN
+3250 EFFVTKIWKDNGNN

-3273 VTAHGSDGRSYAK
+3273 VTAHGSDGRSYTE
-3286 KLNAD
+3286 KLNAN
-3291 NQWSVMFSN
+3291 NQWSIMFSN

-3305 NGKTIDYTLTEEAVP
+3305 DGKTIDYTLAEEVVP
-3320 GYTSSITRNGKSF
+3320 GYASSITRNGKSF

-3362 PKSITAVVN
+3362 PKTITAVVN

-3376 ARFVQLFESQNWTTS
+3376 ARFVQLFEGQNWATN
-3391 LNNLPKYKNSTEVQY
+3391 LNNLPKYKNGTEIQY

-3411 AISGYETEIKQT
+3411 AIPGYETEIKQT
-3423 GDSYTITN
+3423 GDSYAITN
-3431 THAPAVVTV
+3431 SHTPAVVTV
-3440 SVVKIWD
+3440 SAVKVWD
-3447 DENNQDGIR
+3447 DANNQDGIR
-3456 PSLIQVTLTGS
+3456 PSLIQVTLIGS
-3467 DGSTHNAAI
+3467 DGSVRNAAI

-3484 QFKDLPQYKNGVK
+3484 QFKNLPKYNNGTK
-3497 IDYTLQEADSNP
+3497 IDYTLQEANSNP

-3514 VKGSDGYSFTITN
+3514 VKGSNEYSFTITN
-3527 NYVPAA
+3527 NYVPAV
-3533 VNVPVTTI
+3533 VNVPITTV
-3541 WNDDN
+3541 WDDDD
-3546 NRDGIRAKETVITLQ
+3546 NRDGIRAKETAITLH

-3566 VYQHI
+3566 VYQRI
-3571 VTDKDSFAT
+3571 VTGKDDFAT

-3588 FDEGKEVVYTVTQ
+3588 FDEGREVVYTVTQ
-3601 NEVDGYT
+3601 DEMNGYT
-3608 TDVTNTDK
+3608 ANIANTDK

-3628 KLAKTVTKVWDDNN
+3628 KLTKTVAKVWDDNN

-3664 EKNLSAANNWTETFE
+3664 EKSLSTANNWTETFD

-3697 EAVGGYEKE
+3697 EAVGGYEKG

-3716 TNTHAPEKLDLIVN
+3716 TNTHTPEKLDLIVN

-3744 DTTTIHMSGTDG
+3744 DAATIHMSGTDG
-3756 TQDTKD
+3756 TQDAKD

-3768 WSSIVFKDLDRFKD
+3768 WSSIVFKDLDHYKN
-3782 GTKIK
+3782 GTEIK
-3787 YTVTEDEIPQYTT
+3787 YTVTEDEITQYTT
-3800 SIVANGNVVT
+3800 SIAVNGNVVT

-3825 VIWEDNDDQDG
+3825 VVWKDNNDQDG
-3836 IRPDA
+3836 LRPDT
-3841 VNIKLKGNDKLV
+3841 VSVKLKGNDKFI
-3853 DSSELNEDVK
+3853 DFSELNEDVK

-3874 ENGNEIS
+3874 ENGNEIT

-3886 NEIPGYTTT
+3886 NEIPGYTTS

-3909 IPETVTVTVDKVWDD
+3909 IPETVTVTVDKVWKDA
-3924 SENQD
+3924 ENQD
-3929 GLRPDTIH
+3929 GLRPDAIH
-3937 IKLVSNG
+3937 IRLISND
-3944 IAKDAY
+3944 IEKDAY
-3950 LDADSNWHLEFEGLP
+3950 LDAESDWHLDFEGLP

-3988 TVTTEDGYAFT
+3988 TVTTKDGYAFT
-3999 IKNDHVPAVI
+3999 IENDHVPAVI

-4016 WIDDNNRDGLRPSS
+4016 WIDDNDRDGLRPDS
-4030 HTVILTDGINTI
+4030 HTVILVDGTNAI
-4042 EEIVL
+4042 EEVVL
-4047 DKDNGYGTV
+4047 DRDNGYGVV
-4056 LKDMPKYKNG
+4056 LKNMPKYKNG
-4066 VEIDYQIKDFK
+4066 VEINYQIKDFK
-4077 VDGYTTNIIKG
+4077 VDGYTTNIIKS
-4088 DSVKDFKVTNT
+4088 DSVKDFNITNT

-4122 RPEEIAL
+4122 RPEKVTL

-4142 VNKETWTAVF
+4142 VTKDTWTTAF

-4176 STTITNNQTD
+4176 KTTITDNETG
-4186 TITVIN
+4186 TIAVIN
-4192 KHEPVKT
+4192 THEPVKD
-4199 ITVTVTWNDE
+4199 ITVTIVWKDE
-4209 NNKDSIRP
+4209 NNKDNIRP
-4217 DKVTVKLTD
+4217 DKVTVKLAD
-4226 GTTVVSTKEV
+4226 GTTVVSAKEV

-4245 EDIPVFNGSDKVS
+4245 EDISVFNGSDKVS
-4258 YTITQ
+4258 YTVTQ
-4263 DAVNGYTTEIKA
+4263 DAVNGYTTEVKV

-4280 TIEII
+4280 TVKII
-4285 NTHISVVPPK
+4285 NTHVPVAPPK
-4295 EEPKKKEPATPA
+4295 EEPKQEETATSTAPA
-4307 PVVEVK
+4307 PVVEIK
-4313 VEQPAPTVTLIQTT
+4313 TEPTTT
-4327 NKPTGISFF
+4327 VIETPNKQTGISFMDG
-4336 ESLFAK
+4336 LFG

>member
-1 MQNGKSRIKRVASA
+1 MQKCESRTKRVMSA
-15 IIAGVMALQ
+15 IIAGMMALQ
-24 TVAPVI
+24 VVAPTI
-30 SYADDTASSVATT
+30 SYADDTVASTASSE
-43 DDSDAIANV
+43 DNSDTKI
-52 DPGTP
+52 DPGVP
-57 VQVDATASEEPSE
+57 VQTDTASSNTVTEPDSSE
-70 APSSGTSQADENSE
+70 SLE
-84 ETETNSDITD
+84 ETADSEQTGKIQDDTVSDSQGNETNTQ
-94 EVSNEHTDADTAD
+94 EETAQDTVQQND
-107 ETQTVEEDAPKQ
+107 
-119 DESTSET
+119 SGSET
-126 TDTAPSR
+126 TESESVR
-133 TVTVTLNKNGGE
+133 TVTVTLNKNGGI

-158 IAAYLGTETNDIVV
+158 IATYLGTETNDIAI

-186 DSIDIPVALS
+186 DSISIPVALS
-196 SDESLYFTGWDV
+196 GDDSLYFTGWDV

-214 ADSETLTFE
+214 ADNETLTFD

-230 LSAVYSSVVDDDQT
+230 LTAVYNSVADEDQQ
-244 LVENRTEFDEQ
+244 LIENKEIFDEQ
-255 TKRQAIQE
+255 AEKNVLQQKLSA
-263 RLKSS
+263 S
-268 GISTY
+268 GISLY
-273 VLRPSDSYNQLDLVV
+273 EMRPSDSYNQLDLIID
-288 EGLAFTSDDGLTQTF
+288 GLAFTSDDGLVQTF
-303 TAPYDGDYIIT
+303 TAPYDGDYTIT

-341 TVHLNAGQTIHIYL
+341 TIHLSAGQTIHIYL

-428 QNNAAAEV
+428 QNDAAAEV
-436 AKKHVILLAGG
+436 AKNHVILLAGG
-447 GGGMGESGGSAGG
+447 GGGMGESGGTAGG

-492 GTTPTNGRTLTY
+492 GTTPTNGRVLTY
-504 EERVDA
+504 DERVDA

-517 TRAGFGYHYTVLGE
+517 TRAGFGYHYTILGE

-536 PAHRDPVD
+536 PANRDPVSL
-544 FLFDDGQARNYG
+544 LFDDGQARNYG

-601 EQVEVKDADYEV
+601 KQVEVKDADYEV
-613 GGNMKYDSTETAP
+613 GGNMKYDSTNSAP
-626 YLVNGRVIIKM
+626 YLINGRVLIHM
-637 VGETPKLKSVMMPA
+637 VGTTPKMKTIMMEA
-651 QSEDISAGNIDEKD
+651 QNEDISSSHVDDADVY
-665 GFGQKAILSPG
+665 GQKAYLNKG
-676 QGSANKT
+676 QDVAST
-683 LAYTAITYYNLG
+683 TIAYTAITYYNMG
-695 DVMTVTPKWEYNT
+695 DLMTVNPVWEYSTMLSPTDRDWN
-708 LLNVTYKPWDDSV
+708 DSV
-721 AKNINNQMS
+721 AKSIDSRLS
-730 VSITNTEL
+730 VSVANTNL
-738 GIPAEGDK
+738 GVPNPGDK
-746 YYNDAYPGW
+746 YYNADYPGW

-761 MTITNAPL
+761 MTITNPVNTMYSTERLTKYYFRCKGIASYTLSSGTKTMYDKGERGELAIDYNIYINHEGVHVYSDRNIINGTPTSTVDDTIAATAGRSASTWQYPHMALTDVNNINTILIQFSSHGFNTNDSISYDASYADSLGITGSGNQYSYIFKAKSKNSVSTANWEKFLQSITYTTYDAATFTSTGVSGGVTIFWQADENLWENNMFYDSSSGHFYACINTGNSITWGEARNRAL
-769 SMYDT
+769 SMYNSALDCYGYLAHIT
-774 ATVTKYFF
+774 SQSEQDYLYTLMDKSTQGWLGATRKVSGNEWDWYWRDGPANETSEPFF
-782 RCHPTATVS
+782 RQNADGTYGTLLWGYENWDSKTEP
-791 MYNGIRTMDDESESG
+791 NNSG
-806 GLVLDY
+806 GVEWCMHYYGSNRGVWNDYIDSNGAVTSFIVEWSKDGLV
-812 SIAMEH
+812 
-818 QGAHVYQNRNTINDM
+818 GNDHS
-833 NAETVSDTVTATQN
+833 VSDT
-847 HSSSQWKYPEL
+847 
-858 VVKTP
+858 
-863 KTIQTFN
+863 
-870 VLFTSPSRN
+870 
-879 AQDAILYN
+879 
-887 TDLANQLGIVV
+887 
-898 TGTNQNYIFT
+898 
-908 KSGGLTQDEWNN
+908 
-920 FLRQVSFV
+920 
-928 TYDRAVF
+928 
-935 TADGVQSGVEVAW
+935 
-948 YGFEKAIFGSNQATR
+948 
-963 HVPTLSDYPGAATHN
+963 
-978 IASGSLNITSSGS
+978 
-991 VYRIVGSTTGDNRI
+991 
-1005 YVSPGVSATV
+1005 
-1015 ILDNVTMNYTAAGAG
+1015 
-1030 WGNDTSRAGDGA
+1030 
-1042 ISCSHA
+1042 
-1048 NLTII
+1048 
-1053 LVGTSRITAYGSYS
+1053 
-1067 NAIAKNGTDGSL
+1067 
-1079 MIDGAG
+1079 
-1085 TLYAVGAS
+1085 
-1093 GDHCGAIGANVN
+1093 
-1105 CSFWNFTVQG
+1105 
-1115 GTIYANAGEHC
+1115 
-1126 PGIGSGC
+1126 
-1133 LNQPGE
+1133 
-1139 GNGGDGAGCGNLNFT
+1139 
-1154 GGTVVARGNTAC
+1154 
-1166 SGIGSGWGGPVNG
+1166 
-1179 INISNGAKVTAY
+1179 
-1191 GGSYSPG
+1191 
-1198 IGSGGR
+1198 
-1204 TDNVQGGNIGSYHYH
+1204 
-1219 VRNIVITGGDTV
+1219 
-1231 VTAFG
+1231 
-1236 DKSTNMPGI
+1236 
-1245 GCGKDPVGTV
+1245 
-1255 RGTLSNVVATTL
+1255 
-1267 DGFQGYVRY
+1267 
-1276 GSSEESAA
+1276 
-1284 YSTEQP
+1284 
-1290 RTPFTGT
+1290 
-1297 GNIGS
+1297 
-1302 YLASQVNRGT
+1302 
-1312 PVYYTQVFF
+1312 
-1321 SIDTSNKHVDDADVI
+1321 DVI
-1336 GTQVSSTGTIK
+1336 GTQIVA
-1347 PEQFASVSGTV
+1347 EQEQKVNNGEVSGTV
-1358 WAENDR
+1358 WAENDYN
-1364 DGVYQVG
+1364 GLFAT
-1371 DEAVVEGVAVTL
+1371 DEAKLQDITVQLISDNGTIVATAQTNKLGQYDFTGLAPGNYYVKFTSQSFVG
-1383 YNADGSVC
+1383 YNAVPDGGNSIVQQAS
-1391 KTTTTNKYGAYSFD
+1391 KGINDSYAQTPVFALTYNDVLEKSF
-1405 GIPEKK
+1405 
-1411 NYTVGFSNGS
+1411 
-1421 SNIQSYSPTAKIAA
+1421 
-1435 GENNNHVN
+1435 
-1443 NDWKSDVFT
+1443 
-1452 AIYQKNTSQTI
+1452 
-1463 NCGVYVPSTV
+1463 GVYVPSTV
-1473 SGFAWDDV
+1473 SGFAWDDA
-1481 NQNGICDN
+1481 NQNGIYDN
-1489 SESKIAN
+1489 REAKIAN

-1514 NPITAVLTDA
+1514 NPIAAVLTDA
-1524 DGNYSF
+1524 NGNYSF

-1545 SDTVDISN
+1545 SNTVDISN

-1559 PTSGDEKRTNKAERS
+1559 PASGDVKLTNKAEKS
-1574 IDVLEF
+1574 IGMLEF

-1591 SGSMLNAATIGEVY
+1591 SGSMLTSATIGEIY
-1605 INSMTGTG
+1605 INSMSGTG

-1651 TQADIN
+1651 TQADID

-1707 KTAAD
+1707 RTAAD

-1722 FGFLV
+1722 FGFTV

-1735 KTQMGNDATAVMQN
+1735 KTQMGNDSTAVMQN

-1764 TRVVSLSNEKDFYVS
+1764 TRVVNLSNEKNFYVS
-1779 TANCAM
+1779 TANCAL

-1795 WQDDNYNGIRETN
+1795 WQDDNYNGIREAN
-1808 ETENVKTHIYLRRT
+1808 ETQNVETHIYLRRT
-1822 TKSQFADA
+1822 TKSKFADA

-1848 FGELVGNGDLN
+1848 FGELIGNGDLN
-1859 TAADGYYEYDYLEPG
+1859 TATNGYYEYNCLEPG
-1874 IYYVVFDNTYDYY
+1874 IYYVVFDNTYDCY

-1901 SETQP
+1901 SEAQP

-1920 GDIELPVNTKT
+1920 GDIKLPINTKT

-1968 FDYEIYEKA
+1968 FDYEIYSKA
-1977 DDSGKSVFPNGPYT
+1977 ENFGKSVFPDDRHQGAPQIYEGAEDSGKSVFSDDSNELYT
-1991 TVPVKPGD
+1991 TA
-1999 TSIKTEHLTTDKNGL
+1999 SIETFAQAEHLITDKDGL
-2014 ISFTNQDI
+2014 IHFTNQDI
-2022 ATYHLTETE
+2022 ATYHLTETK

-2044 VKVMPET
+2044 IKVMPET
-2051 AVENN
+2051 TVENN
-2056 NLIWK
+2056 NLVWK
-2061 TYISVDGVRQTNNLY
+2061 TYISVDGVRQTDNLY

-2102 RKNAVITLKGTVT
+2102 RQNAVITLKGTVT

-2141 TYTFR
+2141 SYTFR

-2160 VVENPMDGYTAIV
+2160 VIENPMDGYTATV
-2173 SNTTGSVDNGY
+2173 GATTGSADKGY

-2207 GNNVDGIRPDSVTI
+2207 SNNIDGMRPDSVTI
-2221 HMNGSDGSSTE
+2221 HMNGSDGSSTK
-2232 ATLSNTKDWKYT
+2232 ATLSNVKDWKYT
-2244 FKHIPLFDAN
+2244 FKHMPLFDAN

-2287 VQETLSIPVTKT
+2287 VQETFSIPVTKT

-2311 SAIHVILMGSD
+2311 SAIHVTLMGSD

-2354 YTLSEETV
+2354 YTLNEETV
-2362 DSYTYKIEGDAD
+2362 NGYTYKIEGDAD

-2381 EHIPAVTNVV
+2381 EHISAVTNVV
-2391 INKYWEDAA
+2391 VNKYWEDAA
-2400 NQDGVRPDSVSVTL
+2400 NQDGVRPDSVAVTL

-2428 DGGFSE
+2428 DTGFSK

-2444 NGTKIAYTVTED
+2444 NGTKITYTVTED
-2456 AVAGYIGKTATDD
+2456 AVNGYAGKITTDD
-2469 TGYVL
+2469 TGYIL
-2474 SITNTHTPETIS
+2474 SITNTHTLETIR
-2486 KTITKTWD
+2486 KTVTKTWD
-2494 DNDNQDG
+2494 DGNDRDG
-2501 IRPTNVKVELYGTD
+2501 IRPTNVKIELYGTD
-2515 GTLRTQYLTKDN
+2515 GTRRTQYLTQDN
-2527 NWSYSFENLP
+2527 HWSYSFENLP
-2537 KYQNEGTIILYTAK
+2537 KYQNKGTIILYTIK
-2551 EEAVEGYTQK
+2551 EEAVDGYTQK
-2561 SVTTATGFN
+2561 SVTTTAGFDL
-2570 FTNTHEPQ
+2570 TNTHEIQ
-2578 TVTYGATKVWL
+2578 TADYEVKKVWV
-2589 DDDNRDGV
+2589 DDNDRDGA
-2597 RPNSITLVLNGSDG
+2597 RPTSITLTLTGSDG
-2611 SKYTKQMTAASNWS
+2611 SKYTKQMTAVDNWNAA
-2625 DVTFERIPMF
+2625 TFERVPMF
-2635 NNGKYITYTLSE
+2635 NGGKYITYTLTE
-2647 NDVPS
+2647 NEVPS
-2652 YVNSVAVSEDGK
+2652 YINSIEVSEDGK
-2664 FFTVTNTHTPDHAII
+2664 HFTVTNTHALDHTVIN
-2679 KITEV
+2679 ITEV

-2696 KKVTTIIVGSNG
+2696 RKMTAVVVGSNG

-2947 GHTFTVTNTHIPAVV
+2947 GHTFTVTNTHIPTVV

-2976 DGNRPNSISVILTGN
+2976 DGNRPDSISVILTSN

-3077 ESFNI
+3077 ESVNI

-3126 KVTGY
+3126 QVTGY

-3162 WEDSNNQDGLRPSAI
+3162 WEDSNNQDGLRPSSI

-3236 NNYTITNTHMPATT
+3236 NNYTITNTHIPATT

-3744 DTTTIHMSGTDG
+3744 DAATIHMSGTDG
-3756 TQDTKD
+3756 TQDTRD
-3762 FTKDSS
+3762 FTKSSS
-3768 WSSIVFKDLDRFKD
+3768 WTAIVFKDLDHYKD
-3782 GTKIK
+3782 GNEIK

-3800 SIVANGNVVT
+3800 SIAVNGNVVT

-3825 VIWEDNDDQDG
+3825 VVWKDNNDQDG
-3836 IRPDA
+3836 LRPDT
-3841 VNIKLKGNDKLV
+3841 VSVKLKGNDKFI
-3853 DSSELNEDVK
+3853 DSSELNEDVE

-3874 ENGNEIS
+3874 ENGNEIT

-3886 NEIPGYTTT
+3886 NEIPGYTTS

-3909 IPETVTVTVDKVWDD
+3909 IPETVTVTVDKVWEDG
-3924 SENQD
+3924 ENQD
-3929 GLRPDTIH
+3929 GLRPDSIDVILTGSDGNTYNATI
-3937 IKLVSNG
+3937 SE
-3944 IAKDAY
+3944 KD
-3950 LDADSNWHLEFEGLP
+3950 NWTYIFANLP
-3965 KYRDHGILNE
+3965 KYFNDGTLVE
-3975 YSVQEVD
+3975 YSLQEVETD
-3982 VDGYTS
+3982 GYAGTVTKGTDGYT
-3988 TVTTEDGYAFT
+3988 FT
-3999 IKNDHVPAVI
+3999 IKNDHTPAVV
-4009 DIPITEE
+4009 DIPVTKV
-4016 WIDDNNRDGLRPSS
+4016 WNDDEDRDGLRPNS
-4030 HTVILTDGINTI
+4030 I
-4042 EEIVL
+4042 
-4047 DKDNGYGTV
+4047 
-4056 LKDMPKYKNG
+4056 
-4066 VEIDYQIKDFK
+4066 
-4077 VDGYTTNIIKG
+4077 
-4088 DSVKDFKVTNT
+4088 
-4099 HVPEMVTVTVTEGW
+4099 HV
-4113 HDQSDYDKI
+4113 
-4122 RPEEIAL
+4122 

-4136 NVYEKT
+4136 STYKKDLEKD
-4142 VNKETWTAVF
+4142 
-4152 SDLPKNSKGEQ
+4152 S
-4163 IIYTLTQEGIKGY
+4163 GY
-4176 STTITNNQTD
+4176 STIFTSLPKYHNGELISYSLAETPVEGYETDIQAAESGYGFTITNT
-4186 TITVIN
+4186 
-4192 KHEPVKT
+4192 HEVSKKT
-4199 ITVTVTWNDE
+4199 IKVSKVWDDAENQDGIRPDSVTVTLTGSNNSKYTAKLNKENNWTYTFEGLFCKADGATIKYEVSEKDVAGYTPSIKETEGGFIITNAHKPETVTINIVKNWNDSQ
-4209 NNKDSIRP
+4209 NADNIRP
-4217 DKVTVKLTD
+4217 DAISITLT
-4226 GTTVVSTKEV
+4226 
-4236 KNDSWKHIF
+4236 
-4245 EDIPVFNGSDKVS
+4245 GSDNSSRSITLNKAGDYKTAVDS
-4258 YTITQ
+4258 LPKFHEGKQITYTVTETPV
-4263 DAVNGYTTEIKA
+4263 DGYTSSVQASADGYSFVVINTHTPEVHQEKKETPTTPKFEIKA
-4275 SDDGN
+4275 EPST
-4280 TIEII
+4280 TI
-4285 NTHISVVPPK
+4285 
-4295 EEPKKKEPATPA
+4295 
-4307 PVVEVK
+4307 
-4313 VEQPAPTVTLIQTT
+4313 IQTT
-4327 NKPTGISFF
+4327 NKPTGVSFF
-4336 ESLFAK
+4336 DSLLG

>member
-1 MQNGKSRIKRVASA
+1 MQNSKSRIKRVASA
-15 IIAGVMALQ
+15 VIAGVMALQ

-70 APSSGTSQADENSE
+70 APSSWPSQADENSE
-84 ETETNSDITD
+84 ETNSDITD
-94 EVSNEHTDADTAD
+94 EVANEHTDADTAD
-107 ETQTVEEDAPKQ
+107 ETQTVEEDAPQQ
-119 DESTSET
+119 DESTSEA
-126 TDTAPSR
+126 TDAAPSR
-133 TVTVTLNKNGGE
+133 TVTVTLNKNGGI
-145 FEPEWLETANEDP
+145 FEPEWLETANKDP
-158 IAAYLGTETNDIVV
+158 IATYLGTETNDIAI

-186 DSIDIPVALS
+186 DSISIPVALS
-196 SDESLYFTGWDV
+196 GDDSLYFTGWDV

-214 ADSETLTFE
+214 ADNETLTFD

-230 LSAVYSSVVDDDQT
+230 LTAVYNSVADEDQQ
-244 LVENRTEFDEQ
+244 LIENKEIFDEQ
-255 TKRQAIQE
+255 AEKNVLQQKLSA
-263 RLKSS
+263 S
-268 GISTY
+268 GISLY
-273 VLRPSDSYNQLDLVV
+273 EMRPSDSYNQLDLIID
-288 EGLAFTSDDGLTQTF
+288 GLAFTSDDGLVQTF
-303 TAPYDGDYIIT
+303 TAPYDGDYTIT

-341 TVHLNAGQTIHIYL
+341 TIHLSAGQTIHIYL

-428 QNNAAAEV
+428 QNDAAAEV
-436 AKKHVILLAGG
+436 AKNHVILLAGG

-492 GTTPTNGRTLTY
+492 GTTPTNGRVLTY
-504 EERVDA
+504 DERVDA

-517 TRAGFGYHYTVLGE
+517 TRAGFGYHYTILGE

-536 PAHRDPVD
+536 PANRDPVSL
-544 FLFDDGQARNYG
+544 LFDDGQARNYG

-601 EQVEVKDADYEV
+601 KQVEVKDADYEV
-613 GGNMKYDSTETAP
+613 GGNMKYDSTNSAP
-626 YLVNGRVIIKM
+626 YLINGRVLIHM
-637 VGETPKLKSVMMPA
+637 GGTTPKMKTIMMEA
-651 QSEDISAGNIDEKD
+651 QNEDISSSHVDDADVY
-665 GFGQKAILSPG
+665 GQKAYLNKG
-676 QGSANKT
+676 QDVAST
-683 LAYTAITYYNLG
+683 TIAYTAITYYNMG
-695 DVMTVTPKWEYNT
+695 DLMTVNPVWEYSTMLSPTDRDWN
-708 LLNVTYKPWDDSV
+708 DSV
-721 AKNINNQMS
+721 AKSIDSRLS
-730 VSITNTEL
+730 VSVANTNL
-738 GIPAEGDK
+738 GVPNPGDK
-746 YYNDAYPGW
+746 YYNADYPGW

-761 MTITNAPL
+761 MTITNPVNTMYSTERLTKYYFRCKGIASYTLSSGTKTIYDKGERGELAIDYNIYINHEGVHVYSDRNIINGTPTSTVDDTIAATAGRSASTWQYPHMALTDVNNINTILIQFSSHGFNTNDSISYDASYADSLGITGSGNQYSYIFKAKSKNSVSTANWEKFLQSITYTTYDAATFTSTGVSGGVTIFWYADENLWENNMFYDSSSGHFYACINTGNSITWGEARNRAL
-769 SMYDT
+769 SMYNSALDCYGYLAHIT
-774 ATVTKYFF
+774 SQSEQDYLYTLMDKSTQGWLGATRKVSGNEWDWYWRDGPANETSEPFF
-782 RCHPTATVS
+782 RQNADGTYGTLLWGYENWDSKTEP
-791 MYNGIRTMDDESESG
+791 NNSG
-806 GLVLDY
+806 GVEWCMHYYGSNRGVWNDYIDSNGAVTSFIVEWSKDGLV
-812 SIAMEH
+812 
-818 QGAHVYQNRNTINDM
+818 GNDHS
-833 NAETVSDTVTATQN
+833 VSDT
-847 HSSSQWKYPEL
+847 
-858 VVKTP
+858 
-863 KTIQTFN
+863 
-870 VLFTSPSRN
+870 
-879 AQDAILYN
+879 
-887 TDLANQLGIVV
+887 
-898 TGTNQNYIFT
+898 
-908 KSGGLTQDEWNN
+908 
-920 FLRQVSFV
+920 
-928 TYDRAVF
+928 
-935 TADGVQSGVEVAW
+935 
-948 YGFEKAIFGSNQATR
+948 
-963 HVPTLSDYPGAATHN
+963 
-978 IASGSLNITSSGS
+978 
-991 VYRIVGSTTGDNRI
+991 
-1005 YVSPGVSATV
+1005 
-1015 ILDNVTMNYTAAGAG
+1015 
-1030 WGNDTSRAGDGA
+1030 
-1042 ISCSHA
+1042 
-1048 NLTII
+1048 
-1053 LVGTSRITAYGSYS
+1053 
-1067 NAIAKNGTDGSL
+1067 
-1079 MIDGAG
+1079 
-1085 TLYAVGAS
+1085 
-1093 GDHCGAIGANVN
+1093 
-1105 CSFWNFTVQG
+1105 
-1115 GTIYANAGEHC
+1115 
-1126 PGIGSGC
+1126 
-1133 LNQPGE
+1133 
-1139 GNGGDGAGCGNLNFT
+1139 
-1154 GGTVVARGNTAC
+1154 
-1166 SGIGSGWGGPVNG
+1166 
-1179 INISNGAKVTAY
+1179 
-1191 GGSYSPG
+1191 
-1198 IGSGGR
+1198 
-1204 TDNVQGGNIGSYHYH
+1204 
-1219 VRNIVITGGDTV
+1219 
-1231 VTAFG
+1231 
-1236 DKSTNMPGI
+1236 
-1245 GCGKDPVGTV
+1245 
-1255 RGTLSNVVATTL
+1255 
-1267 DGFQGYVRY
+1267 
-1276 GSSEESAA
+1276 
-1284 YSTEQP
+1284 
-1290 RTPFTGT
+1290 
-1297 GNIGS
+1297 
-1302 YLASQVNRGT
+1302 
-1312 PVYYTQVFF
+1312 
-1321 SIDTSNKHVDDADVI
+1321 DVI
-1336 GTQVSSTGTIK
+1336 GTQIVA
-1347 PEQFASVSGTV
+1347 EQEQKVNNGEVSGTV
-1358 WAENDR
+1358 WAENDYN
-1364 DGVYQVG
+1364 GLFAT
-1371 DEAVVEGVAVTL
+1371 DEAKLQDITVQLISDNGTIVATAQTNKLGQYDFTGLAPGNYYVKFTSQSFVG
-1383 YNADGSVC
+1383 YNAVPDGGNSIVQQAS
-1391 KTTTTNKYGAYSFD
+1391 KGINDSYAQTPVFALTYNDVLEKSF
-1405 GIPEKK
+1405 
-1411 NYTVGFSNGS
+1411 
-1421 SNIQSYSPTAKIAA
+1421 
-1435 GENNNHVN
+1435 
-1443 NDWKSDVFT
+1443 
-1452 AIYQKNTSQTI
+1452 
-1463 NCGVYVPSTV
+1463 GVYVPSTV
-1473 SGFAWDDV
+1473 SGFAWDDA
-1481 NQNGICDN
+1481 NQNGIYDN
-1489 SESKIAN
+1489 REAKIAN

-1514 NPITAVLTDA
+1514 NPIAAVLTDA
-1524 DGNYSF
+1524 NGNYSF

-1545 SDTVDISN
+1545 SNTVDISN

-1559 PTSGDEKRTNKAERS
+1559 QASGDVKLTNKAEKS
-1574 IDVLEF
+1574 IGMLEF

-1591 SGSMLNAATIGEVY
+1591 SGSMLTSATIGEIY
-1605 INSMTGTG
+1605 INSMSGTG

-1638 ESDYNGILDGWHE
+1638 ESDYNGIFDGWHE
-1651 TQADIN
+1651 TQADID

-1707 KTAAD
+1707 RTAAD

-1722 FGFLV
+1722 FGFTV

-1735 KTQMGNDATAVMQN
+1735 KTQMGNDSTAVMQN

-1764 TRVVSLSNEKDFYVS
+1764 TRVVNLSNEKDFYVS
-1779 TANCAM
+1779 TANCAL

-1795 WQDDNYNGIRETN
+1795 WQDDNYNGIREAN
-1808 ETENVKTHIYLRRT
+1808 ETQNVETHIYLRRT
-1822 TKSQFADA
+1822 TKSKFADA

-1848 FGELVGNGDLN
+1848 FGELIGNGDLN
-1859 TAADGYYEYDYLEPG
+1859 TATDGYYEYNCLEPG
-1874 IYYVVFDNTYDYY
+1874 IYYVVFDNTYDCY

-1901 SETQP
+1901 SEAQP

-1946 LLTSFDLKKVEDL
+1946 LLTDFDLKKIEDL

-2014 ISFTNQDI
+2014 IYFTNQDI

-2037 RDTKTHV
+2037 RNTKTHV

-2056 NLIWK
+2056 NLVWK
-2061 TYISVDGVRQTNNLY
+2061 TYISVDGVRQADNLY

-2184 AITVT
+2184 AIAVT

-2207 GNNVDGIRPDSVTI
+2207 RNNVDGIRPDSITI

-2362 DSYTYKIEGDAD
+2362 DNYTYKIEGDAD

-2561 SVTTATGFN
+2561 SVTTATGFD

-2578 TVTYGATKVWL
+2578 TATYGATKVWL

-2597 RPNSITLVLNGSDG
+2597 RPNSITLTLNGSDG

-2812 EENGWTATFENLP
+2812 EDNGWTATFENLP
-2825 KRDHGNIVT
+2825 KRDHGNIVA
-2834 YNVKESDVEGYEAS
+2834 YNVKESDTAGYEAS
-2848 IVKTE
+2848 VVKTE

-2860 EHDSETTLRTAT
+2860 EHDSETTMRTVT
-2872 LVWRDEN
+2872 LVWRDEDN
-2879 NQDGIRPDTVT
+2879 RDGVRPDAVT

-2898 SEVEKTVSKDDSWA
+2898 SEQEKTVNKDDAWN
-2912 DVMFEDLPVYQ
+2912 DVVFEDLPVYQ
-2923 NGQKVTYTL
+2923 NGQRISYTL
-2932 TESTVDG
+2932 TESAIDG
-2939 YTTDIRDN
+2939 YANDIRSSGN
-2947 GHTFTVTNTHIPAVV
+2947 TFTVTNTHIPETV
-2962 NVDVTKVWTDGENQ
+2962 NVDVTKIWTDGENQ
-2976 DGNRPNSISVILTGN
+2976 DGNRPDSISVILTGS
-2991 DGNRYTA
+2991 DGKRYTT

-3004 NWKYTFSKLP
+3004 NWKHTFLKLP

-3027 AEDAASGYS
+3027 TEDTMSGYS
-3036 NVIEKKDNYTF
+3036 DVVEKRSDYVF

-3054 PATVDIPVVKKWN
+3054 PATVDVTIVKKWD
-3067 DDNDRDGARP
+3067 DDNDRDGMRP
-3077 ESFNI
+3077 ESVDI

-3089 KLYTGTLSAEN
+3089 KLYTGTLSTEN
-3100 GYTYVFQSVPKF
+3100 GYTCVFQSVPKY
-3112 HNSGTLISYTVAEE
+3112 HDGGTLINYTIAEE
-3126 KVTGY
+3126 KIPGY
-3131 TTEVAKDSSGYKFT
+3131 TTTIAKDASGYKFI
-3145 LTNTKSIETVT
+3145 LTNAKAIDTVT

-3162 WEDSNNQDGLRPSAI
+3162 WNDNNNQDGLRPTAI

-3184 DGSRYLKSVSAA
+3184 DGSRRVKSVTAA
-3196 ENWTTTFENLPK
+3196 ENWTVTFENLPK
-3208 NQNHGQSIQYTVS
+3208 NQNHGQNIQYTVS
-3221 EAFVSGYTDEVTQNG
+3221 EAFVSGYTEAITQNG
-3236 NNYTITNTHMPATT
+3236 DIYTITNTHTPASS
-3250 ELFVTKTWKDNGNN
+3250 EFFVTKIWKDNGNN

-3273 VTAHGSDGRSYAK
+3273 VTAHGSDGRSYTE

-3305 NGKTIDYTLTEEAVP
+3305 DGKVIEYSLTEESVP

-3333 TLINTHV
+3333 VLINTHV

-3347 ITKAWNDENNQDGLR
+3347 ITKAWNDGNNQDGLR
-3362 PKSITAVVN
+3362 PKTITAVVN

-3376 ARFVQLFESQNWTTS
+3376 ARFVQLFEGQNWATN
-3391 LNNLPKYKNSTEVQY
+3391 LNNLPKYKNGTEIQY

-3411 AISGYETEIKQT
+3411 AIPGYETEIKQT
-3423 GDSYTITN
+3423 GDSYAITN
-3431 THAPAVVTV
+3431 SHTPAVVTV
-3440 SVVKIWD
+3440 SAVKVWD
-3447 DENNQDGIR
+3447 DANNQDGIR

-3467 DGSTHNAAI
+3467 DGSVRNAAI

-3497 IDYTLQEADSNP
+3497 IDYTLQEANSNP

-3514 VKGSDGYSFTITN
+3514 VKGSDEYSFTITN
-3527 NYVPAA
+3527 NYVPAV
-3533 VNVPVTTI
+3533 VNVPITTV
-3541 WNDDN
+3541 WDDDD
-3546 NRDGIRAKETVITLQ
+3546 NRDGIRAKETAITLH

-3566 VYQHI
+3566 VYQRI
-3571 VTDKDSFAT
+3571 VTGKDDFAT

-3588 FDEGKEVVYTVTQ
+3588 FDEGREVVYTVTQ
-3601 NEVDGYT
+3601 NEMNGYT
-3608 TDVTNTDK
+3608 ANIANTDK

-3787 YTVTEDEIPQYTT
+3787 YTVTEDEISQYTT

-3810 VTNTHIPEITLRNIS
+3810 VTNTHIPEITLCNIS

-3886 NEIPGYTTT
+3886 NEISGYTTT

-3929 GLRPDTIH
+3929 GLRPDSIDVILTGSDGNTYNATI
-3937 IKLVSNG
+3937 SE
-3944 IAKDAY
+3944 KD
-3950 LDADSNWHLEFEGLP
+3950 NWTYIFANLP
-3965 KYRDHGILNE
+3965 KYFNDGTLVE
-3975 YSVQEVD
+3975 YSLQEVETD
-3982 VDGYTS
+3982 GYAGTVTKGTDGYT
-3988 TVTTEDGYAFT
+3988 FT
-3999 IKNDHVPAVI
+3999 IKNDHTPAVV
-4009 DIPITEE
+4009 DIPVTKV
-4016 WIDDNNRDGLRPSS
+4016 WNDDEDRDGLRPNS
-4030 HTVILTDGINTI
+4030 I
-4042 EEIVL
+4042 
-4047 DKDNGYGTV
+4047 
-4056 LKDMPKYKNG
+4056 
-4066 VEIDYQIKDFK
+4066 
-4077 VDGYTTNIIKG
+4077 
-4088 DSVKDFKVTNT
+4088 
-4099 HVPEMVTVTVTEGW
+4099 HV
-4113 HDQSDYDKI
+4113 
-4122 RPEEIAL
+4122 

-4136 NVYEKT
+4136 STYKKDLEKD
-4142 VNKETWTAVF
+4142 
-4152 SDLPKNSKGEQ
+4152 S
-4163 IIYTLTQEGIKGY
+4163 GY
-4176 STTITNNQTD
+4176 STIFTSLPKYHNGELISYSLAETPVEGYETDIQAAESGYGFTITNT
-4186 TITVIN
+4186 
-4192 KHEPVKT
+4192 HEVSKKT
-4199 ITVTVTWNDE
+4199 IKVSKVWDDAENQDGIRPDSVTVTLTGSNNSKYTAKLNKENNWTYTFEGLFCKADGATIKYEVSEKDVAGYTPSIKETEGGFIITNAHKPETVTINIVKNWNDSQ
-4209 NNKDSIRP
+4209 NADNIRP
-4217 DKVTVKLTD
+4217 DAISITLT
-4226 GTTVVSTKEV
+4226 
-4236 KNDSWKHIF
+4236 
-4245 EDIPVFNGSDKVS
+4245 GSDNSSRSITLNKAGDYKTAVDS
-4258 YTITQ
+4258 LPKFHEGKQITYTVTETPV
-4263 DAVNGYTTEIKA
+4263 DGYTSSVQASADGYSFVVINTHTPEVHQEKKETPTTPKFEIKA
-4275 SDDGN
+4275 EPST
-4280 TIEII
+4280 TI
-4285 NTHISVVPPK
+4285 
-4295 EEPKKKEPATPA
+4295 
-4307 PVVEVK
+4307 
-4313 VEQPAPTVTLIQTT
+4313 IQTT
-4327 NKPTGISFF
+4327 NKPTGVSFF
-4336 ESLFAK
+4336 DSLLG

>member
-1 MQNGKSRIKRVASA
+1 MQKCESRTKRVMSA
-15 IIAGVMALQ
+15 IIAGMMALQ
-24 TVAPVI
+24 VVAPTI
-30 SYADDTASSVATT
+30 SYADDTVASTASSE
-43 DDSDAIANV
+43 DNSDVQI
-52 DPGTP
+52 DPGVP
-57 VQVDATASEEPSE
+57 VQTDTASSNTATEPDSSE
-70 APSSGTSQADENSE
+70 SLE
-84 ETETNSDITD
+84 ETADSEQTSEIQDDTVSDSQGNET
-94 EVSNEHTDADTAD
+94 DTQE
-107 ETQTVEEDAPKQ
+107 ETVHDTVQQND
-119 DESTSET
+119 SGSET
-126 TDTAPSR
+126 TESETVR
-133 TVTVTLNKNGGE
+133 TVTVTLNKNGGI

-158 IAAYLGTETNDIVV
+158 IAAYLGTETDDIAV

-186 DSIDIPVALS
+186 DSISIPVALS
-196 SDESLYFTGWDV
+196 SNESLYFTGWDV

-214 ADSETLTFE
+214 ADNEMLTFD

-230 LSAVYSSVVDDDQT
+230 LTAVYDSVADKDQQ
-244 LVENRTEFDEQ
+244 LIENKEIFDEQ
-255 TKRQAIQE
+255 AE
-263 RLKSS
+263 RNALQQRLSSS
-268 GISTY
+268 GISLY
-273 VLRPSDSYNQLDLVV
+273 EMRPSDSYNQLDLIID
-288 EGLAFTSDDGLTQTF
+288 GLAFTSDDGLVQTF
-303 TAPYDGDYIIT
+303 TAPYDGDYTIT

-386 NGQTDRYHVFGRGGG
+386 KGQTDRYHVFGRGGG
-401 ATYVTVDA
+401 ATYVTIDA

-428 QNNAAAEV
+428 QNDAAVEV

-447 GGGMGESGGSAGG
+447 GGGMGESGGTAGG

-492 GTTPTNGRTLTY
+492 GTTPTNGRVLTY
-504 EERVDA
+504 DERVNA

-517 TRAGFGYHYTVLGE
+517 TRAGFGYHYTILGE

-536 PAHRDPVD
+536 PANRDPVSL
-544 FLFDDGQARNYG
+544 LFDDGQARNYG

-601 EQVEVKDADYEV
+601 KQVEVKDADYEV
-613 GGNMKYDSTETAP
+613 GGNMKYDSTNSAP
-626 YLVNGRVIIKM
+626 YLINGRVLIHM
-637 VGETPKLKSVMMPA
+637 VGTTPKMKTIMMEA
-651 QSEDISAGNIDEKD
+651 QNEDISSSHVDDADVY
-665 GFGQKAILSPG
+665 GQKAYLNKG
-676 QGSANKT
+676 QDVAST
-683 LAYTAITYYNLG
+683 TIAYTAITYYNMG
-695 DVMTVTPKWEYNT
+695 DLMTVNPVWEYSTMLSPTDRDWN
-708 LLNVTYKPWDDSV
+708 NSV
-721 AKNINNQMS
+721 AKSIDSRLS
-730 VSITNTEL
+730 VSVVNTNL
-738 GIPAEGDK
+738 GVPNPGDK
-746 YYNDAYPGW
+746 YYNADYPGW

-761 MTITNAPL
+761 MTITNPVNAMYSTEKLTKYYFRCKGIASYTLSSGTKTMYDKGERGELAIDYNIYINHEGVHVYSDRNIINGTPTSTVDDTIAATAGRSASTWQYPHMALTDVNNINTILVQFSSHGFNTSDSISYDASYADSLGITGSGNQYSYIFKAKSKNSVSTANWEKFLQSITYTTYDAATFTSTGVSGGVTIFWYADENLWENNMFYDSSSSHFYACINTGSSITWGEARNRAL
-769 SMYDT
+769 SMYNSALDCYGYLAHIT
-774 ATVTKYFF
+774 SQSEQDYLYTLMDKSTQGWLGATRKVSGNAWDWYWRDGPANETSEPFF
-782 RCHPTATVS
+782 RQNAD
-791 MYNGIRTMDDESESG
+791 GIYGTLLWGYENWDNKTEPNNAGDEWCMHYYGNKSG
-806 GLVLDY
+806 VWNDY
-812 SIAMEH
+812 SDSN
-818 QGAHVYQNRNTINDM
+818 GAVTSFIVEWSKDGLANNDHS
-833 NAETVSDTVTATQN
+833 VSDT
-847 HSSSQWKYPEL
+847 
-858 VVKTP
+858 
-863 KTIQTFN
+863 
-870 VLFTSPSRN
+870 
-879 AQDAILYN
+879 
-887 TDLANQLGIVV
+887 
-898 TGTNQNYIFT
+898 
-908 KSGGLTQDEWNN
+908 
-920 FLRQVSFV
+920 
-928 TYDRAVF
+928 
-935 TADGVQSGVEVAW
+935 
-948 YGFEKAIFGSNQATR
+948 
-963 HVPTLSDYPGAATHN
+963 
-978 IASGSLNITSSGS
+978 
-991 VYRIVGSTTGDNRI
+991 
-1005 YVSPGVSATV
+1005 
-1015 ILDNVTMNYTAAGAG
+1015 
-1030 WGNDTSRAGDGA
+1030 
-1042 ISCSHA
+1042 
-1048 NLTII
+1048 
-1053 LVGTSRITAYGSYS
+1053 
-1067 NAIAKNGTDGSL
+1067 
-1079 MIDGAG
+1079 
-1085 TLYAVGAS
+1085 
-1093 GDHCGAIGANVN
+1093 
-1105 CSFWNFTVQG
+1105 
-1115 GTIYANAGEHC
+1115 
-1126 PGIGSGC
+1126 
-1133 LNQPGE
+1133 
-1139 GNGGDGAGCGNLNFT
+1139 
-1154 GGTVVARGNTAC
+1154 
-1166 SGIGSGWGGPVNG
+1166 
-1179 INISNGAKVTAY
+1179 
-1191 GGSYSPG
+1191 
-1198 IGSGGR
+1198 
-1204 TDNVQGGNIGSYHYH
+1204 
-1219 VRNIVITGGDTV
+1219 
-1231 VTAFG
+1231 
-1236 DKSTNMPGI
+1236 
-1245 GCGKDPVGTV
+1245 
-1255 RGTLSNVVATTL
+1255 
-1267 DGFQGYVRY
+1267 
-1276 GSSEESAA
+1276 
-1284 YSTEQP
+1284 
-1290 RTPFTGT
+1290 
-1297 GNIGS
+1297 
-1302 YLASQVNRGT
+1302 
-1312 PVYYTQVFF
+1312 
-1321 SIDTSNKHVDDADVI
+1321 DVI
-1336 GTQVSSTGTIK
+1336 GTQIVA
-1347 PEQFASVSGTV
+1347 EQEQKVNNGEVSGTV
-1358 WAENDR
+1358 WAENDYN
-1364 DGVYQVG
+1364 GLFAT
-1371 DEAVVEGVAVTL
+1371 DEAKLQDITVQLISDNGTVVATAQTNKLGQYDFTGLAPGNYYVKFTSQSFVG
-1383 YNADGSVC
+1383 YNAVPDGGNSIVQQAS
-1391 KTTTTNKYGAYSFD
+1391 KGINDSYAQTPVFALTYNDVLEKSF
-1405 GIPEKK
+1405 
-1411 NYTVGFSNGS
+1411 
-1421 SNIQSYSPTAKIAA
+1421 
-1435 GENNNHVN
+1435 
-1443 NDWKSDVFT
+1443 
-1452 AIYQKNTSQTI
+1452 
-1463 NCGVYVPSTV
+1463 GVYVPSTV
-1473 SGFAWDDV
+1473 SGFAWDDA
-1481 NQNGICDN
+1481 NQNGIYDN
-1489 SESKIAN
+1489 REAKIAN

-1514 NPITAVLTDA
+1514 NPISAVLTDA
-1524 DGNYSF
+1524 NGNYSF

-1559 PTSGDEKRTNKAERS
+1559 PTSGDVKLTNKAEKS
-1574 IDVLEF
+1574 IGMLEF

-1591 SGSMLNAATIGEVY
+1591 SGSMLTSATIGEIY
-1605 INSMTGTG
+1605 INSISGTG

-1651 TQADIN
+1651 TQADID

-1669 LKNAAGATVATTYTD
+1669 LKNAAGATIATTYTD

-1722 FGFLV
+1722 FGFTV

-1735 KTQMGNDATAVMQN
+1735 KTQMGNDSTAVRQN

-1764 TRVVSLSNEKDFYVS
+1764 TRVVNLSNEKDFYVS
-1779 TANCAM
+1779 TANCAL

-1808 ETENVKTHIYLRRT
+1808 ETQNVETHIYLRRT

-1848 FGELVGNGDLN
+1848 FGELIGNGNLN
-1859 TAADGYYEYDYLEPG
+1859 TAADGYYEYNCLEPG
-1874 IYYVVFDNTYDYY
+1874 IYYVVFDNTYDCY
-1887 GQTLINQGNDDTLD
+1887 GQTLINQGDDDTLD
-1901 SETQP
+1901 SEAQP

-1968 FDYEIYEKA
+1968 FDYEIYSKA
-1977 DDSGKSVFPNGPYT
+1977 ENFGKSVFPDDHHQGAPQSYEGAEDLGKSVFSDDSDELYT
-1991 TVPVKPGD
+1991 AA
-1999 TSIKTEHLTTDKNGL
+1999 SIETNDIFAQAEHLVTDKDGL
-2014 ISFTNQDI
+2014 IHFTNQDI

-2044 VKVMPET
+2044 IKVMPET
-2051 AVENN
+2051 RVENN
-2056 NLIWK
+2056 NLVWK
-2061 TYISVDGVRQTNNLY
+2061 TYISVDGVRQTDNLY
-2076 TLKNTSETTNLTV
+2076 TLKNTSKTTNLTV

-2102 RKNAVITLKGTVT
+2102 RQNAVITLKGTVT

-2160 VVENPMDGYTAIV
+2160 VIENPMDGYTATV
-2173 SNTTGSVDNGY
+2173 GATTGSVDNGY

-2189 NKHVPQFDDFTVV
+2189 NKHVPQFDDFTVA

-2207 GNNVDGIRPDSVTI
+2207 SNNVDGMRPDSVTI
-2221 HMNGSDGSSTE
+2221 HMNGSNGSSTE
-2232 ATLSNTKDWKYT
+2232 ATLSKTKDWKYT
-2244 FKHIPLFDAN
+2244 FKHMPLFDAN

-2269 YTYTVTNEG
+2269 YTYTVMNEV

-2287 VQETLSIPVTKT
+2287 VQETFSIPVTKT

-2329 LTAAGKWKYEFKDL
+2329 LTAAGKWKCEFKDL

-2354 YTLSEETV
+2354 YTLSEEAV
-2362 DSYTYKIEGDAD
+2362 DNYTHKIEGDAD

-2391 INKYWEDAA
+2391 VNKYWEDAA
-2400 NQDGVRPDSVSVTL
+2400 NQDGVRPDSVAVTL

-2428 DGGFSE
+2428 DTGFSK

-2444 NGTKIAYTVTED
+2444 NGTKITYTVTED
-2456 AVAGYIGKTATDD
+2456 AVNGYTGKITTDD
-2469 TGYVL
+2469 TGYFL
-2474 SITNTHTPETIS
+2474 SITNTHAPETIR
-2486 KTITKTWD
+2486 KAVTKTWD
-2494 DNDNQDG
+2494 DGNDRDG
-2501 IRPTNVKVELYGTD
+2501 IRPTNVKIELYGTD
-2515 GTLRTQYLTKDN
+2515 GTRRTQYLTKDN
-2527 NWSYSFENLP
+2527 HWSYNFENLP
-2537 KYQNEGTIILYTAK
+2537 KYQNEGTIILYTIK

-2561 SVTTATGFN
+2561 SVTTAAGFN
-2570 FTNTHEPQ
+2570 LTNTHEIQ
-2578 TVTYGATKVWL
+2578 TADYEVKKVWI
-2589 DDDNRDGV
+2589 DDNDRDGA
-2597 RPNSITLVLNGSDG
+2597 RPTSITLTLTGSDG
-2611 SKYTKQMTAASNWS
+2611 SKYAKQMTAVDNWNA
-2625 DVTFERIPMF
+2625 VTFERVPMF
-2635 NNGKYITYTLSE
+2635 NGGKYITYTLTE
-2647 NDVPS
+2647 NEVPS
-2652 YVNSVAVSEDGK
+2652 YINSIEVSEDGK
-2664 FFTVTNTHTPDHAII
+2664 HFTVTNTHAPDHAVIN
-2679 KITEV
+2679 ITEV

-2696 KKVTTIIVGSNG
+2696 RKMIAVVVGSNG

-2732 KNGQL
+2732 NNGQL
-2737 VDYTVEAVTID
+2737 IDYNVEAVIID

-2771 TISKTVTKTWKDNE
+2771 TVSKTITKTWKDNE
-2785 NQDGIRP
+2785 NQDGMRP
-2792 ASVTVTLTGSNAVSK
+2792 DSVTVTLTGTNAVSK

-2834 YNVKESDVEGYEAS
+2834 YNVKESDVDGYEAS

-2860 EHDSETTLRTAT
+2860 EHDSETTIRTVT
-2872 LVWRDEN
+2872 LVWRDEDN
-2879 NQDGIRPDTVT
+2879 RDGVRPDTVT

-2898 SEVEKTVSKDDSWA
+2898 SEQEKTVNKDDAWA
-2912 DVMFEDLPVYQ
+2912 DVVFESLPVYQ
-2923 NGQKVTYTL
+2923 NGQRISYTL
-2932 TESTVDG
+2932 TESAIDG
-2939 YTTDIRDN
+2939 YTNDIRSSGN
-2947 GHTFTVTNTHIPAVV
+2947 TFTVTNTHIPETV
-2962 NVDVTKVWTDGENQ
+2962 NVDVTKIWTDGENQ
-2976 DGNRPNSISVILTGN
+2976 DGNRPDSISVILTGS
-2991 DGNRYTA
+2991 DGKRYTT

-3004 NWKYTFSKLP
+3004 NWKHTFLKLP

-3027 AEDAASGYS
+3027 TEDTMSGYS
-3036 NVIEKKDNYTF
+3036 NVVEKRSDYVF

-3054 PATVDIPVVKKWN
+3054 PATVDVTIIKKWD
-3067 DDNDRDGARP
+3067 DDNDRDGMRP
-3077 ESFNI
+3077 ESVDV

-3089 KLYTGTLSAEN
+3089 KLYTGTLSTEN
-3100 GYTYVFQSVPKF
+3100 GYTCVFQSVPKY
-3112 HNSGTLISYTVAEE
+3112 HDGGTLINYTIAEE
-3126 KVTGY
+3126 KIPGY
-3131 TTEVAKDSSGYKFT
+3131 TTTIAKDASGYKFT
-3145 LTNTKSIETVT
+3145 LTNTKPIETVT

-3184 DGSRYLKSVSAA
+3184 DGSRRVKSVSAA

-3221 EAFVSGYTDEVTQNG
+3221 EAFVSGYTDRVAQNG
-3236 NNYTITNTHMPATT
+3236 DNYTITNTHTPATT

-3273 VTAHGSDGRSYAK
+3273 VTAHGSDGSSYTK
-3286 KLNAD
+3286 KLNVD

-3305 NGKTIDYTLTEEAVP
+3305 DGKTIDYTLTEEAVP
-3320 GYTSSITRNGKSF
+3320 GYASSITRNGKSF

-3362 PKSITAVVN
+3362 PKTITAVMN

-3376 ARFVQLFESQNWTTS
+3376 ARFVQLFEGQNWATS
-3391 LNNLPKYKNSTEVQY
+3391 LNNLPKYKNGTEIQY

-3411 AISGYETEIKQT
+3411 AIPGYETEIKQT
-3423 GDSYTITN
+3423 GDSYAITN
-3431 THAPAVVTV
+3431 SHTPAVVTV
-3440 SVVKIWD
+3440 SAVKVWD
-3447 DENNQDGIR
+3447 DANNQDGIR

-3467 DGSTHNAAI
+3467 DGSVRNAAI

-3497 IDYTLQEADSNP
+3497 IDYTLQEANSNP

-3527 NYVPAA
+3527 NYVPAV
-3533 VNVPVTTI
+3533 VNVPVTTV
-3541 WNDDN
+3541 WDDDN
-3546 NRDGIRAKETVITLQ
+3546 NRDGIRAKETAITLH

-3566 VYQHI
+3566 VYQRI

-3601 NEVDGYT
+3601 NEIDGYT
-3608 TDVTNTDK
+3608 TDVANTNK
-3616 YTFQITNTHEPE
+3616 YTFQITNAHKPE
-3628 KLAKTVTKVWDDNN
+3628 RLAKTVTKVWDDNN

-3664 EKNLSAANNWTETFE
+3664 EKSLSTANNWTEAFD

-3697 EAVGGYEKE
+3697 EMVGGYEKE

-3744 DTTTIHMSGTDG
+3744 DAATIHMSGTDG
-3756 TQDTKD
+3756 TQDAKD

-3768 WSSIVFKDLDRFKD
+3768 WSSIVFKDLDHYKD
-3782 GTKIK
+3782 GNEIK
-3787 YTVTEDEIPQYTT
+3787 YTVAEDEIPQYTT
-3800 SIVANGNVVT
+3800 SIAVNGNVIT

-3825 VIWEDNDDQDG
+3825 VIWDDNNDQDG
-3836 IRPDA
+3836 IRPDT

-3874 ENGNEIS
+3874 ENGNEIT

-3886 NEIPGYTTT
+3886 NEIPGYTTS

-3909 IPETVTVTVDKVWDD
+3909 IPETVTVTVDKVWEDA
-3924 SENQD
+3924 ENQD
-3929 GLRPDTIH
+3929 GLRPDAIH
-3937 IKLVSNG
+3937 IRLISND
-3944 IAKDAY
+3944 IEKDAY
-3950 LDADSNWHLEFEGLP
+3950 LDAESDWHLDFEGLP

-4016 WIDDNNRDGLRPSS
+4016 WIDDNDRDGLRPGS
-4030 HTVILTDGINTI
+4030 HTVILTNGTDTI

-4047 DKDNGYGTV
+4047 DKDNGYGTI
-4056 LKDMPKYKNG
+4056 LKDMPKYKDG
-4066 VEIDYQIKDFK
+4066 VEIDYQIKDFD
-4077 VDGYTTNIIKG
+4077 VDGYTTDI
-4088 DSVKDFKVTNT
+4088 VKNDEASAFDITNT
-4099 HVPEMVTVTVTEGW
+4099 HIPETTTITVTEEW
-4113 HDQSDYDKI
+4113 HDHDDYDKI
-4122 RPEEIAL
+4122 RPEEVTL

-4142 VNKETWTAVF
+4142 VTKDTWTTAF

-4163 IIYTLTQEGIKGY
+4163 IIYTLAQEGIKGY
-4176 STTITNNQTD
+4176 KTTITDNETG
-4186 TITVIN
+4186 TIAVIN
-4192 KHEPVKT
+4192 THEPVKT

-4209 NNKDSIRP
+4209 NNKDNIRP
-4217 DKVTVKLTD
+4217 DKVTVKLAN
-4226 GTTVVSTKEV
+4226 GTTTVSTK
-4236 KNDSWKHIF
+4236 KINNDSWKHVF
-4245 EDIPVFNGSDKVS
+4245 ENIIVFNGDDKAS
-4258 YTITQ
+4258 YTVTQ

-4285 NTHISVVPPK
+4285 NTHVPVAPPK
-4295 EEPKKKEPATPA
+4295 EEPKQEETITPAAPA
-4307 PVVEVK
+4307 PVVEIK
-4313 VEQPAPTVTLIQTT
+4313 TEPTTT
-4327 NKPTGISFF
+4327 VIETPNKQTGISFMDG
-4336 ESLFAK
+4336 LFG

>member
-1 MQNGKSRIKRVASA
+1 MQKCESRTKRVMSA
-15 IIAGVMALQ
+15 IIAGMMALQ
-24 TVAPVI
+24 VVAPTI
-30 SYADDTASSVATT
+30 SYADDTVASTASSE
-43 DDSDAIANV
+43 DNSDTQI
-52 DPGTP
+52 DPGVP
-57 VQVDATASEEPSE
+57 VQ
-70 APSSGTSQADENSE
+70 
-84 ETETNSDITD
+84 
-94 EVSNEHTDADTAD
+94 
-107 ETQTVEEDAPKQ
+107 
-119 DESTSET
+119 
-126 TDTAPSR
+126 TDTASSNTVTEPDSSEGLEETADSEQTGEIQDDTVSDSQGNETDTQEETVQDTVQQNDSGSEATESKSVR
-133 TVTVTLNKNGGE
+133 TVTVTLNKNGGV

-158 IAAYLGTETNDIVV
+158 IAAYLGTETNDIAV

-186 DSIDIPVALS
+186 DSISIPVALS
-196 SDESLYFTGWDV
+196 SDESLYFTRWDV

-214 ADSETLTFE
+214 ADNETLTFD

-230 LSAVYSSVVDDDQT
+230 LTAVYDSVADEDQQ
-244 LVENRTEFDEQ
+244 LIENKEIFDEQ
-255 TKRQAIQE
+255 TEKNALQQ
-263 RLKSS
+263 RLSAS
-268 GISTY
+268 GISLY
-273 VLRPSDSYNQLDLVV
+273 EMRPSDSYNQLDLIID
-288 EGLAFTSDDGLTQTF
+288 GLAFTSDDGLVQTF
-303 TAPYDGDYIIT
+303 TAPYDGDYTIT

-341 TVHLNAGQTIHIYL
+341 TIHLSAGQTIHIYL

-428 QNNAAAEV
+428 QNDAAAEV
-436 AKKHVILLAGG
+436 AKNHVILLAGG

-492 GTTPTNGRTLTY
+492 GTTPTNGRVLTY
-504 EERVDA
+504 DERVDA

-517 TRAGFGYHYTVLGE
+517 TRAGFGYHYTILGE

-536 PAHRDPVD
+536 PANRDPVSL
-544 FLFDDGQARNYG
+544 LFDDGQARNYG

-601 EQVEVKDADYEV
+601 KQVEVKDADYEV
-613 GGNMKYDSTETAP
+613 GGNMKYDSTNSAP
-626 YLVNGRVIIKM
+626 YLINGRVLIHM
-637 VGETPKLKSVMMPA
+637 VGTTPKMKTIMMEA
-651 QSEDISAGNIDEKD
+651 QNEDISSSHVDDADVY
-665 GFGQKAILSPG
+665 GQKAYLNKG
-676 QGSANKT
+676 QDVAST
-683 LAYTAITYYNLG
+683 TIAYTAITYYNMG
-695 DVMTVTPKWEYNT
+695 DLMTVNPVWEYSTMLSPTDRDWN
-708 LLNVTYKPWDDSV
+708 DSV
-721 AKNINNQMS
+721 AKSIDSRLS
-730 VSITNTEL
+730 VSVANTNL
-738 GIPAEGDK
+738 GVPNPGDK
-746 YYNDAYPGW
+746 YYNADYPGW

-761 MTITNAPL
+761 MTITNPVNTMYSTERLTKYYFRCKGIASYTLSSGTKTMYDKGERGELAIDYNIYINHEGVHVYSDRNIINGTPTSTVDDTIAATAGRSASTWQYPHMALTDVNNINTILIQFSSHGFNTSDSISYDASYADSLGITGSGNQYSYIFKAKSKNSVSTANWEKFLQSITYTTYDAATFTSTGVSGGVTIFWYADENLWENNMFYDSSSGHFYACINTGNSITWGEARNRAL
-769 SMYDT
+769 SMYNSALDCYGYLAHIT
-774 ATVTKYFF
+774 SQSEQDYLYTLMDKSTQGWLGATRKVSGNEWDWYWRDGPANETNEPFF
-782 RCHPTATVS
+782 RQNADGTYGTLLWGYENWDSKTEP
-791 MYNGIRTMDDESESG
+791 NNSG
-806 GLVLDY
+806 GVEWCMHYYGSNRGVWNDYIDSNGAVTSFIVEWSKDGLV
-812 SIAMEH
+812 
-818 QGAHVYQNRNTINDM
+818 GNDHS
-833 NAETVSDTVTATQN
+833 VSDTD
-847 HSSSQWKYPEL
+847 
-858 VVKTP
+858 
-863 KTIQTFN
+863 I
-870 VLFTSPSRN
+870 
-879 AQDAILYN
+879 
-887 TDLANQLGIVV
+887 
-898 TGTNQNYIFT
+898 
-908 KSGGLTQDEWNN
+908 
-920 FLRQVSFV
+920 
-928 TYDRAVF
+928 
-935 TADGVQSGVEVAW
+935 
-948 YGFEKAIFGSNQATR
+948 
-963 HVPTLSDYPGAATHN
+963 
-978 IASGSLNITSSGS
+978 
-991 VYRIVGSTTGDNRI
+991 
-1005 YVSPGVSATV
+1005 
-1015 ILDNVTMNYTAAGAG
+1015 
-1030 WGNDTSRAGDGA
+1030 
-1042 ISCSHA
+1042 
-1048 NLTII
+1048 
-1053 LVGTSRITAYGSYS
+1053 
-1067 NAIAKNGTDGSL
+1067 
-1079 MIDGAG
+1079 
-1085 TLYAVGAS
+1085 
-1093 GDHCGAIGANVN
+1093 
-1105 CSFWNFTVQG
+1105 
-1115 GTIYANAGEHC
+1115 
-1126 PGIGSGC
+1126 
-1133 LNQPGE
+1133 
-1139 GNGGDGAGCGNLNFT
+1139 
-1154 GGTVVARGNTAC
+1154 
-1166 SGIGSGWGGPVNG
+1166 
-1179 INISNGAKVTAY
+1179 
-1191 GGSYSPG
+1191 
-1198 IGSGGR
+1198 
-1204 TDNVQGGNIGSYHYH
+1204 
-1219 VRNIVITGGDTV
+1219 
-1231 VTAFG
+1231 
-1236 DKSTNMPGI
+1236 
-1245 GCGKDPVGTV
+1245 
-1255 RGTLSNVVATTL
+1255 
-1267 DGFQGYVRY
+1267 
-1276 GSSEESAA
+1276 
-1284 YSTEQP
+1284 
-1290 RTPFTGT
+1290 
-1297 GNIGS
+1297 
-1302 YLASQVNRGT
+1302 
-1312 PVYYTQVFF
+1312 
-1321 SIDTSNKHVDDADVI
+1321 I
-1336 GTQVSSTGTIK
+1336 GTQIVA
-1347 PEQFASVSGTV
+1347 EQEQKVNNGEVSGTV
-1358 WAENDR
+1358 WAENDYN
-1364 DGVYQVG
+1364 GLFAT
-1371 DEAVVEGVAVTL
+1371 DEAKLQDITVQLISDNGTVVATAQTNKLGQYDFTGLAPGNYYVKFTSQSFVG
-1383 YNADGSVC
+1383 YNAVPDGGNSIVQQAS
-1391 KTTTTNKYGAYSFD
+1391 KGINDSYAQTPVFALTYNDVLEKSF
-1405 GIPEKK
+1405 
-1411 NYTVGFSNGS
+1411 
-1421 SNIQSYSPTAKIAA
+1421 
-1435 GENNNHVN
+1435 
-1443 NDWKSDVFT
+1443 
-1452 AIYQKNTSQTI
+1452 
-1463 NCGVYVPSTV
+1463 GVYVPSTV
-1473 SGFAWDDV
+1473 SGFAWDDA
-1481 NQNGICDN
+1481 NQNGIYDN
-1489 SESKIAN
+1489 REAKIAN

-1514 NPITAVLTDA
+1514 NPIAAVLTDA
-1524 DGNYSF
+1524 NGNYSF

-1545 SDTVDISN
+1545 SNTVDISN

-1559 PTSGDEKRTNKAERS
+1559 PASGDVKLTNKAEKS
-1574 IDVLEF
+1574 IGMLEF

-1591 SGSMLNAATIGEVY
+1591 SGSMLTSATIGEVY
-1605 INSMTGTG
+1605 INSMSGTG

-1707 KTAAD
+1707 KTATD

-1727 SPTATTDK
+1727 SPTAATDK
-1735 KTQMGNDATAVMQN
+1735 KNQMGNDSTAVMQN

-1764 TRVVSLSNEKDFYVS
+1764 TRVVALNNEKDFYVS

-1946 LLTSFDLKKVEDL
+1946 LLTDFDLKKIEDL

-1977 DDSGKSVFPNGPYT
+1977 ADSGKSVFPNGPYT

-1999 TSIKTEHLTTDKNGL
+1999 TSIKTKHLTTDKNGL
-2014 ISFTNQDI
+2014 IHFTNQDI
-2022 ATYHLTETE
+2022 ATYHLIEAE

-2037 RDTKTHV
+2037 KDTKTHV

-2051 AVENN
+2051 TVENN
-2056 NLIWK
+2056 NLVWK
-2061 TYISVDGVRQTNNLY
+2061 TYISVDGVRLTDNLY

-2102 RKNAVITLKGTVT
+2102 RQNAVITLKGTVT

-2146 SIPAYYKGQTIQYT
+2146 SIPVYYKGQTIQYT
-2160 VVENPMDGYTAIV
+2160 VIENPMDGYIATV
-2173 SNTTGSVDNGY
+2173 SATTGSADKGY

-2207 GNNVDGIRPDSVTI
+2207 SNNIDGMRPDSVTI

-2232 ATLSNTKDWKYT
+2232 ATLSNVKDWKYT
-2244 FKHIPLFDAN
+2244 FKHMPLFDAN
-2254 GNEITYTITEDAVAG
+2254 GNEITYTITEDAVTG
-2269 YTYTVTNEG
+2269 YTYTVTNKD
-2278 RSFTITNSH
+2278 RAFTITNRH
-2287 VQETLSIPVTKT
+2287 TQETFSIPVTKT

-2311 SAIHVILMGSD
+2311 SGIHVTLMGSD

-2354 YTLSEETV
+2354 YTLNEEAV
-2362 DSYTYKIEGDAD
+2362 NGYTYKIEGDAN

-2391 INKYWEDAA
+2391 VNKYWEDTA
-2400 NQDGVRPDSVSVTL
+2400 NQAGVRPDSVAVTL

-2428 DGGFSE
+2428 DTGFSK

-2444 NGTKIAYTVTED
+2444 NGTKITYTVTED
-2456 AVAGYIGKTATDD
+2456 AVNGYTGKITTDD
-2469 TGYVL
+2469 TGYIL
-2474 SITNTHTPETIS
+2474 SITNTHAPETIR
-2486 KTITKTWD
+2486 KTVTKTWD
-2494 DNDNQDG
+2494 DGNDRDG
-2501 IRPTNVKVELYGTD
+2501 IRPTNVKIELYGTD
-2515 GTLRTQYLTKDN
+2515 GTRRTQYLTKDN
-2527 NWSYSFENLP
+2527 HWSYSFENLP
-2537 KYQNEGTIILYTAK
+2537 KYQNEGTIILYTIK
-2551 EEAVEGYTQK
+2551 EEAVDGYTQK
-2561 SVTTATGFN
+2561 SVTTTAGFDL
-2570 FTNTHEPQ
+2570 TNTHEIQ
-2578 TVTYGATKVWL
+2578 TADYEVKKVWI
-2589 DDDNRDGV
+2589 DDNDRDGA
-2597 RPNSITLVLNGSDG
+2597 RPTSITLTLTGSDG
-2611 SKYTKQMTAASNWS
+2611 SKYTKLMTAADNWNA
-2625 DVTFERIPMF
+2625 VTFERVPMF
-2635 NNGKYITYTLSE
+2635 NGGKYITYTLTE
-2647 NDVPS
+2647 NEVPS
-2652 YVNSVAVSEDGK
+2652 YINLIEVSEDGK
-2664 FFTVTNTHTPDHAII
+2664 HFTVTNTHAPDHTVIN
-2679 KITEV
+2679 ITEV

-2696 KKVTTIIVGSNG
+2696 RKMTAIVVGSNG

-2812 EENGWTATFENLP
+2812 EDNGWTATFENLP
-2825 KRDHGNIVT
+2825 KRDHGNIVA
-2834 YNVKESDVEGYEAS
+2834 YNVKESDTAGYEAS
-2848 IVKTE
+2848 VVKTE

-2860 EHDSETTLRTAT
+2860 EHDSETTMRTVT
-2872 LVWRDEN
+2872 LMWRDEDN
-2879 NQDGIRPDTVT
+2879 RDGVRPDAVT

-2898 SEVEKTVSKDDSWA
+2898 SEQEKTVNKDDAWN
-2912 DVMFEDLPVYQ
+2912 DVVFEDLPVYQ
-2923 NGQKVTYTL
+2923 NGQRISYTL
-2932 TESTVDG
+2932 TESAIDS
-2939 YTTDIRDN
+2939 YANDIRSSGN
-2947 GHTFTVTNTHIPAVV
+2947 TFTVTNTHIPETV
-2962 NVDVTKVWTDGENQ
+2962 NVDVTKIWTDGENQ
-2976 DGNRPNSISVILTGN
+2976 DGNRPDSISVILTGS
-2991 DGNRYTA
+2991 DGKRYTT

-3004 NWKYTFSKLP
+3004 NWKHTFLKLP

-3027 AEDAASGYS
+3027 TEDTMSGYS
-3036 NVIEKKDNYTF
+3036 DVVEKRSDYVF

-3054 PATVDIPVVKKWN
+3054 PATVDVTIVKKWD
-3067 DDNDRDGARP
+3067 DDNDRDGMRP
-3077 ESFNI
+3077 ESVDI

-3089 KLYTGTLSAEN
+3089 KLYTGTLSTEN
-3100 GYTYVFQSVPKF
+3100 GYTCIFQSVPKY
-3112 HNSGTLISYTVAEE
+3112 HDGGTLINYTIAEE
-3126 KVTGY
+3126 KIPGY
-3131 TTEVAKDSSGYKFT
+3131 TTTIAKDASGYKFT
-3145 LTNTKSIETVT
+3145 LTNAKTIDTVT

-3162 WEDSNNQDGLRPSAI
+3162 WDDNNNQDGLRPTAI

-3184 DGSRYLKSVSAA
+3184 DGSRRVKSVTAT
-3196 ENWTTTFENLPK
+3196 ENWTVTFENLPK
-3208 NQNHGQSIQYTVS
+3208 NQNHGQNIQYTVS
-3221 EAFVSGYTDEVTQNG
+3221 EAFVSGYTEAITQNG
-3236 NNYTITNTHMPATT
+3236 DNYIITNTHTPASS
-3250 ELFVTKTWKDNGNN
+3250 EFFVTKIWKDNGNN

-3273 VTAHGSDGRSYAK
+3273 VTAHGSDGCSYTE

-3305 NGKTIDYTLTEEAVP
+3305 DGKVIEYSLTEESVP

-3333 TLINTHV
+3333 VFINTHV

-3347 ITKAWNDENNQDGLR
+3347 ITKAWNDGNNQDGLR
-3362 PKSITAVVN
+3362 PKTITAVVN

-3376 ARFVQLFESQNWTTS
+3376 ARFVQLFEGQNWATS
-3391 LNNLPKYKNSTEVQY
+3391 LNNLPKYKNGTEIQY

-3411 AISGYETEIKQT
+3411 AIPGYETEIKQT
-3423 GDSYTITN
+3423 GDSYAIMNSHT
-3431 THAPAVVTV
+3431 PAVVTV
-3440 SVVKIWD
+3440 SAVKVWD
-3447 DENNQDGIR
+3447 DANNQDGIR

-3467 DGSTHNAAI
+3467 DGSVRNAAI

-3484 QFKDLPQYKNGVK
+3484 QFKNLPKYKNGMK
-3497 IDYTLQEADSNP
+3497 IDYTLQEANSNP

-3514 VKGSDGYSFTITN
+3514 VKGSDEYSFTITN
-3527 NYVPAA
+3527 NYVPAV
-3533 VNVPVTTI
+3533 VNVPITTV
-3541 WNDDN
+3541 WDDDD
-3546 NRDGIRAKETVITLQ
+3546 NRDGIRAKETAITLH

-3566 VYQHI
+3566 VYQRI
-3571 VTDKDSFAT
+3571 VTGKDDFAT

-3588 FDEGKEVVYTVTQ
+3588 FDEGREVVYTVTQ
-3601 NEVDGYT
+3601 NEMNGYT
-3608 TDVTNTDK
+3608 ANIASTDK

-3628 KLAKTVTKVWDDNN
+3628 RLAKTVTKVWDDNN

-3664 EKNLSAANNWTETFE
+3664 EKSLSTANNWTETFD

-3697 EAVGGYEKE
+3697 EMVGGYEKE
-3706 ISEKDNLITI
+3706 ISEKDKLITI

-3744 DTTTIHMSGTDG
+3744 DAATIHMSGTDG
-3756 TQDTKD
+3756 TQDTRD
-3762 FTKDSS
+3762 FTKSSS
-3768 WSSIVFKDLDRFKD
+3768 WTAIVFKDLDHYKD
-3782 GTKIK
+3782 GNEIK

-3800 SIVANGNVVT
+3800 SIAVNGNVVT

-3825 VIWEDNDDQDG
+3825 VVWEDNNDQDG
-3836 IRPDA
+3836 LRPDT
-3841 VNIKLKGNDKLV
+3841 VSVKLKGNDKFI
-3853 DSSELNEDVK
+3853 DSSELNEDVE

-3874 ENGNEIS
+3874 ENGNEIT

-3886 NEIPGYTTT
+3886 NEIPGYTTS

-3909 IPETVTVTVDKVWDD
+3909 IPETVTVTVDKVWKDA
-3924 SENQD
+3924 ENQD
-3929 GLRPDTIH
+3929 GLRPDAIH
-3937 IKLVSNG
+3937 IRLISND
-3944 IAKDAY
+3944 IEKDAY
-3950 LDADSNWHLEFEGLP
+3950 LDAESDWHLDFEGLP

-3982 VDGYTS
+3982 VNGYTS
-3988 TVTTEDGYAFT
+3988 TVTTKDGYAFT
-3999 IKNDHVPAVI
+3999 IENDHVPAVI

-4016 WIDDNNRDGLRPSS
+4016 WIDDNDRDGLRPGS
-4030 HTVILTDGINTI
+4030 HTVVLVDGTNAI
-4042 EEIVL
+4042 EEVVL
-4047 DKDNGYGTV
+4047 DRNNGYGVV
-4056 LKDMPKYKNG
+4056 LKNMPKYKNG
-4066 VEIDYQIKDFK
+4066 VEINYQIKDFK
-4077 VDGYTTNIIKG
+4077 VDGYTTNIIKS
-4088 DSVKDFKVTNT
+4088 DSVKDFNITNT
-4099 HVPEMVTVTVTEGW
+4099 HVPEMVTITVTEGW

-4122 RPEEIAL
+4122 RPEKVTL

-4142 VNKETWTAVF
+4142 VTKDTWTTVF

-4176 STTITNNQTD
+4176 KTTITDNETG
-4186 TITVIN
+4186 TIAVIN
-4192 KHEPVKT
+4192 THEPVKT

-4209 NNKDSIRP
+4209 NNKDNIRP
-4217 DKVTVKLTD
+4217 DKVTVKLAN
-4226 GTTVVSTKEV
+4226 GTTAVSTKEIN
-4236 KNDSWKHIF
+4236 NDSWKHVF
-4245 EDIPVFNGSDKVS
+4245 ENIIVFNGDGKAS
-4258 YTITQ
+4258 YTVTQ

-4285 NTHISVVPPK
+4285 NTHVPVAPPK
-4295 EEPKKKEPATPA
+4295 EEPKQEETVTSTAPA
-4307 PVVEVK
+4307 PVVEIK
-4313 VEQPAPTVTLIQTT
+4313 TEPTTT
-4327 NKPTGISFF
+4327 VIETPNKQTGISFMDG
-4336 ESLFAK
+4336 LFG

>member
-1 MQNGKSRIKRVASA
+1 MQKCESRTKRVMSA
-15 IIAGVMALQ
+15 IIAGMMALQ
-24 TVAPVI
+24 VVAPTI
-30 SYADDTASSVATT
+30 SYADDTVASTASSE
-43 DDSDAIANV
+43 DNSDTQI
-52 DPGTP
+52 DPGVP
-57 VQVDATASEEPSE
+57 VQTDTASSNTVTEPDSSE
-70 APSSGTSQADENSE
+70 SLE
-84 ETETNSDITD
+84 ETADSEQTGEIQDDTVSDSQGNETNTQ
-94 EVSNEHTDADTAD
+94 EETVQDTV
-107 ETQTVEEDAPKQ
+107 QQ
-119 DESTSET
+119 NNFGSET
-126 TDTAPSR
+126 TESESVR
-133 TVTVTLNKNGGE
+133 TVTVTLNKNGGI

-158 IAAYLGTETNDIVV
+158 IAAYLGTETNDIAI

-186 DSIDIPVALS
+186 DSISIPVALS
-196 SDESLYFTGWDV
+196 GDDSLYFTGWDV

-214 ADSETLTFE
+214 ADNETLTFD

-230 LSAVYSSVVDDDQT
+230 LTAVYNSVADEDQQ
-244 LVENRTEFDEQ
+244 LIENKEIFDEQ
-255 TKRQAIQE
+255 AEKNVLQQKLSA
-263 RLKSS
+263 S
-268 GISTY
+268 GISLY
-273 VLRPSDSYNQLDLVV
+273 EMRPSDSYNQLDLIID
-288 EGLAFTSDDGLTQTF
+288 GLAFTSDDGLVQTF
-303 TAPYDGDYIIT
+303 TAPYDGDYTIT

-341 TVHLNAGQTIHIYL
+341 TIHLSAGQTIHIYL

-428 QNNAAAEV
+428 QNDAAAEV
-436 AKKHVILLAGG
+436 AKNHVILLAGG

-492 GTTPTNGRTLTY
+492 GTTPTNGRVLTY
-504 EERVDA
+504 DERVDA

-517 TRAGFGYHYTVLGE
+517 TRAGFGYHYTILGE

-536 PAHRDPVD
+536 PANRDPVSL
-544 FLFDDGQARNYG
+544 LFDDGQARNYG

-601 EQVEVKDADYEV
+601 KQVEVKDADYEV
-613 GGNMKYDSTETAP
+613 GGNMKYDSTNSAP
-626 YLVNGRVIIKM
+626 YLINGRVLIHM
-637 VGETPKLKSVMMPA
+637 VGTTPKMKTIMMEA
-651 QSEDISAGNIDEKD
+651 QNEDISSSHVDDADVY
-665 GFGQKAILSPG
+665 GQKAYLNKG
-676 QGSANKT
+676 QDVAST
-683 LAYTAITYYNLG
+683 TIAYTAITYYNMG
-695 DVMTVTPKWEYNT
+695 DLMTVNPVWEYSTMLSPTDRDWN
-708 LLNVTYKPWDDSV
+708 DSV
-721 AKNINNQMS
+721 AKSIDSRLS
-730 VSITNTEL
+730 VSVANTNL
-738 GIPAEGDK
+738 GVPNPGDK
-746 YYNDAYPGW
+746 YYNADYPGW

-761 MTITNAPL
+761 MTITNPVNTMYSTERLTKYYFRCKGIASYTLSSGTKTMYDKGERGELAIDYNIYINHEGVHVYSDRNIINGTPTSTVDDTIAATAGRSASTWQYPHMALTDVNNINTILVQFSSHGFNTNDSISYDASYADSLGITGGGNQYSYIFKAKSKNSVSTANWEKFLQSITYTTYDAATFTSTGVSGGVTIFWYADENLWENNMFYDSSSSHFYACINTGSSITWGEARNRAL
-769 SMYDT
+769 SMYNSALDCYGYLAHIT
-774 ATVTKYFF
+774 SQSEQNYLYTLMDKSTQGWLGATRKVSGNEWDWYWRDGPANETSEPFF
-782 RCHPTATVS
+782 RQNADGTYGTLLWGYENWDNKTEPNNVGDEWCMH
-791 MYNGIRTMDDESESG
+791 YYGNKNGVWNDYSDTNGAVTSFIVEWSKD
-806 GLVLDY
+806 GLV
-812 SIAMEH
+812 
-818 QGAHVYQNRNTINDM
+818 GNDHS
-833 NAETVSDTVTATQN
+833 VSDT
-847 HSSSQWKYPEL
+847 
-858 VVKTP
+858 
-863 KTIQTFN
+863 
-870 VLFTSPSRN
+870 
-879 AQDAILYN
+879 
-887 TDLANQLGIVV
+887 
-898 TGTNQNYIFT
+898 
-908 KSGGLTQDEWNN
+908 
-920 FLRQVSFV
+920 
-928 TYDRAVF
+928 
-935 TADGVQSGVEVAW
+935 
-948 YGFEKAIFGSNQATR
+948 
-963 HVPTLSDYPGAATHN
+963 
-978 IASGSLNITSSGS
+978 
-991 VYRIVGSTTGDNRI
+991 
-1005 YVSPGVSATV
+1005 
-1015 ILDNVTMNYTAAGAG
+1015 
-1030 WGNDTSRAGDGA
+1030 
-1042 ISCSHA
+1042 
-1048 NLTII
+1048 
-1053 LVGTSRITAYGSYS
+1053 
-1067 NAIAKNGTDGSL
+1067 
-1079 MIDGAG
+1079 
-1085 TLYAVGAS
+1085 
-1093 GDHCGAIGANVN
+1093 
-1105 CSFWNFTVQG
+1105 
-1115 GTIYANAGEHC
+1115 
-1126 PGIGSGC
+1126 
-1133 LNQPGE
+1133 
-1139 GNGGDGAGCGNLNFT
+1139 
-1154 GGTVVARGNTAC
+1154 
-1166 SGIGSGWGGPVNG
+1166 
-1179 INISNGAKVTAY
+1179 
-1191 GGSYSPG
+1191 
-1198 IGSGGR
+1198 
-1204 TDNVQGGNIGSYHYH
+1204 
-1219 VRNIVITGGDTV
+1219 
-1231 VTAFG
+1231 
-1236 DKSTNMPGI
+1236 
-1245 GCGKDPVGTV
+1245 
-1255 RGTLSNVVATTL
+1255 
-1267 DGFQGYVRY
+1267 
-1276 GSSEESAA
+1276 
-1284 YSTEQP
+1284 
-1290 RTPFTGT
+1290 
-1297 GNIGS
+1297 
-1302 YLASQVNRGT
+1302 
-1312 PVYYTQVFF
+1312 
-1321 SIDTSNKHVDDADVI
+1321 DVI
-1336 GTQVSSTGTIK
+1336 GTQIVA
-1347 PEQFASVSGTV
+1347 EQEQKVNNGEVSGTV
-1358 WAENDR
+1358 WAENDYN
-1364 DGVYQVG
+1364 GLFAT
-1371 DEAVVEGVAVTL
+1371 DEAKLQDITVQLISDNGTVVATAQTNKLGQYDFTGLAPGNYYVKFTSQSFVG
-1383 YNADGSVC
+1383 YNAVPDGGNSIVQQAS
-1391 KTTTTNKYGAYSFD
+1391 KGINDSYAQTPVFALTYNDVLEKSF
-1405 GIPEKK
+1405 
-1411 NYTVGFSNGS
+1411 
-1421 SNIQSYSPTAKIAA
+1421 
-1435 GENNNHVN
+1435 
-1443 NDWKSDVFT
+1443 
-1452 AIYQKNTSQTI
+1452 
-1463 NCGVYVPSTV
+1463 GVYVPSTV
-1473 SGFAWDDV
+1473 SGFAWDDA
-1481 NQNGICDN
+1481 NQNGIYDN
-1489 SESKIAN
+1489 REAKIAN

-1514 NPITAVLTDA
+1514 NPIAAVLTDA
-1524 DGNYSF
+1524 NGNYSF

-1545 SDTVDISN
+1545 SNTVDISN

-1559 PTSGDEKRTNKAERS
+1559 PASGDVKLTNKAEKS
-1574 IDVLEF
+1574 IGMLEF

-1591 SGSMLNAATIGEVY
+1591 SGSMLTSATIGEIY
-1605 INSMTGTG
+1605 INSMSGTG
-1613 ITPVNAEYKNFALSA
+1613 ITPVNAEYKNFALST

-1651 TQADIN
+1651 TQADID

-1707 KTAAD
+1707 RTAAD
-1712 KKVLPEEYDY
+1712 KKVLPKEYDY
-1722 FGFLV
+1722 FGFTV

-1735 KTQMGNDATAVMQN
+1735 KTQMGNDSTAVMQN

-1764 TRVVSLSNEKDFYVS
+1764 TRVVNLSNEKDFYVS
-1779 TANCAM
+1779 TANCAL

-1795 WQDDNYNGIRETN
+1795 WQDDNYNGIREAN
-1808 ETENVKTHIYLRRT
+1808 ETQNVETHIYLRRT
-1822 TKSQFADA
+1822 TKSKFADA

-1848 FGELVGNGDLN
+1848 FGELIGNGDLN
-1859 TAADGYYEYDYLEPG
+1859 TATDGYYEYNCLEPG
-1874 IYYVVFDNTYDYY
+1874 IYYVVFDNTYDCY

-1901 SETQP
+1901 SEAQP

-1968 FDYEIYEKA
+1968 FDYEIYSKA
-1977 DDSGKSVFPNGPYT
+1977 ENFGKSVFPDDRHQGAPQIYEGAEDSGKSVFSDDSNELYT
-1991 TVPVKPGD
+1991 TA
-1999 TSIKTEHLTTDKNGL
+1999 SIETFAQAEHLITDKDGL
-2014 ISFTNQDI
+2014 IHFTNQDI
-2022 ATYHLTETE
+2022 ATYHLTETK

-2044 VKVMPET
+2044 IKVMPET
-2051 AVENN
+2051 TVENN
-2056 NLIWK
+2056 NLVWK
-2061 TYISVDGVRQTNNLY
+2061 TYISVDGVRQTDNLY

-2102 RKNAVITLKGTVT
+2102 RQNAVITLKGTVT

-2141 TYTFR
+2141 SYTFR

-2160 VVENPMDGYTAIV
+2160 VIENPMDGYTATV
-2173 SNTTGSVDNGY
+2173 GATTGSADKGY

-2207 GNNVDGIRPDSVTI
+2207 SNNIDGMRPDSVTI
-2221 HMNGSDGSSTE
+2221 HLNGSDGSSTE
-2232 ATLSNTKDWKYT
+2232 ATLSNAKDWKYI
-2244 FKHIPLFDAN
+2244 FKHMPLFDVN
-2254 GNEITYTITEDAVAG
+2254 GNKITYTITEDAVAG
-2269 YTYTVTNEG
+2269 YTYTVTNED

-2287 VQETLSIPVTKT
+2287 VQETFSIPVTKT

-2311 SAIHVILMGSD
+2311 SAIHVTLMGSD

-2329 LTAAGKWKYEFKDL
+2329 LTAAGEWKYEFKDL

-2354 YTLSEETV
+2354 YTLNEEAV
-2362 DSYTYKIEGDAD
+2362 NGYTYKIEGNAD

-2381 EHIPAVTNVV
+2381 EHISAVTNVV
-2391 INKYWEDAA
+2391 VNKYWEDAA
-2400 NQDGVRPDSVSVTL
+2400 NQDGVRPDSVAVTL

-2428 DGGFSE
+2428 DTGFSK

-2444 NGTKIAYTVTED
+2444 NGTKITYTVTED
-2456 AVAGYIGKTATDD
+2456 AVNGYAGKITTDD
-2469 TGYVL
+2469 TGYIL
-2474 SITNTHTPETIS
+2474 SITNTHTPETIR
-2486 KTITKTWD
+2486 KTVTKTWD
-2494 DNDNQDG
+2494 DGNDRDG
-2501 IRPTNVKVELYGTD
+2501 IRPTNVKIELYGTD
-2515 GTLRTQYLTKDN
+2515 GTRRTQYLTKDN
-2527 NWSYSFENLP
+2527 HWSYSFENLP
-2537 KYQNEGTIILYTAK
+2537 KYQNEGTIILYTIK
-2551 EEAVEGYTQK
+2551 EEAVDGYTQK
-2561 SVTTATGFN
+2561 SVTTTAGFDL
-2570 FTNTHEPQ
+2570 TNTHEIQ
-2578 TVTYGATKVWL
+2578 TADYEVKKVWI
-2589 DDDNRDGV
+2589 DDNDRDGA
-2597 RPNSITLVLNGSDG
+2597 RPTSITLTLTGSDG
-2611 SKYTKQMTAASNWS
+2611 SKYTKLMTAADNWNA
-2625 DVTFERIPMF
+2625 VTFERVPMF
-2635 NNGKYITYTLSE
+2635 NGGKYITYTLTE
-2647 NDVPS
+2647 NEVPS
-2652 YVNSVAVSEDGK
+2652 YINSIEVSEDGK
-2664 FFTVTNTHTPDHAII
+2664 HFTVTNTHAPDHTVIN
-2679 KITEV
+2679 ITEV
-2684 WHDENDQDGIRP
+2684 WHDKNDQDGIRP
-2696 KKVTTIIVGSNG
+2696 RKMTAVVVGSNG

-2812 EENGWTATFENLP
+2812 EDNGWTATFENLP
-2825 KRDHGNIVT
+2825 KRDHGNIVA
-2834 YNVKESDVEGYEAS
+2834 YNVKESDTAGYEAS
-2848 IVKTE
+2848 VVKTE

-2860 EHDSETTLRTAT
+2860 EHDSETTMRTVT
-2872 LVWRDEN
+2872 LVWRDEDN
-2879 NQDGIRPDTVT
+2879 RDGVRPDTVT

-2898 SEVEKTVSKDDSWA
+2898 SEQEKTVNKDDAWN
-2912 DVMFEDLPVYQ
+2912 DVVFEDLPVYQ
-2923 NGQKVTYTL
+2923 NGQRISYTL
-2932 TESTVDG
+2932 TESAIDG
-2939 YTTDIRDN
+2939 YTNDIRSSGN
-2947 GHTFTVTNTHIPAVV
+2947 TFTVTNTHIPETV
-2962 NVDVTKVWTDGENQ
+2962 NVDVTKIWTDGENQ
-2976 DGNRPNSISVILTGN
+2976 DGNRPDSISVILTGS
-2991 DGNRYTA
+2991 DGKRYTT

-3004 NWKYTFSKLP
+3004 NWKHTFLKLP

-3027 AEDAASGYS
+3027 TEDTMSGYS
-3036 NVIEKKDNYTF
+3036 DVVEKRSDYVF

-3054 PATVDIPVVKKWN
+3054 PATVDVTIVKKWD
-3067 DDNDRDGARP
+3067 DDNDRDGMRP
-3077 ESFNI
+3077 ESVDI

-3089 KLYTGTLSAEN
+3089 KLYTGTLSTEN
-3100 GYTYVFQSVPKF
+3100 GYTCVFQSVPKY
-3112 HNSGTLISYTVAEE
+3112 HDGGTLINYTIAEE
-3126 KVTGY
+3126 KIPGY
-3131 TTEVAKDSSGYKFT
+3131 TTTIAKDASGYKFT
-3145 LTNTKSIETVT
+3145 LTNAKTIDTVT

-3162 WEDSNNQDGLRPSAI
+3162 WDDNNNQDGLRPTAI

-3184 DGSRYLKSVSAA
+3184 DGSRRVKSVTAA
-3196 ENWTTTFENLPK
+3196 ENWTTMFENLPK

-3221 EAFVSGYTDEVTQNG
+3221 EAFVSGYTDRVAQNG
-3236 NNYTITNTHMPATT
+3236 DNYTITNTHTPAAT

-3273 VTAHGSDGRSYAK
+3273 VTAHGSDGRSYTE

-3305 NGKTIDYTLTEEAVP
+3305 DGKMIEYSLTEESVL
-3320 GYTSSITRNGKSF
+3320 GYASSITRNGKSF
-3333 TLINTHV
+3333 ALINTHV

-3347 ITKAWNDENNQDGLR
+3347 ITKAWNDGNNQDGLR
-3362 PKSITAVVN
+3362 PKTITAVVN

-3376 ARFVQLFESQNWTTS
+3376 ARFVQLFEGQNWATS
-3391 LNNLPKYKNSTEVQY
+3391 LNNLPKYKNGTEIQY

-3411 AISGYETEIKQT
+3411 AIPGYETEIKQT
-3423 GDSYTITN
+3423 GDSYAIMNSHT
-3431 THAPAVVTV
+3431 PAVVTV
-3440 SVVKIWD
+3440 SAVKVWD
-3447 DENNQDGIR
+3447 DANNQDGIR

-3467 DGSTHNAAI
+3467 DGSVRNAAI

-3484 QFKDLPQYKNGVK
+3484 QFKNLPKYKNGVK
-3497 IDYTLQEADSNP
+3497 IDYTLQEANSNP

-3514 VKGSDGYSFTITN
+3514 VKGSDEYSFTITN
-3527 NYVPAA
+3527 NYVPAV
-3533 VNVPVTTI
+3533 VNVPVTTV
-3541 WNDDN
+3541 WDDDD
-3546 NRDGIRAKETVITLQ
+3546 NRDGIRAKETAITLH

-3566 VYQHI
+3566 VYQRI
-3571 VTDKDSFAT
+3571 VTGKDDFAT
-3580 VFEDVPKF
+3580 VFENMPKF

-3601 NEVDGYT
+3601 NEMNGYT
-3608 TDVTNTDK
+3608 ANIANTDK

-3628 KLAKTVTKVWDDNN
+3628 RLAKTVTKVWDDNN

-3664 EKNLSAANNWTETFE
+3664 EKSLSTANNWTETFD

-3697 EAVGGYEKE
+3697 EMVGGYEKE

-3744 DTTTIHMSGTDG
+3744 DAATIHMSGTDG
-3756 TQDTKD
+3756 TQDTRD
-3762 FTKDSS
+3762 FTKSSS
-3768 WSSIVFKDLDRFKD
+3768 WTAIVFKDLDHYKD
-3782 GTKIK
+3782 GNEIK

-3800 SIVANGNVVT
+3800 SIAVNGNVVT

-3988 TVTTEDGYAFT
+3988 TVTTKDGYAFT
-3999 IKNDHVPAVI
+3999 IENDHVPAVI

-4016 WIDDNNRDGLRPSS
+4016 WIDDNNRDGLRPDS
-4030 HTVILTDGINTI
+4030 HTVILVDGTNAI
-4042 EEIVL
+4042 EEVVL
-4047 DKDNGYGTV
+4047 DKNNGYGVV
-4056 LKDMPKYKNG
+4056 LKNMPKYKNG
-4066 VEIDYQIKDFK
+4066 GEINYQIKDFK
-4077 VDGYTTNIIKG
+4077 VDGYTTNIIKS
-4088 DSVKDFKVTNT
+4088 DSVKDFNITNT

-4122 RPEEIAL
+4122 RPEKVTL

-4142 VNKETWTAVF
+4142 VTKDTWTTAF

-4176 STTITNNQTD
+4176 KTTITDNETG
-4186 TITVIN
+4186 TIAVIN
-4192 KHEPVKT
+4192 THEPVKT

-4209 NNKDSIRP
+4209 NNKDNIRP
-4217 DKVTVKLTD
+4217 DKVTVKLAN
-4226 GTTVVSTKEV
+4226 GTTAVSTKEIN
-4236 KNDSWKHIF
+4236 NDSWKHIF
-4245 EDIPVFNGSDKVS
+4245 EDISVFNGSDKVS
-4258 YTITQ
+4258 YTVTQ
-4263 DAVNGYTTEIKA
+4263 DAVNGYTTEVKV

-4280 TIEII
+4280 TVKII
-4285 NTHISVVPPK
+4285 NTHVPVAPPK
-4295 EEPKKKEPATPA
+4295 EEPKQEETVTPAAPA
-4307 PVVEVK
+4307 PVVEIK
-4313 VEQPAPTVTLIQTT
+4313 TEPTTT
-4327 NKPTGISFF
+4327 VIETPNKQTGISFMDG
-4336 ESLFAK
+4336 LFG

>member
-57 VQVDATASEEPSE
+57 VQVDATASEAPSE
-70 APSSGTSQADENSE
+70 APSSGASQADENSE

-94 EVSNEHTDADTAD
+94 EVANEHTDADTAD

-133 TVTVTLNKNGGE
+133 TVTVTLNKNGGI

-158 IAAYLGTETNDIVV
+158 IATYLGTETNDIAI

-186 DSIDIPVALS
+186 DSISIPVALS
-196 SDESLYFTGWDV
+196 GDDSLYFTGWDV

-214 ADSETLTFE
+214 ADNETLTFD

-230 LSAVYSSVVDDDQT
+230 LTAVYNSVADEDQQ
-244 LVENRTEFDEQ
+244 LIENKEIFDEQ
-255 TKRQAIQE
+255 AEKNVLQQKLSA
-263 RLKSS
+263 S
-268 GISTY
+268 GISLY
-273 VLRPSDSYNQLDLVV
+273 EMRPSDSYNQLDLIID
-288 EGLAFTSDDGLTQTF
+288 GLAFTSDDGLVQTF
-303 TAPYDGDYIIT
+303 TAPYDGDYTIT

-341 TVHLNAGQTIHIYL
+341 TIHLSAGQTIHIYL

-428 QNNAAAEV
+428 QNDAAAEV
-436 AKKHVILLAGG
+436 AKNHVILLAGG

-492 GTTPTNGRTLTY
+492 GTTPTNGRVLTY
-504 EERVDA
+504 DERVDA

-517 TRAGFGYHYTVLGE
+517 TRAGFGYHYTILGE

-536 PAHRDPVD
+536 PANRDPVSL
-544 FLFDDGQARNYG
+544 LFDDGQARNYG

-601 EQVEVKDADYEV
+601 KQVEIKDADYEV
-613 GGNMKYDSTETAP
+613 GGNMKYDSTNSAP
-626 YLVNGRVIIKM
+626 YLINGRVLIHM
-637 VGETPKLKSVMMPA
+637 VGTTPKMKTIMMEA
-651 QSEDISAGNIDEKD
+651 QNEDISSSHVDDADVY
-665 GFGQKAILSPG
+665 GQKAYLNKG
-676 QGSANKT
+676 QDVAST
-683 LAYTAITYYNLG
+683 TIAYTAITYYNMG
-695 DVMTVTPKWEYNT
+695 DLMTVNPVWEYSTMLSPTDRDWN
-708 LLNVTYKPWDDSV
+708 DSV
-721 AKNINNQMS
+721 AKSIDSRLS
-730 VSITNTEL
+730 VSVTNTNL
-738 GIPAEGDK
+738 GVPNPGDK
-746 YYNDAYPGW
+746 YYNADYPGW

-761 MTITNAPL
+761 MTITNPVNTMYSTERLTKYYFRCKGIASYTLSSGTKTMYDKGERGELAIDYNIYINHEGVHVYSDRNIINGTPTSTVDDTIAATAGRSASTWQYPHMALTDVNNINTILIQFSSHGFNTSDSISYDASYADSLGITGSGNQYSYIFKAKSKNSVSTANWEKFLQSITYTTYDAATFTSTGVSGGVTIFWYADENLWENNMFYDSSSGHFYACINTGNSITWGEARNRAL
-769 SMYDT
+769 SMYNSALDCYGYLAHIT
-774 ATVTKYFF
+774 SQSEQDYLYTLMDKSTQGWLGATRKVSGNEWDWYWRDGPANETSEPFF
-782 RCHPTATVS
+782 RQNADGTYGTLLWGYENWDSKTEP
-791 MYNGIRTMDDESESG
+791 NNSG
-806 GLVLDY
+806 GVEWCMHYYGSNRGVWNDYIDSNGAVTSFIVEWSKDGLV
-812 SIAMEH
+812 
-818 QGAHVYQNRNTINDM
+818 GNDHS
-833 NAETVSDTVTATQN
+833 VSDT
-847 HSSSQWKYPEL
+847 
-858 VVKTP
+858 
-863 KTIQTFN
+863 
-870 VLFTSPSRN
+870 
-879 AQDAILYN
+879 
-887 TDLANQLGIVV
+887 
-898 TGTNQNYIFT
+898 
-908 KSGGLTQDEWNN
+908 
-920 FLRQVSFV
+920 
-928 TYDRAVF
+928 
-935 TADGVQSGVEVAW
+935 
-948 YGFEKAIFGSNQATR
+948 
-963 HVPTLSDYPGAATHN
+963 
-978 IASGSLNITSSGS
+978 
-991 VYRIVGSTTGDNRI
+991 
-1005 YVSPGVSATV
+1005 
-1015 ILDNVTMNYTAAGAG
+1015 
-1030 WGNDTSRAGDGA
+1030 
-1042 ISCSHA
+1042 
-1048 NLTII
+1048 
-1053 LVGTSRITAYGSYS
+1053 
-1067 NAIAKNGTDGSL
+1067 
-1079 MIDGAG
+1079 
-1085 TLYAVGAS
+1085 
-1093 GDHCGAIGANVN
+1093 
-1105 CSFWNFTVQG
+1105 
-1115 GTIYANAGEHC
+1115 
-1126 PGIGSGC
+1126 
-1133 LNQPGE
+1133 
-1139 GNGGDGAGCGNLNFT
+1139 
-1154 GGTVVARGNTAC
+1154 
-1166 SGIGSGWGGPVNG
+1166 
-1179 INISNGAKVTAY
+1179 
-1191 GGSYSPG
+1191 
-1198 IGSGGR
+1198 
-1204 TDNVQGGNIGSYHYH
+1204 
-1219 VRNIVITGGDTV
+1219 
-1231 VTAFG
+1231 
-1236 DKSTNMPGI
+1236 
-1245 GCGKDPVGTV
+1245 
-1255 RGTLSNVVATTL
+1255 
-1267 DGFQGYVRY
+1267 
-1276 GSSEESAA
+1276 
-1284 YSTEQP
+1284 
-1290 RTPFTGT
+1290 
-1297 GNIGS
+1297 
-1302 YLASQVNRGT
+1302 
-1312 PVYYTQVFF
+1312 
-1321 SIDTSNKHVDDADVI
+1321 DVI
-1336 GTQVSSTGTIK
+1336 GTQIVA
-1347 PEQFASVSGTV
+1347 EQEQKVNNGEVSGTV
-1358 WAENDR
+1358 WAENDYN
-1364 DGVYQVG
+1364 GLFAT
-1371 DEAVVEGVAVTL
+1371 DEAKLQDITVQLISDNGTVVATAQTNKLGQYDFTGLAPGNYYVKFTSQSFVG
-1383 YNADGSVC
+1383 YNAVPDGGNSIVQQAS
-1391 KTTTTNKYGAYSFD
+1391 KGINDSYAQTPVFALTYNDVLEKSF
-1405 GIPEKK
+1405 
-1411 NYTVGFSNGS
+1411 
-1421 SNIQSYSPTAKIAA
+1421 
-1435 GENNNHVN
+1435 
-1443 NDWKSDVFT
+1443 
-1452 AIYQKNTSQTI
+1452 
-1463 NCGVYVPSTV
+1463 GVYVPSTV
-1473 SGFAWDDV
+1473 SGFAWDDA
-1481 NQNGICDN
+1481 NQNGIYDN
-1489 SESKIAN
+1489 REAKIAN

-1514 NPITAVLTDA
+1514 NPIAAVLTDA
-1524 DGNYSF
+1524 NGNYSF

-1545 SDTVDISN
+1545 SNTVDISN

-1559 PTSGDEKRTNKAERS
+1559 PASGDVKLTNKAEKS
-1574 IDVLEF
+1574 IGMLEF

-1591 SGSMLNAATIGEVY
+1591 SGSMLTSATIGEIY
-1605 INSMTGTG
+1605 INSMSGTG

-1735 KTQMGNDATAVMQN
+1735 KTQMGNDSTAVMQN

-1764 TRVVSLSNEKDFYVS
+1764 TRVVNLSNEKDFYVS
-1779 TANCAM
+1779 TANCAL

-1795 WQDDNYNGIRETN
+1795 WQDDNYNGIREAN
-1808 ETENVKTHIYLRRT
+1808 ETQNVETHIYLRRT
-1822 TKSQFADA
+1822 TKSKFADA

-1848 FGELVGNGDLN
+1848 FGELIGNGDLN
-1859 TAADGYYEYDYLEPG
+1859 TATDGYYEYNCLEPG
-1874 IYYVVFDNTYDYY
+1874 IYYVVFDNTYDCY
-1887 GQTLINQGNDDTLD
+1887 GQTLINQDNDDTLD
-1901 SETQP
+1901 SEVQP

-2056 NLIWK
+2056 NLVWK
-2061 TYISVDGVRQTNNLY
+2061 TYISVDGVRQANNLY

-2189 NKHVPQFDDFTVV
+2189 NKHVPQFDDFTVT

-2207 GNNVDGIRPDSVTI
+2207 SNNIDGMRPDSVTI
-2221 HMNGSDGSSTE
+2221 HLNGSDGSSTE

-2362 DSYTYKIEGDAD
+2362 DNYTYKIEGDAD

-2551 EEAVEGYTQK
+2551 EEAIEGYTQK

-2597 RPNSITLVLNGSDG
+2597 RPNSITLTLTGSDG

-2625 DVTFERIPMF
+2625 DVTFERVPMF

-3077 ESFNI
+3077 ESVNI

-3250 ELFVTKTWKDNGNN
+3250 EFFVTKTWKDNGNN

-3431 THAPAVVTV
+3431 THTPAVVTV

-3476 TKNDGWTY
+3476 TKNEGWTY

-3601 NEVDGYT
+3601 NEIDGYT

-3716 TNTHAPEKLDLIVN
+3716 TNTHAPEKLDLVVN

-3787 YTVTEDEIPQYTT
+3787 YTVTEDEISQYTT

-3982 VDGYTS
+3982 VGGYTS

-4285 NTHISVVPPK
+4285 NTHIPVVPPK
-4295 EEPKKKEPATPA
+4295 EEPKKEEPATTA

>member
-15 IIAGVMALQ
+15 VIAGVMALQ

-70 APSSGTSQADENSE
+70 APSSGASQADENSG

-94 EVSNEHTDADTAD
+94 EVANEHTDADTAD

-133 TVTVTLNKNGGE
+133 TVTVTLNKNGGI

-158 IAAYLGTETNDIVV
+158 IAAYLGTEANDIAI

-186 DSIDIPVALS
+186 DSISIPVALS

-214 ADSETLTFE
+214 ADNETLTFD

-230 LSAVYSSVVDDDQT
+230 LTAVYDSVADEDQQ
-244 LVENRTEFDEQ
+244 LIENKEIFDEQ
-255 TKRQAIQE
+255 AEKNVLQQKLSA
-263 RLKSS
+263 S
-268 GISTY
+268 GISLY
-273 VLRPSDSYNQLDLVV
+273 EMRPSDSYNQLDLIID
-288 EGLAFTSDDGLTQTF
+288 GLAFTSDDGLVQTF
-303 TAPYDGDYIIT
+303 TAPYDGDYTIT

-334 RGGKAEG
+334 RGGKSEG
-341 TVHLNAGQTIHIYL
+341 TIHLNAGQTIHIYL

-428 QNNAAAEV
+428 QNDAAAEV
-436 AKKHVILLAGG
+436 AKNHVILLAGG

-492 GTTPTNGRTLTY
+492 GTTPTNGRVLTY
-504 EERVDA
+504 DERVDA

-517 TRAGFGYHYTVLGE
+517 TRAGFGYHYTILGE

-536 PAHRDPVD
+536 PANRDPVSL
-544 FLFDDGQARNYG
+544 LFDDGQARNYG

-601 EQVEVKDADYEV
+601 KQVEVKDADYEV
-613 GGNMKYDSTETAP
+613 GGNMKYDSTNSAP
-626 YLVNGRVIIKM
+626 YLINGRVLIHM
-637 VGETPKLKSVMMPA
+637 VGTTPKMKTIMMEA
-651 QSEDISAGNIDEKD
+651 QNEDISSSHVDDADVY
-665 GFGQKAILSPG
+665 GQKAYLNKG
-676 QGSANKT
+676 QDVAST
-683 LAYTAITYYNLG
+683 TIAYTAITYYNMG
-695 DVMTVTPKWEYNT
+695 DLMTVNPVWEYSTMLSPTDRDWN
-708 LLNVTYKPWDDSV
+708 DSV
-721 AKNINNQMS
+721 AKSIDSRLS
-730 VSITNTEL
+730 VSVANTNL
-738 GIPAEGDK
+738 GVPNPGDK
-746 YYNDAYPGW
+746 YYNADYPGW

-761 MTITNAPL
+761 MTITNPVNTMYSTERLTKYYFRCKGIASYTLSSGTKTMYDKGERGELAIDYNIYINHEGVHVYSDRNIINGTPTSTVDDTIAATAGRSASTWQYPHMALTDVNNINTILIQFSSHGFNTSDSISYDASYADSLGITGSGNQYSYIFKAKSKNSVSTANWEKFLQSITYTTYDAATFTSTGVSGGVTIFWYADENLWENNMFYDSSSGHFYACINTGNSITWGEARNRAL
-769 SMYDT
+769 SMYNSALDCYGYLAHIT
-774 ATVTKYFF
+774 SQSEQDYLYTLMDKSTQGWLGATRKVSGNEWDWYWRDGPANETSEPFF
-782 RCHPTATVS
+782 RQNADGTYGTLLWGYENWDSKTEP
-791 MYNGIRTMDDESESG
+791 NNSG
-806 GLVLDY
+806 GVEWCMHYYGSNRGVWNDYIDSNGAVTSFIVEWSKDGLV
-812 SIAMEH
+812 
-818 QGAHVYQNRNTINDM
+818 GNDHS
-833 NAETVSDTVTATQN
+833 VSDT
-847 HSSSQWKYPEL
+847 
-858 VVKTP
+858 
-863 KTIQTFN
+863 
-870 VLFTSPSRN
+870 
-879 AQDAILYN
+879 
-887 TDLANQLGIVV
+887 
-898 TGTNQNYIFT
+898 
-908 KSGGLTQDEWNN
+908 
-920 FLRQVSFV
+920 
-928 TYDRAVF
+928 
-935 TADGVQSGVEVAW
+935 
-948 YGFEKAIFGSNQATR
+948 
-963 HVPTLSDYPGAATHN
+963 
-978 IASGSLNITSSGS
+978 
-991 VYRIVGSTTGDNRI
+991 
-1005 YVSPGVSATV
+1005 
-1015 ILDNVTMNYTAAGAG
+1015 
-1030 WGNDTSRAGDGA
+1030 
-1042 ISCSHA
+1042 
-1048 NLTII
+1048 
-1053 LVGTSRITAYGSYS
+1053 
-1067 NAIAKNGTDGSL
+1067 
-1079 MIDGAG
+1079 
-1085 TLYAVGAS
+1085 
-1093 GDHCGAIGANVN
+1093 
-1105 CSFWNFTVQG
+1105 
-1115 GTIYANAGEHC
+1115 
-1126 PGIGSGC
+1126 
-1133 LNQPGE
+1133 
-1139 GNGGDGAGCGNLNFT
+1139 
-1154 GGTVVARGNTAC
+1154 
-1166 SGIGSGWGGPVNG
+1166 
-1179 INISNGAKVTAY
+1179 
-1191 GGSYSPG
+1191 
-1198 IGSGGR
+1198 
-1204 TDNVQGGNIGSYHYH
+1204 
-1219 VRNIVITGGDTV
+1219 
-1231 VTAFG
+1231 
-1236 DKSTNMPGI
+1236 
-1245 GCGKDPVGTV
+1245 
-1255 RGTLSNVVATTL
+1255 
-1267 DGFQGYVRY
+1267 
-1276 GSSEESAA
+1276 
-1284 YSTEQP
+1284 
-1290 RTPFTGT
+1290 
-1297 GNIGS
+1297 
-1302 YLASQVNRGT
+1302 
-1312 PVYYTQVFF
+1312 
-1321 SIDTSNKHVDDADVI
+1321 DVI
-1336 GTQVSSTGTIK
+1336 GTQIVA
-1347 PEQFASVSGTV
+1347 EQEQKVNNGEVSGTV
-1358 WAENDR
+1358 WAENDYN
-1364 DGVYQVG
+1364 GLFAT
-1371 DEAVVEGVAVTL
+1371 DEAKLQDITVQLISDNGTIVATAQTNKLGQYDFTGLAPGNYYVKFTSQSFVG
-1383 YNADGSVC
+1383 YNAVPDGGNSIVQQAS
-1391 KTTTTNKYGAYSFD
+1391 KGINDSYAQTPVFALTYNDVLEKSF
-1405 GIPEKK
+1405 
-1411 NYTVGFSNGS
+1411 
-1421 SNIQSYSPTAKIAA
+1421 
-1435 GENNNHVN
+1435 
-1443 NDWKSDVFT
+1443 
-1452 AIYQKNTSQTI
+1452 
-1463 NCGVYVPSTV
+1463 GVYVPSTV
-1473 SGFAWDDV
+1473 SGFAWDDA
-1481 NQNGICDN
+1481 NQNGIYDN
-1489 SESKIAN
+1489 REAKIAN

-1514 NPITAVLTDA
+1514 NPIAAVLTDA
-1524 DGNYSF
+1524 NGNYSF

-1545 SDTVDISN
+1545 SNTVDISN

-1559 PTSGDEKRTNKAERS
+1559 PASGDVKLTNKAEKS
-1574 IDVLEF
+1574 IGMLEF

-1591 SGSMLNAATIGEVY
+1591 SGSMLTSATIGEIY
-1605 INSMTGTG
+1605 INSMSGTG

-1651 TQADIN
+1651 TQADID

-1707 KTAAD
+1707 RTAAD

-1722 FGFLV
+1722 FGFTV

-1735 KTQMGNDATAVMQN
+1735 KTQMGNDSTAVIQN

-1764 TRVVSLSNEKDFYVS
+1764 TRVVNLSNEKDFYVS
-1779 TANCAM
+1779 TANCAL

-1795 WQDDNYNGIRETN
+1795 WQDDNYNGIREAN
-1808 ETENVKTHIYLRRT
+1808 ETQNVETHIYLRRT
-1822 TKSQFADA
+1822 TKSKFADA

-1848 FGELVGNGDLN
+1848 FGELIGNGDLN
-1859 TAADGYYEYDYLEPG
+1859 TATDGYYEYNCLEPG
-1874 IYYVVFDNTYDYY
+1874 IYYVVFDNTYDCY

-1901 SETQP
+1901 SEVQP

-1946 LLTSFDLKKVEDL
+1946 LLTDFDLKKIEDL

-1991 TVPVKPGD
+1991 TIPVKPGD

-2014 ISFTNQDI
+2014 IYFTNQDI

-2299 WEDNGNQDGVRP
+2299 WEDNGDQDGVRP

-2537 KYQNEGTIILYTAK
+2537 KYQNEGTIILYTVK

-2597 RPNSITLVLNGSDG
+2597 RPSSITLVLNGSDG

-3077 ESFNI
+3077 ESVNI

-3112 HNSGTLISYTVAEE
+3112 HNSGTLISYTIAEE

-3286 KLNAD
+3286 KLNTD

-3305 NGKTIDYTLTEEAVP
+3305 NGKTIDYTLTEEAVL

-3514 VKGSDGYSFTITN
+3514 IKGSDGYSFTITN

-3601 NEVDGYT
+3601 NEVDGYIT
-3608 TDVTNTDK
+3608 NVANTDK

-3650 TLRIALTGTDGTYI
+3650 TLRIALTGTEGTYI

-3768 WSSIVFKDLDRFKD
+3768 WSSIVFKDLNRFKD

-3982 VDGYTS
+3982 VGGYTS

-4192 KHEPVKT
+4192 KHEPVKA

-4285 NTHISVVPPK
+4285 NTHIPVVPPK
-4295 EEPKKKEPATPA
+4295 EEPKKEEPATPA

>member
-1 MQNGKSRIKRVASA
+1 MQKCESRTKRVMSA
-15 IIAGVMALQ
+15 IIAGMMALQ
-24 TVAPVI
+24 VVAPTI
-30 SYADDTASSVATT
+30 SYADDTVASTVSSEDNNDTQIDPGVPVQTDTASSNTVTEP
-43 DDSDAIANV
+43 DS
-52 DPGTP
+52 
-57 VQVDATASEEPSE
+57 SESLE
-70 APSSGTSQADENSE
+70 
-84 ETETNSDITD
+84 
-94 EVSNEHTDADTAD
+94 
-107 ETQTVEEDAPKQ
+107 
-119 DESTSET
+119 ET
-126 TDTAPSR
+126 TDSEQTGEIQDDTVSDSQGNETNTQEETVQDTVQQNDSGSETMESKSVR
-133 TVTVTLNKNGGE
+133 TVTVTLNKNGGV

-158 IAAYLGTETNDIVV
+158 IAAYLGTETNDIAI

-186 DSIDIPVALS
+186 DSISIPVALS

-214 ADSETLTFE
+214 ADNETLTFD

-230 LSAVYSSVVDDDQT
+230 LTAVYNSVADEDQQ
-244 LVENRTEFDEQ
+244 LIENKEIFDEQ
-255 TKRQAIQE
+255 AEKNALQQ
-263 RLKSS
+263 RLSAS
-268 GISTY
+268 GISLY
-273 VLRPSDSYNQLDLVV
+273 EMRPSDSYNQLDLIID
-288 EGLAFTSDDGLTQTF
+288 GLAFTSDDGLVQTF
-303 TAPYDGDYIIT
+303 TAPYDGDYTIT

-341 TVHLNAGQTIHIYL
+341 TIHLSAGQTIHIYL

-428 QNNAAAEV
+428 QNDAAAEV
-436 AKKHVILLAGG
+436 AKNHVILLAGG

-492 GTTPTNGRTLTY
+492 GTTPTNGRVLTY
-504 EERVDA
+504 DERVDA

-517 TRAGFGYHYTVLGE
+517 TRAGFGYHYTILGE

-536 PAHRDPVD
+536 PANRDPVSL
-544 FLFDDGQARNYG
+544 LFDDGQARNYG

-601 EQVEVKDADYEV
+601 KQVEVKDADYEV
-613 GGNMKYDSTETAP
+613 GGNMKYDSTNSAP
-626 YLVNGRVIIKM
+626 YLIDGRVLIHM
-637 VGETPKLKSVMMPA
+637 VGTTPKMKTIMMEA
-651 QSEDISAGNIDEKD
+651 QNEDISSSHVDDADVY
-665 GFGQKAILSPG
+665 GQKAYLNKG
-676 QGSANKT
+676 QDVAST
-683 LAYTAITYYNLG
+683 TIAYTAITYYNMG
-695 DVMTVTPKWEYNT
+695 DLMTVNPVWEYSTMLSPTDRDWN
-708 LLNVTYKPWDDSV
+708 DSV
-721 AKNINNQMS
+721 AKSIDSRLS
-730 VSITNTEL
+730 VSVANTNL
-738 GIPAEGDK
+738 GVPNPGDK
-746 YYNDAYPGW
+746 YYNADYPGW

-761 MTITNAPL
+761 MTITNPVNTMYSTERLTKYYFRCKGIASYTLSSGTKTMYDKGERGELAIDYNIYINHEGVHVYSDRNIINGTPTSTVDDTIAATAGRNASTWQYPHMALTDVNNINTILVQFSSHGFNTSDSISYDASYADSLGITGSGNQYSYIFKAKSKNSVSTANWEKFLQSITYTTYDAATFTSTGVSGGVTIFWYADENLWENNMFYDSSSSHFYACINTGSSITWGEARNRAL
-769 SMYDT
+769 SMYNSALDCYGYLAHIT
-774 ATVTKYFF
+774 SQSEQDYLYTLMDKSTQGWLGATRKVSGNEWDWYWRDGPANETNEPFF
-782 RCHPTATVS
+782 RQNAD
-791 MYNGIRTMDDESESG
+791 GIYGSLLWGYENWDSKTEPNNVGNEWCMHYYGNKSG
-806 GLVLDY
+806 VWNDY
-812 SIAMEH
+812 SDTN
-818 QGAHVYQNRNTINDM
+818 GAVTSFIVEWSKDGLANNDHS
-833 NAETVSDTVTATQN
+833 VSDT
-847 HSSSQWKYPEL
+847 
-858 VVKTP
+858 
-863 KTIQTFN
+863 
-870 VLFTSPSRN
+870 
-879 AQDAILYN
+879 
-887 TDLANQLGIVV
+887 
-898 TGTNQNYIFT
+898 
-908 KSGGLTQDEWNN
+908 
-920 FLRQVSFV
+920 
-928 TYDRAVF
+928 
-935 TADGVQSGVEVAW
+935 
-948 YGFEKAIFGSNQATR
+948 
-963 HVPTLSDYPGAATHN
+963 
-978 IASGSLNITSSGS
+978 
-991 VYRIVGSTTGDNRI
+991 
-1005 YVSPGVSATV
+1005 
-1015 ILDNVTMNYTAAGAG
+1015 
-1030 WGNDTSRAGDGA
+1030 
-1042 ISCSHA
+1042 
-1048 NLTII
+1048 
-1053 LVGTSRITAYGSYS
+1053 
-1067 NAIAKNGTDGSL
+1067 
-1079 MIDGAG
+1079 
-1085 TLYAVGAS
+1085 
-1093 GDHCGAIGANVN
+1093 
-1105 CSFWNFTVQG
+1105 
-1115 GTIYANAGEHC
+1115 
-1126 PGIGSGC
+1126 
-1133 LNQPGE
+1133 
-1139 GNGGDGAGCGNLNFT
+1139 
-1154 GGTVVARGNTAC
+1154 
-1166 SGIGSGWGGPVNG
+1166 
-1179 INISNGAKVTAY
+1179 
-1191 GGSYSPG
+1191 
-1198 IGSGGR
+1198 
-1204 TDNVQGGNIGSYHYH
+1204 
-1219 VRNIVITGGDTV
+1219 
-1231 VTAFG
+1231 
-1236 DKSTNMPGI
+1236 
-1245 GCGKDPVGTV
+1245 
-1255 RGTLSNVVATTL
+1255 
-1267 DGFQGYVRY
+1267 
-1276 GSSEESAA
+1276 
-1284 YSTEQP
+1284 
-1290 RTPFTGT
+1290 
-1297 GNIGS
+1297 
-1302 YLASQVNRGT
+1302 
-1312 PVYYTQVFF
+1312 
-1321 SIDTSNKHVDDADVI
+1321 DVI
-1336 GTQVSSTGTIK
+1336 GTQIVA
-1347 PEQFASVSGTV
+1347 EQEQKVNNGEVSGTV
-1358 WAENDR
+1358 WAENDYN
-1364 DGVYQVG
+1364 GLFAT
-1371 DEAVVEGVAVTL
+1371 DEAKLQDITVQLISDNGTVVATAQTNKLGQYDFTGLAPGNYYVKFTSQSFVG
-1383 YNADGSVC
+1383 YNAVPDGGNSIVQQAS
-1391 KTTTTNKYGAYSFD
+1391 KGINDSYAQTPVFALTYNDVLEKSF
-1405 GIPEKK
+1405 
-1411 NYTVGFSNGS
+1411 
-1421 SNIQSYSPTAKIAA
+1421 
-1435 GENNNHVN
+1435 
-1443 NDWKSDVFT
+1443 
-1452 AIYQKNTSQTI
+1452 
-1463 NCGVYVPSTV
+1463 GVYVPSTV
-1473 SGFAWDDV
+1473 SGFAWDDA
-1481 NQNGICDN
+1481 NQNGIYDN
-1489 SESKIAN
+1489 REAKIAN

-1514 NPITAVLTDA
+1514 NPIAAVLTDA
-1524 DGNYSF
+1524 NGNYSF

-1559 PTSGDEKRTNKAERS
+1559 PTSGDVKLTNKAEKS
-1574 IDVLEF
+1574 IGMLEF

-1591 SGSMLNAATIGEVY
+1591 SGSMLTSATIGEVY

-1727 SPTATTDK
+1727 SPTAATDK
-1735 KTQMGNDATAVMQN
+1735 KTQMGNDSTAVMQN

-1764 TRVVSLSNEKDFYVS
+1764 TRVVNLSNEKDFYVS
-1779 TANCAM
+1779 TANCAL

-1795 WQDDNYNGIRETN
+1795 WQDNNYNGIRETN

-1901 SETQP
+1901 SEAQP

-1946 LLTSFDLKKVEDL
+1946 LLTDFDLKKIEDL
-1959 SGIPFENVK
+1959 SGIPFKDVK

-2014 ISFTNQDI
+2014 IHFTNQDI
-2022 ATYHLTETE
+2022 ATYHLIETE

-2037 RDTKTHV
+2037 KDTKTHV
-2044 VKVMPET
+2044 VKVMPEA

-2056 NLIWK
+2056 NLVWK
-2061 TYISVDGVRQTNNLY
+2061 TYISVDGVRLTDNLY

-2102 RKNAVITLKGTVT
+2102 RQNAVITLKGTVT

-2160 VVENPMDGYTAIV
+2160 VIENPMDGYTATV
-2173 SNTTGSVDNGY
+2173 SATTGSTDKGY

-2189 NKHVPQFDDFTVV
+2189 NKHVPQFDDFTVT

-2207 GNNVDGIRPDSVTI
+2207 SNNIDGMRPDSVTI
-2221 HMNGSDGSSTE
+2221 YLNGSDGSSTE
-2232 ATLSNTKDWKYT
+2232 ATLSNAKDWKYT
-2244 FKHIPLFDAN
+2244 FKHMPLFDAN
-2254 GNEITYTITEDAVAG
+2254 GNEITYTITEDAVTG
-2269 YTYTVTNEG
+2269 YTYTVTNKD
-2278 RSFTITNSH
+2278 RAFTITNKH
-2287 VQETLSIPVTKT
+2287 TQETFSIPVTKT

-2311 SAIHVILMGSD
+2311 SAIHVTLMGSD

-2354 YTLSEETV
+2354 YTLNEEAV
-2362 DSYTYKIEGDAD
+2362 NGYTYKIEGDAD

-2381 EHIPAVTNVV
+2381 EHISAVTNVV
-2391 INKYWEDAA
+2391 VNKYWEDAE
-2400 NQDGVRPDSVSVTL
+2400 NQDGVRPDSVAVTL
-2414 SGSDGKTYKATLTK
+2414 SGSDGKTYKATLAK
-2428 DGGFSE
+2428 DTGFSK

-2444 NGTKIAYTVTED
+2444 NGTKITYTVTED
-2456 AVAGYIGKTATDD
+2456 AVDGYTGKITTDD
-2469 TGYVL
+2469 TGYIL
-2474 SITNTHTPETIS
+2474 SITNTHAPETIR
-2486 KTITKTWD
+2486 KTVTKTWD
-2494 DNDNQDG
+2494 DGNDRDG
-2501 IRPTNVKVELYGTD
+2501 IRPTNVKIELYGTD
-2515 GTLRTQYLTKDN
+2515 GTRRTQYLTKDN
-2527 NWSYSFENLP
+2527 HWSYSFENLP
-2537 KYQNEGTIILYTAK
+2537 KYQNEGTIILYIIK
-2551 EEAVEGYTQK
+2551 EEAVDGYTQK
-2561 SVTTATGFN
+2561 SVTTTAGFDL
-2570 FTNTHEPQ
+2570 TNTHEIQ
-2578 TVTYGATKVWL
+2578 TADYEVKKVWI
-2589 DDDNRDGV
+2589 DDNDRDGT
-2597 RPNSITLVLNGSDG
+2597 RPTSITLTLTGSDG
-2611 SKYTKQMTAASNWS
+2611 SKYTKQMTAADNWNA
-2625 DVTFERIPMF
+2625 VTFERVPMF
-2635 NNGKYITYTLSE
+2635 NGGKYITYTLTE
-2647 NDVPS
+2647 NEVPS
-2652 YVNSVAVSEDGK
+2652 YINLIEVSEDGK
-2664 FFTVTNTHTPDHAII
+2664 HFTVTNTHAPDHTVIN
-2679 KITEV
+2679 ITEV

-2696 KKVTTIIVGSNG
+2696 RKMIAIVVGSNG

-2792 ASVTVTLTGSNAVSK
+2792 ASVTVTLTGSNAISK

-2812 EENGWTATFENLP
+2812 EDNGWTATFENLP
-2825 KRDHGNIVT
+2825 KRDHGNIVA
-2834 YNVKESDVEGYEAS
+2834 YNVKESNTAGYEAS
-2848 IVKTE
+2848 VVKTE
-2853 DGFQLIN
+2853 NGFQLIN
-2860 EHDSETTLRTAT
+2860 EHDSETTMRTVT
-2872 LVWRDEN
+2872 LVWRDEDN
-2879 NQDGIRPDTVT
+2879 RDGVRPDAVT

-2898 SEVEKTVSKDDSWA
+2898 SEQEKTVNKDDAWN
-2912 DVMFEDLPVYQ
+2912 DVVFEDLPVYQ
-2923 NGQKVTYTL
+2923 NGQRISYTL
-2932 TESTVDG
+2932 TESAIDG
-2939 YTTDIRDN
+2939 YANDIRSSGN
-2947 GHTFTVTNTHIPAVV
+2947 TFTVTNTHIPETV
-2962 NVDVTKVWTDGENQ
+2962 NVDVTKIWTDGENQ
-2976 DGNRPNSISVILTGN
+2976 DGNRPDSISVILTGS
-2991 DGNRYTA
+2991 DGKRYTT

-3004 NWKYTFSKLP
+3004 NWKHTFLKLP

-3027 AEDAASGYS
+3027 TEDTMSGYS
-3036 NVIEKKDNYTF
+3036 DVVEKRSDYVF

-3054 PATVDIPVVKKWN
+3054 PATVDVTIVKKWD
-3067 DDNDRDGARP
+3067 DDNDRDGMRP
-3077 ESFNI
+3077 ESVDI

-3089 KLYTGTLSAEN
+3089 KLYTGTLSTEN
-3100 GYTYVFQSVPKF
+3100 GYTCVFQSVPKY
-3112 HNSGTLISYTVAEE
+3112 HDGGTLINYTIAEE
-3126 KVTGY
+3126 KIPGY
-3131 TTEVAKDSSGYKFT
+3131 TTTIAKDASGYKFT
-3145 LTNTKSIETVT
+3145 LTNAKTIDTVT

-3162 WEDSNNQDGLRPSAI
+3162 WDDNNNQDGLRPTAI
-3177 TVILTGD
+3177 TVIMTGD
-3184 DGSRYLKSVSAA
+3184 DGSRRVKSVTAT
-3196 ENWTTTFENLPK
+3196 ENWTVTFENLPK
-3208 NQNHGQSIQYTVS
+3208 NQNHGQNIQYTVS
-3221 EAFVSGYTDEVTQNG
+3221 EAFVSGYTEAITQNG
-3236 NNYTITNTHMPATT
+3236 DNYIITNTHTPASS
-3250 ELFVTKTWKDNGNN
+3250 EFFVTKIWKDNENN

-3273 VTAHGSDGRSYAK
+3273 VTAHGSDGCSYTE

-3305 NGKTIDYTLTEEAVP
+3305 DGKVIEYSLTEESVP

-3333 TLINTHV
+3333 VFINTHV

-3347 ITKAWNDENNQDGLR
+3347 ITKAWNDGNNQDGLR
-3362 PKSITAVVN
+3362 PKTITAVVN

-3376 ARFVQLFESQNWTTS
+3376 ARFVQLFEGQNWATS
-3391 LNNLPKYKNSTEVQY
+3391 LNNLPKYKNGTEIQY

-3411 AISGYETEIKQT
+3411 AIPGYETEIKQT
-3423 GDSYTITN
+3423 GDSYAIMNSHT
-3431 THAPAVVTV
+3431 PAVVTV
-3440 SVVKIWD
+3440 SAVKVWD
-3447 DENNQDGIR
+3447 DANNQDGIR

-3467 DGSTHNAAI
+3467 DGSVRNAAI

-3484 QFKDLPQYKNGVK
+3484 QFKNLPKYNNGTK
-3497 IDYTLQEADSNP
+3497 IDYTLQEANSNP

-3514 VKGSDGYSFTITN
+3514 VKGSDEYSFTITN
-3527 NYVPAA
+3527 NYVPAV
-3533 VNVPVTTI
+3533 VNVPITTV
-3541 WNDDN
+3541 WDDDD
-3546 NRDGIRAKETVITLQ
+3546 NRDGIRAKETAITLH

-3566 VYQHI
+3566 VYQRI
-3571 VTDKDSFAT
+3571 VTGKDDFAT

-3588 FDEGKEVVYTVTQ
+3588 FDEGREVVYTVTQ
-3601 NEVDGYT
+3601 NEMNGYT
-3608 TDVTNTDK
+3608 ANIASTDK

-3628 KLAKTVTKVWDDNN
+3628 RLAKTVTKVWDDNN

-3664 EKNLSAANNWTETFE
+3664 EKSLSTANNWTETFD

-3697 EAVGGYEKE
+3697 EMVGGYEKE

-3744 DTTTIHMSGTDG
+3744 DAATIHMSGTDG
-3756 TQDTKD
+3756 TQDAKD

-3768 WSSIVFKDLDRFKD
+3768 WSSIVFKDLDHYKD
-3782 GTKIK
+3782 GNEIK

-3800 SIVANGNVVT
+3800 SIAVNGNVVT

-3825 VIWEDNDDQDG
+3825 VVWEDNNDQDG
-3836 IRPDA
+3836 LRPDT
-3841 VNIKLKGNDKLV
+3841 VSVKLKGNDKFI
-3853 DSSELNEDVK
+3853 DSSELNEDVE

-3886 NEIPGYTTT
+3886 NEIPGYTTS

-3909 IPETVTVTVDKVWDD
+3909 IPETVTVTVDKVWKDA
-3924 SENQD
+3924 ENQD
-3929 GLRPDTIH
+3929 GLRPDAIH
-3937 IKLVSNG
+3937 IRLISND
-3944 IAKDAY
+3944 IEKDAY
-3950 LDADSNWHLEFEGLP
+3950 LDAESDWHLDFEGLP

-3988 TVTTEDGYAFT
+3988 TVTTKDGYAFT
-3999 IKNDHVPAVI
+3999 IENDHVPAVI

-4016 WIDDNNRDGLRPSS
+4016 WIDDNDRDGLRPGS
-4030 HTVILTDGINTI
+4030 HTVVLVDGTNAI
-4042 EEIVL
+4042 EEVVL
-4047 DKDNGYGTV
+4047 DRNNGYGVV
-4056 LKDMPKYKNG
+4056 LKNMPKYKNG
-4066 VEIDYQIKDFK
+4066 VEINYQIKDFK
-4077 VDGYTTNIIKG
+4077 VDGYTTNIIKS
-4088 DSVKDFKVTNT
+4088 DSVKDFNITNT
-4099 HVPEMVTVTVTEGW
+4099 HVPEMVTITVTEGW

-4122 RPEEIAL
+4122 RPEKVTL

-4142 VNKETWTAVF
+4142 VTKDTWTTVF

-4176 STTITNNQTD
+4176 KTTITDNETG
-4186 TITVIN
+4186 TIAVIN
-4192 KHEPVKT
+4192 THEPVKT

-4209 NNKDSIRP
+4209 NNKDNIRP
-4217 DKVTVKLTD
+4217 DKVTVKLAN
-4226 GTTVVSTKEV
+4226 GTTAVSTKEIN
-4236 KNDSWKHIF
+4236 NDSWKHVF
-4245 EDIPVFNGSDKVS
+4245 ENIIVFNGDDKAS
-4258 YTITQ
+4258 YTVTQ
-4263 DAVNGYTTEIKA
+4263 DAVSEYTTEIKA

-4285 NTHISVVPPK
+4285 NTHVPVAPPK
-4295 EEPKKKEPATPA
+4295 EEPKQEETATPAAPA
-4307 PVVEVK
+4307 PVVEIK
-4313 VEQPAPTVTLIQTT
+4313 TEPTTT
-4327 NKPTGISFF
+4327 VIETPNKQTGISFMDG
-4336 ESLFAK
+4336 LFG

>member
-1 MQNGKSRIKRVASA
+1 MQKCESRTKRVMSA
-15 IIAGVMALQ
+15 IIAGMMALQ
-24 TVAPVI
+24 VVAPTI
-30 SYADDTASSVATT
+30 SYADDTVASTASSEDNSNTQ
-43 DDSDAIANV
+43 I
-52 DPGTP
+52 DPGVP
-57 VQVDATASEEPSE
+57 VQ
-70 APSSGTSQADENSE
+70 
-84 ETETNSDITD
+84 
-94 EVSNEHTDADTAD
+94 
-107 ETQTVEEDAPKQ
+107 
-119 DESTSET
+119 
-126 TDTAPSR
+126 TDTASSNTVTEPDSSESLEETADSEQTGEIQDDTVSDSQGNETNTQEETVQDTVQQNDTGSETMESKSVR
-133 TVTVTLNKNGGE
+133 TVTVTLNKNGGV

-158 IAAYLGTETNDIVV
+158 IAAYLGTETNDIAI

-186 DSIDIPVALS
+186 DSISIPVALS
-196 SDESLYFTGWDV
+196 GDDSLYFTGWDV

-214 ADSETLTFE
+214 ADNETLTF
-223 DGVDAYV
+223 DDDVDAYV
-230 LSAVYSSVVDDDQT
+230 LTAVYNSVADEDQQ
-244 LVENRTEFDEQ
+244 LIENKEIFDEQ
-255 TKRQAIQE
+255 AEKNVLQQKLSA
-263 RLKSS
+263 S
-268 GISTY
+268 GISLY
-273 VLRPSDSYNQLDLVV
+273 EMRPSDSYNQLDLIID
-288 EGLAFTSDDGLTQTF
+288 GLAFTSDDGLIQTF
-303 TAPYDGDYIIT
+303 TAPYDGDYTIT

-341 TVHLNAGQTIHIYL
+341 TIHLSAGQTIHIYL

-428 QNNAAAEV
+428 QNDAAAEV

-447 GGGMGESGGSAGG
+447 GGGMGESGGTAGG

-492 GTTPTNGRTLTY
+492 GTTPTNGRVLTY
-504 EERVDA
+504 DERVDA

-517 TRAGFGYHYTVLGE
+517 TRAGFGYHYTILGE

-536 PAHRDPVD
+536 PANRDPVSL
-544 FLFDDGQARNYG
+544 LFDDGQARNYG

-601 EQVEVKDADYEV
+601 KQVEVKDADYEV
-613 GGNMKYDSTETAP
+613 GGNMKYDSTNSAP
-626 YLVNGRVIIKM
+626 YLINGRVLIHM
-637 VGETPKLKSVMMPA
+637 VGTTPKMKTIMMEA
-651 QSEDISAGNIDEKD
+651 QNEDISSSHVDDADVY
-665 GFGQKAILSPG
+665 GQKAYLNKG
-676 QGSANKT
+676 QDVAST
-683 LAYTAITYYNLG
+683 TIAYTAITYYNMG
-695 DVMTVTPKWEYNT
+695 DLMTVNPVWEYSTMLSPTDRDWN
-708 LLNVTYKPWDDSV
+708 DSV
-721 AKNINNQMS
+721 AKSIDSRLS
-730 VSITNTEL
+730 VSVANTNL
-738 GIPAEGDK
+738 GVPNPGDK
-746 YYNDAYPGW
+746 YYNADYPGW

-761 MTITNAPL
+761 MTITNPVNTMYSTERLTKYYFRCKGIASYTLSSGTKTMYDKGERGELAIDYNIYINHEGVHVYSDRNIINGTPTSTVDDTIAATAGRSASTWQYPHMALTDVNNINTILVQFSSHGFNTSDSISYDASYADSLGITGSGNQYSYIFKAKSKNSVSTANWEKFLQSITYTTYDAATFTSTGVSGGVTIFWYADENLWENNMFYDSSSSHFYACINTGSSITWGEARNRAL
-769 SMYDT
+769 SMYNSALDCYGYLAHIT
-774 ATVTKYFF
+774 SQSEQDYLYTLMDKSTQGWLGATRKVSGNEWDWYWRDGPANETNEPFF
-782 RCHPTATVS
+782 RQNAD
-791 MYNGIRTMDDESESG
+791 GIYGSLLWGYENWDSKTEPNNVGNEWCMHYYGNKSG
-806 GLVLDY
+806 VWNDY
-812 SIAMEH
+812 SDTN
-818 QGAHVYQNRNTINDM
+818 GAVTSFIVEWSKDGLANNDHS
-833 NAETVSDTVTATQN
+833 VSDT
-847 HSSSQWKYPEL
+847 
-858 VVKTP
+858 
-863 KTIQTFN
+863 
-870 VLFTSPSRN
+870 
-879 AQDAILYN
+879 
-887 TDLANQLGIVV
+887 
-898 TGTNQNYIFT
+898 
-908 KSGGLTQDEWNN
+908 
-920 FLRQVSFV
+920 
-928 TYDRAVF
+928 
-935 TADGVQSGVEVAW
+935 
-948 YGFEKAIFGSNQATR
+948 
-963 HVPTLSDYPGAATHN
+963 
-978 IASGSLNITSSGS
+978 
-991 VYRIVGSTTGDNRI
+991 
-1005 YVSPGVSATV
+1005 
-1015 ILDNVTMNYTAAGAG
+1015 
-1030 WGNDTSRAGDGA
+1030 
-1042 ISCSHA
+1042 
-1048 NLTII
+1048 
-1053 LVGTSRITAYGSYS
+1053 
-1067 NAIAKNGTDGSL
+1067 
-1079 MIDGAG
+1079 
-1085 TLYAVGAS
+1085 
-1093 GDHCGAIGANVN
+1093 
-1105 CSFWNFTVQG
+1105 
-1115 GTIYANAGEHC
+1115 
-1126 PGIGSGC
+1126 
-1133 LNQPGE
+1133 
-1139 GNGGDGAGCGNLNFT
+1139 
-1154 GGTVVARGNTAC
+1154 
-1166 SGIGSGWGGPVNG
+1166 
-1179 INISNGAKVTAY
+1179 
-1191 GGSYSPG
+1191 
-1198 IGSGGR
+1198 
-1204 TDNVQGGNIGSYHYH
+1204 
-1219 VRNIVITGGDTV
+1219 
-1231 VTAFG
+1231 
-1236 DKSTNMPGI
+1236 
-1245 GCGKDPVGTV
+1245 
-1255 RGTLSNVVATTL
+1255 
-1267 DGFQGYVRY
+1267 
-1276 GSSEESAA
+1276 
-1284 YSTEQP
+1284 
-1290 RTPFTGT
+1290 
-1297 GNIGS
+1297 
-1302 YLASQVNRGT
+1302 
-1312 PVYYTQVFF
+1312 
-1321 SIDTSNKHVDDADVI
+1321 DVI
-1336 GTQVSSTGTIK
+1336 GTQIVA
-1347 PEQFASVSGTV
+1347 EQEQKVNNGEVSGTV
-1358 WAENDR
+1358 WAENDYN
-1364 DGVYQVG
+1364 GLFAT
-1371 DEAVVEGVAVTL
+1371 DEAKLQDITVQLISDNGTVVATAQTNKLGQYDFTGLAPGNYYVKFTSQSFVG
-1383 YNADGSVC
+1383 YNAVPDGGNSIVQQAS
-1391 KTTTTNKYGAYSFD
+1391 KGINDSYAQTPVFALTYNDVLEKSF
-1405 GIPEKK
+1405 
-1411 NYTVGFSNGS
+1411 
-1421 SNIQSYSPTAKIAA
+1421 
-1435 GENNNHVN
+1435 
-1443 NDWKSDVFT
+1443 
-1452 AIYQKNTSQTI
+1452 
-1463 NCGVYVPSTV
+1463 GVYVPSTV
-1473 SGFAWDDV
+1473 SGFAWDDA
-1481 NQNGICDN
+1481 NQNGIYDN
-1489 SESKIAN
+1489 REAKIAN

-1514 NPITAVLTDA
+1514 NPIAAVLTDA
-1524 DGNYSF
+1524 NGNYSF

-1559 PTSGDEKRTNKAERS
+1559 PTSGDVKLTNKAEKS
-1574 IDVLEF
+1574 IGMLEF

-1591 SGSMLNAATIGEVY
+1591 SGSMLTSATIGEIY
-1605 INSMTGTG
+1605 INSMSGTG

-1727 SPTATTDK
+1727 SPTAATDK
-1735 KTQMGNDATAVMQN
+1735 KTQMGNDSTAVMQN

-1764 TRVVSLSNEKDFYVS
+1764 TRVVNLSNEKDFYVS
-1779 TANCAM
+1779 TANCAL

-1795 WQDDNYNGIRETN
+1795 WQDNNYNGIRETN

-1838 GHLLYKSYNV
+1838 GHLLYKSYNI

-1901 SETQP
+1901 SEAQP

-1946 LLTSFDLKKVEDL
+1946 LLTDFDLKKIEDL
-1959 SGIPFENVK
+1959 SGIPFKDVK

-2014 ISFTNQDI
+2014 IHFTNQDI
-2022 ATYHLTETE
+2022 ATYHLIETE

-2037 RDTKTHV
+2037 KDTKTHV
-2044 VKVMPET
+2044 VKVMPEA

-2056 NLIWK
+2056 NLVWK
-2061 TYISVDGVRQTNNLY
+2061 TYISVDGVRLTDNLY

-2102 RKNAVITLKGTVT
+2102 RQNAVITLKGTVT

-2160 VVENPMDGYTAIV
+2160 VIENPMDGYTATV
-2173 SNTTGSVDNGY
+2173 SATTGSTDKGY

-2189 NKHVPQFDDFTVV
+2189 NKHVPQFDDFTVT
-2202 KVWDD
+2202 KVWNDSNNID
-2207 GNNVDGIRPDSVTI
+2207 GMRPDSVTI
-2221 HMNGSDGSSTE
+2221 YLNGSDGSSTE
-2232 ATLSNTKDWKYT
+2232 ATLSNAKDWKYT
-2244 FKHIPLFDAN
+2244 FKHMPLFDAN
-2254 GNEITYTITEDAVAG
+2254 GNEITYTITEDAVTG
-2269 YTYTVTNEG
+2269 YTYTVTNKD
-2278 RSFTITNSH
+2278 RAFTITNKH
-2287 VQETLSIPVTKT
+2287 TQETFSIPVTKT

-2311 SAIHVILMGSD
+2311 SAIHVTLMGSD

-2354 YTLSEETV
+2354 YTLNEEAV
-2362 DSYTYKIEGDAD
+2362 NGYTYKIEGDAD

-2381 EHIPAVTNVV
+2381 EHISAVTNVV
-2391 INKYWEDAA
+2391 VNKYWEDAE
-2400 NQDGVRPDSVSVTL
+2400 NQDGVRPDSVAVTL
-2414 SGSDGKTYKATLTK
+2414 SGSDGKTYKATLAK
-2428 DGGFSE
+2428 DTGFSK

-2444 NGTKIAYTVTED
+2444 NGTKITYTVTED
-2456 AVAGYIGKTATDD
+2456 AVDGYTGKITTDD
-2469 TGYVL
+2469 TGYIL
-2474 SITNTHTPETIS
+2474 SITNTHAPETIR
-2486 KTITKTWD
+2486 KTVTKTWD
-2494 DNDNQDG
+2494 DGNDRDG
-2501 IRPTNVKVELYGTD
+2501 IRPTNVKIELYGTD
-2515 GTLRTQYLTKDN
+2515 GTRRTQYLTKDN
-2527 NWSYSFENLP
+2527 HWSYSFENLP
-2537 KYQNEGTIILYTAK
+2537 KYQNEGTIILYIIK
-2551 EEAVEGYTQK
+2551 EEAVDGYTQK
-2561 SVTTATGFN
+2561 SVTTTAGFDL
-2570 FTNTHEPQ
+2570 TNTHEIQ
-2578 TVTYGATKVWL
+2578 TADYEVKKVWI
-2589 DDDNRDGV
+2589 DDNDRDGT
-2597 RPNSITLVLNGSDG
+2597 RPTSITLTLTGSDG
-2611 SKYTKQMTAASNWS
+2611 SKYTKQMTAADNWNA
-2625 DVTFERIPMF
+2625 VTFERVPMF
-2635 NNGKYITYTLSE
+2635 NGGKYITYTLTE
-2647 NDVPS
+2647 NEVPS
-2652 YVNSVAVSEDGK
+2652 YINLIEVSEDGK
-2664 FFTVTNTHTPDHAII
+2664 HFTVTNTHAPDHTVIN
-2679 KITEV
+2679 ITEV

-2696 KKVTTIIVGSNG
+2696 RKMTAIVVGSNG

-2812 EENGWTATFENLP
+2812 EDNGWTATFENLP
-2825 KRDHGNIVT
+2825 KRDHGNIVA
-2834 YNVKESDVEGYEAS
+2834 YNVKESDTAGYEAS
-2848 IVKTE
+2848 VVKTE

-2860 EHDSETTLRTAT
+2860 EHDSETTMRTVT
-2872 LVWRDEN
+2872 LVWRDEDN
-2879 NQDGIRPDTVT
+2879 RDGVRPDAVT

-2898 SEVEKTVSKDDSWA
+2898 SEQEKTVNKDDAWN
-2912 DVMFEDLPVYQ
+2912 DVVFEDLPVYQ
-2923 NGQKVTYTL
+2923 NGQRISYTL
-2932 TESTVDG
+2932 TESAIDG
-2939 YTTDIRDN
+2939 YANDIRSSGN
-2947 GHTFTVTNTHIPAVV
+2947 TFTVTNTHIPETV
-2962 NVDVTKVWTDGENQ
+2962 NVDVTKIWTDGENQ
-2976 DGNRPNSISVILTGN
+2976 DGNRPDSISVILTGS
-2991 DGNRYTA
+2991 DGKRYTT

-3004 NWKYTFSKLP
+3004 NWKHTFLKLP

-3027 AEDAASGYS
+3027 TEDTMSGYS
-3036 NVIEKKDNYTF
+3036 DVVEKRSDYVF

-3054 PATVDIPVVKKWN
+3054 PATVDVTIVKKWD
-3067 DDNDRDGARP
+3067 DDNDRDGMRP
-3077 ESFNI
+3077 ESVDI

-3089 KLYTGTLSAEN
+3089 KLYTGTLSTEN
-3100 GYTYVFQSVPKF
+3100 GYTCVFQSVPKY
-3112 HNSGTLISYTVAEE
+3112 HDGGTLINYTIAEE
-3126 KVTGY
+3126 KIPGY
-3131 TTEVAKDSSGYKFT
+3131 TTTIAKDASGYKFT
-3145 LTNTKSIETVT
+3145 LTNAKTIDTVT

-3162 WEDSNNQDGLRPSAI
+3162 WDDNNNQDGLRPTAI

-3184 DGSRYLKSVSAA
+3184 DGSRRVKSVTAT
-3196 ENWTTTFENLPK
+3196 ENWTVTFENLPK
-3208 NQNHGQSIQYTVS
+3208 NQNHGQNIQYTVS
-3221 EAFVSGYTDEVTQNG
+3221 EAFVSGYTEAITQNG
-3236 NNYTITNTHMPATT
+3236 DNYIITNTHTPASS
-3250 ELFVTKTWKDNGNN
+3250 EFFVTKIWKDNENN

-3273 VTAHGSDGRSYAK
+3273 VTAHGSDGCSYTE

-3305 NGKTIDYTLTEEAVP
+3305 DGKVIEYSLTEESVP

-3333 TLINTHV
+3333 VFINTHV

-3347 ITKAWNDENNQDGLR
+3347 ITKAWNDGNNQDGLR
-3362 PKSITAVVN
+3362 PKTITAVVN

-3376 ARFVQLFESQNWTTS
+3376 ARFVQLFEGQNWATS
-3391 LNNLPKYKNSTEVQY
+3391 LNNLPKYKNGTEIQY

-3411 AISGYETEIKQT
+3411 AIPGYETEIKQT
-3423 GDSYTITN
+3423 GDSYAIMNSHT
-3431 THAPAVVTV
+3431 PAVVTV
-3440 SVVKIWD
+3440 SAVKVWD
-3447 DENNQDGIR
+3447 DANNQDGIR

-3467 DGSTHNAAI
+3467 DGSVRNAAI

-3484 QFKDLPQYKNGVK
+3484 QFKNLPKYKNGMK
-3497 IDYTLQEADSNP
+3497 IDYTLQEANSNP

-3514 VKGSDGYSFTITN
+3514 VKGSDEYSFTITN
-3527 NYVPAA
+3527 NYVPAV
-3533 VNVPVTTI
+3533 VNVPITTV
-3541 WNDDN
+3541 WDDDD
-3546 NRDGIRAKETVITLQ
+3546 NRDGIRAKETAITLH

-3566 VYQHI
+3566 VYQRI
-3571 VTDKDSFAT
+3571 VTGKDDFAT

-3588 FDEGKEVVYTVTQ
+3588 FDEGREVVYTVTQ
-3601 NEVDGYT
+3601 NEMNGYT
-3608 TDVTNTDK
+3608 ANIASTDK

-3628 KLAKTVTKVWDDNN
+3628 RLAKTVTKVWDDNN

-3664 EKNLSAANNWTETFE
+3664 EKSLSTANNWTETFD

-3697 EAVGGYEKE
+3697 EMVGGYEKE

-3744 DTTTIHMSGTDG
+3744 DAATIHMSGTDG
-3756 TQDTKD
+3756 TQDAKD

-3768 WSSIVFKDLDRFKD
+3768 WSSIVFKDLDHYKD
-3782 GTKIK
+3782 GNEIK

-3800 SIVANGNVVT
+3800 SIAVNGNVVT

-3825 VIWEDNDDQDG
+3825 VVWEDNNDQDG
-3836 IRPDA
+3836 LRPDT
-3841 VNIKLKGNDKLV
+3841 VSVKLKGNDKFI
-3853 DSSELNEDVK
+3853 DSSELNEDVE

-3886 NEIPGYTTT
+3886 NEIPGYTTS

-3909 IPETVTVTVDKVWDD
+3909 IPETVTVTVDKVWKDA
-3924 SENQD
+3924 ENQD
-3929 GLRPDTIH
+3929 GLRPDAIH
-3937 IKLVSNG
+3937 IRLISND
-3944 IAKDAY
+3944 IEKDAY
-3950 LDADSNWHLEFEGLP
+3950 LDAESDWHLDFEGLP

-3988 TVTTEDGYAFT
+3988 TVTTKDGYAFT
-3999 IKNDHVPAVI
+3999 IENDHVPAVI

-4016 WIDDNNRDGLRPSS
+4016 WIDDNDRDGLRPGS
-4030 HTVILTDGINTI
+4030 HTVVLVDGTNAI
-4042 EEIVL
+4042 EEVVL
-4047 DKDNGYGTV
+4047 DRNNGYGVV
-4056 LKDMPKYKNG
+4056 LKNMPKYKNG
-4066 VEIDYQIKDFK
+4066 VEINYQIKDFK
-4077 VDGYTTNIIKG
+4077 VDGYTTNIIKS
-4088 DSVKDFKVTNT
+4088 DSVKDFNITNT
-4099 HVPEMVTVTVTEGW
+4099 HVPEMVTITVTEGW

-4122 RPEEIAL
+4122 RPEKVTL

-4142 VNKETWTAVF
+4142 VTKDTWTTVF

-4176 STTITNNQTD
+4176 KTTITDNETG
-4186 TITVIN
+4186 TIAVIN
-4192 KHEPVKT
+4192 THEPVKT

-4209 NNKDSIRP
+4209 NNKDNIRP
-4217 DKVTVKLTD
+4217 DKVTVKLAN
-4226 GTTVVSTKEV
+4226 GTTAVSTKEIN
-4236 KNDSWKHIF
+4236 NDSWKHVF
-4245 EDIPVFNGSDKVS
+4245 ENIIVFNGDDKAS
-4258 YTITQ
+4258 YTVTQ
-4263 DAVNGYTTEIKA
+4263 DAVSEYTTEIKA

-4285 NTHISVVPPK
+4285 NTHVPVAPPK
-4295 EEPKKKEPATPA
+4295 EEPKQEETATPAAPA
-4307 PVVEVK
+4307 PVVEIK
-4313 VEQPAPTVTLIQTT
+4313 TEPTTT
-4327 NKPTGISFF
+4327 VIETPNKQTGISFMDG
-4336 ESLFAK
+4336 LFG

>member
-1 MQNGKSRIKRVASA
+1 MQKCESRTKRVMSA
-15 IIAGVMALQ
+15 IIAGMMALQ
-24 TVAPVI
+24 VVAPTI
-30 SYADDTASSVATT
+30 SYADDTVASTASSEDNSNTQ
-43 DDSDAIANV
+43 I
-52 DPGTP
+52 DPGVP
-57 VQVDATASEEPSE
+57 VQ
-70 APSSGTSQADENSE
+70 
-84 ETETNSDITD
+84 
-94 EVSNEHTDADTAD
+94 
-107 ETQTVEEDAPKQ
+107 
-119 DESTSET
+119 
-126 TDTAPSR
+126 TDTASSNTVTEPDSSESLEETADSEQTGEIQDDTVSDSQGNETNTQEETVQDTVQQNDTGSETMESKSVR
-133 TVTVTLNKNGGE
+133 TVTVTLNKNGGV

-158 IAAYLGTETNDIVV
+158 IAAYLGTETNDIAI

-186 DSIDIPVALS
+186 DSISIPVALS
-196 SDESLYFTGWDV
+196 GDDSLYFTGWDV

-214 ADSETLTFE
+214 ADNETLTF
-223 DGVDAYV
+223 DDDVDAYV
-230 LSAVYSSVVDDDQT
+230 LTAVYNSVADEDQQ
-244 LVENRTEFDEQ
+244 LIENKEIFDEQ
-255 TKRQAIQE
+255 AEKNVLQQKLSA
-263 RLKSS
+263 S
-268 GISTY
+268 GISLY
-273 VLRPSDSYNQLDLVV
+273 EMRPSDSYNQLDLIID
-288 EGLAFTSDDGLTQTF
+288 GLAFTSDDGLIQTF
-303 TAPYDGDYIIT
+303 TAPYDGDYTIT

-341 TVHLNAGQTIHIYL
+341 TIHLSAGQTIHIYL

-428 QNNAAAEV
+428 QNDAAAEV

-447 GGGMGESGGSAGG
+447 GGGMGESGGTAGG

-492 GTTPTNGRTLTY
+492 GTTPTNGRVLTY
-504 EERVDA
+504 DERVDA

-517 TRAGFGYHYTVLGE
+517 TRAGFGYHYTILGE

-536 PAHRDPVD
+536 PANRDPVSL
-544 FLFDDGQARNYG
+544 LFDDGQARNYG

-601 EQVEVKDADYEV
+601 KQVEVKDADYEV
-613 GGNMKYDSTETAP
+613 GGNMKYDSTNSAP
-626 YLVNGRVIIKM
+626 YLINGRVLIHM
-637 VGETPKLKSVMMPA
+637 VGTTPKMKTIMMEA
-651 QSEDISAGNIDEKD
+651 QNEDISSSHVDDADVY
-665 GFGQKAILSPG
+665 GQKAYLNKG
-676 QGSANKT
+676 QDVAST
-683 LAYTAITYYNLG
+683 TIAYTAITYYNMG
-695 DVMTVTPKWEYNT
+695 DLMTVNPVWEYSTMLSPTDRDWN
-708 LLNVTYKPWDDSV
+708 DSV
-721 AKNINNQMS
+721 AKSIDSRLS
-730 VSITNTEL
+730 VSVANTNL
-738 GIPAEGDK
+738 GVPNPGDK
-746 YYNDAYPGW
+746 YYNADYPGW

-761 MTITNAPL
+761 MTITNPVNTMYSTERLTKYYFRCKGIASYTLSSGTKTMYDKGERGELAIDYNIYINHEGVHVYSDRNIINGTPTSTVDDTIAATAGRSASTWQYPHMALTDVNNINTILVQFSSHGFNTSDSISYDASYADSLGITGSGNQYSYIFKAKSKNSVSTANWEKFLQSITYTTYDAATFTSTGVSGGVTIFWYADENLWENNMFYDSSSSHFYACINTGSSITWGEARNRAL
-769 SMYDT
+769 SMYNSALDCYGYLAHIT
-774 ATVTKYFF
+774 SQSEQDYLYTLMDKSTQGWLGATRKVSGNEWDWYWRDGPANETNEPFF
-782 RCHPTATVS
+782 RQNAD
-791 MYNGIRTMDDESESG
+791 GIYGSLLWGYENWDSKTEPNNVGNEWCMHYYGNKSG
-806 GLVLDY
+806 VWNDY
-812 SIAMEH
+812 SDTN
-818 QGAHVYQNRNTINDM
+818 GAVTSFIVEWSKDGLANNDHS
-833 NAETVSDTVTATQN
+833 VSDT
-847 HSSSQWKYPEL
+847 
-858 VVKTP
+858 
-863 KTIQTFN
+863 
-870 VLFTSPSRN
+870 
-879 AQDAILYN
+879 
-887 TDLANQLGIVV
+887 
-898 TGTNQNYIFT
+898 
-908 KSGGLTQDEWNN
+908 
-920 FLRQVSFV
+920 
-928 TYDRAVF
+928 
-935 TADGVQSGVEVAW
+935 
-948 YGFEKAIFGSNQATR
+948 
-963 HVPTLSDYPGAATHN
+963 
-978 IASGSLNITSSGS
+978 
-991 VYRIVGSTTGDNRI
+991 
-1005 YVSPGVSATV
+1005 
-1015 ILDNVTMNYTAAGAG
+1015 
-1030 WGNDTSRAGDGA
+1030 
-1042 ISCSHA
+1042 
-1048 NLTII
+1048 
-1053 LVGTSRITAYGSYS
+1053 
-1067 NAIAKNGTDGSL
+1067 
-1079 MIDGAG
+1079 
-1085 TLYAVGAS
+1085 
-1093 GDHCGAIGANVN
+1093 
-1105 CSFWNFTVQG
+1105 
-1115 GTIYANAGEHC
+1115 
-1126 PGIGSGC
+1126 
-1133 LNQPGE
+1133 
-1139 GNGGDGAGCGNLNFT
+1139 
-1154 GGTVVARGNTAC
+1154 
-1166 SGIGSGWGGPVNG
+1166 
-1179 INISNGAKVTAY
+1179 
-1191 GGSYSPG
+1191 
-1198 IGSGGR
+1198 
-1204 TDNVQGGNIGSYHYH
+1204 
-1219 VRNIVITGGDTV
+1219 
-1231 VTAFG
+1231 
-1236 DKSTNMPGI
+1236 
-1245 GCGKDPVGTV
+1245 
-1255 RGTLSNVVATTL
+1255 
-1267 DGFQGYVRY
+1267 
-1276 GSSEESAA
+1276 
-1284 YSTEQP
+1284 
-1290 RTPFTGT
+1290 
-1297 GNIGS
+1297 
-1302 YLASQVNRGT
+1302 
-1312 PVYYTQVFF
+1312 
-1321 SIDTSNKHVDDADVI
+1321 DVI
-1336 GTQVSSTGTIK
+1336 GTQIVA
-1347 PEQFASVSGTV
+1347 EQEQKVNNGEVSGTV
-1358 WAENDR
+1358 WAENDYN
-1364 DGVYQVG
+1364 GLFAT
-1371 DEAVVEGVAVTL
+1371 DEAKLQDITVQLISDNGTVVATAQTNKLGQYDFTGLAPGNYYVKFTSQSFVG
-1383 YNADGSVC
+1383 YNAVPDGGNSIVQQAS
-1391 KTTTTNKYGAYSFD
+1391 KGINDSYAQTPVFALTYNDVLEKSF
-1405 GIPEKK
+1405 
-1411 NYTVGFSNGS
+1411 
-1421 SNIQSYSPTAKIAA
+1421 
-1435 GENNNHVN
+1435 
-1443 NDWKSDVFT
+1443 
-1452 AIYQKNTSQTI
+1452 
-1463 NCGVYVPSTV
+1463 GVYVPSTV
-1473 SGFAWDDV
+1473 SGFAWDDA
-1481 NQNGICDN
+1481 NQNGIYDN
-1489 SESKIAN
+1489 REAKIAN

-1514 NPITAVLTDA
+1514 NPIAAVLTDA
-1524 DGNYSF
+1524 NGNYSF

-1559 PTSGDEKRTNKAERS
+1559 PTSGDVKLTNKAEKS
-1574 IDVLEF
+1574 IGMLEF

-1591 SGSMLNAATIGEVY
+1591 SGSMLTSATIGEIY
-1605 INSMTGTG
+1605 INSMSGTG

-1727 SPTATTDK
+1727 SPTAATDK
-1735 KTQMGNDATAVMQN
+1735 KTQMGNDSTAVMQN

-1764 TRVVSLSNEKDFYVS
+1764 TRVVNLSNEKDFYVS
-1779 TANCAM
+1779 TANCAL

-1795 WQDDNYNGIRETN
+1795 WQDNNYNGIRETN

-1901 SETQP
+1901 SEAQP

-1946 LLTSFDLKKVEDL
+1946 LLTDFDLKKIEDL
-1959 SGIPFENVK
+1959 SGIPFKDVK

-2014 ISFTNQDI
+2014 IHFTNQDI
-2022 ATYHLTETE
+2022 ATYHLIETE

-2037 RDTKTHV
+2037 KDTKTHV
-2044 VKVMPET
+2044 VKVMPEA

-2056 NLIWK
+2056 NLVWK
-2061 TYISVDGVRQTNNLY
+2061 TYISVDGVRLTDNLY

-2102 RKNAVITLKGTVT
+2102 RQNAVITLKGTVT

-2160 VVENPMDGYTAIV
+2160 VIENPMDGYTATV
-2173 SNTTGSVDNGY
+2173 SATTGSTDKGY

-2189 NKHVPQFDDFTVV
+2189 NKHVPQFDDFTVT

-2207 GNNVDGIRPDSVTI
+2207 SNNIDGMRPDSVTI
-2221 HMNGSDGSSTE
+2221 YLNGSDGSSTE
-2232 ATLSNTKDWKYT
+2232 ATLSNAKDWKYT
-2244 FKHIPLFDAN
+2244 FKHMPLFDAN
-2254 GNEITYTITEDAVAG
+2254 GNEITYTITEDAVTG
-2269 YTYTVTNEG
+2269 YTYTVTNKD
-2278 RSFTITNSH
+2278 RAFTITNKH
-2287 VQETLSIPVTKT
+2287 TQETFSIPVTKT

-2311 SAIHVILMGSD
+2311 SAIHVTLMGSD

-2354 YTLSEETV
+2354 YTLNEEAV
-2362 DSYTYKIEGDAD
+2362 NGYTYKIEGDAD

-2381 EHIPAVTNVV
+2381 EHISAVTNVV
-2391 INKYWEDAA
+2391 VNKYWEDAE
-2400 NQDGVRPDSVSVTL
+2400 NQDGVRPDSVAVTL

-2428 DGGFSE
+2428 DTGFSK
-2434 TFENLPVFFN
+2434 TFEDLPVFFN
-2444 NGTKIAYTVTED
+2444 NGTKITYTVTED
-2456 AVAGYIGKTATDD
+2456 AVNGYTGKITTDD
-2469 TGYVL
+2469 TGYIL
-2474 SITNTHTPETIS
+2474 SITNTHAPETIR
-2486 KTITKTWD
+2486 KTVTKTWD
-2494 DNDNQDG
+2494 DGNDRDG
-2501 IRPTNVKVELYGTD
+2501 IRPANIKIELYGTD
-2515 GTLRTQYLTKDN
+2515 GTRRTQYLTKDN
-2527 NWSYSFENLP
+2527 HWSYSFENLP
-2537 KYQNEGTIILYTAK
+2537 KYQNEGTIILYTIK
-2551 EEAVEGYTQK
+2551 EEAVDGYTQK
-2561 SVTTATGFN
+2561 SVTTTTGFDL
-2570 FTNTHEPQ
+2570 TNTHEIQ
-2578 TVTYGATKVWL
+2578 TADYEVKKVWI
-2589 DDDNRDGV
+2589 DDNDRDGA
-2597 RPNSITLVLNGSDG
+2597 RPTSITLTLTGSDG
-2611 SKYTKQMTAASNWS
+2611 SKYTKLMTAADNWNA
-2625 DVTFERIPMF
+2625 VTFERVPMF
-2635 NNGKYITYTLSE
+2635 NGGKYITYTLTE
-2647 NDVPS
+2647 NEVPS
-2652 YVNSVAVSEDGK
+2652 YINSIEVSEDGK
-2664 FFTVTNTHTPDHAII
+2664 HFTVTNTHAPDHTVIN
-2679 KITEV
+2679 ITEV

-2696 KKVTTIIVGSNG
+2696 RKMTAIVVGSNG

-2771 TISKTVTKTWKDNE
+2771 MISKTVTKTWKDNE

-2812 EENGWTATFENLP
+2812 EDNGWTATFENLP
-2825 KRDHGNIVT
+2825 KRDHGNIVA
-2834 YNVKESDVEGYEAS
+2834 YNVKESDTAGYEAS
-2848 IVKTE
+2848 VVKTE

-2860 EHDSETTLRTAT
+2860 EHDSETTMRTVT
-2872 LVWRDEN
+2872 LVWRDEDN
-2879 NQDGIRPDTVT
+2879 RDGVRPDAVT

-2898 SEVEKTVSKDDSWA
+2898 SEQEKTVNKDDAWN
-2912 DVMFEDLPVYQ
+2912 DVVFEDLPVYQ
-2923 NGQKVTYTL
+2923 NGQRISYTL
-2932 TESTVDG
+2932 TESAIDG
-2939 YTTDIRDN
+2939 YANDIRSSGN
-2947 GHTFTVTNTHIPAVV
+2947 TFTVTNTHIPETV
-2962 NVDVTKVWTDGENQ
+2962 NVDVTKIWTDGENQ
-2976 DGNRPNSISVILTGN
+2976 DGNRPDSISVILTGS
-2991 DGNRYTA
+2991 DGKRYTT

-3004 NWKYTFSKLP
+3004 NWKHTFLKLP

-3027 AEDAASGYS
+3027 TEDTMSGYS
-3036 NVIEKKDNYTF
+3036 DVVEKRSDYVF

-3054 PATVDIPVVKKWN
+3054 PATVDVTIVKKWD
-3067 DDNDRDGARP
+3067 DDNDRDGMRP
-3077 ESFNI
+3077 ESVDI

-3089 KLYTGTLSAEN
+3089 KLYTGTLSTEN
-3100 GYTYVFQSVPKF
+3100 GYTCVFQSVPKY
-3112 HNSGTLISYTVAEE
+3112 HDGGTLINYTIAEE
-3126 KVTGY
+3126 KIPGY
-3131 TTEVAKDSSGYKFT
+3131 TTTIAKDASGYKFI
-3145 LTNTKSIETVT
+3145 LTNAKAIDTVA

-3162 WEDSNNQDGLRPSAI
+3162 WNDNNNQDGLRPTAI

-3184 DGSRYLKSVSAA
+3184 DGSRRVKSVTAA
-3196 ENWTTTFENLPK
+3196 ENWTVTFENLPK
-3208 NQNHGQSIQYTVS
+3208 NQNHGQNIQYTVS
-3221 EAFVSGYTDEVTQNG
+3221 EAFVSGYTEAITQNG
-3236 NNYTITNTHMPATT
+3236 DNYTITNTHTPASS
-3250 ELFVTKTWKDNGNN
+3250 EFFVTKIWKDNGNN

-3273 VTAHGSDGRSYAK
+3273 VTAHGSDGRSYTK

-3305 NGKTIDYTLTEEAVP
+3305 DGKVIEYSLTEESVP

-3333 TLINTHV
+3333 VLINTHV

-3347 ITKAWNDENNQDGLR
+3347 ITKAWNDENNRDGLR
-3362 PKSITAVVN
+3362 PKTITAVVN

-3376 ARFVQLFESQNWTTS
+3376 ARFVQLFEGQNWATS
-3391 LNNLPKYKNSTEVQY
+3391 LNNLPKYKNGTEIQY

-3411 AISGYETEIKQT
+3411 AIPGYETEIKQT
-3423 GDSYTITN
+3423 GDSYAIMNSHT
-3431 THAPAVVTV
+3431 PAVVTV
-3440 SVVKIWD
+3440 SAVKVWD
-3447 DENNQDGIR
+3447 DANNQDGIR

-3467 DGSTHNAAI
+3467 DGSVRNAAI

-3484 QFKDLPQYKNGVK
+3484 QFKNLPKYKNGMK
-3497 IDYTLQEADSNP
+3497 IDYTLQEANSNP

-3514 VKGSDGYSFTITN
+3514 VKGSDEYSFTITN
-3527 NYVPAA
+3527 NYVPAV
-3533 VNVPVTTI
+3533 VNVPITTV
-3541 WNDDN
+3541 WDDDD
-3546 NRDGIRAKETVITLQ
+3546 NRDGIRAKETAITLQ

-3566 VYQHI
+3566 TYQRI
-3571 VTDKDSFAT
+3571 VTGKDSFAT
-3580 VFEDVPKF
+3580 VFENMPKF

-3601 NEVDGYT
+3601 NEMNGYT
-3608 TDVTNTDK
+3608 ANIASTDK

-3628 KLAKTVTKVWDDNN
+3628 RLAKTVTKVWDDNN

-3664 EKNLSAANNWTETFE
+3664 EKSLSTANNWTETFD

-3697 EAVGGYEKE
+3697 EMVGGYEKE
-3706 ISEKDNLITI
+3706 ISEKDKLITI

-3744 DTTTIHMSGTDG
+3744 DAATIHMSGTDG
-3756 TQDTKD
+3756 TQDTRD
-3762 FTKDSS
+3762 FTKSSS
-3768 WSSIVFKDLDRFKD
+3768 WTAIVFKDLDHYKD
-3782 GTKIK
+3782 GNEIK

-3800 SIVANGNVVT
+3800 SIAVNGNVVT

-3825 VIWEDNDDQDG
+3825 VVWEDNNDQDG
-3836 IRPDA
+3836 LRPDT
-3841 VNIKLKGNDKLV
+3841 VSVKLKGNDKFI
-3853 DSSELNEDVK
+3853 DSSELNEDVE

-3886 NEIPGYTTT
+3886 NEIPGYTTS

-3909 IPETVTVTVDKVWDD
+3909 IPETVTVTVDKVWKDA
-3924 SENQD
+3924 ENQD
-3929 GLRPDTIH
+3929 GLRPDAIH
-3937 IKLVSNG
+3937 IRLISND
-3944 IAKDAY
+3944 IEKDAY
-3950 LDADSNWHLEFEGLP
+3950 LDAESDWHLDFEGLP

-3988 TVTTEDGYAFT
+3988 TVTTKDGYAFT
-3999 IKNDHVPAVI
+3999 IENDHVPAVI

-4016 WIDDNNRDGLRPSS
+4016 WIDDNDRDGLRPGS
-4030 HTVILTDGINTI
+4030 HTVVLVDGTNAI
-4042 EEIVL
+4042 EEVVL
-4047 DKDNGYGTV
+4047 DRNNGYGVV
-4056 LKDMPKYKNG
+4056 LKNMPKYKNG
-4066 VEIDYQIKDFK
+4066 VEINYQIKDFK
-4077 VDGYTTNIIKG
+4077 VDGYTTNIIKS
-4088 DSVKDFKVTNT
+4088 DSVKDFNITNT
-4099 HVPEMVTVTVTEGW
+4099 HVPEMVTITVTEGW

-4122 RPEEIAL
+4122 RPEKVTL

-4142 VNKETWTAVF
+4142 VTKDTWTTVF

-4176 STTITNNQTD
+4176 KTTITDNETG
-4186 TITVIN
+4186 TIAVIN
-4192 KHEPVKT
+4192 THEPVKT

-4209 NNKDSIRP
+4209 NNKDNIRP
-4217 DKVTVKLTD
+4217 DKVTVKLAN
-4226 GTTVVSTKEV
+4226 GTTAVSTKEIN
-4236 KNDSWKHIF
+4236 NDSWKHVF
-4245 EDIPVFNGSDKVS
+4245 ENIIVFNGDDKAS
-4258 YTITQ
+4258 YTVTQ
-4263 DAVNGYTTEIKA
+4263 DAVSEYTTEIKA

-4285 NTHISVVPPK
+4285 NTHVPVAPPK
-4295 EEPKKKEPATPA
+4295 EEPKQEETATPAAPA
-4307 PVVEVK
+4307 PVVEIK
-4313 VEQPAPTVTLIQTT
+4313 TEPTTT
-4327 NKPTGISFF
+4327 VIETPNKQTGISFMDG
-4336 ESLFAK
+4336 LFG

>member
-57 VQVDATASEEPSE
+57 VQVDATASEEPSD
-70 APSSGTSQADENSE
+70 APSSGASQADENSE

-94 EVSNEHTDADTAD
+94 EVANEHTDADTAD

-119 DESTSET
+119 DESTSEA
-126 TDTAPSR
+126 TDAAPSR

-303 TAPYDGDYIIT
+303 TAPYDGDYTIT

-341 TVHLNAGQTIHIYL
+341 TIHLSAGQTIHIYL

-428 QNNAAAEV
+428 QNDAAAEV
-436 AKKHVILLAGG
+436 AKNHVILLAGG
-447 GGGMGESGGSAGG
+447 GGGMGESGGTAGG

-492 GTTPTNGRTLTY
+492 GTTPTNGRVLTY
-504 EERVDA
+504 DERVDA

-517 TRAGFGYHYTVLGE
+517 TRAGFGYHYTILGE

-536 PAHRDPVD
+536 PANRDPVSL
-544 FLFDDGQARNYG
+544 LFDDGQARNYG

-601 EQVEVKDADYEV
+601 KQVEVKDADYEV
-613 GGNMKYDSTETAP
+613 GGNMKYDSTNSAP
-626 YLVNGRVIIKM
+626 YLINGRVLIHM
-637 VGETPKLKSVMMPA
+637 VGTTPKMKTIMMEA
-651 QSEDISAGNIDEKD
+651 QNEDISSSHVDDADVY
-665 GFGQKAILSPG
+665 GQKAYLNKG
-676 QGSANKT
+676 QDVAST
-683 LAYTAITYYNLG
+683 TIAYTAITYYNMG
-695 DVMTVTPKWEYNT
+695 DLMTVNPVWEYSTMLSPTDRDWN
-708 LLNVTYKPWDDSV
+708 NSV
-721 AKNINNQMS
+721 AKSIDSRLS
-730 VSITNTEL
+730 VSVANTNL
-738 GIPAEGDK
+738 GVPNPGDK
-746 YYNDAYPGW
+746 YYNADYPGW

-761 MTITNAPL
+761 MTITNPVNTMYSTERLTKYYFRCKGIASYTLSSGTKTMYDKGERGELAIDYNIYINHEGVHVYSDRNIINGTPTSTVDDTIAATAGRSASTWQYPHMALTDVNNINTILIQFSSHGFNTSDSISYDASYADSLGITGSGNQYSYIFKAKSKNSVSTANWEKFLQSITYTTYDAATFTSTGVSGGVTIFWYADENLWENNMFYDSSSGHFYACINTGNSITWGEARNRAL
-769 SMYDT
+769 SMYNSALDCYGYLAHIT
-774 ATVTKYFF
+774 SQSEQDYLYTLMDKSTQGWLGATRKVSGNEWDWYWRDGPANETSEPFF
-782 RCHPTATVS
+782 RQNADGTYGTLLWGYENWDSKTEP
-791 MYNGIRTMDDESESG
+791 NNSG
-806 GLVLDY
+806 GVEWCMHYYGSNRGVWNDYIDSNGAVTSFIVEWSKDGLV
-812 SIAMEH
+812 
-818 QGAHVYQNRNTINDM
+818 GNDHS
-833 NAETVSDTVTATQN
+833 VSDT
-847 HSSSQWKYPEL
+847 
-858 VVKTP
+858 
-863 KTIQTFN
+863 
-870 VLFTSPSRN
+870 
-879 AQDAILYN
+879 
-887 TDLANQLGIVV
+887 
-898 TGTNQNYIFT
+898 
-908 KSGGLTQDEWNN
+908 
-920 FLRQVSFV
+920 
-928 TYDRAVF
+928 
-935 TADGVQSGVEVAW
+935 
-948 YGFEKAIFGSNQATR
+948 
-963 HVPTLSDYPGAATHN
+963 
-978 IASGSLNITSSGS
+978 
-991 VYRIVGSTTGDNRI
+991 
-1005 YVSPGVSATV
+1005 
-1015 ILDNVTMNYTAAGAG
+1015 
-1030 WGNDTSRAGDGA
+1030 
-1042 ISCSHA
+1042 
-1048 NLTII
+1048 
-1053 LVGTSRITAYGSYS
+1053 
-1067 NAIAKNGTDGSL
+1067 
-1079 MIDGAG
+1079 
-1085 TLYAVGAS
+1085 
-1093 GDHCGAIGANVN
+1093 
-1105 CSFWNFTVQG
+1105 
-1115 GTIYANAGEHC
+1115 
-1126 PGIGSGC
+1126 
-1133 LNQPGE
+1133 
-1139 GNGGDGAGCGNLNFT
+1139 
-1154 GGTVVARGNTAC
+1154 
-1166 SGIGSGWGGPVNG
+1166 
-1179 INISNGAKVTAY
+1179 
-1191 GGSYSPG
+1191 
-1198 IGSGGR
+1198 
-1204 TDNVQGGNIGSYHYH
+1204 
-1219 VRNIVITGGDTV
+1219 
-1231 VTAFG
+1231 
-1236 DKSTNMPGI
+1236 
-1245 GCGKDPVGTV
+1245 
-1255 RGTLSNVVATTL
+1255 
-1267 DGFQGYVRY
+1267 
-1276 GSSEESAA
+1276 
-1284 YSTEQP
+1284 
-1290 RTPFTGT
+1290 
-1297 GNIGS
+1297 
-1302 YLASQVNRGT
+1302 
-1312 PVYYTQVFF
+1312 
-1321 SIDTSNKHVDDADVI
+1321 DVI
-1336 GTQVSSTGTIK
+1336 GTQIVA
-1347 PEQFASVSGTV
+1347 EQEQKVNNGEVSGTV
-1358 WAENDR
+1358 WAENDYN
-1364 DGVYQVG
+1364 GLFAT
-1371 DEAVVEGVAVTL
+1371 DEAKLQDITVQLISDNGTVVATAQTNKLGQYDFTGLAPGNYYVKFTSQSFVG
-1383 YNADGSVC
+1383 YNAVPDGGNSIVQQAS
-1391 KTTTTNKYGAYSFD
+1391 KGINDSYAQTPVFALTYNDVLEKSF
-1405 GIPEKK
+1405 
-1411 NYTVGFSNGS
+1411 
-1421 SNIQSYSPTAKIAA
+1421 
-1435 GENNNHVN
+1435 
-1443 NDWKSDVFT
+1443 
-1452 AIYQKNTSQTI
+1452 
-1463 NCGVYVPSTV
+1463 GVYVPSTV
-1473 SGFAWDDV
+1473 SGFAWDDA
-1481 NQNGICDN
+1481 NQNGICDS

-1591 SGSMLNAATIGEVY
+1591 SGSMLSAATIGEVY

-1946 LLTSFDLKKVEDL
+1946 LLTDFDLKKIEDL

-2014 ISFTNQDI
+2014 IYFTNQDI

-2056 NLIWK
+2056 NLVWK
-2061 TYISVDGVRQTNNLY
+2061 TYISVDGVRQANNLY

-2202 KVWDD
+2202 KVWNDS
-2207 GNNVDGIRPDSVTI
+2207 NNVDGIRPDSVTI

-2269 YTYTVTNEG
+2269 YTYTVTNDG

-2362 DSYTYKIEGDAD
+2362 DNYTYKIEGDAD

-2597 RPNSITLVLNGSDG
+2597 RPNSITLTLTGSDG

-2625 DVTFERIPMF
+2625 DVTFERVPMF

-2679 KITEV
+2679 KITDV

-2976 DGNRPNSISVILTGN
+2976 DGNRPDSISVILTGN

-3077 ESFNI
+3077 ESVNI

-3208 NQNHGQSIQYTVS
+3208 NQNHGQNIQYTVS

-3320 GYTSSITRNGKSF
+3320 GYTSSITHNGKSF

-3476 TKNDGWTY
+3476 TKNEGWTY

-3608 TDVTNTDK
+3608 TNVANTDK

-3628 KLAKTVTKVWDDNN
+3628 KLAKTVTKVWDDSN

-3664 EKNLSAANNWTETFE
+3664 EKSLSAANNWTETFE

-3909 IPETVTVTVDKVWDD
+3909 IPETVTVTVDKVWEDG
-3924 SENQD
+3924 ENQD
-3929 GLRPDTIH
+3929 GLRPDSIDVILTGSDGNTYNATI
-3937 IKLVSNG
+3937 SE
-3944 IAKDAY
+3944 KD
-3950 LDADSNWHLEFEGLP
+3950 NWTYIFANLP
-3965 KYRDHGILNE
+3965 KYFNDGTLVE
-3975 YSVQEVD
+3975 YSLQEVETD
-3982 VDGYTS
+3982 GYAGTVTKGTDGYT
-3988 TVTTEDGYAFT
+3988 FT
-3999 IKNDHVPAVI
+3999 IKNDHTPAVV
-4009 DIPITEE
+4009 DIPVTKV
-4016 WIDDNNRDGLRPSS
+4016 WNDDEDRDGLRPNS
-4030 HTVILTDGINTI
+4030 I
-4042 EEIVL
+4042 
-4047 DKDNGYGTV
+4047 
-4056 LKDMPKYKNG
+4056 
-4066 VEIDYQIKDFK
+4066 
-4077 VDGYTTNIIKG
+4077 
-4088 DSVKDFKVTNT
+4088 
-4099 HVPEMVTVTVTEGW
+4099 HV
-4113 HDQSDYDKI
+4113 
-4122 RPEEIAL
+4122 

-4136 NVYEKT
+4136 STYKKDLEKD
-4142 VNKETWTAVF
+4142 
-4152 SDLPKNSKGEQ
+4152 S
-4163 IIYTLTQEGIKGY
+4163 GY
-4176 STTITNNQTD
+4176 STIFTSLPKYHNGELISYSLAETPVEGYETDIQAAESGYGFTITNT
-4186 TITVIN
+4186 
-4192 KHEPVKT
+4192 HEVSKKT
-4199 ITVTVTWNDE
+4199 IKVSKVWDDAENQDGIRPDSVTVTLTGSNNSKYTAKLNKENNWTYTFEGLFCKADGATIKYEVSEKDVAGYTPSIKETEGGFIITNAHKPETVTINIVKNWNDSQ
-4209 NNKDSIRP
+4209 NADNIRP
-4217 DKVTVKLTD
+4217 DAISITLT
-4226 GTTVVSTKEV
+4226 
-4236 KNDSWKHIF
+4236 
-4245 EDIPVFNGSDKVS
+4245 GSDNSSRSITLNKAGDYKTAVDS
-4258 YTITQ
+4258 LPKFHEGKQITYTVTETPV
-4263 DAVNGYTTEIKA
+4263 DGYTSSVQASADGYSFVVINTHTPEVHQEKKETPTTPKFEIKA
-4275 SDDGN
+4275 EPST
-4280 TIEII
+4280 TI
-4285 NTHISVVPPK
+4285 
-4295 EEPKKKEPATPA
+4295 
-4307 PVVEVK
+4307 
-4313 VEQPAPTVTLIQTT
+4313 IQTT
-4327 NKPTGISFF
+4327 NKPTGVSFF
-4336 ESLFAK
+4336 DSLLG

>member
-1 MQNGKSRIKRVASA
+1 MQKCESRTKRVMSA
-15 IIAGVMALQ
+15 IIAGMMALQ
-24 TVAPVI
+24 VVAPTI
-30 SYADDTASSVATT
+30 SYADDTVASTASSEDNSNTQ
-43 DDSDAIANV
+43 I
-52 DPGTP
+52 DPGVP
-57 VQVDATASEEPSE
+57 VQ
-70 APSSGTSQADENSE
+70 
-84 ETETNSDITD
+84 
-94 EVSNEHTDADTAD
+94 
-107 ETQTVEEDAPKQ
+107 
-119 DESTSET
+119 
-126 TDTAPSR
+126 TDTASSNTVTEPDSSESLEETADSEQTGEIQDDTVSDSQGNETNTQEETVQDTVQQNDTGSETMESKSVR
-133 TVTVTLNKNGGE
+133 TVTVTLNKNGGV

-158 IAAYLGTETNDIVV
+158 IAAYLGTETNDIAI

-186 DSIDIPVALS
+186 DSISIPVALS
-196 SDESLYFTGWDV
+196 GDDSLYFTGWDV

-214 ADSETLTFE
+214 ADNETLTF
-223 DGVDAYV
+223 DDDVDAYV
-230 LSAVYSSVVDDDQT
+230 LTAVYNSVADEDQQ
-244 LVENRTEFDEQ
+244 LIENKEIFDEQ
-255 TKRQAIQE
+255 AEKNVLQQKLSA
-263 RLKSS
+263 S
-268 GISTY
+268 GISLY
-273 VLRPSDSYNQLDLVV
+273 EMRPSDSYNQLDLIID
-288 EGLAFTSDDGLTQTF
+288 GLAFTSDDGLIQTF
-303 TAPYDGDYIIT
+303 TAPYDGDYTIT

-341 TVHLNAGQTIHIYL
+341 TIHLSAGQTIHIYL

-428 QNNAAAEV
+428 QNDAAAEV

-447 GGGMGESGGSAGG
+447 GGGMGESGGTAGG

-492 GTTPTNGRTLTY
+492 GTTPTNGRVLTY
-504 EERVDA
+504 DERVDA

-517 TRAGFGYHYTVLGE
+517 TRAGFGYHYTILGE

-536 PAHRDPVD
+536 PANRDPVSL
-544 FLFDDGQARNYG
+544 LFDDGQARNYG

-601 EQVEVKDADYEV
+601 KQVEVKDADYEV
-613 GGNMKYDSTETAP
+613 GGNMKYDSTNSAP
-626 YLVNGRVIIKM
+626 YLINGRVLIHM
-637 VGETPKLKSVMMPA
+637 VGTTPKMKTIMMEA
-651 QSEDISAGNIDEKD
+651 QNEDISSSHVDDADVY
-665 GFGQKAILSPG
+665 GQKAYLNKG
-676 QGSANKT
+676 QDVAST
-683 LAYTAITYYNLG
+683 TIAYTAITYYNMG
-695 DVMTVTPKWEYNT
+695 DLMTVNPVWEYSTMLSPTDRDWN
-708 LLNVTYKPWDDSV
+708 DSV
-721 AKNINNQMS
+721 AKSIDSRLS
-730 VSITNTEL
+730 VSVANTNL
-738 GIPAEGDK
+738 GVPNPGDK
-746 YYNDAYPGW
+746 YYNADYPGW

-761 MTITNAPL
+761 MTITNPVNTMYSTERLTKYYFRCKGIASYTLSSGTKTMYDKGERGELAIDYNIYINHEGVHVYSDRNIINGTPTSTVDDTIAATAGRSASTWQYPHMALTDVTDINTILVQFSSHGFNTSDSISYDASYADSLGITGSGNQYSYIFKAKSKNSVSTANWEKFLQSITYTTYDAATFTSTGVSGGVTIFWYADENLWENNMFYDSSSSHFYACINTGSSITWGEARNRAL
-769 SMYDT
+769 SMYNSALDCYGYLAHIT
-774 ATVTKYFF
+774 SQSEQDYLYTLMDKSTQGWLGATRKVSGNEWDWYWRDGPANETNEPFF
-782 RCHPTATVS
+782 RQNAD
-791 MYNGIRTMDDESESG
+791 GIYGSLLWGYENWDSKTEPNNVGNEWCMHYYGNKSG
-806 GLVLDY
+806 VWNDY
-812 SIAMEH
+812 SDTN
-818 QGAHVYQNRNTINDM
+818 GAVTSFIVEWSKDGLANNDHS
-833 NAETVSDTVTATQN
+833 VSDT
-847 HSSSQWKYPEL
+847 
-858 VVKTP
+858 
-863 KTIQTFN
+863 
-870 VLFTSPSRN
+870 
-879 AQDAILYN
+879 
-887 TDLANQLGIVV
+887 
-898 TGTNQNYIFT
+898 
-908 KSGGLTQDEWNN
+908 
-920 FLRQVSFV
+920 
-928 TYDRAVF
+928 
-935 TADGVQSGVEVAW
+935 
-948 YGFEKAIFGSNQATR
+948 
-963 HVPTLSDYPGAATHN
+963 
-978 IASGSLNITSSGS
+978 
-991 VYRIVGSTTGDNRI
+991 
-1005 YVSPGVSATV
+1005 
-1015 ILDNVTMNYTAAGAG
+1015 
-1030 WGNDTSRAGDGA
+1030 
-1042 ISCSHA
+1042 
-1048 NLTII
+1048 
-1053 LVGTSRITAYGSYS
+1053 
-1067 NAIAKNGTDGSL
+1067 
-1079 MIDGAG
+1079 
-1085 TLYAVGAS
+1085 
-1093 GDHCGAIGANVN
+1093 
-1105 CSFWNFTVQG
+1105 
-1115 GTIYANAGEHC
+1115 
-1126 PGIGSGC
+1126 
-1133 LNQPGE
+1133 
-1139 GNGGDGAGCGNLNFT
+1139 
-1154 GGTVVARGNTAC
+1154 
-1166 SGIGSGWGGPVNG
+1166 
-1179 INISNGAKVTAY
+1179 
-1191 GGSYSPG
+1191 
-1198 IGSGGR
+1198 
-1204 TDNVQGGNIGSYHYH
+1204 
-1219 VRNIVITGGDTV
+1219 
-1231 VTAFG
+1231 
-1236 DKSTNMPGI
+1236 
-1245 GCGKDPVGTV
+1245 
-1255 RGTLSNVVATTL
+1255 
-1267 DGFQGYVRY
+1267 
-1276 GSSEESAA
+1276 
-1284 YSTEQP
+1284 
-1290 RTPFTGT
+1290 
-1297 GNIGS
+1297 
-1302 YLASQVNRGT
+1302 
-1312 PVYYTQVFF
+1312 
-1321 SIDTSNKHVDDADVI
+1321 DVI
-1336 GTQVSSTGTIK
+1336 GTQIVA
-1347 PEQFASVSGTV
+1347 EQEQKVNNGEVSGTV
-1358 WAENDR
+1358 WAENDYN
-1364 DGVYQVG
+1364 GLFAT
-1371 DEAVVEGVAVTL
+1371 DEAKLQDITVQLISDNGTVVATAQTNKLGQYDFTGLAPGNYYVKFTSQSFVG
-1383 YNADGSVC
+1383 YNAVPDGGNSIVQQAS
-1391 KTTTTNKYGAYSFD
+1391 KGINDSYAQTPVFALTYNDVLEKSF
-1405 GIPEKK
+1405 
-1411 NYTVGFSNGS
+1411 
-1421 SNIQSYSPTAKIAA
+1421 
-1435 GENNNHVN
+1435 
-1443 NDWKSDVFT
+1443 
-1452 AIYQKNTSQTI
+1452 
-1463 NCGVYVPSTV
+1463 GVYVPSTV
-1473 SGFAWDDV
+1473 SGFAWDDA
-1481 NQNGICDN
+1481 NQNGIYDN
-1489 SESKIAN
+1489 REAKIAN

-1514 NPITAVLTDA
+1514 NPIAAVLTDA
-1524 DGNYSF
+1524 NGNYSF

-1559 PTSGDEKRTNKAERS
+1559 PTSGDVKLTNKAEKS
-1574 IDVLEF
+1574 IGMLEF

-1591 SGSMLNAATIGEVY
+1591 SGSMLTSATIGEIY
-1605 INSMTGTG
+1605 INSMSGTG

-1727 SPTATTDK
+1727 SPTAATDK
-1735 KTQMGNDATAVMQN
+1735 KTQMGNDSTAVMQN

-1764 TRVVSLSNEKDFYVS
+1764 TRVVNLSNEKDFYVS
-1779 TANCAM
+1779 TANCAL

-1795 WQDDNYNGIRETN
+1795 WQDNNYNGIRETN

-1901 SETQP
+1901 SEAQP

-1946 LLTSFDLKKVEDL
+1946 LLTDFDLKKIEDL
-1959 SGIPFENVK
+1959 SGIPFKDVK

-2014 ISFTNQDI
+2014 IHFTNQDI
-2022 ATYHLTETE
+2022 ATYHLIETE

-2037 RDTKTHV
+2037 KDTKTHV
-2044 VKVMPET
+2044 VKVMPEA

-2056 NLIWK
+2056 NLVWK
-2061 TYISVDGVRQTNNLY
+2061 TYISVDGVRLTDNLY

-2102 RKNAVITLKGTVT
+2102 RQNAVITLKGTVT

-2160 VVENPMDGYTAIV
+2160 VIENPMDGYTATV
-2173 SNTTGSVDNGY
+2173 SATTGSTDKGY

-2189 NKHVPQFDDFTVV
+2189 NKHVPQFDDFTVT

-2207 GNNVDGIRPDSVTI
+2207 SNNIDGMRPDSVTI
-2221 HMNGSDGSSTE
+2221 YLNGSDGSSTE
-2232 ATLSNTKDWKYT
+2232 ATLSNAKDWKYT
-2244 FKHIPLFDAN
+2244 FKHMPLFDAN
-2254 GNEITYTITEDAVAG
+2254 GNEITYTITEDAVTG
-2269 YTYTVTNEG
+2269 YTYTVTNKD
-2278 RSFTITNSH
+2278 RAFTITNKH
-2287 VQETLSIPVTKT
+2287 TQETFSIPVTKT

-2311 SAIHVILMGSD
+2311 SAIHVTLMGSD

-2354 YTLSEETV
+2354 YTLNEEAV
-2362 DSYTYKIEGDAD
+2362 NGYTYKIEGDAD

-2381 EHIPAVTNVV
+2381 EHISAVTNVV
-2391 INKYWEDAA
+2391 VNKYWEDAE
-2400 NQDGVRPDSVSVTL
+2400 NQDGVRPDSVAVTL
-2414 SGSDGKTYKATLTK
+2414 SGSDGKTYKATLAK
-2428 DGGFSE
+2428 DTGFSK

-2444 NGTKIAYTVTED
+2444 NGTKITYTVTED
-2456 AVAGYIGKTATDD
+2456 AVDGYTGKITTDD
-2469 TGYVL
+2469 TGYIL
-2474 SITNTHTPETIS
+2474 SITNTHAPETIR
-2486 KTITKTWD
+2486 KTVTKTWD
-2494 DNDNQDG
+2494 DGNDRDG
-2501 IRPTNVKVELYGTD
+2501 IRPTNVKIELYGTD
-2515 GTLRTQYLTKDN
+2515 GTRRTQYLTKDN
-2527 NWSYSFENLP
+2527 HWSYSFENLP
-2537 KYQNEGTIILYTAK
+2537 KYQNEGTIILYIIK
-2551 EEAVEGYTQK
+2551 EEAVDGYTQK
-2561 SVTTATGFN
+2561 SVTTTAGFDL
-2570 FTNTHEPQ
+2570 TNTHEIQ
-2578 TVTYGATKVWL
+2578 TADYEVKKVWI
-2589 DDDNRDGV
+2589 DDNDRDGT
-2597 RPNSITLVLNGSDG
+2597 RPTSITLTLTGSDG
-2611 SKYTKQMTAASNWS
+2611 SKYTKQMTAADNWNA
-2625 DVTFERIPMF
+2625 VTFERVPMF
-2635 NNGKYITYTLSE
+2635 NGGKYITYTLTE
-2647 NDVPS
+2647 NEVPS
-2652 YVNSVAVSEDGK
+2652 YINLIEVSEDGK
-2664 FFTVTNTHTPDHAII
+2664 HFTVTNTHAPDHTVIN
-2679 KITEV
+2679 ITEV

-2696 KKVTTIIVGSNG
+2696 RKMTAIVVGSNG

-2812 EENGWTATFENLP
+2812 EDNGWTATFENLP
-2825 KRDHGNIVT
+2825 KRDHGNIVA
-2834 YNVKESDVEGYEAS
+2834 YNVKESDTAGYEAS
-2848 IVKTE
+2848 VVKTE

-2860 EHDSETTLRTAT
+2860 EHDSETTMRTVT
-2872 LVWRDEN
+2872 LVWRDEDN
-2879 NQDGIRPDTVT
+2879 RDGVRPDAVT

-2898 SEVEKTVSKDDSWA
+2898 SEQEKTVNKDDAWN
-2912 DVMFEDLPVYQ
+2912 DVVFEDLPVYQ
-2923 NGQKVTYTL
+2923 NGQRISYTL
-2932 TESTVDG
+2932 TESAIDG
-2939 YTTDIRDN
+2939 YANDIRSSGN
-2947 GHTFTVTNTHIPAVV
+2947 TFTVTNTHIPETV
-2962 NVDVTKVWTDGENQ
+2962 NVDVTKIWTDGENQ
-2976 DGNRPNSISVILTGN
+2976 DGNRPDSISVILTGS
-2991 DGNRYTA
+2991 DGKRYTT

-3004 NWKYTFSKLP
+3004 NWKHTFLKLP

-3027 AEDAASGYS
+3027 TEDTMSGYS
-3036 NVIEKKDNYTF
+3036 DVVEKRSDYVF

-3054 PATVDIPVVKKWN
+3054 PATVDVTIVKKWD
-3067 DDNDRDGARP
+3067 DDNDRDGMRP
-3077 ESFNI
+3077 ESVDI

-3089 KLYTGTLSAEN
+3089 KLYTGTLSTEN
-3100 GYTYVFQSVPKF
+3100 GYTCVFQSVPKY
-3112 HNSGTLISYTVAEE
+3112 HDGGTLINYTIAEE
-3126 KVTGY
+3126 KIPGY
-3131 TTEVAKDSSGYKFT
+3131 TTTIAKDASGYKFT
-3145 LTNTKSIETVT
+3145 LTNAKTIDTVT

-3162 WEDSNNQDGLRPSAI
+3162 WDDNNNQDGLRPTAI

-3184 DGSRYLKSVSAA
+3184 DGSRRVKSVTAT
-3196 ENWTTTFENLPK
+3196 ENWTVTFENLPK
-3208 NQNHGQSIQYTVS
+3208 NQNHGQNIQYTVS
-3221 EAFVSGYTDEVTQNG
+3221 EAFVSGYTEAITQNG
-3236 NNYTITNTHMPATT
+3236 DNYIITNTHTPASS
-3250 ELFVTKTWKDNGNN
+3250 EFFVTKIWKDNENN

-3273 VTAHGSDGRSYAK
+3273 VTAHGSDGCSYTE

-3305 NGKTIDYTLTEEAVP
+3305 DGKVIEYSLTEESVP

-3333 TLINTHV
+3333 VFINTHV

-3347 ITKAWNDENNQDGLR
+3347 ITKAWNDGNNQDGLR
-3362 PKSITAVVN
+3362 PKTITAVVN

-3376 ARFVQLFESQNWTTS
+3376 ARFVQLFEGQNWATS
-3391 LNNLPKYKNSTEVQY
+3391 LNNLPKYKNGTEIQY

-3411 AISGYETEIKQT
+3411 AIPGYETEIKQT
-3423 GDSYTITN
+3423 GDSYAIMNSHT
-3431 THAPAVVTV
+3431 PAVVTV
-3440 SVVKIWD
+3440 SAVKVWD
-3447 DENNQDGIR
+3447 DANNQDGIR

-3467 DGSTHNAAI
+3467 DGSVRNAAI

-3484 QFKDLPQYKNGVK
+3484 QFKNLPKYKNGMK
-3497 IDYTLQEADSNP
+3497 IDYTLQEANSNP

-3514 VKGSDGYSFTITN
+3514 VKGSDEYSFTITN
-3527 NYVPAA
+3527 NYVPAV
-3533 VNVPVTTI
+3533 VNVPITTV
-3541 WNDDN
+3541 WDDDD
-3546 NRDGIRAKETVITLQ
+3546 NRDGIRAKETAITLH

-3566 VYQHI
+3566 VYQRI
-3571 VTDKDSFAT
+3571 VTGKDDFAT

-3588 FDEGKEVVYTVTQ
+3588 FDEGREVVYTVTQ
-3601 NEVDGYT
+3601 NEMNGYT
-3608 TDVTNTDK
+3608 ANIASTDK

-3628 KLAKTVTKVWDDNN
+3628 RLAKTVTKVWDDNN

-3664 EKNLSAANNWTETFE
+3664 EKSLSTANNWTETFD

-3697 EAVGGYEKE
+3697 EMVGGYEKE

-3744 DTTTIHMSGTDG
+3744 DAATIHMSGTDG
-3756 TQDTKD
+3756 TQDAKD

-3768 WSSIVFKDLDRFKD
+3768 WSSIVFKDLDHYKD
-3782 GTKIK
+3782 GNEIK

-3800 SIVANGNVVT
+3800 SIAVNGNVVT

-3825 VIWEDNDDQDG
+3825 VVWEDNNDQDG
-3836 IRPDA
+3836 LRPDT
-3841 VNIKLKGNDKLV
+3841 VSVKLKGNDKFI
-3853 DSSELNEDVK
+3853 DSSELNEDVE

-3886 NEIPGYTTT
+3886 NEIPGYTTS

-3909 IPETVTVTVDKVWDD
+3909 IPETVTVTVDKVWKDA
-3924 SENQD
+3924 ENQD
-3929 GLRPDTIH
+3929 GLRPDAIH
-3937 IKLVSNG
+3937 IRLISND
-3944 IAKDAY
+3944 IEKDAY
-3950 LDADSNWHLEFEGLP
+3950 LDAESDWHLDFEGLP

-3988 TVTTEDGYAFT
+3988 TVTTKDGYAFT
-3999 IKNDHVPAVI
+3999 IENDHVPAVI

-4016 WIDDNNRDGLRPSS
+4016 WIDDNDRDGLRPGS
-4030 HTVILTDGINTI
+4030 HTVVLVDGTNAI
-4042 EEIVL
+4042 EEVVL
-4047 DKDNGYGTV
+4047 DRNNGYGVV
-4056 LKDMPKYKNG
+4056 LKNMPKYKNG
-4066 VEIDYQIKDFK
+4066 VEINYQIKDFK
-4077 VDGYTTNIIKG
+4077 VDGYTTNIIKS
-4088 DSVKDFKVTNT
+4088 DSVKDFNITNT
-4099 HVPEMVTVTVTEGW
+4099 HVPEMVTITVTEGW

-4122 RPEEIAL
+4122 RPEKVTL

-4142 VNKETWTAVF
+4142 VTKDTWTTVF

-4176 STTITNNQTD
+4176 KTTITDNETG
-4186 TITVIN
+4186 TIAVIN
-4192 KHEPVKT
+4192 THEPVKT

-4209 NNKDSIRP
+4209 NNKDNIRP
-4217 DKVTVKLTD
+4217 DKVTVKLAN
-4226 GTTVVSTKEV
+4226 GTTAVSTKEIN
-4236 KNDSWKHIF
+4236 NDSWKHVF
-4245 EDIPVFNGSDKVS
+4245 ENIIVFNGDDKAS
-4258 YTITQ
+4258 YTVTQ
-4263 DAVNGYTTEIKA
+4263 DAVSEYTTEIKA

-4285 NTHISVVPPK
+4285 NTHVPVAPPK
-4295 EEPKKKEPATPA
+4295 EEPKQEETATPAAPA
-4307 PVVEVK
+4307 PVVEIK
-4313 VEQPAPTVTLIQTT
+4313 TEPTTT
-4327 NKPTGISFF
+4327 VIETPNKQTGISFMDG
-4336 ESLFAK
+4336 LFG

>member
-1 MQNGKSRIKRVASA
+1 MQKCESRTKRVMSA
-15 IIAGVMALQ
+15 IIAGMMALQ
-24 TVAPVI
+24 VVAPTI
-30 SYADDTASSVATT
+30 SYADDTVASTASSEDNSNTQ
-43 DDSDAIANV
+43 I
-52 DPGTP
+52 DPGVP
-57 VQVDATASEEPSE
+57 VQ
-70 APSSGTSQADENSE
+70 
-84 ETETNSDITD
+84 
-94 EVSNEHTDADTAD
+94 
-107 ETQTVEEDAPKQ
+107 
-119 DESTSET
+119 
-126 TDTAPSR
+126 TDTASSNTVTEPDSSESLEETADSEQTGEIQDDTVSDSQGNETNTQEETVQDTVQQNDTGSETMESKSVR
-133 TVTVTLNKNGGE
+133 TVTVTLNKNGGV

-158 IAAYLGTETNDIVV
+158 IAAYLGTETNDIAI

-186 DSIDIPVALS
+186 DSISIPVALS
-196 SDESLYFTGWDV
+196 GDDSLYFTGWDV

-214 ADSETLTFE
+214 ADNETLTF
-223 DGVDAYV
+223 DDDVDAYV
-230 LSAVYSSVVDDDQT
+230 LTAVYNSVADEDQQ
-244 LVENRTEFDEQ
+244 LIENKEIFDEQ
-255 TKRQAIQE
+255 AEKNVLQQKLSA
-263 RLKSS
+263 S
-268 GISTY
+268 GISLY
-273 VLRPSDSYNQLDLVV
+273 EMRPSDSYNQLDLIID
-288 EGLAFTSDDGLTQTF
+288 GLAFTSDDGLIQTF
-303 TAPYDGDYIIT
+303 TAPYDGDYTIT

-341 TVHLNAGQTIHIYL
+341 TIHLSAGQTIHIYL

-428 QNNAAAEV
+428 QNDAAAEV

-447 GGGMGESGGSAGG
+447 GGGMGESGGTAGG

-492 GTTPTNGRTLTY
+492 GTTPTNGRVLTY
-504 EERVDA
+504 DERVDA

-517 TRAGFGYHYTVLGE
+517 TRAGFGYHYTILGE

-536 PAHRDPVD
+536 PANRDPVSL
-544 FLFDDGQARNYG
+544 LFDDGQARNYG

-601 EQVEVKDADYEV
+601 KQVEVKDADYEV
-613 GGNMKYDSTETAP
+613 GGNMKYDSTNSAP
-626 YLVNGRVIIKM
+626 YLINGRVLIHM
-637 VGETPKLKSVMMPA
+637 VGTTPKMKTIMMEA
-651 QSEDISAGNIDEKD
+651 QNEDISSSHVDDADVY
-665 GFGQKAILSPG
+665 GQKAYLNKG
-676 QGSANKT
+676 QDVAST
-683 LAYTAITYYNLG
+683 TIAYTAITYYNMG
-695 DVMTVTPKWEYNT
+695 DLMTVNPVWEYSTMLSPTDRDWN
-708 LLNVTYKPWDDSV
+708 DSV
-721 AKNINNQMS
+721 AKSIDSRLS
-730 VSITNTEL
+730 VSVANTNL
-738 GIPAEGDK
+738 GVPNPGDK
-746 YYNDAYPGW
+746 YYNADYPGW

-761 MTITNAPL
+761 MTITNPVNTMYSTERLTKYYFRCKGIASYTLSSGTKTMYDKGERGELAIDYNIYINHEGVHVYSDRNIINGTPTSTVDDTIAATAGRSASTWQYPHMALTDVNNINTILVQFSSHGFNTSDSISYDASYADSLGITGSGNQYSYIFKAKSKNSVSTANWEKFLQSITYTTYDAATFTSTGVSGGVTIFWYADENLWENNMFYDSSSSHFYACINTGSSITWGEARNRAL
-769 SMYDT
+769 SMYNSALDCYGYLAHIT
-774 ATVTKYFF
+774 SQSEQDYLYTLMDKSTQGWLGATRKVSGNEWDWYWRDGPANETNEPFF
-782 RCHPTATVS
+782 RQNAD
-791 MYNGIRTMDDESESG
+791 GIYGSLLWGYENWDSKTEPNNVGNEWCMHYYGNKSG
-806 GLVLDY
+806 VWNDY
-812 SIAMEH
+812 SDTN
-818 QGAHVYQNRNTINDM
+818 GAVTSFIVEWSKDGLANNDHS
-833 NAETVSDTVTATQN
+833 VSDT
-847 HSSSQWKYPEL
+847 
-858 VVKTP
+858 
-863 KTIQTFN
+863 
-870 VLFTSPSRN
+870 
-879 AQDAILYN
+879 
-887 TDLANQLGIVV
+887 
-898 TGTNQNYIFT
+898 
-908 KSGGLTQDEWNN
+908 
-920 FLRQVSFV
+920 
-928 TYDRAVF
+928 
-935 TADGVQSGVEVAW
+935 
-948 YGFEKAIFGSNQATR
+948 
-963 HVPTLSDYPGAATHN
+963 
-978 IASGSLNITSSGS
+978 
-991 VYRIVGSTTGDNRI
+991 
-1005 YVSPGVSATV
+1005 
-1015 ILDNVTMNYTAAGAG
+1015 
-1030 WGNDTSRAGDGA
+1030 
-1042 ISCSHA
+1042 
-1048 NLTII
+1048 
-1053 LVGTSRITAYGSYS
+1053 
-1067 NAIAKNGTDGSL
+1067 
-1079 MIDGAG
+1079 
-1085 TLYAVGAS
+1085 
-1093 GDHCGAIGANVN
+1093 
-1105 CSFWNFTVQG
+1105 
-1115 GTIYANAGEHC
+1115 
-1126 PGIGSGC
+1126 
-1133 LNQPGE
+1133 
-1139 GNGGDGAGCGNLNFT
+1139 
-1154 GGTVVARGNTAC
+1154 
-1166 SGIGSGWGGPVNG
+1166 
-1179 INISNGAKVTAY
+1179 
-1191 GGSYSPG
+1191 
-1198 IGSGGR
+1198 
-1204 TDNVQGGNIGSYHYH
+1204 
-1219 VRNIVITGGDTV
+1219 
-1231 VTAFG
+1231 
-1236 DKSTNMPGI
+1236 
-1245 GCGKDPVGTV
+1245 
-1255 RGTLSNVVATTL
+1255 
-1267 DGFQGYVRY
+1267 
-1276 GSSEESAA
+1276 
-1284 YSTEQP
+1284 
-1290 RTPFTGT
+1290 
-1297 GNIGS
+1297 
-1302 YLASQVNRGT
+1302 
-1312 PVYYTQVFF
+1312 
-1321 SIDTSNKHVDDADVI
+1321 DVI
-1336 GTQVSSTGTIK
+1336 GTQIVA
-1347 PEQFASVSGTV
+1347 EQEQKVNNGEVSGTV
-1358 WAENDR
+1358 WAENDYN
-1364 DGVYQVG
+1364 GLFAT
-1371 DEAVVEGVAVTL
+1371 DEAKLQDITVQLISDNGTVVATAQTNKLGQYDFTGLAPGNYYVKFTSQSFVG
-1383 YNADGSVC
+1383 YNAVPDGGNSIVQQAS
-1391 KTTTTNKYGAYSFD
+1391 KGINDSYAQTPVFALTYNDVLEKSF
-1405 GIPEKK
+1405 
-1411 NYTVGFSNGS
+1411 
-1421 SNIQSYSPTAKIAA
+1421 
-1435 GENNNHVN
+1435 
-1443 NDWKSDVFT
+1443 
-1452 AIYQKNTSQTI
+1452 
-1463 NCGVYVPSTV
+1463 GVYVPSTV
-1473 SGFAWDDV
+1473 SGFAWDDA
-1481 NQNGICDN
+1481 NQNGIYDN
-1489 SESKIAN
+1489 REAKIAN

-1514 NPITAVLTDA
+1514 NPIAAVLTDA
-1524 DGNYSF
+1524 NGNYSF

-1559 PTSGDEKRTNKAERS
+1559 PTSGDVKLTNKAEKS
-1574 IDVLEF
+1574 IGMLEF

-1591 SGSMLNAATIGEVY
+1591 SGSMLTSATIGEIY
-1605 INSMTGTG
+1605 INSMSGTG

-1727 SPTATTDK
+1727 SPTAATDK
-1735 KTQMGNDATAVMQN
+1735 KTQMGNDSTAVMQN

-1764 TRVVSLSNEKDFYVS
+1764 TRVVNLSNEKDFYVS
-1779 TANCAM
+1779 TANCAL

-1795 WQDDNYNGIRETN
+1795 WQDNNYNGIRETN

-1901 SETQP
+1901 SEAQP

-1946 LLTSFDLKKVEDL
+1946 LLTDFDLKKIEDL
-1959 SGIPFENVK
+1959 SGIPFKDVK

-2014 ISFTNQDI
+2014 IHFTNQDI
-2022 ATYHLTETE
+2022 ATYHLIETE

-2037 RDTKTHV
+2037 KDTKTHV
-2044 VKVMPET
+2044 VKVMPEA

-2056 NLIWK
+2056 NLVWK
-2061 TYISVDGVRQTNNLY
+2061 TYISVDGVRLTDNLY

-2102 RKNAVITLKGTVT
+2102 RQNAVITLKGTVT

-2160 VVENPMDGYTAIV
+2160 VIENPMDGYTATV
-2173 SNTTGSVDNGY
+2173 SATTGSTDKGY

-2189 NKHVPQFDDFTVV
+2189 NKHVPQFDDFTVT

-2207 GNNVDGIRPDSVTI
+2207 SNNIDGMRPDSVTI
-2221 HMNGSDGSSTE
+2221 YLNGSDGSSTE
-2232 ATLSNTKDWKYT
+2232 ATLSNAKDWKYT
-2244 FKHIPLFDAN
+2244 FKHMPLFDAN
-2254 GNEITYTITEDAVAG
+2254 GNEITYTITEDAVTG
-2269 YTYTVTNEG
+2269 YTYTVTNKD
-2278 RSFTITNSH
+2278 RAFTITNKH
-2287 VQETLSIPVTKT
+2287 TQETFSIPVTKT

-2311 SAIHVILMGSD
+2311 SAIHVTLMGSD

-2354 YTLSEETV
+2354 YTLNEEAV
-2362 DSYTYKIEGDAD
+2362 NGYTYKIEGDAD

-2381 EHIPAVTNVV
+2381 EHISAVTNVV
-2391 INKYWEDAA
+2391 VNKYWEDAE
-2400 NQDGVRPDSVSVTL
+2400 NQDGVRPDSVAVTL
-2414 SGSDGKTYKATLTK
+2414 SGSDGKTYKATLAK
-2428 DGGFSE
+2428 DTGFSK

-2444 NGTKIAYTVTED
+2444 NGTKITYTVTED
-2456 AVAGYIGKTATDD
+2456 AVDGYTGKITTDD
-2469 TGYVL
+2469 TGYIL
-2474 SITNTHTPETIS
+2474 SITNTHAPETIR
-2486 KTITKTWD
+2486 KTVTKTWD
-2494 DNDNQDG
+2494 DGNDRDG
-2501 IRPTNVKVELYGTD
+2501 IRPTNVKIELYGTD
-2515 GTLRTQYLTKDN
+2515 GTRRTQYLTKDN
-2527 NWSYSFENLP
+2527 HWSYSFENLP
-2537 KYQNEGTIILYTAK
+2537 KYQNEGTIILYIIK
-2551 EEAVEGYTQK
+2551 EEAVDGYTQK
-2561 SVTTATGFN
+2561 SVTTTAGFDL
-2570 FTNTHEPQ
+2570 TNTHEIQ
-2578 TVTYGATKVWL
+2578 TADYEVKKVWI
-2589 DDDNRDGV
+2589 DDNDRDGT
-2597 RPNSITLVLNGSDG
+2597 RPTSITLTLTGSDG
-2611 SKYTKQMTAASNWS
+2611 SKYTKQMTAADNWNA
-2625 DVTFERIPMF
+2625 VTFERVPMF
-2635 NNGKYITYTLSE
+2635 NGGKYITYTLTE
-2647 NDVPS
+2647 NEVPS
-2652 YVNSVAVSEDGK
+2652 YINLIEVSEDGK
-2664 FFTVTNTHTPDHAII
+2664 HFTVTNTHAPDHTVIN
-2679 KITEV
+2679 ITEV

-2696 KKVTTIIVGSNG
+2696 RKMTAIVVGSNG

-2812 EENGWTATFENLP
+2812 EDNGWTATFENLP
-2825 KRDHGNIVT
+2825 KRDHGNIVA
-2834 YNVKESDVEGYEAS
+2834 YNVKESDTAGYEAS
-2848 IVKTE
+2848 VVKTE

-2860 EHDSETTLRTAT
+2860 EHDSETTMRTVT
-2872 LVWRDEN
+2872 LVWRDEDN
-2879 NQDGIRPDTVT
+2879 RDGVRPDAVT

-2898 SEVEKTVSKDDSWA
+2898 SEQEKTVNKDDAWN
-2912 DVMFEDLPVYQ
+2912 DVVFEDLPVYQ
-2923 NGQKVTYTL
+2923 NGQRISYTL
-2932 TESTVDG
+2932 TESAIDG
-2939 YTTDIRDN
+2939 YANDIRSSGN
-2947 GHTFTVTNTHIPAVV
+2947 TFTVTNTHIPETV
-2962 NVDVTKVWTDGENQ
+2962 NVDVTKIWTDGENQ
-2976 DGNRPNSISVILTGN
+2976 DGNRPDSISVILTGS
-2991 DGNRYTA
+2991 DGKRYTT

-3004 NWKYTFSKLP
+3004 NWKHTFLKLP

-3027 AEDAASGYS
+3027 TEDTMSGYS
-3036 NVIEKKDNYTF
+3036 DVVEKRSDYVF
-3047 VLTNKYS
+3047 VLANKYS
-3054 PATVDIPVVKKWN
+3054 PATVDVTIVKKWD
-3067 DDNDRDGARP
+3067 DDNDRDGMRP
-3077 ESFNI
+3077 ESVDI

-3089 KLYTGTLSAEN
+3089 KLYTGTLSTEN
-3100 GYTYVFQSVPKF
+3100 GYTCVFQSVPKY
-3112 HNSGTLISYTVAEE
+3112 HDGGTLINYTIAEE
-3126 KVTGY
+3126 KIPGY
-3131 TTEVAKDSSGYKFT
+3131 TTTIAKDASGYKFT
-3145 LTNTKSIETVT
+3145 LTNAKTIDTVT

-3162 WEDSNNQDGLRPSAI
+3162 WDDNNNQDGLRPTAI

-3184 DGSRYLKSVSAA
+3184 DGSRRVKSVTAT
-3196 ENWTTTFENLPK
+3196 ENWTVTFENLPK
-3208 NQNHGQSIQYTVS
+3208 NQNHGQNIQYTVS
-3221 EAFVSGYTDEVTQNG
+3221 EAFVSGYTEAITQNG
-3236 NNYTITNTHMPATT
+3236 DNYIITNTHTPASS
-3250 ELFVTKTWKDNGNN
+3250 EFFVTKIWKDNENN

-3273 VTAHGSDGRSYAK
+3273 VTAHGSDGCSYTE

-3305 NGKTIDYTLTEEAVP
+3305 DGKVIEYSLTEESVP

-3333 TLINTHV
+3333 VFINTHV

-3347 ITKAWNDENNQDGLR
+3347 ITKAWNDGNNQDGLR
-3362 PKSITAVVN
+3362 PKTITAVVN

-3376 ARFVQLFESQNWTTS
+3376 ARFVQLFEGQNWATS
-3391 LNNLPKYKNSTEVQY
+3391 LNNLPKYKNGTEIQY

-3411 AISGYETEIKQT
+3411 AIPGYETEIKQT
-3423 GDSYTITN
+3423 GDSYAIMNSHT
-3431 THAPAVVTV
+3431 PAVVTV
-3440 SVVKIWD
+3440 SAVKVWD
-3447 DENNQDGIR
+3447 DANNQDGIR

-3467 DGSTHNAAI
+3467 DGSVRNAAI

-3484 QFKDLPQYKNGVK
+3484 QFKNLPKYKNGMK
-3497 IDYTLQEADSNP
+3497 IDYTLQEANSNP

-3514 VKGSDGYSFTITN
+3514 VKGSDEYSFTITN
-3527 NYVPAA
+3527 NYVPAV
-3533 VNVPVTTI
+3533 VNVPITTV
-3541 WNDDN
+3541 WDDDD
-3546 NRDGIRAKETVITLQ
+3546 NRDGIRAKETAITLH

-3566 VYQHI
+3566 VYQRI
-3571 VTDKDSFAT
+3571 VTGKDDFAT

-3588 FDEGKEVVYTVTQ
+3588 FDEGREVVYTVTQ
-3601 NEVDGYT
+3601 NEMNGYT
-3608 TDVTNTDK
+3608 ANIASTDK

-3628 KLAKTVTKVWDDNN
+3628 RLAKTVTKVWDDNN

-3664 EKNLSAANNWTETFE
+3664 EKSLSTANNWTETFD

-3697 EAVGGYEKE
+3697 EMVGGYEKE

-3744 DTTTIHMSGTDG
+3744 DAATIHMSGTDG
-3756 TQDTKD
+3756 TQDAKD

-3768 WSSIVFKDLDRFKD
+3768 WSSIVFKDLDHYKD
-3782 GTKIK
+3782 GNEIK

-3800 SIVANGNVVT
+3800 SIAVNGNVVT

-3825 VIWEDNDDQDG
+3825 VVWEDNNDQDG
-3836 IRPDA
+3836 LRPDT
-3841 VNIKLKGNDKLV
+3841 VSVKLKGNDKFI
-3853 DSSELNEDVK
+3853 DSSELNEDVE

-3886 NEIPGYTTT
+3886 NEIPGYTTS

-3909 IPETVTVTVDKVWDD
+3909 IPETVTVTVDKVWKDA
-3924 SENQD
+3924 ENQD
-3929 GLRPDTIH
+3929 GLRPDAIH
-3937 IKLVSNG
+3937 IRLISND
-3944 IAKDAY
+3944 IEKDAY
-3950 LDADSNWHLEFEGLP
+3950 LDAESDWHLDFEGLP

-3988 TVTTEDGYAFT
+3988 TVTTKDGYAFT
-3999 IKNDHVPAVI
+3999 IENDHVPAVI

-4016 WIDDNNRDGLRPSS
+4016 WIDDNDRDGLRPGS
-4030 HTVILTDGINTI
+4030 HTVVLVDGTNAI
-4042 EEIVL
+4042 EEVVL
-4047 DKDNGYGTV
+4047 DRNNGYGVV
-4056 LKDMPKYKNG
+4056 LKNMPKYKNG
-4066 VEIDYQIKDFK
+4066 VEINYQIKDFK
-4077 VDGYTTNIIKG
+4077 VDGYTTNIIKS
-4088 DSVKDFKVTNT
+4088 DSVKDFNITNT
-4099 HVPEMVTVTVTEGW
+4099 HVPEMVTITVTEGW

-4122 RPEEIAL
+4122 RPEKVTL

-4142 VNKETWTAVF
+4142 VTKDTWTTVF

-4176 STTITNNQTD
+4176 KTTITDNETG
-4186 TITVIN
+4186 TIAVIN
-4192 KHEPVKT
+4192 THEPVKT

-4209 NNKDSIRP
+4209 NNKDNIRP
-4217 DKVTVKLTD
+4217 DKVTVKLAN
-4226 GTTVVSTKEV
+4226 GTTAVSTKEIN
-4236 KNDSWKHIF
+4236 NDSWKHVF
-4245 EDIPVFNGSDKVS
+4245 ENIIVFNGDDKAS
-4258 YTITQ
+4258 YTVTQ
-4263 DAVNGYTTEIKA
+4263 DAVSEYTTEIKA

-4285 NTHISVVPPK
+4285 NTHVPVAPPK
-4295 EEPKKKEPATPA
+4295 EEPKQEETATPAAPA
-4307 PVVEVK
+4307 PVVEIK
-4313 VEQPAPTVTLIQTT
+4313 TEPTTT
-4327 NKPTGISFF
+4327 VIETPNKQTGISFMDG
-4336 ESLFAK
+4336 LFG

>member
-1 MQNGKSRIKRVASA
+1 MQKCESRTKRVMSA
-15 IIAGVMALQ
+15 IIAGMMALQ
-24 TVAPVI
+24 VVAPTI
-30 SYADDTASSVATT
+30 SYADDTVASTASSE
-43 DDSDAIANV
+43 DNSDTQI
-52 DPGTP
+52 DPGVP
-57 VQVDATASEEPSE
+57 VQ
-70 APSSGTSQADENSE
+70 
-84 ETETNSDITD
+84 
-94 EVSNEHTDADTAD
+94 
-107 ETQTVEEDAPKQ
+107 
-119 DESTSET
+119 
-126 TDTAPSR
+126 TDTASSNTVTEPDSSEGLEETADSEQTGEIQDDTVSDSQGNETDTQEETVQDTVQQNNSGSEATESKSVR
-133 TVTVTLNKNGGE
+133 TVTVTLNKNGGV

-158 IAAYLGTETNDIVV
+158 IAAYLGTETNDIAV

-186 DSIDIPVALS
+186 DSISIPVALS
-196 SDESLYFTGWDV
+196 SDESLYFTRWDV

-214 ADSETLTFE
+214 ADNETLTFD

-230 LSAVYSSVVDDDQT
+230 LTAVYDSVADEDQQ
-244 LVENRTEFDEQ
+244 LIENKEIFDEQ
-255 TKRQAIQE
+255 TE
-263 RLKSS
+263 RNALQQRLSAS
-268 GISTY
+268 GISLY
-273 VLRPSDSYNQLDLVV
+273 EMRPSDSYNQLDLIID
-288 EGLAFTSDDGLTQTF
+288 GLAFTSDDGLVQTF
-303 TAPYDGDYIIT
+303 TAPYDGDYTIT

-341 TVHLNAGQTIHIYL
+341 TIHLSAGQTIHIYL

-428 QNNAAAEV
+428 QNDAAAEV
-436 AKKHVILLAGG
+436 AKNHVILLAGG

-492 GTTPTNGRTLTY
+492 GTTPTNGRVLTY
-504 EERVDA
+504 DERVDA
-510 KVYPATQ
+510 KVYHATQ
-517 TRAGFGYHYTVLGE
+517 TRAGFGYHYTILGE

-536 PAHRDPVD
+536 PANRDPVSL
-544 FLFDDGQARNYG
+544 LFDDGQARNYG

-601 EQVEVKDADYEV
+601 KQVEVKDADYEV
-613 GGNMKYDSTETAP
+613 GGNMKYDSTNSAP
-626 YLVNGRVIIKM
+626 YLINGRVLIHM
-637 VGETPKLKSVMMPA
+637 VGTTPKMKTIMIEA
-651 QSEDISAGNIDEKD
+651 QNEDISSSHVDDADVY
-665 GFGQKAILSPG
+665 GQKAYLNKG
-676 QGSANKT
+676 QDVAST
-683 LAYTAITYYNLG
+683 TIAYTAITYYNMG
-695 DVMTVTPKWEYNT
+695 DLMTVNPVWEYSTMLSPTDRDWN
-708 LLNVTYKPWDDSV
+708 DSV
-721 AKNINNQMS
+721 AKSIDSRLS
-730 VSITNTEL
+730 VSVANTNL
-738 GIPAEGDK
+738 GVPNPGDK
-746 YYNDAYPGW
+746 YYNADYPGW

-761 MTITNAPL
+761 MTITNPVNTMYSTERLTKYYFRCKGIASYTLSSGTKTMYDKGERGELAIDYNIYINHEGVHVYSDRNIINGTPTSTVDDTIAATAGRSASTWQYPHMALTDVNNINTILIQFSSHGFNTSDSISYDASYADSLGITGSGNQYSYIFKAKSKNSVSTANWEKFLQSITYTTYDAATFTSTGVSGGVTIFWYADENLWENNMFYDSSSGHFYACINTGSSITWGEARNRAL
-769 SMYDT
+769 SMYNSALDCYGYLAHIT
-774 ATVTKYFF
+774 SQSEQDYLYTLMDKSTQGWLGATRKVSGNEWDWYWRDGPANETSEPFF
-782 RCHPTATVS
+782 RQNAG
-791 MYNGIRTMDDESESG
+791 GIYGSLLWGYENWDSKTEPNNSG
-806 GLVLDY
+806 GVEWCMHYYGSNRGVWNDYIDSNGAVTSFIVEWSKDGLV
-812 SIAMEH
+812 
-818 QGAHVYQNRNTINDM
+818 GNDHS
-833 NAETVSDTVTATQN
+833 VSDT
-847 HSSSQWKYPEL
+847 
-858 VVKTP
+858 
-863 KTIQTFN
+863 
-870 VLFTSPSRN
+870 
-879 AQDAILYN
+879 
-887 TDLANQLGIVV
+887 
-898 TGTNQNYIFT
+898 
-908 KSGGLTQDEWNN
+908 
-920 FLRQVSFV
+920 
-928 TYDRAVF
+928 
-935 TADGVQSGVEVAW
+935 
-948 YGFEKAIFGSNQATR
+948 
-963 HVPTLSDYPGAATHN
+963 
-978 IASGSLNITSSGS
+978 
-991 VYRIVGSTTGDNRI
+991 
-1005 YVSPGVSATV
+1005 
-1015 ILDNVTMNYTAAGAG
+1015 
-1030 WGNDTSRAGDGA
+1030 
-1042 ISCSHA
+1042 
-1048 NLTII
+1048 
-1053 LVGTSRITAYGSYS
+1053 
-1067 NAIAKNGTDGSL
+1067 
-1079 MIDGAG
+1079 
-1085 TLYAVGAS
+1085 
-1093 GDHCGAIGANVN
+1093 
-1105 CSFWNFTVQG
+1105 
-1115 GTIYANAGEHC
+1115 
-1126 PGIGSGC
+1126 
-1133 LNQPGE
+1133 
-1139 GNGGDGAGCGNLNFT
+1139 
-1154 GGTVVARGNTAC
+1154 
-1166 SGIGSGWGGPVNG
+1166 
-1179 INISNGAKVTAY
+1179 
-1191 GGSYSPG
+1191 
-1198 IGSGGR
+1198 
-1204 TDNVQGGNIGSYHYH
+1204 
-1219 VRNIVITGGDTV
+1219 
-1231 VTAFG
+1231 
-1236 DKSTNMPGI
+1236 
-1245 GCGKDPVGTV
+1245 
-1255 RGTLSNVVATTL
+1255 
-1267 DGFQGYVRY
+1267 
-1276 GSSEESAA
+1276 
-1284 YSTEQP
+1284 
-1290 RTPFTGT
+1290 
-1297 GNIGS
+1297 
-1302 YLASQVNRGT
+1302 
-1312 PVYYTQVFF
+1312 
-1321 SIDTSNKHVDDADVI
+1321 DVI
-1336 GTQVSSTGTIK
+1336 GTQIVA
-1347 PEQFASVSGTV
+1347 EQEQKVNNGEVSGTV
-1358 WAENDR
+1358 WAENDYN
-1364 DGVYQVG
+1364 GLFAT
-1371 DEAVVEGVAVTL
+1371 DEAKLQDITVQLISDNGTVVATAQTNKLGQYDFTGLAPGNYYVKFTSQSFVG
-1383 YNADGSVC
+1383 YNAVPDGGNSIVQQAS
-1391 KTTTTNKYGAYSFD
+1391 KGINDSYAQTPVFALTYNDVLEKSF
-1405 GIPEKK
+1405 
-1411 NYTVGFSNGS
+1411 
-1421 SNIQSYSPTAKIAA
+1421 
-1435 GENNNHVN
+1435 
-1443 NDWKSDVFT
+1443 
-1452 AIYQKNTSQTI
+1452 
-1463 NCGVYVPSTV
+1463 GVYVPSTV
-1473 SGFAWDDV
+1473 GGFAWDDA
-1481 NQNGICDN
+1481 NQNGIYDN
-1489 SESKIAN
+1489 REAKIAN

-1514 NPITAVLTDA
+1514 NPIAAVLTDA
-1524 DGNYSF
+1524 NGNYSF

-1559 PTSGDEKRTNKAERS
+1559 PTSGDVKLTNKAEKS
-1574 IDVLEF
+1574 IGMLEF

-1591 SGSMLNAATIGEVY
+1591 SGSMLTSATIGEIY
-1605 INSMTGTG
+1605 INSMSGTG

-1651 TQADIN
+1651 TQADID

-1707 KTAAD
+1707 RTAAD

-1722 FGFLV
+1722 FGFTV
-1727 SPTATTDK
+1727 SPTAATDK
-1735 KTQMGNDATAVMQN
+1735 KTQMGNDSTAVMQN

-1764 TRVVSLSNEKDFYVS
+1764 TRVVALNNEKDFYVS

-1901 SETQP
+1901 SEAQP

-1946 LLTSFDLKKVEDL
+1946 LLTDFDLKKIEDL
-1959 SGIPFENVK
+1959 SGIPFKDVK

-2014 ISFTNQDI
+2014 IHFTNQDI
-2022 ATYHLTETE
+2022 ATYHLIETE

-2037 RDTKTHV
+2037 KDTKTHV

-2056 NLIWK
+2056 NLVWK
-2061 TYISVDGVRQTNNLY
+2061 TYISVDGVRLTDNLY

-2102 RKNAVITLKGTVT
+2102 RQNAVITLKGTVT

-2160 VVENPMDGYTAIV
+2160 VIENPMDGYIATV
-2173 SNTTGSVDNGY
+2173 SATTGSTDKGY

-2207 GNNVDGIRPDSVTI
+2207 SNNIDGMRPDSVTI
-2221 HMNGSDGSSTE
+2221 HLNGSDGSSTE
-2232 ATLSNTKDWKYT
+2232 ATLSNAKDWKYT
-2244 FKHIPLFDAN
+2244 FKHMPLFDAN
-2254 GNEITYTITEDAVAG
+2254 GNEITYTITEDAVTG
-2269 YTYTVTNEG
+2269 YTYTVTNKD
-2278 RSFTITNSH
+2278 RAFTITNKH
-2287 VQETLSIPVTKT
+2287 TQETFSIPVTKT

-2311 SAIHVILMGSD
+2311 SAIHVTLMGSD

-2354 YTLSEETV
+2354 YTLNEEAV
-2362 DSYTYKIEGDAD
+2362 NGYTYKIEGDAD

-2381 EHIPAVTNVV
+2381 EHISAVTNVV
-2391 INKYWEDAA
+2391 VNKYWEDAE
-2400 NQDGVRPDSVSVTL
+2400 NQDGVRPDSVAVTL

-2428 DGGFSE
+2428 DTGFSK

-2444 NGTKIAYTVTED
+2444 NGTKITYTVTED
-2456 AVAGYIGKTATDD
+2456 AVNGYTGKITTDD
-2469 TGYVL
+2469 TGYIL
-2474 SITNTHTPETIS
+2474 SITNTHAPETIR
-2486 KTITKTWD
+2486 KTVTKTWD
-2494 DNDNQDG
+2494 DGNDRDG
-2501 IRPTNVKVELYGTD
+2501 IRPTNVKIELYGTD
-2515 GTLRTQYLTKDN
+2515 GTRRTQYLTKDN
-2527 NWSYSFENLP
+2527 HWSYSFENLP
-2537 KYQNEGTIILYTAK
+2537 KYQNEGTIILYTIK
-2551 EEAVEGYTQK
+2551 EEAVDGYTQK
-2561 SVTTATGFN
+2561 SVTTTAGFDL
-2570 FTNTHEPQ
+2570 TNTHEIQ
-2578 TVTYGATKVWL
+2578 TADYEVKKVWI
-2589 DDDNRDGV
+2589 DDNDRDGA
-2597 RPNSITLVLNGSDG
+2597 RPTSITLTLTGSDG
-2611 SKYTKQMTAASNWS
+2611 SKYTKLMTAADNWNA
-2625 DVTFERIPMF
+2625 VTFERVPMF
-2635 NNGKYITYTLSE
+2635 NGGKYITYTLTE
-2647 NDVPS
+2647 NEVPS
-2652 YVNSVAVSEDGK
+2652 YINSIEVSEDGK
-2664 FFTVTNTHTPDHAII
+2664 HFTVTNTHAPDHTVIN
-2679 KITEV
+2679 ITEV

-2696 KKVTTIIVGSNG
+2696 RKMTAIVVGSNG

-2771 TISKTVTKTWKDNE
+2771 MISKTVTKTWKDNE

-2812 EENGWTATFENLP
+2812 EDNGWTATFENLP
-2825 KRDHGNIVT
+2825 KRDHGNIVA
-2834 YNVKESDVEGYEAS
+2834 YNVKESNTAGYEAS
-2848 IVKTE
+2848 VVKTE
-2853 DGFQLIN
+2853 NGFQLIN
-2860 EHDSETTLRTAT
+2860 EHDSETTMRTVT
-2872 LVWRDEN
+2872 LVWRDEDN
-2879 NQDGIRPDTVT
+2879 RDGVRPDAVT

-2898 SEVEKTVSKDDSWA
+2898 SEQEKTVNKDDAWN
-2912 DVMFEDLPVYQ
+2912 DVVFEDLPVYQ
-2923 NGQKVTYTL
+2923 NGQRISYTL
-2932 TESTVDG
+2932 TESAIDG
-2939 YTTDIRDN
+2939 YANDIRSSGN
-2947 GHTFTVTNTHIPAVV
+2947 TFTVTNTHIPETV
-2962 NVDVTKVWTDGENQ
+2962 NVDVTKIWTDGENQ
-2976 DGNRPNSISVILTGN
+2976 DGNRPDSISVILTGS
-2991 DGNRYTA
+2991 DGKRYTT

-3004 NWKYTFSKLP
+3004 NWKHTFLKLP

-3027 AEDAASGYS
+3027 TEDTMSGYS
-3036 NVIEKKDNYTF
+3036 DVVEKRSDYVF

-3054 PATVDIPVVKKWN
+3054 PATVDVTIVKKWD
-3067 DDNDRDGARP
+3067 DDNDRDGMRP
-3077 ESFNI
+3077 ESVDV

-3089 KLYTGTLSAEN
+3089 KLYTGTLSTEN
-3100 GYTYVFQSVPKF
+3100 GYTCVFQSVPKY
-3112 HNSGTLISYTVAEE
+3112 HDGGTLINYTIAEE
-3126 KVTGY
+3126 KIPGY
-3131 TTEVAKDSSGYKFT
+3131 TTTIAKDASGYKFI
-3145 LTNTKSIETVT
+3145 LTNAKAIDTVT

-3162 WEDSNNQDGLRPSAI
+3162 WDDNNNQDGLRPTAI

-3184 DGSRYLKSVSAA
+3184 DGSRRVKSVTAA
-3196 ENWTTTFENLPK
+3196 ENWTVTFENLPK
-3208 NQNHGQSIQYTVS
+3208 NKNHGQNIQYTVS
-3221 EAFVSGYTDEVTQNG
+3221 EAFVSGYTEAITQNG
-3236 NNYTITNTHMPATT
+3236 DNYTITNTHTPASS
-3250 ELFVTKTWKDNGNN
+3250 EFFVTKIWKDNGNN

-3273 VTAHGSDGRSYAK
+3273 VTAHGSDGRSYTK

-3305 NGKTIDYTLTEEAVP
+3305 DGKVIEYSLTEESVP

-3333 TLINTHV
+3333 VLINTHV

-3347 ITKAWNDENNQDGLR
+3347 ITKAWNDGNNQDGLR
-3362 PKSITAVVN
+3362 PKTITAVVN

-3376 ARFVQLFESQNWTTS
+3376 ARFVQLFEGQNWATN
-3391 LNNLPKYKNSTEVQY
+3391 LNNLPKYKNGTEIQY

-3411 AISGYETEIKQT
+3411 AIPGYETEIKQT
-3423 GDSYTITN
+3423 GDSYAITN
-3431 THAPAVVTV
+3431 SHTPAVVTV
-3440 SVVKIWD
+3440 SAVKVWD
-3447 DENNQDGIR
+3447 DANNQDGIR

-3467 DGSTHNAAI
+3467 DGSVRNAAI

-3484 QFKDLPQYKNGVK
+3484 QFKNLPKYNNGTK
-3497 IDYTLQEADSNP
+3497 IDYTLQEANSNP

-3514 VKGSDGYSFTITN
+3514 VKGSDEYSFTITN
-3527 NYVPAA
+3527 NYVPAV
-3533 VNVPVTTI
+3533 VNVPITTV
-3541 WNDDN
+3541 WDDDD
-3546 NRDGIRAKETVITLQ
+3546 NRDGIRAKETAITLQ

-3566 VYQHI
+3566 TYQRI
-3571 VTDKDSFAT
+3571 VTGKDSFAT
-3580 VFEDVPKF
+3580 VFENMPKF

-3601 NEVDGYT
+3601 NEMNGYT
-3608 TDVTNTDK
+3608 ANIASTDK

-3628 KLAKTVTKVWDDNN
+3628 RLAKTVTKVWDDNN

-3664 EKNLSAANNWTETFE
+3664 EKSLSTANNWTETFD

-3697 EAVGGYEKE
+3697 EAVGGYEKG
-3706 ISEKDNLITI
+3706 ISEKDNLIAI
-3716 TNTHAPEKLDLIVN
+3716 TNTHTPEKLDLIVN

-3744 DTTTIHMSGTDG
+3744 DAATIHMSGTDG
-3756 TQDTKD
+3756 TQDAKD

-3768 WSSIVFKDLDRFKD
+3768 WSSIVFKDLDHYKN
-3782 GTKIK
+3782 GTEIK

-3800 SIVANGNVVT
+3800 SIAVNGNVVT

-3825 VIWEDNDDQDG
+3825 VVWEDNNDQDG
-3836 IRPDA
+3836 LRPDT
-3841 VNIKLKGNDKLV
+3841 VSVKLKGNDKFI
-3853 DSSELNEDVK
+3853 DSSELNEDVE

-3874 ENGNEIS
+3874 ENGNEIT

-3886 NEIPGYTTT
+3886 NEIPGYTTS
-3895 IEKTDTGYVFTNTH
+3895 IEKTDTGYVVTNTH
-3909 IPETVTVTVDKVWDD
+3909 IPETVTVTVDKVWKDA
-3924 SENQD
+3924 ENQD
-3929 GLRPDTIH
+3929 GLRPDAIH
-3937 IKLVSNG
+3937 IRLISND
-3944 IAKDAY
+3944 IEKDAY
-3950 LDADSNWHLEFEGLP
+3950 LDAESDWHLDFEGLP

-3988 TVTTEDGYAFT
+3988 TVTTKDGYAFT
-3999 IKNDHVPAVI
+3999 IENDHVPAVI

-4016 WIDDNNRDGLRPSS
+4016 WIDDNDRDGLRPDS
-4030 HTVILTDGINTI
+4030 HTVILVDGTNTI
-4042 EEIVL
+4042 EEVVL
-4047 DKDNGYGTV
+4047 DKNNGYGVV
-4056 LKDMPKYKNG
+4056 LKNMPKYKNG
-4066 VEIDYQIKDFK
+4066 VEINYQIKDFK
-4077 VDGYTTNIIKG
+4077 VDGYTTNIIKS
-4088 DSVKDFKVTNT
+4088 DSVKDFNITNT

-4122 RPEEIAL
+4122 RPEKVTL

-4142 VNKETWTAVF
+4142 VTKDTWTTAF

-4176 STTITNNQTD
+4176 KTTITDNETG
-4186 TITVIN
+4186 TIAVIN
-4192 KHEPVKT
+4192 THEPVKT

-4209 NNKDSIRP
+4209 NNKDNIRP
-4217 DKVTVKLTD
+4217 DKVTVKLAN
-4226 GTTVVSTKEV
+4226 GTTAVSTKEIN
-4236 KNDSWKHIF
+4236 NDSWKHVF
-4245 EDIPVFNGSDKVS
+4245 ENIIVFNGDDKAS
-4258 YTITQ
+4258 YTVTQ
-4263 DAVNGYTTEIKA
+4263 DAVSEYTTEIKA

-4285 NTHISVVPPK
+4285 NTHVPVAPPK
-4295 EEPKKKEPATPA
+4295 EEPKQEETVTPAAPA
-4307 PVVEVK
+4307 PVVEIK
-4313 VEQPAPTVTLIQTT
+4313 TEPTTT
-4327 NKPTGISFF
+4327 VIETPNKQTGISFMDG
-4336 ESLFAK
+4336 LFG

>member
-15 IIAGVMALQ
+15 VIAGVMALQ

-70 APSSGTSQADENSE
+70 APSSGPSQADENSE
-84 ETETNSDITD
+84 ETNSDITD
-94 EVSNEHTDADTAD
+94 EVANEHTDADTAD
-107 ETQTVEEDAPKQ
+107 ETQTVEEDAPQQ
-119 DESTSET
+119 DESTSEA
-126 TDTAPSR
+126 TDAAPSR

-158 IAAYLGTETNDIVV
+158 IAAYLGTETNDIAI

-186 DSIDIPVALS
+186 DSISIPVALS
-196 SDESLYFTGWDV
+196 GDDSLYFTEWDV

-214 ADSETLTFE
+214 ADNETLTFD

-230 LSAVYSSVVDDDQT
+230 LTAVYNSVADEDQQ
-244 LVENRTEFDEQ
+244 LIENKEIFDEQ
-255 TKRQAIQE
+255 AEKNVLQQKLSA
-263 RLKSS
+263 S
-268 GISTY
+268 GISLY
-273 VLRPSDSYNQLDLVV
+273 KMRPSDSYNQLDLIID
-288 EGLAFTSDDGLTQTF
+288 GLAFTSDDGLVQTF
-303 TAPYDGDYIIT
+303 TAPYDGDYTIT

-341 TVHLNAGQTIHIYL
+341 TIHLNAGQTIHIYL

-428 QNNAAAEV
+428 QNDAAAEV
-436 AKKHVILLAGG
+436 AKNHVILLAGG

-492 GTTPTNGRTLTY
+492 GTTPTNGRVLTY
-504 EERVDA
+504 DERVDA

-517 TRAGFGYHYTVLGE
+517 TRAGFGYHYTILGE

-536 PAHRDPVD
+536 PANRDPVSL
-544 FLFDDGQARNYG
+544 LFDDGQARNYG

-601 EQVEVKDADYEV
+601 KQVEVKDADYEV
-613 GGNMKYDSTETAP
+613 GGNMKYDSTNSAP
-626 YLVNGRVIIKM
+626 YLINGRVLIHM
-637 VGETPKLKSVMMPA
+637 VGTTPKMKTIMMEA
-651 QSEDISAGNIDEKD
+651 QNEDISSSHVDDADVY
-665 GFGQKAILSPG
+665 GQKAYLNKG
-676 QGSANKT
+676 QDVAST
-683 LAYTAITYYNLG
+683 TIAYTAITYYNMG
-695 DVMTVTPKWEYNT
+695 DLMTVNPVWEYSTMLSPTDRDWN
-708 LLNVTYKPWDDSV
+708 DSV
-721 AKNINNQMS
+721 AKSIDSRLS
-730 VSITNTEL
+730 VSVANTNL
-738 GIPAEGDK
+738 GVPNPGDK
-746 YYNDAYPGW
+746 YYNADYPGW

-761 MTITNAPL
+761 MTITNPVNTMYSTERLTKYYFRCKGIASYTLSSGTKTMYDKGERGELAIDYNIYINHEGVHVYSDRNIINGTPTSTVDDTIAATAGRSASTWQYPHMALTDVNNINTILIQFSSHGFNTSDSISYDASYADSLGITGSGNQYSYIFKAKSQNSVSTANWEKFLQSITYTTYDAATFTSTGVSGGVTIFWYADENLWENNMFYDSSSGHFYACINTGNSITWGEARNRAL
-769 SMYDT
+769 SMYNSALDCYGYLAHIT
-774 ATVTKYFF
+774 SQSEQDYLYTLMDKSTQGWLGATRKVSGNEWDWYWRDGPANETSEPFF
-782 RCHPTATVS
+782 RQNAG
-791 MYNGIRTMDDESESG
+791 GIYGSLLWGYENWDSKTEPNNSG
-806 GLVLDY
+806 GVEWCMHYYGSNRGVWNDYIDSNGAVTSFIVEWSKDGLV
-812 SIAMEH
+812 
-818 QGAHVYQNRNTINDM
+818 GNDHS
-833 NAETVSDTVTATQN
+833 VSDT
-847 HSSSQWKYPEL
+847 
-858 VVKTP
+858 
-863 KTIQTFN
+863 
-870 VLFTSPSRN
+870 
-879 AQDAILYN
+879 
-887 TDLANQLGIVV
+887 
-898 TGTNQNYIFT
+898 
-908 KSGGLTQDEWNN
+908 
-920 FLRQVSFV
+920 
-928 TYDRAVF
+928 
-935 TADGVQSGVEVAW
+935 
-948 YGFEKAIFGSNQATR
+948 
-963 HVPTLSDYPGAATHN
+963 
-978 IASGSLNITSSGS
+978 
-991 VYRIVGSTTGDNRI
+991 
-1005 YVSPGVSATV
+1005 
-1015 ILDNVTMNYTAAGAG
+1015 
-1030 WGNDTSRAGDGA
+1030 
-1042 ISCSHA
+1042 
-1048 NLTII
+1048 
-1053 LVGTSRITAYGSYS
+1053 
-1067 NAIAKNGTDGSL
+1067 
-1079 MIDGAG
+1079 
-1085 TLYAVGAS
+1085 
-1093 GDHCGAIGANVN
+1093 
-1105 CSFWNFTVQG
+1105 
-1115 GTIYANAGEHC
+1115 
-1126 PGIGSGC
+1126 
-1133 LNQPGE
+1133 
-1139 GNGGDGAGCGNLNFT
+1139 
-1154 GGTVVARGNTAC
+1154 
-1166 SGIGSGWGGPVNG
+1166 
-1179 INISNGAKVTAY
+1179 
-1191 GGSYSPG
+1191 
-1198 IGSGGR
+1198 
-1204 TDNVQGGNIGSYHYH
+1204 
-1219 VRNIVITGGDTV
+1219 
-1231 VTAFG
+1231 
-1236 DKSTNMPGI
+1236 
-1245 GCGKDPVGTV
+1245 
-1255 RGTLSNVVATTL
+1255 
-1267 DGFQGYVRY
+1267 
-1276 GSSEESAA
+1276 
-1284 YSTEQP
+1284 
-1290 RTPFTGT
+1290 
-1297 GNIGS
+1297 
-1302 YLASQVNRGT
+1302 
-1312 PVYYTQVFF
+1312 
-1321 SIDTSNKHVDDADVI
+1321 DVI
-1336 GTQVSSTGTIK
+1336 GTQIVA
-1347 PEQFASVSGTV
+1347 EQEQKVNNGEVSGTV
-1358 WAENDR
+1358 WAENDYN
-1364 DGVYQVG
+1364 GLFAT
-1371 DEAVVEGVAVTL
+1371 DEAKLQDITVQLISDNGTVVATAQTNKLGQYDFTGLAPGNYYVKFTSQSFVG
-1383 YNADGSVC
+1383 YNAVPDGGNSIVQQAS
-1391 KTTTTNKYGAYSFD
+1391 KGINDSYAQTPVFALTYNDVLEKSF
-1405 GIPEKK
+1405 
-1411 NYTVGFSNGS
+1411 
-1421 SNIQSYSPTAKIAA
+1421 
-1435 GENNNHVN
+1435 
-1443 NDWKSDVFT
+1443 
-1452 AIYQKNTSQTI
+1452 
-1463 NCGVYVPSTV
+1463 GVYVPSTV
-1473 SGFAWDDV
+1473 SGFAWDDA
-1481 NQNGICDN
+1481 NQNGIYDN
-1489 SESKIAN
+1489 REAKIAN

-1514 NPITAVLTDA
+1514 NPIAAVLTDA
-1524 DGNYSF
+1524 NGNYSF

-1545 SDTVDISN
+1545 SNTVDISN

-1559 PTSGDEKRTNKAERS
+1559 PASGDVKLTNKAEKS
-1574 IDVLEF
+1574 IGMLEF

-1591 SGSMLNAATIGEVY
+1591 SGSMLTSATIGEIY
-1605 INSMTGTG
+1605 INSMSGTG

-1651 TQADIN
+1651 TQADID

-1707 KTAAD
+1707 RTAAD

-1722 FGFLV
+1722 FGFTV
-1727 SPTATTDK
+1727 SPTAATDK
-1735 KTQMGNDATAVMQN
+1735 KTQMGNDSTAVMQN

-1764 TRVVSLSNEKDFYVS
+1764 TRVVALNNEKDFYVS

-1830 DEQGTNIS
+1830 DEQGTNVS

-1920 GDIELPVNTKT
+1920 GGIELPVNTKT

-1946 LLTSFDLKKVEDL
+1946 LLTDFDLKKIEDL

-1977 DDSGKSVFPNGPYT
+1977 ADSGKSVFPNGPYT

-1999 TSIKTEHLTTDKNGL
+1999 TSIKTKHLTTDKNGL
-2014 ISFTNQDI
+2014 IHFTNQDI
-2022 ATYHLTETE
+2022 ATYHLIETE

-2037 RDTKTHV
+2037 KDTKTHV
-2044 VKVMPET
+2044 VKVMPEA

-2056 NLIWK
+2056 NLVWK
-2061 TYISVDGVRQTNNLY
+2061 TYISVDGVRLTDNLY
-2076 TLKNTSETTNLTV
+2076 TIKNTSETTNLTV

-2102 RKNAVITLKGTVT
+2102 RQNAVITLKGTVT

-2160 VVENPMDGYTAIV
+2160 VIENPMDGYTATV
-2173 SNTTGSVDNGY
+2173 SATTGSTDKGY

-2189 NKHVPQFDDFTVV
+2189 NKHVPQFDDFTVT

-2207 GNNVDGIRPDSVTI
+2207 SNNIDGMRPDSVTI
-2221 HMNGSDGSSTE
+2221 HLNGSDGSSTE
-2232 ATLSNTKDWKYT
+2232 ATLSNAKDWKYI
-2244 FKHIPLFDAN
+2244 FKHMPLFDAN
-2254 GNEITYTITEDAVAG
+2254 GNKITYTITEDAVAG

-2287 VQETLSIPVTKT
+2287 VQETFSIPVTKT

-2311 SAIHVILMGSD
+2311 SAIHVTLMGSD

-2354 YTLSEETV
+2354 YTLNEEAV
-2362 DSYTYKIEGDAD
+2362 NGYTYKIEGDAN

-2381 EHIPAVTNVV
+2381 EHISAVTNVV
-2391 INKYWEDAA
+2391 VNKYWEDTA
-2400 NQDGVRPDSVSVTL
+2400 NQDGVRPDSVAVTL

-2428 DGGFSE
+2428 DTGFSK
-2434 TFENLPVFFN
+2434 TFEDLPVFFN
-2444 NGTKIAYTVTED
+2444 NGTKITYTVTED
-2456 AVAGYIGKTATDD
+2456 AVNGYTGKITTDD
-2469 TGYVL
+2469 TGYIL
-2474 SITNTHTPETIS
+2474 SITNTHAPETIR
-2486 KTITKTWD
+2486 KTVTKTWD
-2494 DNDNQDG
+2494 DGNDRDG
-2501 IRPTNVKVELYGTD
+2501 IRPANIKIELYGTD
-2515 GTLRTQYLTKDN
+2515 GTRRTQYLTKDN
-2527 NWSYSFENLP
+2527 HWSYSFENLP
-2537 KYQNEGTIILYTAK
+2537 KYQNEGTIILYTIK
-2551 EEAVEGYTQK
+2551 EEAVDGYTQK
-2561 SVTTATGFN
+2561 SVTTTAGFDL
-2570 FTNTHEPQ
+2570 TNTHEIQ
-2578 TVTYGATKVWL
+2578 TADYEVKKVWI
-2589 DDDNRDGV
+2589 DDNDRDGA
-2597 RPNSITLVLNGSDG
+2597 RPTSITLTLTGSDG
-2611 SKYTKQMTAASNWS
+2611 SKYTKQMTAADNWNA
-2625 DVTFERIPMF
+2625 VTFERVPMF
-2635 NNGKYITYTLSE
+2635 NGGKYITYTLTE
-2647 NDVPS
+2647 NEVPS
-2652 YVNSVAVSEDGK
+2652 YINSIEVSEDGK
-2664 FFTVTNTHTPDHAII
+2664 HFTVTNTHAPDHTVINL
-2679 KITEV
+2679 TEV
-2684 WHDENDQDGIRP
+2684 WHDKNDQDGIRP
-2696 KKVTTIIVGSNG
+2696 RKMIAVVVGSNG

-2976 DGNRPNSISVILTGN
+2976 DGNRPDSISVILTGN

-3077 ESFNI
+3077 ESVNI

-3286 KLNAD
+3286 KLNTD

-3376 ARFVQLFESQNWTTS
+3376 ARFVQLFESQNWITS

-3601 NEVDGYT
+3601 NEVDGYS

-3628 KLAKTVTKVWDDNN
+3628 KLAKTVTKVWDDSN

-3988 TVTTEDGYAFT
+3988 TVTTEDGYAFA

-4285 NTHISVVPPK
+4285 NTHIPVVPPK
-4295 EEPKKKEPATPA
+4295 EEPKKEEPATPA

>member
-1 MQNGKSRIKRVASA
+1 MQKCESRTKRVMSA
-15 IIAGVMALQ
+15 IIAGMMALQ
-24 TVAPVI
+24 VVAPTI
-30 SYADDTASSVATT
+30 SYADDTVASTASSE
-43 DDSDAIANV
+43 DNSDTKI
-52 DPGTP
+52 DPGVP
-57 VQVDATASEEPSE
+57 VQTDTASSNTVTEPDSSE
-70 APSSGTSQADENSE
+70 SLE
-84 ETETNSDITD
+84 ETADSEQTGKIQDDTVSDSQGNETNTQ
-94 EVSNEHTDADTAD
+94 EETAQDTVQQND
-107 ETQTVEEDAPKQ
+107 
-119 DESTSET
+119 SGSET
-126 TDTAPSR
+126 TESESVR
-133 TVTVTLNKNGGE
+133 TVTVTLNKNGGI

-158 IAAYLGTETNDIVV
+158 IATYLGTETNDIAI

-186 DSIDIPVALS
+186 DSISIPVALS
-196 SDESLYFTGWDV
+196 GDDSLYFTGWDV

-214 ADSETLTFE
+214 ADNETLTFD

-230 LSAVYSSVVDDDQT
+230 LTAVYNSVADEDQQ
-244 LVENRTEFDEQ
+244 LIENKEIFDEQ
-255 TKRQAIQE
+255 AEKNVLQQKLSA
-263 RLKSS
+263 S
-268 GISTY
+268 GISLY
-273 VLRPSDSYNQLDLVV
+273 EMRPSDSYNQLDLIID
-288 EGLAFTSDDGLTQTF
+288 GLAFTSDDGLVQTF
-303 TAPYDGDYIIT
+303 TAPYDGDYTIT

-341 TVHLNAGQTIHIYL
+341 TIHLSAGQTIHIYL

-428 QNNAAAEV
+428 QNDAAAEV
-436 AKKHVILLAGG
+436 AKNHVILLAGG
-447 GGGMGESGGSAGG
+447 GGGMGESGGTAGG

-492 GTTPTNGRTLTY
+492 GTTPTNGRVLTY
-504 EERVDA
+504 DERVDA

-517 TRAGFGYHYTVLGE
+517 TRAGFGYHYTILGE

-536 PAHRDPVD
+536 PANRDPVSL
-544 FLFDDGQARNYG
+544 LFDDGQARNYG

-601 EQVEVKDADYEV
+601 KQVEVKDADYEV
-613 GGNMKYDSTETAP
+613 GGNMKYDSTNSAP
-626 YLVNGRVIIKM
+626 YLINGRVLIHM
-637 VGETPKLKSVMMPA
+637 VGTTPKMKTIMMEA
-651 QSEDISAGNIDEKD
+651 QNEAISSSHVDDADVY
-665 GFGQKAILSPG
+665 GQKAYLNKG
-676 QGSANKT
+676 QDVAST
-683 LAYTAITYYNLG
+683 TIAYTAITYYNMG
-695 DVMTVTPKWEYNT
+695 DLMTVNPVWEYSTMLSPTDRDWN
-708 LLNVTYKPWDDSV
+708 DSV
-721 AKNINNQMS
+721 AKSIDSRLS
-730 VSITNTEL
+730 VSVVNTNL
-738 GIPAEGDK
+738 GVPNPGDK
-746 YYNDAYPGW
+746 YYNADYPGW

-761 MTITNAPL
+761 MTITNPVNAMYSTEKLTKYYFRCKGIASYTLSSGTKTMYDKGERGELAIDYNIYINHEGVHVYSDRNIINGTPTSTVDDTIAATAGRSASTWQYPHMALTDVNNINTILIQFSSHGFNTSDSISYDASYADSLGITGSGNQYSYIFKAKSKNSVSTANWEKFLQSITYTTYDAATFTSTGVSGGVTIFWYADENLWENNMFYDSSSGHFYACINTGNSITWGEARNRAL
-769 SMYDT
+769 SMYNSALDCYGYLAHIT
-774 ATVTKYFF
+774 SQSEQDYLYTLMDKSTQGWLGATRKVSGNEWDWYWRDGPANETSEPFF
-782 RCHPTATVS
+782 RQNADGTYGTLLWGYENWDSKTEP
-791 MYNGIRTMDDESESG
+791 NNSG
-806 GLVLDY
+806 GVEWCMHYYGSNRGVWNDYIDSNGAVTSFIVEWSKDGLV
-812 SIAMEH
+812 
-818 QGAHVYQNRNTINDM
+818 GNDHS
-833 NAETVSDTVTATQN
+833 VSDT
-847 HSSSQWKYPEL
+847 
-858 VVKTP
+858 
-863 KTIQTFN
+863 
-870 VLFTSPSRN
+870 
-879 AQDAILYN
+879 
-887 TDLANQLGIVV
+887 
-898 TGTNQNYIFT
+898 
-908 KSGGLTQDEWNN
+908 
-920 FLRQVSFV
+920 
-928 TYDRAVF
+928 
-935 TADGVQSGVEVAW
+935 
-948 YGFEKAIFGSNQATR
+948 
-963 HVPTLSDYPGAATHN
+963 
-978 IASGSLNITSSGS
+978 
-991 VYRIVGSTTGDNRI
+991 
-1005 YVSPGVSATV
+1005 
-1015 ILDNVTMNYTAAGAG
+1015 
-1030 WGNDTSRAGDGA
+1030 
-1042 ISCSHA
+1042 
-1048 NLTII
+1048 
-1053 LVGTSRITAYGSYS
+1053 
-1067 NAIAKNGTDGSL
+1067 
-1079 MIDGAG
+1079 
-1085 TLYAVGAS
+1085 
-1093 GDHCGAIGANVN
+1093 
-1105 CSFWNFTVQG
+1105 
-1115 GTIYANAGEHC
+1115 
-1126 PGIGSGC
+1126 
-1133 LNQPGE
+1133 
-1139 GNGGDGAGCGNLNFT
+1139 
-1154 GGTVVARGNTAC
+1154 
-1166 SGIGSGWGGPVNG
+1166 
-1179 INISNGAKVTAY
+1179 
-1191 GGSYSPG
+1191 
-1198 IGSGGR
+1198 
-1204 TDNVQGGNIGSYHYH
+1204 
-1219 VRNIVITGGDTV
+1219 
-1231 VTAFG
+1231 
-1236 DKSTNMPGI
+1236 
-1245 GCGKDPVGTV
+1245 
-1255 RGTLSNVVATTL
+1255 
-1267 DGFQGYVRY
+1267 
-1276 GSSEESAA
+1276 
-1284 YSTEQP
+1284 
-1290 RTPFTGT
+1290 
-1297 GNIGS
+1297 
-1302 YLASQVNRGT
+1302 
-1312 PVYYTQVFF
+1312 
-1321 SIDTSNKHVDDADVI
+1321 DVI
-1336 GTQVSSTGTIK
+1336 GTQIVA
-1347 PEQFASVSGTV
+1347 EQEQKVNNGEVSGTV
-1358 WAENDR
+1358 WAENDYN
-1364 DGVYQVG
+1364 GLFAT
-1371 DEAVVEGVAVTL
+1371 DEAKLQDITVQLISDNGTIVATAQTNKLGQYDFTGLAPGNYYVKFTSQSFVG
-1383 YNADGSVC
+1383 YNAVPDGGNSIVQQAS
-1391 KTTTTNKYGAYSFD
+1391 KGINDSYAQTPVFALTYNDVLEKSF
-1405 GIPEKK
+1405 
-1411 NYTVGFSNGS
+1411 
-1421 SNIQSYSPTAKIAA
+1421 
-1435 GENNNHVN
+1435 
-1443 NDWKSDVFT
+1443 
-1452 AIYQKNTSQTI
+1452 
-1463 NCGVYVPSTV
+1463 GVYVPSTV
-1473 SGFAWDDV
+1473 SGFAWDDA
-1481 NQNGICDN
+1481 NQNGIYDN
-1489 SESKIAN
+1489 REAKIAN

-1514 NPITAVLTDA
+1514 NPIAAVLTDA
-1524 DGNYSF
+1524 NGNYSF

-1545 SDTVDISN
+1545 SNTVDISN

-1559 PTSGDEKRTNKAERS
+1559 PASGDVKLTNKAEKS
-1574 IDVLEF
+1574 IGMLEF

-1591 SGSMLNAATIGEVY
+1591 SGSMLTSATIGEIY
-1605 INSMTGTG
+1605 INSMSGTG

-1651 TQADIN
+1651 TQADID

-1707 KTAAD
+1707 RTAAD

-1722 FGFLV
+1722 FGFTV

-1735 KTQMGNDATAVMQN
+1735 KTQMGNDSTAVMQN

-1764 TRVVSLSNEKDFYVS
+1764 TRVVNLSNEKNFYVS
-1779 TANCAM
+1779 TANCAL

-1795 WQDDNYNGIRETN
+1795 WQDDNYNGIREAN
-1808 ETENVKTHIYLRRT
+1808 ETQNVETHIYLRRT
-1822 TKSQFADA
+1822 TKSKFADA

-1848 FGELVGNGDLN
+1848 FGELIGNGDLN
-1859 TAADGYYEYDYLEPG
+1859 TATDGYYEYNCLEPG
-1874 IYYVVFDNTYDYY
+1874 IYYVVFDNTYDCY

-1901 SETQP
+1901 SEAQP

-1968 FDYEIYEKA
+1968 FDYEIYSKA
-1977 DDSGKSVFPNGPYT
+1977 ENFGKSVFPDDRHQGAPQIYEGAEDSGKSVFSDDSNEFYT
-1991 TVPVKPGD
+1991 TA
-1999 TSIKTEHLTTDKNGL
+1999 SIETFAQAEHLITDKDGL
-2014 ISFTNQDI
+2014 IHFTNQDI
-2022 ATYHLTETE
+2022 ATYHLTETK

-2037 RDTKTHV
+2037 RDTKIHV
-2044 VKVMPET
+2044 IKVMPET
-2051 AVENN
+2051 TVENN
-2056 NLIWK
+2056 NLVWK
-2061 TYISVDGVRQTNNLY
+2061 TYISVDGVRQADNLY

-2102 RKNAVITLKGTVT
+2102 RQNAVITLKGTVT

-2160 VVENPMDGYTAIV
+2160 VIENPMDGYIATV
-2173 SNTTGSVDNGY
+2173 SATTGSADKGY

-2207 GNNVDGIRPDSVTI
+2207 SNNIDGMRPDSVTI

-2232 ATLSNTKDWKYT
+2232 ATLSNAKDWKYT
-2244 FKHIPLFDAN
+2244 FKHMPLFDAN
-2254 GNEITYTITEDAVAG
+2254 GNKITYTITEDAVAG

-2287 VQETLSIPVTKT
+2287 VQETFSIPVTKT

-2311 SAIHVILMGSD
+2311 SAIHVTLMGSD

-2354 YTLSEETV
+2354 YTLNEEAV
-2362 DSYTYKIEGDAD
+2362 NGYTYRIEGDAD

-2381 EHIPAVTNVV
+2381 EHISAVTNVV
-2391 INKYWEDAA
+2391 VNKYWEDAA
-2400 NQDGVRPDSVSVTL
+2400 NQDGVRPDSVAVTL

-2428 DGGFSE
+2428 DTGFSK

-2444 NGTKIAYTVTED
+2444 NGTKITYTVTED
-2456 AVAGYIGKTATDD
+2456 AVNGYAGKITTDD
-2469 TGYVL
+2469 TGYIL
-2474 SITNTHTPETIS
+2474 SITNTHTLETIR
-2486 KTITKTWD
+2486 KTVTKTWD
-2494 DNDNQDG
+2494 DGNDRDG
-2501 IRPTNVKVELYGTD
+2501 IRPTNVKIELYGTD
-2515 GTLRTQYLTKDN
+2515 GTRRTQYLTQDN
-2527 NWSYSFENLP
+2527 HWSYSFENLP
-2537 KYQNEGTIILYTAK
+2537 KYQNKGTIILYTIK
-2551 EEAVEGYTQK
+2551 EEAVDGYTQK
-2561 SVTTATGFN
+2561 SVTTTAGFDL
-2570 FTNTHEPQ
+2570 TNTHEIQ
-2578 TVTYGATKVWL
+2578 TADYEVKKVWV
-2589 DDDNRDGV
+2589 DDNDRDGA
-2597 RPNSITLVLNGSDG
+2597 RPTSITLTLTGSDG
-2611 SKYTKQMTAASNWS
+2611 SKYTKQMTAVDNWNAA
-2625 DVTFERIPMF
+2625 TFERVPMF
-2635 NNGKYITYTLSE
+2635 NGGKYITYTLTE
-2647 NDVPS
+2647 NEVPS
-2652 YVNSVAVSEDGK
+2652 YINSIEVSEDGK
-2664 FFTVTNTHTPDHAII
+2664 HFTVTNTHALDHTVIN
-2679 KITEV
+2679 ITEV

-2696 KKVTTIIVGSNG
+2696 RKMTAVVVGSNG

-2812 EENGWTATFENLP
+2812 EDNGWTATFENLP
-2825 KRDHGNIVT
+2825 KRDHGNIVA
-2834 YNVKESDVEGYEAS
+2834 YNVKESDTAGYEAS
-2848 IVKTE
+2848 VVKTE

-2860 EHDSETTLRTAT
+2860 EHDSETTMRTVT
-2872 LVWRDEN
+2872 LVWRDEDN
-2879 NQDGIRPDTVT
+2879 RDGVRPDAVT

-2898 SEVEKTVSKDDSWA
+2898 SEQEKTVNKDDAWN
-2912 DVMFEDLPVYQ
+2912 DVVFEDLPVYQ
-2923 NGQKVTYTL
+2923 NGQRISYTL
-2932 TESTVDG
+2932 TESAIDG
-2939 YTTDIRDN
+2939 YANDIRSSGN
-2947 GHTFTVTNTHIPAVV
+2947 TFTVTNTHIPETV
-2962 NVDVTKVWTDGENQ
+2962 NVDVTKIWTDGENQ
-2976 DGNRPNSISVILTGN
+2976 DGNRPDSISVILTGS
-2991 DGNRYTA
+2991 DGKRYTT

-3004 NWKYTFSKLP
+3004 NWKHTFLKLP

-3027 AEDAASGYS
+3027 TEDTMSGYS
-3036 NVIEKKDNYTF
+3036 DVVEKRSDYVF

-3054 PATVDIPVVKKWN
+3054 PATVDVTIVKKWD
-3067 DDNDRDGARP
+3067 DDNDRDGMRP
-3077 ESFNI
+3077 ESVDI

-3089 KLYTGTLSAEN
+3089 KLYTGTLSTEN
-3100 GYTYVFQSVPKF
+3100 GYTCVFQSVPKC
-3112 HNSGTLISYTVAEE
+3112 HDGGINYTIAEE
-3126 KVTGY
+3126 KIPGY
-3131 TTEVAKDSSGYKFT
+3131 TTTIAKDASGYKFT
-3145 LTNTKSIETVT
+3145 LTNTKPIETVT

-3162 WEDSNNQDGLRPSAI
+3162 WDDNNNQDGLRPTAI

-3184 DGSRYLKSVSAA
+3184 DGSRRVKSVTAA
-3196 ENWTTTFENLPK
+3196 ENWTVTFENLPK
-3208 NQNHGQSIQYTVS
+3208 NQNHGQNIQYTVS
-3221 EAFVSGYTDEVTQNG
+3221 EAFVSGYTEAITQNG
-3236 NNYTITNTHMPATT
+3236 DNYTITNTHTPASS
-3250 ELFVTKTWKDNGNN
+3250 EFFVTKIWKDNGNN

-3273 VTAHGSDGRSYAK
+3273 ITAHGSDGRSYTE

-3305 NGKTIDYTLTEEAVP
+3305 DGKVIEYSLTEESVP

-3333 TLINTHV
+3333 VLINTHV

-3347 ITKAWNDENNQDGLR
+3347 ITKAWNDGNNQDGLR
-3362 PKSITAVVN
+3362 PKTITAVVN

-3376 ARFVQLFESQNWTTS
+3376 ARFVQLFEGQNWATN
-3391 LNNLPKYKNSTEVQY
+3391 LNNLPKYKNGTEIQY

-3411 AISGYETEIKQT
+3411 AIPGYETEIKQT
-3423 GDSYTITN
+3423 GDSYAITN
-3431 THAPAVVTV
+3431 SHTPAVVTV
-3440 SVVKIWD
+3440 SAVKVWD
-3447 DENNQDGIR
+3447 DANNQDGIR

-3467 DGSTHNAAI
+3467 DGSVRNAAI

-3484 QFKDLPQYKNGVK
+3484 QFKNLPKYKNGMK
-3497 IDYTLQEADSNP
+3497 IDYTLQEANSNP

-3514 VKGSDGYSFTITN
+3514 VKGSDEYSFTITN
-3527 NYVPAA
+3527 NYVPAV
-3533 VNVPVTTI
+3533 VNVPITTV
-3541 WNDDN
+3541 WDDDD
-3546 NRDGIRAKETVITLQ
+3546 NRDGIRAKETAITLH

-3566 VYQHI
+3566 VYQRI
-3571 VTDKDSFAT
+3571 VTGKDDFAT

-3588 FDEGKEVVYTVTQ
+3588 FDEGREVVYTVTQ
-3601 NEVDGYT
+3601 NEMNGYT
-3608 TDVTNTDK
+3608 ANIANTDK

-3628 KLAKTVTKVWDDNN
+3628 RLAKTVTKVWDDNN

-3664 EKNLSAANNWTETFE
+3664 EKSLSTANNWTETFD

-3697 EAVGGYEKE
+3697 EAVGGYEKG

-3744 DTTTIHMSGTDG
+3744 DAATIHMSGTDG
-3756 TQDTKD
+3756 TQDAKD

-3768 WSSIVFKDLDRFKD
+3768 WSSIVFKDLDHYKD
-3782 GTKIK
+3782 GNEIK
-3787 YTVTEDEIPQYTT
+3787 YTVAEDEIPQYTT
-3800 SIVANGNVVT
+3800 SIAVNGNVVT

-3982 VDGYTS
+3982 VDSYTS
-3988 TVTTEDGYAFT
+3988 TVTTKDGYAFT
-3999 IKNDHVPAVI
+3999 IENDHVPAVI

-4016 WIDDNNRDGLRPSS
+4016 WIDDNDRDGLRPDS
-4030 HTVILTDGINTI
+4030 HTVVLVDGTNAI
-4042 EEIVL
+4042 EEVVL
-4047 DKDNGYGTV
+4047 DKNNGYGVV
-4056 LKDMPKYKNG
+4056 LKNMPKYKNG
-4066 VEIDYQIKDFK
+4066 VEINYQIKDFK
-4077 VDGYTTNIIKG
+4077 VDGYTTNIIKS
-4088 DSVKDFKVTNT
+4088 DSVKDFNITNT

-4122 RPEEIAL
+4122 RPEKVTL

-4142 VNKETWTAVF
+4142 VTKDTWTTAF

-4176 STTITNNQTD
+4176 KTTITDNETG
-4186 TITVIN
+4186 TIAVIN
-4192 KHEPVKT
+4192 THEPVKT

-4209 NNKDSIRP
+4209 NNKDNIRP
-4217 DKVTVKLTD
+4217 DKVTVKLAN
-4226 GTTVVSTKEV
+4226 GTTAVSTKEIN
-4236 KNDSWKHIF
+4236 NDSWKHIF
-4245 EDIPVFNGSDKVS
+4245 EDISVFNGSDKVS
-4258 YTITQ
+4258 YTVTQ
-4263 DAVNGYTTEIKA
+4263 DAVNGYTTEIKV

-4280 TIEII
+4280 TVKII
-4285 NTHISVVPPK
+4285 NTHVPVAPPK
-4295 EEPKKKEPATPA
+4295 EEPKQEETVTPAAPA
-4307 PVVEVK
+4307 PVVEIK
-4313 VEQPAPTVTLIQTT
+4313 TEPTTT
-4327 NKPTGISFF
+4327 VIETPNKQTGISFMDG
-4336 ESLFAK
+4336 LFG